1 MGKPF
6 WRSVEYFFTGNYSA
20 DNGNNDIVAIGFGGE
35 IHAYGGDD
43 HVTVGSI
50 GATVH
55 TGSGNDT
62 VVGGSAYLRVE
73 DSTGHLSVKGAA
85 GYADINKSGD
95 GNVSFAGAAGGVSI
109 DHLGHHGDV
118 SYGGAAAYNS
128 VKRKGLSGNVTFKGA
143 GGYNALWHET
153 NHGNLSF
160 AGAGAGNKLDRTWF
174 DQYQGSRGDVS
185 FDGAGAA
192 NSISSRVE
200 TGNITFR
207 GAGADNHLVRKGKV
221 GDITLQGAGASNR
234 IERTRQAEDVYQQTH
249 GNIRFEGVGGYNSFY
264 SDVAHGDIHFSG
276 GGAYNT
282 ITRKGSG
289 SSFDAQGME
298 YAKAEDI
305 VLTTAKM
312 HGSWIGS
319 GTHAVT
325 AVKSEREPN
334 TYLFAIAD
342 GTYTKINKVRLSND
356 PKTGKLKY
364 YSEAWYK
371 QGNHLSGLAR
381 SDVSSAGG
389 FEVNPINGGYTLSN
403 IAVEHQQSLT
413 VHAMEKDLTEYEWVT
428 YANGALIDAKDVVL
442 SDAKMGGHAISTDGT
457 KVDVQAIKSNRKP
470 NTYVYAKV
478 LGPYT
483 KIVVVELANDAETG
497 VLKYQARSWYKEGDH
512 TANLANEDI
521 SSANGYHSMGKGGYS
536 LSALNYS
543 VNAIRSMSETVADI
557 DEYTDQTLFKPAT
570 DSGESSGDVHF
581 SGAGG
586 GNVIKSNVTR
596 GNVYFNGG
604 GIANVILHS
613 SQFGNTEFNGGGA
626 ANVIVK
632 SGEEGDLT
640 FRGAGLANVLVH
652 QSKQGKMDVY
662 AGGAVNVLVRIG
674 DGQYLAHLL
683 AYGNIS
689 VHKGNGNSRV
699 AMLGG
704 YNTHTQIGSGHGLW
718 LAAGGFN
725 VMTQVGNGEVTSVL
739 AGGANVL
746 TKVGEGELTAGML
759 GGANVMT
766 HISGD
771 EQASNT
777 TAVALGGANILTKKG
792 KGDTLAVMGGGA
804 NVLTHVGDGSTTG
817 VMVGG
822 ANILT
827 KVGNG
832 DTTGIMLG
840 VGNVLTHVGD
850 GQTLGVMGAAGNIFT
865 KVGDGTSIAAMIG
878 AGNIFTHVGEGNAW
892 ALMGGLGNVF
902 TKVGNGDA
910 LALMVAEANVF
921 THIGDGMSV
930 ALMLAKGNVATKVGN
945 GTTLAA
951 MVGNAN
957 IFTHIGNG
965 STFAAMIG
973 QANVMTKVG
982 NDLTAA
988 LMVGKANIYTHV
1000 GDGTSLGLFA
1010 GEMNVMTKVGNGTT
1024 LAAMFGK
1031 ANIMTHVGDGL
1042 TGVLAL
1048 GEANIVTKVGDD
1060 FMGVVAAAKA
1070 NVVTHVGD
1078 ATTAAVLAG
1087 KGNILTKVGEGTTVG
1102 LLISDI
1108 GNVMTHVGD
1117 GTTIGIAK
1125 GKANIVT
1132 KVGDGLGIN
1141 VAWGQANVFTQVG
1154 DGDRYNFAKGEANIL
1169 TKVGDGQEV
1178 SVVQGKANII
1188 THVGNGDDYTGAWGK
1203 ANVITKVG
1211 DGRNVVLAKGEAN
1224 IVTQVGDGDS
1234 FNALWSKGNVVT
1246 KVGDGMQVTAA
1257 KGKAN
1262 ITTTVGN
1269 GLSVTAAYGDANI
1282 NTKVGNGV
1290 SVNVAWGKYNINTKV
1305 GDGLNVAV
1313 MKGKANANIH
1323 IGDGLNINA
1332 SYARNNVAIKVGN
1345 GDFYSL
1351 AVASSNTSS
1360 NKLSALFDNVKQT
1373 LLGVGGSQAIN
1384 YLVQGDEAS
1393 TSGTQKGRGAI
1404 ATPEIT
1410 KLDGFQMDAIEEVG
1424 SDLGDSL
1431 TGSVTKVDT
1440 PDLNE
1445 MDNDLNIDGAS
1456 DHAPNLIVNGDFEQG
1471 DRGWQSTHGV
1481 EASYSGS
1488 VYGVNGEGHGT
1499 RVTELDTHTNTSL
1512 YQDLTDLTEGE
1523 VIAVSFDF
1531 AKRAGLSNNEGIEV
1545 LWNGEVVF
1553 SSSGDASAWQQK
1565 TLKLTAHAGSNRIEF
1580 KGTGHNDGLGYI
1592 LDNVVAKSESSPQAN
1607 AVSEHAKQN
1616 QASQNALSDKERA
1629 EADRQRLEQ
1638 EKQKQLDAVAGSQSQ
1653 LESTDQQA
1661 IENNGQAQ
1669 RDAVKEES
1677 EAVTAELTTLAQGLD
1692 VLDGQATHTGKS
1704 GEQWR
1709 NDFAGGL
1716 LDGVQSQIDD
1726 AKQLASDKMAAAKQ
1740 TQSDNNSKV
1749 KDSIAKSEAGVAKGE
1764 QNRAGAEQDIAEA
1777 KADAETRKADAVAKS
1792 HDAKQAES
1800 DAHSAAN
1807 DAQSRGDRDAM
1818 NAENKANQA
1827 QNDAQGAKQNEGDRP
1842 DRQGVAGSGLSGNAH
1857 RVEGAGETGSHVNT
1871 DSQTNAD
1878 GRFSDGLTEQELEA
1892 LEGATN
1898 AVNRLQI
1905 NAGIRSKNSGS
1916 TITSMFMEANA
1927 DSIVVDTTASQDV
1940 VRKEV
1945 RISGVNLVGL
1955 GEASH
1960 DSAESLVAARAE
1972 KVANLYRWLDTDNDV
1987 ATDKYVPVPGFERVD
2002 ADVSDEVK
2010 QRMIQSMSG
2019 YIEHTDNQVPKDQAQ
2034 ALATLFVESTLDY
2047 DWDKRVEFL
2056 TKLESYGYS
2065 FETPHAEKS
2074 IVSFWSGKNFKQY
2087 RDVLDNAQTDGKKVV
2102 YDIDVKGNAF
2112 AIDLNKHLMRWGG
2125 LFLDP
2130 DNAEQNQLKS
2140 SIDAATFSNTGFWSS
2155 VYATGAQHD
2164 VYVIAEGGVRLGN
2177 YFWHVELPALR
2188 QLQREGLVGEIRL
2201 LDKPVSEYKD
2211 LPADE
2216 IGRRLTDAGV
2226 GVKVRFDALSS
2237 ARQAELLAD
2246 NPDDYRADTL
2256 VELDVKL
2263 SAIDSMLRESLPFY
2277 SLRTER
2283 NLLVQEGDEGF
2294 EVRSWP
2300 GSDDKSKTILL
2311 DNPEDAAQQK
2321 AIERFILAN
2330 FDNFEQM
2337 PDELFLVDNKVL
2349 SHHDGRTRILA
2360 QKEDG
2365 AWTYNTNSELMSVTE
2380 LLDAAHVSGKVR
2392 GESYQKVIDA
2402 LAEYH
2407 ASTAEHADYE
2417 LESVEQLVNLRK
2429 KIEGYALGHPDSGRL
2444 EAMNSLL
2451 NQVNSR
2457 LEEVSVLAV
2466 SEQSIKAHDSFSRL
2480 YDQLDNA
2487 HLKQSKHLYLDG
2499 NGDFV
2504 TKGKGNLAKIDQL
2517 GGSDAVL
2524 EKVKASV
2531 NHEYGQAIADTIF
2544 AGLSANELAK
2554 DGKGID
2560 ITGLNRIHQALEQ
2573 HMSPVSATMY
2583 IWKPSDH
2590 SALGHAAL
2598 QIGQGRTQ
2606 IDAQAAADFNKQNY
2620 VSWWPLG
2627 SKSSNIRNIFNV
2639 ATEYQPDLKLR
2650 WSDFSQ
2656 PAHQN
2661 DTLEHD
2667 MASEENDGFGL
2678 NDGETKLK
2686 RFIEKLN
2693 AAKGIDAAYKDAS
2706 EGYASVLLGNPDML
2720 VSTGIPAHVFQPFVD
2735 QWNDTS
2741 YDMMDVANR
2750 FAQELQKQAQ
2760 ASGDPA
2766 LVAKRIDNV
2775 VRLFAERALEE
2786 IEAFKASQADEGR
2799 VFRINLEGLDV
2810 AAMQA
2815 EWNRLSHDPDA
2826 RYQLLTKNCSSTV
2839 AKVLKA
2845 GGADK
2850 LIGHTWRPKF
2860 GVWTPTELFNFG
2872 QALQEAQLEIAA
2884 KKQSH
2889 QVNDDL
2895 DALSGSEKHKDKVA
2909 IENDGT
2915 PPRDKVPL
2923 SPLTRFLNNELYG
2936 ERDARRKIGDITQTL
2951 LDHAV
2956 EKGES
2961 QKVTLKGEAGRLT
2974 GYYHQGTAS
2983 SDDETST
2990 TSGKVVLFLHGSG
3003 SSAEE
3008 QASAIRSHYQKQGID
3023 MLAVNLRGYGESDG
3037 GPSEK
3042 GLYQDARTMF
3052 NYLVNDKGI
3061 DPSNIIL
3068 HGYSMGGPIAAD
3080 LARYAAQN
3088 GQAVSGLL
3096 LDRPMPS
3103 MTKAITAHEV
3113 ANPAGIVG
3121 TIAKA
3126 VNGQFSV
3133 EKNLKG
3139 LPQETP
3145 ILLLTDN
3152 EGLGEEGEKLRV
3164 KLSNSG
3170 FNVTGEQTFYGHE
3183 ASNRLMSQYTGQ
3195 IVSDLLNT
3203 QHIKHNE
3210 AKLNLEPHGKNYES
3224 RDLILKPI
3232 SQPETVELG
3241 MPEVDQKVLADIAE
3255 RENVI
3260 IGVRPVDEKSK
3271 SLIASKMYSSKG
3283 LFVKAKSSDWG
3294 PMSGFIP
3301 VDQSFAKAS
3310 ARRDLETFN
3319 RHAEQSIQS
3328 GNAVSADLYLNQV
3341 RVEELVSKYHSLTPL
3356 ELDDQS
3362 GMYKTTATNGD
3373 QSVPFFL
3380 NRVTVDGNE
3389 LWQVHYI
3396 TNGELAPFKVIGDP
3410 VSKQPM
3416 TADYDLLTVMYSY
3429 GDLGPQDKVKQ
3440 PLTWQQWKDSV
3451 TYEDLTPKYKELY
3464 SNEDLYNKKDGASL
3478 GNVSGR
3484 LKELKDRINVDLGRT
3499 NGLEMVHHGADDA
3512 NPYAVMADNFPAT
3525 FFVPKS
3531 LFAEDGLG
3539 EGKGSI
3545 QTYFNVNEQ
3554 GAVVIRNPQEF
3565 SDFQQVT
3572 INASFRASFNDKWNH
3587 GLDEPLFTTK
3597 RKLSHEFLN
3606 KRDQLLKK
3614 LSGGRLDAQD
3624 ETLVA
3629 LGNPDDVSG
3638 NKAIVAVDVSQIF
3651 TRQELKER
3659 ANVFAKPIGASYQ
3672 GILDQLDL
3680 VHQTV
3685 SRDQIV
3691 ASFELNKKV
3700 NAYIAEHP
3708 TSGRNQALT
3717 QLKEQITSALF
3728 IGKMQVAQVDID
3740 AIAQT
3745 RPELAA
3751 RIFMVAI
3758 EEANGEHR
3766 GLTDMMVRWAN
3777 EDPYLA
3783 PKQGYKGETPNDL
3796 GFDAKYHV
3804 DLGDHYADFKQ
3815 WLETSQSNGLLSKA
3829 TLDESTKT
3837 VHLGYSYQELQD
3849 LTGVESVQMA
3859 FYFLKEAA
3867 KKVDPISGDSA
3878 EMILLKKFA
3887 DKSYLSQLDSDRM
3900 DQIEGI
3906 YRSSHETDVDAW
3918 DRRYSGAGYDELTNK
3933 LAGATG
3939 VDEQLSVLLDDR
3951 KGLLIGEVH
3960 GSDVNGLRF
3969 VNEQM
3974 DALKKQG
3981 VTVIGLEHLRSD
3993 LAQPLIDRYL
4003 ATGVMSSE
4011 LSAMLKT
4018 KHLDATL
4025 FENARANGM
4034 RIVALDA
4041 NSSARPNVQ
4050 GTEHGLM
4057 YRAGAANNIAVEVL
4071 QSLPDDEKFVAIY
4084 GKAHLQSHKGIEG
4097 FVPGITHR
4105 LDLPALRVSDSNQ
4118 FRVEQ
4123 DDMTLRVVYDDVAN
4137 KPKLTFKDSL
4147 SGANTAIHNQNVN
4160 DWERVAVTPTAD
4172 GGETRFDGQI
4182 IVQMENDSVVAN
4194 AAANLAGKHP
4204 ESSVVVQLDSDGN
4217 YRVVYGDPSKLD
4229 GKLRW
4234 QLVGHGRDDSDSNN
4248 THLSG
4253 YSAEDLAAKLANFQQ
4268 SFSQAE
4274 NINNTPDHISIVGC
4288 SLVSDDKQ
4296 KGFGHQFINAMDVNG
4311 LRVDVSARS
4320 SELAVDATGRKHTKD
4335 ENGDWIQKAETNKV
4349 SLSWN
4354 EQGEVIAKE
4363 ERIRNGIAE
4372 GDIDLSRI
4380 GVSDVGEIAR
4390 GAIGD
4395 NNDVFDA
4402 PEKRK
4407 VETETSSSAAN
4418 NKLSYSGNIQVN
4430 VGDGEFT
4437 AVNWGTSNV
4446 GIKVGSGGFK
4456 SLAFGDNNVM
4466 VHIGN
4471 GESKHSVDMGGY
4483 QALEGAQMFI
4493 GNRNVSFNLG
4503 QSNDLLVMMD
4513 KSIPT
4518 PPLVNPFDG
4527 AARISGVLQ
4536 SIATSG
4542 EDQDWL
4548 AAQEQQW
4555 TLSGAKKFVKDMSGL
4570 DQSSSVDYTC
4580 LVELDSH
4587 NERSSRGLKHD
4598 TEAALNKQ
4606 YNQWLSGNSDSS
4618 AGKLSRADKLRQ
4630 ANEKLAFNFAVGG
4643 QGADIQVTTG
4653 NWNFMFG
4660 DNIQSILDTNLGS
4673 LFGLMTQQ
4681 FSATGQAKTT
4691 FTYTPEDL
4699 PRQLKNKLLG
4709 QMAGIG
4715 AETTLADIF
4724 GVDYTTSGQIVS
4736 RNGEAVDGV
4745 AILTEMLEV
4754 IGEFSGDQLQ
4764 AFVDPAKLLD
4774 SLKSGI
4780 DMGADGIQSF
4790 AETHGLKDKA
4800 PEEEEN
4806 KSAVSVNGTSVNSAQ
4821 GATASDGNT
4830 ETAETQ
4836 DRAFGFNSLNL
4847 PNLFATIFSQDKQK
4861 EMKSLVENLKE
4872 NLTADLLNMKEKT
4885 FDFLRNSGH
4894 LQGDGDINLSLGN
4907 YNFNWGGDGKDLGAY
4922 LGDNNNFWG
4931 GRGDDVF
4938 YATGTSNIF
4947 TGGEG
4952 SDMGVLMGR
4961 ENMMFGGD
4969 GNDTA
4974 VVAGRINH
4982 VFLGAGDDQSF
4993 VFGEGGEIDTGLG
5006 RDYVVTSGNFNRVDT
5021 GDGQDY
5027 SVTIGN
5033 NNQVELGAGNDF
5045 ANVFGNYNR
5054 INASAGNDVVK
5065 LMGYHAVLN
5074 GGEGEDHLIAAA
5086 ISKFSQFNGEEGR
5099 DLMVLGGYQNTFKGG
5114 TDVDSFVVS
5123 GDVIDNLVEDISSED
5138 NIVFNGIDWQKL
5150 WFERSGYDLKL
5161 SILRDPVSE
5170 TDQAKFEHIG
5180 SVTFNDYFD
5189 GKRAQMIIAMGEKD
5203 ANGEREYTTLSESS
5217 IDALVQAMSGFDPQA
5232 GDNGFI
5238 DNLDSKSRVA
5248 ISTAWADVVHKK
5260 GITV

>member
-20 DNGNNDIVAIGFGGE
+20 DDGNNSIVAIGFGGE

-50 GATVH
+50 GATVY

-73 DSTGHLSVKGAA
+73 DTTGHLSVKGAA

-109 DHLGHHGDV
+109 DHLGNHGDV
-118 SYGGAAAYNS
+118 SYGGAAAYNGIT
-128 VKRKGLSGNVTFKGA
+128 RKGLSGNVTFKGA

-153 NHGNLSF
+153 NQGNLSF

-174 DQYQGSRGDVS
+174 NRYQGSRGDVT

-234 IERTRQAEDVYQQTH
+234 IERTRQAEDVYTQTR
-249 GNIRFEGVGGYNSFY
+249 GNIRFEGVGGYNSLY

-305 VLTTAKM
+305 VLTAAQM
-312 HGSWIGS
+312 HGLSIDNGNKF
-319 GTHAVT
+319 HAVT

-342 GTYTKINKVRLSND
+342 GTYTKINKVRLYND
-356 PKTGKLKY
+356 PETGKLKY
-364 YSEAWYK
+364 YSEAWFK
-371 QGNHLSGLAR
+371 RGNHLAELAR

-413 VHAMEKDLTEYEWVT
+413 VHAVEKDLTEYEWVT
-428 YANGALIDAKDVVL
+428 YANGALIDAKDVAL
-442 SDAKMGGHAISTDGT
+442 SEAKMGGHAISTDGT
-457 KVDVQAIKSNRKP
+457 TVDVQAVKSNRKP

-483 KIVVVELANDAETG
+483 KIVVVELANDPKTG
-497 VLKYQARSWYKEGDH
+497 ALKYQARSWYKEGNH

-536 LSALNYS
+536 LSDLHYS
-543 VNAIRSMSETVADI
+543 VNAVRSTSETVADI

-570 DSGESSGDVHF
+570 DSGESSGDVRF
-581 SGAGG
+581 NGAGG

-699 AMLGG
+699 VMLGG
-704 YNTHTQIGSGHGLW
+704 YNTHTQIGSGNGLW

-725 VMTQVGNGEVTSVL
+725 VMTQVGKGDVASVL

-746 TKVGEGELTAGML
+746 TKVGDGDLSAGML
-759 GGANVMT
+759 GGANVIT

-771 EQASNT
+771 NETSNT

-792 KGDTLAVMGGGA
+792 KGNTLAVMGGGA
-804 NVLTHVGDGSTTG
+804 NVLTHVGDGTTTG

-865 KVGDGTSIAAMIG
+865 KVGDGTSIAVMIG

-957 IFTHIGNG
+957 IFTHVGSG

-973 QANVMTKVG
+973 QANIMTKVG

-1000 GDGTSLGLFA
+1000 GDGTSLGIFA
-1010 GEMNVMTKVGNGTT
+1010 GEVNVMTKVGNGTT

-1125 GKANIVT
+1125 GKANIIT
-1132 KVGDGLGIN
+1132 KVGDGLGVN

-1154 DGDRYNFAKGEANIL
+1154 DGDRYNFAKGEANII

-1211 DGRNVVLAKGEAN
+1211 NGRNVVLAKGEAN

-1234 FNALWSKGNVVT
+1234 FNALWSKGNIVT

-1262 ITTTVGN
+1262 ITTTVGD

-1282 NTKVGNGV
+1282 NTKVGDGV

-1323 IGDGLNINA
+1323 VGDGLNINA
-1332 SYARNNVAIKVGN
+1332 SYAQNNVAIKVGN

-1360 NKLSALFDNVKQT
+1360 NKLSALFDNIKQT

-1393 TSGTQKGRGAI
+1393 SSGTQKGRGAI

-1410 KLDGFQMDAIEEVG
+1410 KLDGFQMEAIEEVG

-1431 TGSVTKVDT
+1431 TGSVTNVDT
-1440 PDLNE
+1440 PDLNK
-1445 MDNDLNIDGAS
+1445 MQNALDVDGSS
-1456 DHAPNLIVNGDFEQG
+1456 DQTQAPNLIVNGDFEQG
-1471 DRGWQSTHGV
+1471 DRGWKSTHGV
-1481 EASYSGS
+1481 EASYSGN
-1488 VYGVNGEGHGT
+1488 VYGVNGEGHGA
-1499 RVTELDTHTNTSL
+1499 RVTELDTYTNTSL

-1592 LDNVVAKSESSPQAN
+1592 LDNVVAKSESSQQAN
-1607 AVSEHAKQN
+1607 AVSEHATQN

-1653 LESTDQQA
+1653 LESTEQQA
-1661 IENNGQAQ
+1661 LENNGQAQ

-1677 EAVTAELTTLAQGLD
+1677 EAVTAELTKLAQGLD
-1692 VLDGQATHTGKS
+1692 VLDGQATHS
-1704 GEQWR
+1704 GESGDQWR

-1716 LDGVQSQIDD
+1716 LDGVQSQLDD
-1726 AKQLASDKMAAAKQ
+1726 AKQLANDKIAAAKQ

-1749 KDSIAKSEAGVAKGE
+1749 KESVAKSEAGVAKGE

-1792 HDAKQAES
+1792 NDAKQAES

-1827 QNDAQGAKQNEGDRP
+1827 QNDAKGTKQNEGDRP
-1842 DRQGVAGSGLSGNAH
+1842 DREGVAGSGLSGNAH
-1857 RVEGAGETGSHVNT
+1857 SVEGAGETGSHVNT
-1871 DSQTNAD
+1871 DSPTNAD
-1878 GRFSDGLTEQELEA
+1878 GRFSEGLSEQEQEA

-1905 NAGIRSKNSGS
+1905 NAGIRGKNSGS
-1916 TITSMFMEANA
+1916 TITSMFTETNS
-1927 DSIVVDTTASQDV
+1927 DSIVVPTTASQDV
-1940 VRKEV
+1940 VRKEI
-1945 RISGVNLVGL
+1945 RISGVNLEGL

-1960 DSAESLVAARAE
+1960 DSAESLVATRAE
-1972 KVANLYRWLDTDNDV
+1972 KVANLYRWLDTENDV

-2019 YIEHTDNQVPKDQAQ
+2019 YIEHTDNQVPKDQVE

-2065 FETPHAEKS
+2065 FEAPHAEKS

-2155 VYATGAQHD
+2155 VYATGAQND

-2177 YFWHVELPALR
+2177 YFWNVELPALR

-2211 LPADE
+2211 LPADQ

-2226 GVKVRFDALSS
+2226 AVKVRFDALSHE
-2237 ARQAELLAD
+2237 RQAELLAD
-2246 NPDDYRADTL
+2246 NPDGYKADTL

-2283 NLLVQEGDEGF
+2283 NLLVQEGEEGF

-2300 GSDDKSKTILL
+2300 GTDGKSKTILL

-2321 AIERFILAN
+2321 SIERFILAN

-2365 AWTYNTNSELMSVTE
+2365 AWTYNTNVELMSVNE
-2380 LLDAAHVSGKVR
+2380 LLDAAHVNGKVR
-2392 GESYQKVIDA
+2392 GESYQQVIDA
-2402 LAEYH
+2402 LTEYH
-2407 ASTAEHADYE
+2407 ASTVEHADYE
-2417 LESVEQLVNLRK
+2417 LESVEKLLNLRK
-2429 KIEGYALGHPDSGRL
+2429 QIEGYVLGHPDSGRV

-2487 HLKQSKHLYLDG
+2487 NLKESKHLYLDG

-2504 TKGKGNLAKIDQL
+2504 TKGKGNLANIDKL

-2524 EKVKASV
+2524 EKVKAAV
-2531 NHEYGQAIADTIF
+2531 THEYGQVVADTIF
-2544 AGLSANELAK
+2544 AGLSANDLAK

-2560 ITGLNRIHQALEQ
+2560 IAGLNKVHQAIEQ

-2606 IDAQAAADFNKQNY
+2606 LEGQAAADFNKQNY

-2639 ATEYQPDLKLR
+2639 ATEDQPDLKLR

-2678 NDGETKLK
+2678 KDGETKLK

-2693 AAKGIDAAYKDAS
+2693 AAKGIDASYKDAS

-2720 VSTGIPAHVFQPFVD
+2720 ASTGIPAHVFQPFVD

-2750 FAQELQKQAQ
+2750 FAEELQKQAQ

-2766 LVAKRIDNV
+2766 LVEKRIDNV

-2815 EWNRLSHDPDA
+2815 EWNRLSNDPDA

-2889 QVNDDL
+2889 QVTDVL
-2895 DALSGSEKHKDKVA
+2895 DALSGNEKHKENVA

-2915 PPRDKVPL
+2915 PPRDKESL

-2936 ERDARRKIGDITQTL
+2936 EKDARRKIGEITQTL

-2956 EKGES
+2956 ENGES

-2974 GYYHQGTAS
+2974 GYYHQGAAS
-2983 SDDETST
+2983 SEGETSA

-3008 QASAIRSHYQKQGID
+3008 QASEIRNHYQKQGID

-3061 DPSNIIL
+3061 DPSNIII

-3080 LARYAAQN
+3080 LVRYAAQN

-3103 MTKAITAHEV
+3103 MTKAITAHEM

-3121 TIAKA
+3121 AIAKA

-3139 LPQETP
+3139 LPKETP

-3152 EGLGEEGEKLRV
+3152 EGLGEEGEKLRA
-3164 KLSNSG
+3164 KLAIAG
-3170 FNVTGEQTFYGHE
+3170 YNVTGEQTFYGHE
-3183 ASNRLMSQYTGQ
+3183 ASNRLMGQYADQ
-3195 IVSDLLNT
+3195 IVSGLFNAEQAAVEAGEVLKGLEKDFKRYGDALKPDTSVPGKSKDIRTTKDFLNGYKNDHAKEIVDGFRSDMSIKQLVDLFVKGNWSAEQKGALAWEIESRALKVTFQNKSEKYNRLFREIASAGVVDAKATEQLAPQLMLLNLSNDGFGGRCDPLS
-3203 QHIKHNE
+3203 KLVLV
-3210 AKLNLEPHGKNYES
+3210 AKQLENDG
-3224 RDLILKPI
+3224 
-3232 SQPETVELG
+3232 QV
-3241 MPEVDQKVLADIAE
+3241 
-3255 RENVI
+3255 
-3260 IGVRPVDEKSK
+3260 GVARQLLE
-3271 SLIASKMYSSKG
+3271 KMYSAAAVLSNPTLYSDSEKANASK
-3283 LFVKAKSSDWG
+3283 LLSSLAAIHAKN
-3294 PMSGFIP
+3294 PMHDTSMKVWQEKLEGKQALTVNGVVEKIT
-3301 VDQSFAKAS
+3301 DAS
-3310 ARRDLETFN
+3310 ANGKPVL
-3319 RHAEQSIQS
+3319 
-3328 GNAVSADLYLNQV
+3328 
-3341 RVEELVSKYHSLTPL
+3341 L
-3356 ELDDQS
+3356 ELDAPGHAMAAWAKGSGDDRVYGFYDPNAGIVEFSSAEKFGDYLTRFFGKSDLNMAQS
-3362 GMYKTTATNGD
+3362 YKLGKNDAGEAIFNRVVVMDGNTLASYKPTFGDKTT
-3373 QSVPFFL
+3373 
-3380 NRVTVDGNE
+3380 
-3389 LWQVHYI
+3389 
-3396 TNGELAPFKVIGDP
+3396 
-3410 VSKQPM
+3410 M
-3416 TADYDLLTVMYSY
+3416 
-3429 GDLGPQDKVKQ
+3429 
-3440 PLTWQQWKDSV
+3440 
-3451 TYEDLTPKYKELY
+3451 
-3464 SNEDLYNKKDGASL
+3464 
-3478 GNVSGR
+3478 
-3484 LKELKDRINVDLGRT
+3484 
-3499 NGLEMVHHGADDA
+3499 
-3512 NPYAVMADNFPAT
+3512 
-3525 FFVPKS
+3525 
-3531 LFAEDGLG
+3531 
-3539 EGKGSI
+3539 
-3545 QTYFNVNEQ
+3545 
-3554 GAVVIRNPQEF
+3554 
-3565 SDFQQVT
+3565 
-3572 INASFRASFNDKWNH
+3572 
-3587 GLDEPLFTTK
+3587 
-3597 RKLSHEFLN
+3597 
-3606 KRDQLLKK
+3606 
-3614 LSGGRLDAQD
+3614 
-3624 ETLVA
+3624 
-3629 LGNPDDVSG
+3629 
-3638 NKAIVAVDVSQIF
+3638 
-3651 TRQELKER
+3651 
-3659 ANVFAKPIGASYQ
+3659 Q
-3672 GILDQLDL
+3672 GILDLP
-3680 VHQTV
+3680 V
-3685 SRDQIV
+3685 
-3691 ASFELNKKV
+3691 
-3700 NAYIAEHP
+3700 
-3708 TSGRNQALT
+3708 
-3717 QLKEQITSALF
+3717 
-3728 IGKMQVAQVDID
+3728 
-3740 AIAQT
+3740 
-3745 RPELAA
+3745 
-3751 RIFMVAI
+3751 
-3758 EEANGEHR
+3758 
-3766 GLTDMMVRWAN
+3766 
-3777 EDPYLA
+3777 
-3783 PKQGYKGETPNDL
+3783 
-3796 GFDAKYHV
+3796 FDATPMKKPGALDV
-3804 DLGDHYADFKQ
+3804 DGNA
-3815 WLETSQSNGLLSKA
+3815 KA
-3829 TLDESTKT
+3829 VDDT
-3837 VHLGYSYQELQD
+3837 
-3849 LTGVESVQMA
+3849 
-3859 FYFLKEAA
+3859 KEA
-3867 KKVDPISGDSA
+3867 
-3878 EMILLKKFA
+3878 
-3887 DKSYLSQLDSDRM
+3887 
-3900 DQIEGI
+3900 
-3906 YRSSHETDVDAW
+3906 
-3918 DRRYSGAGYDELTNK
+3918 
-3933 LAGATG
+3933 LAG
-3939 VDEQLSVLLDDR
+3939 
-3951 KGLLIGEVH
+3951 
-3960 GSDVNGLRF
+3960 
-3969 VNEQM
+3969 
-3974 DALKKQG
+3974 
-3981 VTVIGLEHLRSD
+3981 
-3993 LAQPLIDRYL
+3993 
-4003 ATGVMSSE
+4003 
-4011 LSAMLKT
+4011 
-4018 KHLDATL
+4018 
-4025 FENARANGM
+4025 
-4034 RIVALDA
+4034 
-4041 NSSARPNVQ
+4041 
-4050 GTEHGLM
+4050 
-4057 YRAGAANNIAVEVL
+4057 
-4071 QSLPDDEKFVAIY
+4071 
-4084 GKAHLQSHKGIEG
+4084 GKIL
-4097 FVPGITHR
+4097 
-4105 LDLPALRVSDSNQ
+4105 
-4118 FRVEQ
+4118 
-4123 DDMTLRVVYDDVAN
+4123 
-4137 KPKLTFKDSL
+4137 
-4147 SGANTAIHNQNVN
+4147 HNQNVN
-4160 DWERVAVTPTAD
+4160 DWERVVVTPTAD
-4172 GGETRFDGQI
+4172 GGESRFDGQI
-4182 IVQMENDSVVAN
+4182 IVQMENDDVVAK

-4204 ESSVVVQLDSDGN
+4204 ESSVVVQIDSDGN

-4234 QLVGHGRDDSDSNN
+4234 QLVGHGRDDSESNN
-4248 THLSG
+4248 TRLSG
-4253 YSAEDLAAKLANFQQ
+4253 YSADELAVKLAKFQQ
-4268 SFSQAE
+4268 SFNQAE
-4274 NINNTPDHISIVGC
+4274 NINNKPDHISIVGC

-4296 KGFGHQFINAMDVNG
+4296 KGFGHQFINAMDANG
-4311 LRVDVSARS
+4311 LRVDVSVRS
-4320 SELAVDATGRKHTKD
+4320 SELAVDEAGRKHTKD
-4335 ENGDWIQKAETNKV
+4335 ANGDWVQKAENNKV
-4349 SLSWN
+4349 SLSWD
-4354 EQGEVIAKE
+4354 EQGEVVAKD

-4380 GVSDVGEIAR
+4380 GVSDVDEPAR

-4407 VETETSSSAAN
+4407 AETETSSSSAN

-4446 GIKVGSGGFK
+4446 GIKVGTGGFK

-4471 GESKHSVDMGGY
+4471 GESKHSFDIGGY

-4503 QSNDLLVMMD
+4503 RSNDLIVMMD

-4542 EDQDWL
+4542 EGQDWL
-4548 AAQEQQW
+4548 ATQEQQW

-4570 DQSSSVDYTC
+4570 DQSSSVDYTS
-4580 LVELDSH
+4580 LVELDSQ

-4598 TEAALNKQ
+4598 AEAALNKQ
-4606 YNQWLSGNSDSS
+4606 YNQWLSGNSDSDTS
-4618 AGKLSRADKLRQ
+4618 KLSRADKLRQ

-4709 QMAGIG
+4709 QLAGVG

-4724 GVDYTTSGQIVS
+4724 GVDYTASGQIVS

-4745 AILTEMLEV
+4745 AILKEMLEV

-4780 DMGADGIQSF
+4780 NMGADGIKSF
-4790 AETHGLKDKA
+4790 AETHGLKEKA
-4800 PEEEEN
+4800 PEEEEDN
-4806 KSAVSVNGTSVNSAQ
+4806 ASVSVKGASVNSAQ
-4821 GATASDGNT
+4821 GATVADGST
-4830 ETAETQ
+4830 ETAETP

-4894 LQGDGDINLSLGN
+4894 LQGDGDINISLGN

-4931 GRGDDVF
+4931 GRSDDVF

-4952 SDMGVLMGR
+4952 NDMGVLMGR

-4993 VFGEGGEIDTGLG
+4993 VFGEGGEIDTGSG

-5021 GDGQDY
+5021 GDDQDY

-5086 ISKFSQFNGEEGR
+5086 ISKFSQFNGGEGR

-5123 GDVIDNLVEDISSED
+5123 GDVIDNLVEDIRSED
-5138 NIVFNGIDWQKL
+5138 NIVFNGIDWQRL

-5161 SILRDPVSE
+5161 SILRDPASDS
-5170 TDQAKFEHIG
+5170 DQAKFEHIG
-5180 SVTFNDYFD
+5180 SVTFSDYFN
-5189 GKRAQMIIAMGEKD
+5189 GNRAQVIIAMGEKD
-5203 ANGEREYTTLSESS
+5203 ATGEREYTTLSESA

-5248 ISTAWADVVHKK
+5248 ITTAWADVVHKK

>member
-20 DNGNNDIVAIGFGGE
+20 DDGNNNIVAIGFGGQ

-50 GATVH
+50 GATVY

-62 VVGGSAYLRVE
+62 VVGGSAYLKVE
-73 DSTGHLSVKGAA
+73 DSTGHLTVKGAA

-109 DHLGHHGDV
+109 DHLGNHGDV
-118 SYGGAAAYNS
+118 SYGGAAAYNGIT
-128 VKRKGLSGNVTFKGA
+128 RKGLSGNVTFAGA

-153 NHGNLSF
+153 NQGNLSF
-160 AGAGAGNKLDRTWF
+160 TGAGAGNKLDRTWF
-174 DQYQGSRGDVS
+174 NRYQGSHGDVT

-234 IERTRQAEDVYQQTH
+234 IERTHQAEDVYTQTR
-249 GNIRFEGVGGYNSFY
+249 GNIRFEGVGGYNSLY

-282 ITRKGSG
+282 IIRKGSG
-289 SSFDAQGME
+289 NDFAKEGMTN
-298 YAKAEDI
+298 AKADEI
-305 VLTTAKM
+305 VLTKAVM
-312 HGSWIGS
+312 SGSWIGQD
-319 GTHAVT
+319 HHVT
-325 AVKSEREPN
+325 AVKSASEPN
-334 TYLFAIAD
+334 TYLFAFAD
-342 GTYTKINKVRLSND
+342 STYTKINKVQLRND
-356 PKTGKLKY
+356 PQTGELKY
-364 YSEAWYK
+364 YSTAWYK
-371 QGNHLSGLAR
+371 EGNHLSNLANQDI
-381 SDVSSAGG
+381 SDNGG
-389 FEVNPINGGYTLSN
+389 FTAVNINGAYTLSDLK
-403 IAVEHQQSLT
+403 VEHQQSVT
-413 VHAMEKDLTEYEWVT
+413 VHAVEKSLTEYEWVT
-428 YANGALIDAKDVVL
+428 YANGAVIDAKEVSL
-442 SDAKMGGHAISTDGT
+442 SDAKMGGHAIYADGT
-457 KVDVQAIKSNRKP
+457 KVDVKAVKSNRQP
-470 NTYVYAKV
+470 NTYIYAKV

-483 KIVVVELANDAETG
+483 KIVVVELANDPETG
-497 VLKYQARSWYKEGDH
+497 ALKYQARSWYKEGDH
-512 TANLANEDI
+512 TANIANQDI
-521 SSANGYHSMGKGGYS
+521 SSATGYNPMGKGGYS
-536 LSALNYS
+536 LSDLHYS
-543 VNAIRSMSETVADI
+543 VNAVRSTSETVADI
-557 DEYTDQTLFKPAT
+557 EEYTDQTLFKPAN
-570 DSGESSGDVHF
+570 DSGESSGDVRF
-581 SGAGG
+581 NGAGG

-596 GNVYFNGG
+596 GNVHFNGG

-652 QSKQGKMDVY
+652 QSQQGKMDVY
-662 AGGAVNVLVRIG
+662 AGGAVNVLVRLG

-689 VHKGNGNSRV
+689 VQKGSGDSRV
-699 AMLGG
+699 VMLGG
-704 YNTHTQIGSGHGLW
+704 YNTHTQIGSGNGLW

-725 VMTQVGNGEVTSVL
+725 VMTQVGQGDVAAVL

-746 TKVGEGELTAGML
+746 TKMGEGELTSGML
-759 GGANVMT
+759 GGANVIT
-766 HISGD
+766 HISND
-771 EQASNT
+771 DQLSNT

-792 KGDTLAVMGGGA
+792 KGNTLAVVGGGA
-804 NVLTHVGDGSTTG
+804 NVLTHVGDGTTTG

-865 KVGDGTSIAAMIG
+865 KVGDGTSIAVMIG

-951 MVGNAN
+951 MVGNVN
-957 IFTHIGNG
+957 IFTHIGHG

-973 QANVMTKVG
+973 QANIMTKVG

-988 LMVGKANIYTHV
+988 LMVGKANIMTHV

-1010 GEMNVMTKVGNGTT
+1010 GEVNVMTKVGNGTT

-1102 LLISDI
+1102 LLISDV

-1125 GKANIVT
+1125 GKANLIT
-1132 KVGDGLGIN
+1132 KVGDGLGVN

-1154 DGDRYNFAKGEANIL
+1154 DGDRYNFAKGEANLI

-1178 SVVQGKANII
+1178 SVVQGEANII

-1211 DGRNVVLAKGEAN
+1211 HGQNVVLAKGEAN

-1234 FNALWSKGNVVT
+1234 FNALWSKGNIVT

-1257 KGKAN
+1257 KGQAN

-1269 GLSVTAAYGDANI
+1269 GLNVTAAYGDANI
-1282 NTKVGNGV
+1282 NTKVGDGV

-1323 IGDGLNINA
+1323 VGDGLNINA
-1332 SYARNNVAIKVGN
+1332 SYAQNNVAIKVGN

-1360 NKLSALFDNVKQT
+1360 NKLSALFDNIKQT
-1373 LLGVGGSQAIN
+1373 VLGVGGSQAIN

-1393 TSGTQKGRGAI
+1393 SSGTHKGRGAI

-1410 KLDGFQMDAIEEVG
+1410 KLDGFQMDAIKEVS

-1440 PDLNE
+1440 PDLNK
-1445 MDNDLNIDGAS
+1445 MQHALNVDDSSVQAS
-1456 DHAPNLIVNGDFEQG
+1456 NLIVNGDFELG
-1471 DRGWQSTHGV
+1471 EHGWQSTHGV
-1481 EASYSGS
+1481 EASYAGS
-1488 VYGVNGEGHGT
+1488 VYGVEGEGHGA
-1499 RVTELDTHTNTSL
+1499 RVTELDTYTNTSL
-1512 YQDLTDLTEGE
+1512 YQDLANLAQGE

-1553 SSSGDASAWQQK
+1553 SSSGDESAWQQK
-1565 TLKLTAHAGSNRIEF
+1565 TLKLTAQAGSNRIEF

-1592 LDNVVAKSESSPQAN
+1592 LDNVVATSESSQQAN
-1607 AVSEHAKQN
+1607 AIREHATQN
-1616 QASQNALSDKERA
+1616 PAAQNALSDKERA

-1661 IENNGQAQ
+1661 LENNGQAQ
-1669 RDAVKEES
+1669 RDAVQEES
-1677 EAVTAELTTLAQGLD
+1677 EAITAELTKLAQGLD
-1692 VLDGQATHTGKS
+1692 VLDGQATHTGES
-1704 GEQWR
+1704 GDQWR
-1709 NDFAGGL
+1709 NEFASGL
-1716 LDGVQSQIDD
+1716 LAGVQTQLDD
-1726 AKQLASDKMAAAKQ
+1726 AKQLANEKIAEAKQ
-1740 TQSDNNSKV
+1740 THADNQNKV
-1749 KDSIAKSEAGVAKGE
+1749 KDAVAKSEAGIAKGE
-1764 QNRAGAEQDIAEA
+1764 QNRAGAEHDIADA
-1777 KADAETRKADAVAKS
+1777 QADAEKRKADALAKGK
-1792 HDAKQAES
+1792 DAQQAES
-1800 DAHSAAN
+1800 DAHHAVN
-1807 DAQSRGDRDAM
+1807 NAQSRGDRDVQL
-1818 NAENKANQA
+1818 AENKANQA
-1827 QNDAQGAKQNEGDRP
+1827 QADAQGAKQNEGDRP
-1842 DRQGVAGSGLSGNAH
+1842 DRQGVTGSGLSGNAH
-1857 RVEGAGETGSHVNT
+1857 SVEGAGETDSHVKT

-1878 GRFSDGLTEQELEA
+1878 GRFSEGLTEQEQEA

-1905 NAGIRSKNSGS
+1905 NAGIRAKNSVS
-1916 TITSMFMEANA
+1916 SMTSMFSETNSK
-1927 DSIVVDTTASQDV
+1927 SIVVPTKVSPEP
-1940 VRKEV
+1940 VRQEVTRRDV
-1945 RISGVNLVGL
+1945 RISGVNL
-1955 GEASH
+1955 
-1960 DSAESLVAARAE
+1960 ESLSAVQGNQPTGQLAS
-1972 KVANLYRWLDTDNDV
+1972 KS
-1987 ATDKYVPVPGFERVD
+1987 VPGFKSHFASTSIGIENELSGLVVVLPKNSAQTFGYVHDSQGNPLFMLTKDMNQGGYSNPVGINDIQGVNNWQTHTIELVTYPSEISDTAAVESRKEAMLWLAKEFTD
-2002 ADVSDEVK
+2002 HINQSNHQSLPHLVSDDG
-2010 QRMIQSMSG
+2010 RF
-2019 YIEHTDNQVPKDQAQ
+2019 
-2034 ALATLFVESTLDY
+2034 TLVISN
-2047 DWDKRVEFL
+2047 
-2056 TKLESYGYS
+2056 S
-2065 FETPHAEKS
+2065 
-2074 IVSFWSGKNFKQY
+2074 
-2087 RDVLDNAQTDGKKVV
+2087 
-2102 YDIDVKGNAF
+2102 
-2112 AIDLNKHLMRWGG
+2112 KHLIAAGNG
-2125 LFLDP
+2125 T
-2130 DNAEQNQLKS
+2130 
-2140 SIDAATFSNTGFWSS
+2140 SIDAQGKTIGMTPSGQQATMAISAKEFGTSSSPEVRLLESAPWYQAGLRDEFLANAKNTTLNDPATAQNVYAYLTS
-2155 VYATGAQHD
+2155 VYSKTADLAKEYGIYINDWDPASEGFSPNAQGLTD
-2164 VYVIAEGGVRLGN
+2164 PKVKNAWSILPRTKPVRMLELLSAEDSRYVRQQIAEKLKGTYSESLAKNVFEYFQYGGEVAGHGIN
-2177 YFWHVELPALR
+2177 NATTGSVQQPEPAILFEFR
-2188 QLQREGLVGEIRL
+2188 SVPSALSDFVP
-2201 LDKPVSEYKD
+2201 KTAS
-2211 LPADE
+2211 
-2216 IGRRLTDAGV
+2216 T
-2226 GVKVRFDALSS
+2226 VKVDVKALDHFDSASRKAIITEVNALVSGSEDFDAWYQEYRASKGQPPVKNPKSS
-2237 ARQAELLAD
+2237 ASANHKAEWLMTQHAEQWAKITAPYTDNHETITSTKLASND
-2246 NPDDYRADTL
+2246 KE
-2256 VELDVKL
+2256 ELHALGGTSNLEHNKQQENVA
-2263 SAIDSMLRESLPFY
+2263 SIINTMLNDMLPFY
-2277 SLRTER
+2277 ALRTER

-2294 EVRSWP
+2294 EVRAWP
-2300 GSDDKSKTILL
+2300 GTEDKSKTIILG
-2311 DNPEDAAQQK
+2311 DPEDAAQHK

-2337 PDELFLVDNKVL
+2337 PDELFLVDNKVI
-2349 SHHDGRTRILA
+2349 SHHEGRTHVLA
-2360 QKEDG
+2360 QKVDG
-2365 AWTYNTNSELMSVTE
+2365 AWQYNATVELMSVTE
-2380 LLDAAHVSGKVR
+2380 LLDAANVTGKIR
-2392 GESYQKVIDA
+2392 GESYQQVIDA
-2402 LAEYH
+2402 LTDYH
-2407 ASTAEHADYE
+2407 ASITEHADYE
-2417 LESVEQLVNLRK
+2417 PESVEKLLNLRK
-2429 KIEGYALGHPDSGRL
+2429 KIEGYVLGHPDSGRV

-2451 NQVNSR
+2451 NQVNTR
-2457 LEEVSVLAV
+2457 LDEVSLLSVA
-2466 SEQSIKAHDSFSRL
+2466 EQAIQAQDSFSRL
-2480 YDQLDNA
+2480 YDQLEAAN
-2487 HLKQSKHLYLDG
+2487 LKESKHLYLDQ

-2504 TKGKGNLAKIDQL
+2504 TKGKGNLANIDLL
-2517 GGSDAVL
+2517 GSREAVL
-2524 EKVKASV
+2524 EKVKLTVS
-2531 NHEYGQAIADTIF
+2531 NEYGQTVADTIF
-2544 AGLSANELAK
+2544 AGLSAKDLAK

-2560 ITGLNRIHQALEQ
+2560 IAGLNKVHQAIEQ
-2573 HMSPVSATMY
+2573 HLSPVSATLY

-2606 IDAQAAADFNKQNY
+2606 LEGQAAADFNQQNY

-2627 SKSSNIRNIFNV
+2627 SKSSNISNILNV
-2639 ATEYQPDLKLR
+2639 ATKDQPDLKLR

-2667 MASEENDGFGL
+2667 VASEENDGFGL
-2678 NDGETKLK
+2678 HDGDIKLK

-2693 AAKGIDAAYKDAS
+2693 AAKGIDASFKEAS

-2720 VSTGIPAHVFQPFVD
+2720 ETTGIPAHVFQPFVE

-2741 YDMMDVANR
+2741 YDMMDVAHR
-2750 FAQELQKQAQ
+2750 FAQELRLQAQ
-2760 ASGDPA
+2760 RSDDPE
-2766 LVAKRIDNV
+2766 LLEKRIGNV
-2775 VRLFAERALEE
+2775 VRQFAERALEE
-2786 IEAFKASQADEGR
+2786 IETFKASQADQGR

-2815 EWNRLSHDPDA
+2815 EWHRLSNDPDA

-2850 LIGHTWRPKF
+2850 LIGHTWLPKF

-2889 QVNDDL
+2889 QVTDVL
-2895 DALSGSEKHKDKVA
+2895 DALSGNEKPKENVA

-2915 PPRDKVPL
+2915 PPRDKESL

-2936 ERDARRKIGDITQTL
+2936 DKEARRKIGEITQTL

-2961 QKVTLKGEAGRLT
+2961 QKITLQGEAGRLT
-2974 GYYHQGTAS
+2974 GYYHQGTAPS
-2983 SDDETST
+2983 EGETSSP
-2990 TSGKVVLFLHGSG
+2990 SGKVVLFLHGSG

-3008 QASAIRSHYQKQGID
+3008 QASAIRNHYQKQGID

-3061 DPSNIIL
+3061 DPSNIII

-3121 TIAKA
+3121 AIAKA

-3133 EKNLKG
+3133 EKNLEG
-3139 LPQETP
+3139 LPKETS

-3152 EGLGEEGEKLRV
+3152 EGLGNEGEKLRTILTV
-3164 KLSNSG
+3164 SG
-3170 FNVTGEQTFYGHE
+3170 YNVTGEQTFYGHE
-3183 ASNRLMSQYTGQ
+3183 ASNRLMSQYADQ
-3195 IVSDLLNT
+3195 IVSGLSSSASVDEDLDQQGLDTTSTKDQGVSNKDDHL
-3203 QHIKHNE
+3203 QVVDSKE
-3210 AKLNLEPHGKNYES
+3210 A
-3224 RDLILKPI
+3224 
-3232 SQPETVELG
+3232 
-3241 MPEVDQKVLADIAE
+3241 LADGKI
-3255 RENVI
+3255 
-3260 IGVRPVDEKSK
+3260 
-3271 SLIASKMYSSKG
+3271 L
-3283 LFVKAKSSDWG
+3283 
-3294 PMSGFIP
+3294 
-3301 VDQSFAKAS
+3301 
-3310 ARRDLETFN
+3310 
-3319 RHAEQSIQS
+3319 H
-3328 GNAVSADLYLNQV
+3328 NQ
-3341 RVEELVSKYHSLTPL
+3341 
-3356 ELDDQS
+3356 
-3362 GMYKTTATNGD
+3362 
-3373 QSVPFFL
+3373 
-3380 NRVTVDGNE
+3380 
-3389 LWQVHYI
+3389 
-3396 TNGELAPFKVIGDP
+3396 
-3410 VSKQPM
+3410 
-3416 TADYDLLTVMYSY
+3416 
-3429 GDLGPQDKVKQ
+3429 
-3440 PLTWQQWKDSV
+3440 
-3451 TYEDLTPKYKELY
+3451 
-3464 SNEDLYNKKDGASL
+3464 
-3478 GNVSGR
+3478 
-3484 LKELKDRINVDLGRT
+3484 
-3499 NGLEMVHHGADDA
+3499 
-3512 NPYAVMADNFPAT
+3512 
-3525 FFVPKS
+3525 
-3531 LFAEDGLG
+3531 
-3539 EGKGSI
+3539 
-3545 QTYFNVNEQ
+3545 
-3554 GAVVIRNPQEF
+3554 
-3565 SDFQQVT
+3565 
-3572 INASFRASFNDKWNH
+3572 
-3587 GLDEPLFTTK
+3587 
-3597 RKLSHEFLN
+3597 
-3606 KRDQLLKK
+3606 
-3614 LSGGRLDAQD
+3614 
-3624 ETLVA
+3624 
-3629 LGNPDDVSG
+3629 
-3638 NKAIVAVDVSQIF
+3638 
-3651 TRQELKER
+3651 
-3659 ANVFAKPIGASYQ
+3659 
-3672 GILDQLDL
+3672 
-3680 VHQTV
+3680 
-3685 SRDQIV
+3685 
-3691 ASFELNKKV
+3691 
-3700 NAYIAEHP
+3700 
-3708 TSGRNQALT
+3708 
-3717 QLKEQITSALF
+3717 
-3728 IGKMQVAQVDID
+3728 
-3740 AIAQT
+3740 
-3745 RPELAA
+3745 
-3751 RIFMVAI
+3751 
-3758 EEANGEHR
+3758 
-3766 GLTDMMVRWAN
+3766 
-3777 EDPYLA
+3777 
-3783 PKQGYKGETPNDL
+3783 
-3796 GFDAKYHV
+3796 
-3804 DLGDHYADFKQ
+3804 
-3815 WLETSQSNGLLSKA
+3815 
-3829 TLDESTKT
+3829 
-3837 VHLGYSYQELQD
+3837 
-3849 LTGVESVQMA
+3849 
-3859 FYFLKEAA
+3859 
-3867 KKVDPISGDSA
+3867 
-3878 EMILLKKFA
+3878 
-3887 DKSYLSQLDSDRM
+3887 
-3900 DQIEGI
+3900 
-3906 YRSSHETDVDAW
+3906 
-3918 DRRYSGAGYDELTNK
+3918 
-3933 LAGATG
+3933 
-3939 VDEQLSVLLDDR
+3939 
-3951 KGLLIGEVH
+3951 
-3960 GSDVNGLRF
+3960 DVNGW
-3969 VNEQM
+3969 
-3974 DALKKQG
+3974 G
-3981 VTVIGLEHLRSD
+3981 
-3993 LAQPLIDRYL
+3993 P
-4003 ATGVMSSE
+4003 
-4011 LSAMLKT
+4011 
-4018 KHLDATL
+4018 
-4025 FENARANGM
+4025 
-4034 RIVALDA
+4034 
-4041 NSSARPNVQ
+4041 
-4050 GTEHGLM
+4050 
-4057 YRAGAANNIAVEVL
+4057 
-4071 QSLPDDEKFVAIY
+4071 
-4084 GKAHLQSHKGIEG
+4084 
-4097 FVPGITHR
+4097 IT
-4105 LDLPALRVSDSNQ
+4105 
-4118 FRVEQ
+4118 
-4123 DDMTLRVVYDDVAN
+4123 
-4137 KPKLTFKDSL
+4137 
-4147 SGANTAIHNQNVN
+4147 
-4160 DWERVAVTPTAD
+4160 VTPTTD

-4182 IVQMENDSVVAN
+4182 IVQMENDDVVAK

-4234 QLVGHGRDDSDSNN
+4234 QLVGHGRDHSESNN
-4248 THLSG
+4248 TRLSG
-4253 YSAEDLAAKLANFQQ
+4253 YSADELAVKLAKFQQ
-4268 SFSQAE
+4268 SFNQAE
-4274 NINNTPDHISIVGC
+4274 NINNKPDHISIVGC

-4296 KGFGHQFINAMDVNG
+4296 KGFGHQFINAMDANG
-4311 LRVDVSARS
+4311 LRVDVSVRS
-4320 SELAVDATGRKHTKD
+4320 SELAIDEAGRKHTKD
-4335 ENGDWIQKAETNKV
+4335 ANGDWVQKAENNKV
-4349 SLSWN
+4349 SLSWDA
-4354 EQGEVIAKE
+4354 QGEVVAKD

-4380 GVSDVGEIAR
+4380 GVSDVDEPAR

-4395 NNDVFDA
+4395 NSDVFDA

-4407 VETETSSSAAN
+4407 PETEVIANSSSSN
-4418 NKLSYSGNIQVN
+4418 QLSYSGNIQVN
-4430 VGDGEFT
+4430 VGEGEFT

-4446 GIKVGSGGFK
+4446 GIKVGTGGFK

-4466 VHIGN
+4466 VHIGD
-4471 GESKHSVDMGGY
+4471 GESKHSVDIGGY
-4483 QALEGAQMFI
+4483 QALEGAQMFL
-4493 GNRNVSFNLG
+4493 GNRNVSFNFG
-4503 QSNDLLVMMD
+4503 HSNDLILMMD

-4536 SIATSG
+4536 GIAMSG
-4542 EDQDWL
+4542 EGEDWL

-4570 DQSSSVDYTC
+4570 DQSSSVDYTT
-4580 LVELDSH
+4580 LVELDSQ
-4587 NERSSRGLKHD
+4587 NERDSRGLKHD
-4598 TEAALNKQ
+4598 AEATLNKQ
-4606 YNQWLSGNSDSS
+4606 YNQWLSGNGNSGTSQ
-4618 AGKLSRADKLRQ
+4618 LSRADKLRQ

-4681 FSATGQAKTT
+4681 FTATGQAKTT
-4691 FTYTPEDL
+4691 FTYTPQDL

-4709 QMAGIG
+4709 QLAGVG

-4724 GVDYTTSGQIVS
+4724 GVDYTASGQIVS
-4736 RNGEAVDGV
+4736 RNGQAVDGV
-4745 AILTEMLEV
+4745 AILKEMLEV

-4774 SLKSGI
+4774 SLKAGI
-4780 DMGADGIQSF
+4780 DMGADGIKSF
-4790 AETHGLKDKA
+4790 AETHGLKEKA
-4800 PEEEEN
+4800 PEEEKEN
-4806 KSAVSVNGTSVNSAQ
+4806 SSVSVNGENVNSAQ
-4821 GATASDGNT
+4821 GATVADGST
-4830 ETAETQ
+4830 ETAETP

-4894 LQGDGDINLSLGN
+4894 LQGDGDINISLGN

-4952 SDMGVLMGR
+4952 NDMGVLMGR

-4993 VFGEGGEIDTGLG
+4993 VFGEGGEIDTGSG

-5021 GDGQDY
+5021 GDDQDY

-5086 ISKFSQFNGEEGR
+5086 ISKFSQFNGGEGR

-5123 GDVIDNLVEDISSED
+5123 GDVIDNLVEDIRSED

-5150 WFERSGYDLKL
+5150 WFERSGYDLRL
-5161 SILRDPVSE
+5161 SILRDPSNDS
-5170 TDQAKFEHIG
+5170 DQSKFEHIG
-5180 SVTFNDYFD
+5180 SVTFSDYFN
-5189 GKRAQMIIAMGEKD
+5189 GNRAQVVIGMSEKD
-5203 ANGEREYTTLSESS
+5203 LSGEREYTMLSDSA
-5217 IDALVQAMSGFDPQA
+5217 IDALVQAMSGFEPQA

-5238 DNLDSKSRVA
+5238 DSLESKSQAA
-5248 ISTAWADVVHKK
+5248 ISMAWSDVVHKK
-5260 GITV
+5260 GLMV

>member
-20 DNGNNDIVAIGFGGE
+20 DDGNNNIVAIGFGGQ

-50 GATVH
+50 GATVY

-62 VVGGSAYLRVE
+62 VVGGSAYLKVE
-73 DSTGHLSVKGAA
+73 DSTGHLTVKGAA

-109 DHLGHHGDV
+109 DHLGNHGDV
-118 SYGGAAAYNS
+118 SYGGAAAYNGIT
-128 VKRKGLSGNVTFKGA
+128 RKGLSGNVTFAGA

-153 NHGNLSF
+153 NQGNLSF
-160 AGAGAGNKLDRTWF
+160 TGAGAGNKLDRTWF
-174 DQYQGSRGDVS
+174 NRYQGSHGDVT

-234 IERTRQAEDVYQQTH
+234 IERTHQAEDVYTQTR
-249 GNIRFEGVGGYNSFY
+249 GNIRFEGVGGYNSLY

-282 ITRKGSG
+282 IIRKGSG
-289 SSFDAQGME
+289 NDFAKEGMTN
-298 YAKAEDI
+298 AKADEI
-305 VLTTAKM
+305 VLTKAVM
-312 HGSWIGS
+312 SGSWIGQD
-319 GTHAVT
+319 HHVT
-325 AVKSEREPN
+325 AVKSASEPN
-334 TYLFAIAD
+334 TYLFAFAD
-342 GTYTKINKVRLSND
+342 STYTKINKVQLRND
-356 PKTGKLKY
+356 PQTGELKY
-364 YSEAWYK
+364 YSTAWYK
-371 QGNHLSGLAR
+371 EGNHLSNLANQDI
-381 SDVSSAGG
+381 SDNGG
-389 FEVNPINGGYTLSN
+389 FTAVNINGAYTLSDLK
-403 IAVEHQQSLT
+403 VEHQQSVT
-413 VHAMEKDLTEYEWVT
+413 VHAVEKSLTEYEWVT
-428 YANGALIDAKDVVL
+428 YANGAVIDAKDVSL
-442 SDAKMGGHAISTDGT
+442 SDAKMGGHAIYADGT
-457 KVDVQAIKSNRKP
+457 KVDVKAVKSNRQP
-470 NTYVYAKV
+470 NTYIYAKV

-483 KIVVVELANDAETG
+483 KIVVVELANDPETG
-497 VLKYQARSWYKEGDH
+497 ALKYQARSWYKEGDH
-512 TANLANEDI
+512 TANIANQDI
-521 SSANGYHSMGKGGYS
+521 SSATGYNPMGKGGYS
-536 LSALNYS
+536 LSDLHYS
-543 VNAIRSMSETVADI
+543 VNAVRSTSETVADI
-557 DEYTDQTLFKPAT
+557 EEYTDQTLFKPAN
-570 DSGESSGDVHF
+570 DSGESSGDVRF
-581 SGAGG
+581 NGAGG

-596 GNVYFNGG
+596 GNVHFNGG

-652 QSKQGKMDVY
+652 QSQQGKMDVY
-662 AGGAVNVLVRIG
+662 AGGAVNVLVRLG

-689 VHKGNGNSRV
+689 VQKGSGDSRV
-699 AMLGG
+699 VMLGG
-704 YNTHTQIGSGHGLW
+704 YNTHTQIGSGNGLW

-725 VMTQVGNGEVTSVL
+725 VMTQVGKGDVVSVL

-746 TKVGEGELTAGML
+746 TKVGDGDLTAGML
-759 GGANVMT
+759 GGANVIT

-771 EQASNT
+771 NETSNT

-792 KGDTLAVMGGGA
+792 KGNTLAVMGGGA
-804 NVLTHVGDGSTTG
+804 NVLTHVGDGTTTG
-817 VMVGG
+817 VIVGG

-832 DTTGIMLG
+832 DTTGILLG

-865 KVGDGTSIAAMIG
+865 KVGDGTSIAVMIG

-957 IFTHIGNG
+957 IFTHVGSG

-973 QANVMTKVG
+973 QANIMTKVG

-988 LMVGKANIYTHV
+988 LMVGKANIMTHV

-1010 GEMNVMTKVGNGTT
+1010 GEVNVMTKVGNGTT

-1102 LLISDI
+1102 LLISDV

-1125 GKANIVT
+1125 GKANLIT
-1132 KVGDGLGIN
+1132 KVGDGLGVN

-1154 DGDRYNFAKGEANIL
+1154 DGDRYNFAKGEANLI

-1178 SVVQGKANII
+1178 SVVQGEANII

-1211 DGRNVVLAKGEAN
+1211 NGRNVVLAKGEAN

-1234 FNALWSKGNVVT
+1234 FNALWSKGNIVT
-1246 KVGDGMQVTAA
+1246 KMGDGMQVTAA
-1257 KGKAN
+1257 KGQAN

-1269 GLSVTAAYGDANI
+1269 GLNVTAAYGDANI
-1282 NTKVGNGV
+1282 NTKVGDGV

-1323 IGDGLNINA
+1323 VGDGLNINA
-1332 SYARNNVAIKVGN
+1332 SYAQNNVAIKVGN

-1360 NKLSALFDNVKQT
+1360 NKLSALFDNIKQT
-1373 LLGVGGSQAIN
+1373 VLGVGGSQAIN

-1393 TSGTQKGRGAI
+1393 SSGTHKGRGAI

-1410 KLDGFQMDAIEEVG
+1410 KLDGFQMDAIKEVG

-1440 PDLNE
+1440 PDLNK
-1445 MDNDLNIDGAS
+1445 MQHALNVDDS
-1456 DHAPNLIVNGDFEQG
+1456 SVQAPNLIVNGDFELG
-1471 DRGWQSTHGV
+1471 EHGWQSTHGV
-1481 EASYSGS
+1481 EASYAGS
-1488 VYGVNGEGHGT
+1488 VYGVEGEGHGA
-1499 RVTELDTHTNTSL
+1499 RVTELDTYTNTSL
-1512 YQDLTDLTEGE
+1512 YQDLANLAQGE

-1553 SSSGDASAWQQK
+1553 SSSGDESAWQQK
-1565 TLKLTAHAGSNRIEF
+1565 TLKLTAQAGSNRIEF

-1592 LDNVVAKSESSPQAN
+1592 LDNVVATSESSQQAN
-1607 AVSEHAKQN
+1607 AIREHATQN
-1616 QASQNALSDKERA
+1616 SAAQNALSDKERA

-1661 IENNGQAQ
+1661 LENNGQAQ
-1669 RDAVKEES
+1669 RDAVQEES
-1677 EAVTAELTTLAQGLD
+1677 EAITAELTKLAQGLD
-1692 VLDGQATHTGKS
+1692 VLDSQATHTGES
-1704 GEQWR
+1704 GDQWR
-1709 NDFAGGL
+1709 NEFASGL
-1716 LDGVQSQIDD
+1716 LAGAQIQLDD
-1726 AKQLASDKMAAAKQ
+1726 AKQLANGKIAEAKQ
-1740 TQSDNNSKV
+1740 THADNQNKV
-1749 KDSIAKSEAGVAKGE
+1749 KDAVAKSEAGVAKGE
-1764 QNRAGAEQDIAEA
+1764 QNRAGAEQDIADA
-1777 KADAETRKADAVAKS
+1777 QADAEKRKADALAKGK
-1792 HDAKQAES
+1792 DAQQAES
-1800 DAHSAAN
+1800 DAHHAIN
-1807 DAQSRGDRDAM
+1807 NAQSRGDRDVEL
-1818 NAENKANQA
+1818 AENKANQA
-1827 QNDAQGAKQNEGDRP
+1827 QADAQGAKQNEGDRP
-1842 DRQGVAGSGLSGNAH
+1842 DRQGVTGSGLSGNAH
-1857 RVEGAGETGSHVNT
+1857 SVEGAGETDSHVNT

-1878 GRFSDGLTEQELEA
+1878 GRFSEGLTEQEQEA

-1905 NAGIRSKNSGS
+1905 NAGIRAKNSVS
-1916 TITSMFMEANA
+1916 SMTSMFSETNSK
-1927 DSIVVDTTASQDV
+1927 SIVVPTKVSPEPDRQEVTRRD
-1940 VRKEV
+1940 V
-1945 RISGVNLVGL
+1945 RISGVNL
-1955 GEASH
+1955 
-1960 DSAESLVAARAE
+1960 ESLSAVQGSQPTGQLAS
-1972 KVANLYRWLDTDNDV
+1972 KS
-1987 ATDKYVPVPGFERVD
+1987 VPGFKSHFASTSIGIENELSGLVVVLPKNSAQTFGYVHDSQGNPLFMLTKDMNQGGYSNPVGINDIQGVNNWQTHTIELVTYPSEISDTAAVESRKEAMLWLAKEFTD
-2002 ADVSDEVK
+2002 HINQSNHQSLPHLVSDDG
-2010 QRMIQSMSG
+2010 RF
-2019 YIEHTDNQVPKDQAQ
+2019 
-2034 ALATLFVESTLDY
+2034 TLVISN
-2047 DWDKRVEFL
+2047 
-2056 TKLESYGYS
+2056 S
-2065 FETPHAEKS
+2065 
-2074 IVSFWSGKNFKQY
+2074 
-2087 RDVLDNAQTDGKKVV
+2087 
-2102 YDIDVKGNAF
+2102 
-2112 AIDLNKHLMRWGG
+2112 KHLIAAGNG
-2125 LFLDP
+2125 T
-2130 DNAEQNQLKS
+2130 
-2140 SIDAATFSNTGFWSS
+2140 SIDAQGKTIGMTPSGQQATMAISAKEFGTSSSSEVRLLESAPWYQAGLRDEFLANAKNTTLDDPATAQNVYAYLTS
-2155 VYATGAQHD
+2155 VYSKTADLAKEYGIYINDWDPSSEGFSPNAQGLTD
-2164 VYVIAEGGVRLGN
+2164 PKVKNAWSILPRTKPVRMLELLSAEDSRYVRQQIAEKLKSTYSESLAKNVFEYFQYGGEVAGHGIN
-2177 YFWHVELPALR
+2177 NATTGSVQQPEPAILFEFR
-2188 QLQREGLVGEIRL
+2188 SVPSALSDFVP
-2201 LDKPVSEYKD
+2201 KTAS
-2211 LPADE
+2211 
-2216 IGRRLTDAGV
+2216 T
-2226 GVKVRFDALSS
+2226 VKVDVKALDHFDSASRKAIITEVNALVSGSEDFDAWYQEYRASKGQPPVKNPKSS
-2237 ARQAELLAD
+2237 ASANHKAEWLMTQHAEQWAKITAPYTDNHETLTSTKLASND
-2246 NPDDYRADTL
+2246 KE
-2256 VELDVKL
+2256 ELHALGETSNLENNKQQENVA
-2263 SAIDSMLRESLPFY
+2263 SIINTMLNDMLPFY
-2277 SLRTER
+2277 ALRTER

-2294 EVRSWP
+2294 EVRAWP
-2300 GSDDKSKTILL
+2300 GTEDKSKTIILE
-2311 DNPEDAAQQK
+2311 DSEDAAQHK

-2337 PDELFLVDNKVL
+2337 PDELFLVDNKVI
-2349 SHHDGRTRILA
+2349 SHHEGRTHVLA
-2360 QKEDG
+2360 QKVDG
-2365 AWTYNTNSELMSVTE
+2365 AWQYNATVELMSVTE
-2380 LLDAAHVSGKVR
+2380 LLDAANVTGKIR
-2392 GESYQKVIDA
+2392 GESYQQVIDA
-2402 LAEYH
+2402 LTDYH
-2407 ASTAEHADYE
+2407 ASITEHADYE
-2417 LESVEQLVNLRK
+2417 PESVEKLLNLRK
-2429 KIEGYALGHPDSGRL
+2429 KIEGYVLGHPDSGRV

-2451 NQVNSR
+2451 NQVNTR
-2457 LEEVSVLAV
+2457 LGEVSLLSVA
-2466 SEQSIKAHDSFSRL
+2466 EQTIQAQDSFSRL
-2480 YDQLDNA
+2480 YDQLEAAN
-2487 HLKQSKHLYLDG
+2487 LKESKHLYLDQ

-2504 TKGKGNLAKIDQL
+2504 TKGKGNLANIDLL
-2517 GGSDAVL
+2517 GSREAVL
-2524 EKVKASV
+2524 EKVKLTVS
-2531 NHEYGQAIADTIF
+2531 NEYGQTVADTIF
-2544 AGLSANELAK
+2544 AGLSAKDLAK

-2560 ITGLNRIHQALEQ
+2560 IAGLNKVHQAIEQ
-2573 HMSPVSATMY
+2573 HLSPVSATLY

-2606 IDAQAAADFNKQNY
+2606 LEGQAAADFNQQNY

-2627 SKSSNIRNIFNV
+2627 SKSSNISNILNV
-2639 ATEYQPDLKLR
+2639 ATKDQPDLKLR

-2667 MASEENDGFGL
+2667 VASEENDGFGL
-2678 NDGETKLK
+2678 HDGDIKLK

-2693 AAKGIDAAYKDAS
+2693 AAKGIDASFKEAS

-2720 VSTGIPAHVFQPFVD
+2720 ETTGIPAHVFQPFVE

-2750 FAQELQKQAQ
+2750 FAQELRLQAQ
-2760 ASGDPA
+2760 RSDDPE
-2766 LVAKRIDNV
+2766 LLEKRIGNV
-2775 VRLFAERALEE
+2775 VRQFAERALEE
-2786 IEAFKASQADEGR
+2786 IETFKASQADQGR

-2815 EWNRLSHDPDA
+2815 EWHRLSNDPDA

-2850 LIGHTWRPKF
+2850 LIGHTWLPKF

-2889 QVNDDL
+2889 QVTDVL
-2895 DALSGSEKHKDKVA
+2895 DALSG
-2909 IENDGT
+2909 N
-2915 PPRDKVPL
+2915 
-2923 SPLTRFLNNELYG
+2923 
-2936 ERDARRKIGDITQTL
+2936 
-2951 LDHAV
+2951 
-2956 EKGES
+2956 
-2961 QKVTLKGEAGRLT
+2961 
-2974 GYYHQGTAS
+2974 
-2983 SDDETST
+2983 
-2990 TSGKVVLFLHGSG
+2990 
-3003 SSAEE
+3003 
-3008 QASAIRSHYQKQGID
+3008 
-3023 MLAVNLRGYGESDG
+3023 
-3037 GPSEK
+3037 
-3042 GLYQDARTMF
+3042 
-3052 NYLVNDKGI
+3052 
-3061 DPSNIIL
+3061 
-3068 HGYSMGGPIAAD
+3068 
-3080 LARYAAQN
+3080 
-3088 GQAVSGLL
+3088 
-3096 LDRPMPS
+3096 
-3103 MTKAITAHEV
+3103 
-3113 ANPAGIVG
+3113 
-3121 TIAKA
+3121 
-3126 VNGQFSV
+3126 
-3133 EKNLKG
+3133 
-3139 LPQETP
+3139 
-3145 ILLLTDN
+3145 
-3152 EGLGEEGEKLRV
+3152 
-3164 KLSNSG
+3164 
-3170 FNVTGEQTFYGHE
+3170 
-3183 ASNRLMSQYTGQ
+3183 
-3195 IVSDLLNT
+3195 
-3203 QHIKHNE
+3203 
-3210 AKLNLEPHGKNYES
+3210 
-3224 RDLILKPI
+3224 
-3232 SQPETVELG
+3232 
-3241 MPEVDQKVLADIAE
+3241 
-3255 RENVI
+3255 
-3260 IGVRPVDEKSK
+3260 
-3271 SLIASKMYSSKG
+3271 
-3283 LFVKAKSSDWG
+3283 KAK
-3294 PMSGFIP
+3294 
-3301 VDQSFAKAS
+3301 
-3310 ARRDLETFN
+3310 
-3319 RHAEQSIQS
+3319 
-3328 GNAVSADLYLNQV
+3328 
-3341 RVEELVSKYHSLTPL
+3341 
-3356 ELDDQS
+3356 
-3362 GMYKTTATNGD
+3362 
-3373 QSVPFFL
+3373 
-3380 NRVTVDGNE
+3380 
-3389 LWQVHYI
+3389 
-3396 TNGELAPFKVIGDP
+3396 
-3410 VSKQPM
+3410 
-3416 TADYDLLTVMYSY
+3416 
-3429 GDLGPQDKVKQ
+3429 
-3440 PLTWQQWKDSV
+3440 
-3451 TYEDLTPKYKELY
+3451 
-3464 SNEDLYNKKDGASL
+3464 
-3478 GNVSGR
+3478 
-3484 LKELKDRINVDLGRT
+3484 
-3499 NGLEMVHHGADDA
+3499 
-3512 NPYAVMADNFPAT
+3512 
-3525 FFVPKS
+3525 
-3531 LFAEDGLG
+3531 
-3539 EGKGSI
+3539 
-3545 QTYFNVNEQ
+3545 
-3554 GAVVIRNPQEF
+3554 
-3565 SDFQQVT
+3565 
-3572 INASFRASFNDKWNH
+3572 
-3587 GLDEPLFTTK
+3587 
-3597 RKLSHEFLN
+3597 
-3606 KRDQLLKK
+3606 
-3614 LSGGRLDAQD
+3614 
-3624 ETLVA
+3624 
-3629 LGNPDDVSG
+3629 
-3638 NKAIVAVDVSQIF
+3638 VAVDLAQIF
-3651 TRQELKER
+3651 TVQELKER
-3659 ANVFAKPIGASYQ
+3659 AKVFAKPIGASYQ

-3680 VHQTV
+3680 VHQAKG
-3685 SRDQIV
+3685 RYQIA
-3691 ASFELNKKV
+3691 ASFELNKKI
-3700 NAYIAEHP
+3700 NDYIAEHP

-3717 QLKEQITSALF
+3717 QLKEQVTSALF
-3728 IGKMQVAQVDID
+3728 IGKMQVAQAGID

-3745 RPELAA
+3745 RPELAT

-3758 EEANGEHR
+3758 EEANGKHV
-3766 GLTDMMVRWAN
+3766 GLTDMMLRWAN

-3783 PKQGYKGETPNDL
+3783 PKHGYKGEMPSDL

-3804 DLGDHYADFKQ
+3804 DLGEHYADFKQ

-3849 LTGVESVQMA
+3849 LTGAESVQMA

-3867 KKVDPISGDSA
+3867 KKADPISGDSA

-3887 DKSYLSQLDSDRM
+3887 DQNYLSQLDSDRM

-3918 DRRYSGAGYDELTNK
+3918 DRRYSGKGYDELTNM
-3933 LAGATG
+3933 LASATG

-3974 DALKKQG
+3974 EALKKQG

-4018 KHLDATL
+4018 KHLDVTL
-4025 FENARANGM
+4025 FENARVNGM

-4071 QSLPDDEKFVAIY
+4071 QNLPDGEKFVAIY

-4105 LDLPALRVSDSNQ
+4105 LDLPALKVSDSNQ
-4118 FRVEQ
+4118 FTVEQ
-4123 DDMTLRVVYDDVAN
+4123 DDVSLRVVYDDVAN
-4137 KPKLTFKDSL
+4137 KPKITFKGSL
-4147 SGANTAIHNQNVN
+4147 SGANTALHNQNVN
-4160 DWERVAVTPTAD
+4160 DWERVVVTPIAD

-4182 IVQMENDSVVAN
+4182 IVQMENDDVVAK

-4234 QLVGHGRDDSDSNN
+4234 QLVGHGRDHSESNN
-4248 THLSG
+4248 TRLSG
-4253 YSAEDLAAKLANFQQ
+4253 YSADELAVKLAKFQQ
-4268 SFSQAE
+4268 SFNQAE
-4274 NINNTPDHISIVGC
+4274 NINNKPDHISIVGC

-4296 KGFGHQFINAMDVNG
+4296 KGFGHQFINAMDANG
-4311 LRVDVSARS
+4311 LRVDVSVRS
-4320 SELAVDATGRKHTKD
+4320 SELAVDEAGRKHTKD
-4335 ENGDWIQKAETNKV
+4335 ANGDWVQKAENNKV
-4349 SLSWN
+4349 SLSWDA
-4354 EQGEVIAKE
+4354 QGEVVAKDE
-4363 ERIRNGIAE
+4363 PIRNGIAE

-4380 GVSDVGEIAR
+4380 GVNNVDEPAR

-4395 NNDVFDA
+4395 NSDVFDA
-4402 PEKRK
+4402 PEKRIP
-4407 VETETSSSAAN
+4407 ETEVIANSSSSN
-4418 NKLSYSGNIQVN
+4418 QLSYSGNIQVN
-4430 VGDGEFT
+4430 VGEGEFT

-4446 GIKVGSGGFK
+4446 GIKVGTGGFK

-4466 VHIGN
+4466 VHIGD
-4471 GESKHSVDMGGY
+4471 GESKHSVDIGGY
-4483 QALEGAQMFI
+4483 QALEGAQMFL
-4493 GNRNVSFNLG
+4493 GNRNVSFNFG
-4503 QSNDLLVMMD
+4503 HSNDLILMMD

-4536 SIATSG
+4536 GIAMSG
-4542 EDQDWL
+4542 EGEDWL

-4570 DQSSSVDYTC
+4570 DQSSSVDYTT
-4580 LVELDSH
+4580 LVELDSQ
-4587 NERSSRGLKHD
+4587 NERDSRGLKHD
-4598 TEAALNKQ
+4598 AEATLNKQ
-4606 YNQWLSGNSDSS
+4606 YNQWLSGNGNSGTSQ
-4618 AGKLSRADKLRQ
+4618 LSRADKLRQ

-4681 FSATGQAKTT
+4681 FTATGQAKTT
-4691 FTYTPEDL
+4691 FTYTPQDL

-4709 QMAGIG
+4709 QLAGVG

-4724 GVDYTTSGQIVS
+4724 GVDYTASGQIVS
-4736 RNGEAVDGV
+4736 RNGQAVDGV
-4745 AILTEMLEV
+4745 AILKEMLEV

-4774 SLKSGI
+4774 SLKAGI
-4780 DMGADGIQSF
+4780 DMGADGIKSF
-4790 AETHGLKDKA
+4790 AETHGLKEKA
-4800 PEEEEN
+4800 PEEEKDN
-4806 KSAVSVNGTSVNSAQ
+4806 SSVSVNGANVNSAQ
-4821 GATASDGNT
+4821 GATVADGNT

-4861 EMKSLVENLKE
+4861 EMKSLVENLKQ

-4894 LQGDGDINLSLGN
+4894 LQGDGDINISLGN

-4952 SDMGVLMGR
+4952 NDMGVLMGR

-4993 VFGEGGEIDTGLG
+4993 VFGEGGEIDTGSG

-5021 GDGQDY
+5021 GDDQDY

-5054 INASAGNDVVK
+5054 INAGAGNDVVK

-5074 GGEGEDHLIAAA
+5074 GGDGDDHLIAAA
-5086 ISKFSQFNGEEGR
+5086 ISKFSQFNGGEGR

-5123 GDVIDNLVEDISSED
+5123 GDVIDNLVEDIRSED

-5161 SILRDPVSE
+5161 SILRDPSNDS
-5170 TDQAKFEHIG
+5170 DQSKFEHIG
-5180 SVTFNDYFD
+5180 SVTFSDYFN
-5189 GKRAQMIIAMGEKD
+5189 GNRAQVVIGMSEKD
-5203 ANGEREYTTLSESS
+5203 LSGEREYTMLSDSA
-5217 IDALVQAMSGFDPQA
+5217 IDALVQAMSGFEPQA

-5238 DNLDSKSRVA
+5238 DSLESKSQAA
-5248 ISTAWADVVHKK
+5248 ISMAWSDVVHKK
-5260 GITV
+5260 GLMV

>member
-20 DNGNNDIVAIGFGGE
+20 DDGNNNIVAIGFGGQ

-50 GATVH
+50 GATVY

-62 VVGGSAYLRVE
+62 VVGGSAYLKVE
-73 DSTGHLSVKGAA
+73 DSTGHLTVKGAA

-109 DHLGHHGDV
+109 DHLGNHGDV
-118 SYGGAAAYNS
+118 SYGGAAAYNGIT
-128 VKRKGLSGNVTFKGA
+128 RKGLSGNVTFAGA

-153 NHGNLSF
+153 NQGNLSF
-160 AGAGAGNKLDRTWF
+160 TGAGAGNKLDRTWF
-174 DQYQGSRGDVS
+174 NRYQGSHGDVT

-234 IERTRQAEDVYQQTH
+234 IERTHQAEDVYTQTR
-249 GNIRFEGVGGYNSFY
+249 GNIRFEGVGGYNSLY

-282 ITRKGSG
+282 IIRKGSG
-289 SSFDAQGME
+289 NDFAKEGMTN
-298 YAKAEDI
+298 AKADEI
-305 VLTTAKM
+305 VLTKAVM
-312 HGSWIGS
+312 SGSWIGQD
-319 GTHAVT
+319 HHVT
-325 AVKSEREPN
+325 AVKSASEPN
-334 TYLFAIAD
+334 TYLFAFAD
-342 GTYTKINKVRLSND
+342 STYTKINKVQLRND
-356 PKTGKLKY
+356 PQTGELKY
-364 YSEAWYK
+364 YSTAWYK
-371 QGNHLSGLAR
+371 EGNHLSNLANQDI
-381 SDVSSAGG
+381 SDNGG
-389 FEVNPINGGYTLSN
+389 FTAVNINGAYTLSDLK
-403 IAVEHQQSLT
+403 VEHQQSVT
-413 VHAMEKDLTEYEWVT
+413 VHAVEKSLTEYEWVT
-428 YANGALIDAKDVVL
+428 YANGAVIDAKEVSL
-442 SDAKMGGHAISTDGT
+442 SDAKMGGHAIYADGT
-457 KVDVQAIKSNRKP
+457 KVDVKAVKSNRQP
-470 NTYVYAKV
+470 NTYIYAKV

-483 KIVVVELANDAETG
+483 KIVVVELANDPETG
-497 VLKYQARSWYKEGDH
+497 ALKYQARSWYKEGDH
-512 TANLANEDI
+512 TANIANQDI
-521 SSANGYHSMGKGGYS
+521 SSATGYNPMGKGGYS
-536 LSALNYS
+536 LSDLHYS
-543 VNAIRSMSETVADI
+543 VNAVRSTSETVADI
-557 DEYTDQTLFKPAT
+557 EEYTDQTLFKPAN
-570 DSGESSGDVHF
+570 DSGESSGDVRF
-581 SGAGG
+581 NGAGG

-596 GNVYFNGG
+596 GNVHFNGG

-652 QSKQGKMDVY
+652 QSEQGKMDVY
-662 AGGAVNVLVRIG
+662 AGGAVNVLVRLG

-689 VHKGNGNSRV
+689 VQKGSGDSRV
-699 AMLGG
+699 VMLGG
-704 YNTHTQIGSGHGLW
+704 YNTHTQIGSGNGLW

-725 VMTQVGNGEVTSVL
+725 VMTQVGKGDVAAVL

-746 TKVGEGELTAGML
+746 TKMGEGELTSGML
-759 GGANVMT
+759 GGANVIT
-766 HISGD
+766 HISND
-771 EQASNT
+771 DQLSNT

-792 KGDTLAVMGGGA
+792 KGNTLAVMGGGA
-804 NVLTHVGDGSTTG
+804 NVLTHVGDGTTTG

-832 DTTGIMLG
+832 DTTGILLG

-865 KVGDGTSIAAMIG
+865 KVGDGTSIAVMIG

-951 MVGNAN
+951 MVGNVN
-957 IFTHIGNG
+957 IFTHIGHG

-973 QANVMTKVG
+973 QANIMTKVG

-988 LMVGKANIYTHV
+988 LMVGKANIMTHV

-1010 GEMNVMTKVGNGTT
+1010 GEVNVMTKVGNGTT

-1102 LLISDI
+1102 LLISDV

-1125 GKANIVT
+1125 GKANLIT
-1132 KVGDGLGIN
+1132 KVGDGLGVN

-1154 DGDRYNFAKGEANIL
+1154 DGDRYNFAKGEANLI
-1169 TKVGDGQEV
+1169 TKVGDGQEL
-1178 SVVQGKANII
+1178 SVVQGEANII

-1203 ANVITKVG
+1203 ANVITRVG
-1211 DGRNVVLAKGEAN
+1211 HGQNVVLAKGEAN

-1234 FNALWSKGNVVT
+1234 FNALWSKGNIVT

-1257 KGKAN
+1257 KGQAN

-1269 GLSVTAAYGDANI
+1269 GLNVTAAYGDANI
-1282 NTKVGNGV
+1282 NTKVGDGV

-1323 IGDGLNINA
+1323 VGDGLNINA
-1332 SYARNNVAIKVGN
+1332 SYAQNNVAIKVGN

-1360 NKLSALFDNVKQT
+1360 NKLSALFDNIKQT
-1373 LLGVGGSQAIN
+1373 VLGVGGSQAIN
-1384 YLVQGDEAS
+1384 YFVQGDEAS
-1393 TSGTQKGRGAI
+1393 SSGTHKGRGAI

-1410 KLDGFQMDAIEEVG
+1410 KLDGFQMDAIKEVG

-1431 TGSVTKVDT
+1431 TGGVTKVDT
-1440 PDLNE
+1440 PDLNK
-1445 MDNDLNIDGAS
+1445 MQHALNVDDS
-1456 DHAPNLIVNGDFEQG
+1456 SVQAPNLIVNGDFELG
-1471 DRGWQSTHGV
+1471 EHGWQSTHGV
-1481 EASYSGS
+1481 EASYAGS
-1488 VYGVNGEGHGT
+1488 VYGVEGEGHGA
-1499 RVTELDTHTNTSL
+1499 RVTELDTYTNTSL
-1512 YQDLTDLTEGE
+1512 YQDLANLAQGE

-1553 SSSGDASAWQQK
+1553 SSSGDESAWQQK
-1565 TLKLTAHAGSNRIEF
+1565 TLKLTAQAGSNRIEF

-1592 LDNVVAKSESSPQAN
+1592 LDNVVATSESSQQAN
-1607 AVSEHAKQN
+1607 AIREHATQN
-1616 QASQNALSDKERA
+1616 SAAQNALSDKERA

-1661 IENNGQAQ
+1661 LENNGQAQ
-1669 RDAVKEES
+1669 RDAVQEES
-1677 EAVTAELTTLAQGLD
+1677 EAITAELTKLAQGLD
-1692 VLDGQATHTGKS
+1692 VLDGQATHTGES
-1704 GEQWR
+1704 GDQWR
-1709 NDFAGGL
+1709 NEFASGL
-1716 LDGVQSQIDD
+1716 LAGVQTQLDD
-1726 AKQLASDKMAAAKQ
+1726 AKQLANGKIAEAKQ
-1740 TQSDNNSKV
+1740 THADNQNKV
-1749 KDSIAKSEAGVAKGE
+1749 KDAVAKSEAGVAKGE
-1764 QNRAGAEQDIAEA
+1764 QNRAGAEQDIADA
-1777 KADAETRKADAVAKS
+1777 QADAEKRKADALAKGK
-1792 HDAKQAES
+1792 DAQQAES
-1800 DAHSAAN
+1800 DAHHAVN
-1807 DAQSRGDRDAM
+1807 NAQSRGDRDVQL
-1818 NAENKANQA
+1818 AENKANQVQA
-1827 QNDAQGAKQNEGDRP
+1827 DAQGAKQNEGDRP
-1842 DRQGVAGSGLSGNAH
+1842 DRQGVTGSGLSGNAH
-1857 RVEGAGETGSHVNT
+1857 SVEGAGETDSHVKT

-1878 GRFSDGLTEQELEA
+1878 GRFSEGLTEQEQEA

-1905 NAGIRSKNSGS
+1905 NAGIRAKNSGS
-1916 TITSMFMEANA
+1916 TITTMFTEANT
-1927 DSIVVDTTASQDV
+1927 DSIVVPTTKPQDV
-1940 VRKEV
+1940 VRKEI
-1945 RISGVNLVGL
+1945 RISGVNLEGL

-1960 DSAESLVAARAE
+1960 DSAVSLVAARAE
-1972 KVANLYRWLDTDNDV
+1972 KVANLYRWLDSDHPR
-1987 ATDKYVPVPGFERVD
+1987 ATEQYIPVPGFERVD
-2002 ADVSDEVK
+2002 VNVSDETK
-2010 QRMIQSMSG
+2010 QRLTQFVSG

-2034 ALATLFVESTLDY
+2034 ALATLFVEATLNY

-2065 FETPHAEKS
+2065 FEAPHGENS
-2074 IVSFWSGKNFKQY
+2074 LVSFWSGRNFKEY
-2087 RDVLDNAQTDGKKVV
+2087 RNVLDNAQPDGKKVV
-2102 YDIDVKGNAF
+2102 YDIDVQGNAF
-2112 AIDLNKHLMRWGG
+2112 AIKLNKQLMRWGDM
-2125 LFLDP
+2125 FLDLE
-2130 DNAEQNQLKS
+2130 NADQNHLQS
-2140 SIDAATFSNTGFWSS
+2140 SIEAAAYSNTGFWSS
-2155 VYATGAQHD
+2155 VYATGAKDD
-2164 VYVIAEGGVRLGN
+2164 VYVIAEGGMRLGN
-2177 YFWHVELPALR
+2177 YFWNVELPLLR

-2211 LPADE
+2211 VPVNE
-2216 IGRRLTDAGV
+2216 IGHKLTDAGV
-2226 GVKVRFDALSS
+2226 GVKVRFDALS
-2237 ARQAELLAD
+2237 AAQQAELLAI
-2246 NPDDYRADTL
+2246 NPKGYKADSL

-2263 SAIDSMLRESLPFY
+2263 SAIDSMLRDALPFY

-2294 EVRSWP
+2294 KVRAWP
-2300 GSDDKSKTILL
+2300 GSDGKSKTIVL
-2311 DNPEDAAQQK
+2311 DNPEDATQQK
-2321 AIERFILAN
+2321 TIERFILAN
-2330 FDNFEQM
+2330 FQNFEQM
-2337 PDELFLVDNKVL
+2337 PDELFLVDNKVI
-2349 SHHDGRTRILA
+2349 SHDKGITHILA
-2360 QKEDG
+2360 QKVDG
-2365 AWTYNTNSELMSVTE
+2365 AWLYNAKVDLMSVTE
-2380 LLDAAHVSGKVR
+2380 LLDAANVTGKIR
-2392 GESYQKVIDA
+2392 GESYQQVIDA
-2402 LAEYH
+2402 LSEYH
-2407 ASTAEHADYE
+2407 SSVTELSDYE
-2417 LESVEQLVNLRK
+2417 QESIEKLLSLRK
-2429 KIEGYALGHPDSGRL
+2429 KIEGYVLGHPDSGRIA
-2444 EAMNSLL
+2444 AMNSLL
-2451 NQVNSR
+2451 NQVNTR

-2466 SEQSIKAHDSFSRL
+2466 SEPNIKAQDSFSRL
-2480 YDQLDNA
+2480 YDQLETAN
-2487 HLKQSKHLYLDG
+2487 LKGTKHLYLDQ
-2499 NGDFV
+2499 NGEFV
-2504 TKGKGNLAKIDQL
+2504 TKGKGHLANIDLL
-2517 GGSDAVL
+2517 GSREAVL
-2524 EKVKASV
+2524 EKVKLTVS
-2531 NHEYGQAIADTIF
+2531 NEYGQTVADTIF
-2544 AGLSANELAK
+2544 AGLSAKDLAK

-2560 ITGLNRIHQALEQ
+2560 IEGLNKVHQAIEQ
-2573 HMSPVSATMY
+2573 HLSPVSATLY

-2606 IDAQAAADFNKQNY
+2606 LEGQAAADFNQQNY

-2627 SKSSNIRNIFNV
+2627 SKSSNISNILNV
-2639 ATEYQPDLKLR
+2639 ATKDQPDLKLR

-2667 MASEENDGFGL
+2667 VASEENDGFGL
-2678 NDGETKLK
+2678 HDGDIKLK

-2693 AAKGIDAAYKDAS
+2693 AAKGIDASFKEAS

-2720 VSTGIPAHVFQPFVD
+2720 ETTGIPAHVFQPFVE

-2750 FAQELQKQAQ
+2750 FAQELRLQAQ
-2760 ASGDPA
+2760 RSDDPE
-2766 LVAKRIDNV
+2766 LLEKRIGNV
-2775 VRLFAERALEE
+2775 VRQFAERALEE
-2786 IEAFKASQADEGR
+2786 IETFKASQADQGR

-2815 EWNRLSHDPDA
+2815 EWHRLSNDPDA

-2850 LIGHTWRPKF
+2850 LIGHTWLPKF

-2889 QVNDDL
+2889 QVTDVL
-2895 DALSGSEKHKDKVA
+2895 DALSGNEKPKENVA

-2915 PPRDKVPL
+2915 PPRDKESL

-2936 ERDARRKIGDITQTL
+2936 DKEARRKIGEITQTL

-2961 QKVTLKGEAGRLT
+2961 QKITLQGEAGRLT
-2974 GYYHQGTAS
+2974 GYYHQGTAPS
-2983 SDDETST
+2983 EGETSSP
-2990 TSGKVVLFLHGSG
+2990 SGKVVLFLHGSG

-3008 QASAIRSHYQKQGID
+3008 QASAIRNHYQKQGID

-3061 DPSNIIL
+3061 DPSNIII

-3121 TIAKA
+3121 AIAKA

-3133 EKNLKG
+3133 EKNLEG
-3139 LPQETP
+3139 LPKETS

-3152 EGLGEEGEKLRV
+3152 EGLGNEGEKLRT
-3164 KLSNSG
+3164 KLTASG
-3170 FNVTGEQTFYGHE
+3170 YNVTGEQTFYGHE
-3183 ASNRLMSQYTGQ
+3183 ASNRLMSQYADQ
-3195 IVSDLLNT
+3195 IVSGLSSSASVDEDLDQQGLDTTSTKDQGVSNKDDHL
-3203 QHIKHNE
+3203 QVVDSKE
-3210 AKLNLEPHGKNYES
+3210 A
-3224 RDLILKPI
+3224 
-3232 SQPETVELG
+3232 
-3241 MPEVDQKVLADIAE
+3241 LADGKI
-3255 RENVI
+3255 
-3260 IGVRPVDEKSK
+3260 
-3271 SLIASKMYSSKG
+3271 L
-3283 LFVKAKSSDWG
+3283 
-3294 PMSGFIP
+3294 
-3301 VDQSFAKAS
+3301 
-3310 ARRDLETFN
+3310 
-3319 RHAEQSIQS
+3319 H
-3328 GNAVSADLYLNQV
+3328 NQ
-3341 RVEELVSKYHSLTPL
+3341 
-3356 ELDDQS
+3356 
-3362 GMYKTTATNGD
+3362 
-3373 QSVPFFL
+3373 
-3380 NRVTVDGNE
+3380 
-3389 LWQVHYI
+3389 
-3396 TNGELAPFKVIGDP
+3396 
-3410 VSKQPM
+3410 
-3416 TADYDLLTVMYSY
+3416 
-3429 GDLGPQDKVKQ
+3429 
-3440 PLTWQQWKDSV
+3440 
-3451 TYEDLTPKYKELY
+3451 
-3464 SNEDLYNKKDGASL
+3464 
-3478 GNVSGR
+3478 
-3484 LKELKDRINVDLGRT
+3484 
-3499 NGLEMVHHGADDA
+3499 
-3512 NPYAVMADNFPAT
+3512 
-3525 FFVPKS
+3525 
-3531 LFAEDGLG
+3531 
-3539 EGKGSI
+3539 
-3545 QTYFNVNEQ
+3545 
-3554 GAVVIRNPQEF
+3554 
-3565 SDFQQVT
+3565 
-3572 INASFRASFNDKWNH
+3572 
-3587 GLDEPLFTTK
+3587 
-3597 RKLSHEFLN
+3597 
-3606 KRDQLLKK
+3606 
-3614 LSGGRLDAQD
+3614 
-3624 ETLVA
+3624 
-3629 LGNPDDVSG
+3629 
-3638 NKAIVAVDVSQIF
+3638 
-3651 TRQELKER
+3651 
-3659 ANVFAKPIGASYQ
+3659 
-3672 GILDQLDL
+3672 
-3680 VHQTV
+3680 
-3685 SRDQIV
+3685 
-3691 ASFELNKKV
+3691 
-3700 NAYIAEHP
+3700 
-3708 TSGRNQALT
+3708 
-3717 QLKEQITSALF
+3717 
-3728 IGKMQVAQVDID
+3728 
-3740 AIAQT
+3740 
-3745 RPELAA
+3745 
-3751 RIFMVAI
+3751 
-3758 EEANGEHR
+3758 
-3766 GLTDMMVRWAN
+3766 
-3777 EDPYLA
+3777 
-3783 PKQGYKGETPNDL
+3783 
-3796 GFDAKYHV
+3796 
-3804 DLGDHYADFKQ
+3804 
-3815 WLETSQSNGLLSKA
+3815 
-3829 TLDESTKT
+3829 
-3837 VHLGYSYQELQD
+3837 
-3849 LTGVESVQMA
+3849 
-3859 FYFLKEAA
+3859 
-3867 KKVDPISGDSA
+3867 
-3878 EMILLKKFA
+3878 
-3887 DKSYLSQLDSDRM
+3887 
-3900 DQIEGI
+3900 
-3906 YRSSHETDVDAW
+3906 
-3918 DRRYSGAGYDELTNK
+3918 
-3933 LAGATG
+3933 
-3939 VDEQLSVLLDDR
+3939 
-3951 KGLLIGEVH
+3951 
-3960 GSDVNGLRF
+3960 DVNGW
-3969 VNEQM
+3969 
-3974 DALKKQG
+3974 
-3981 VTVIGLEHLRSD
+3981 S
-3993 LAQPLIDRYL
+3993 P
-4003 ATGVMSSE
+4003 
-4011 LSAMLKT
+4011 
-4018 KHLDATL
+4018 
-4025 FENARANGM
+4025 
-4034 RIVALDA
+4034 
-4041 NSSARPNVQ
+4041 
-4050 GTEHGLM
+4050 
-4057 YRAGAANNIAVEVL
+4057 
-4071 QSLPDDEKFVAIY
+4071 
-4084 GKAHLQSHKGIEG
+4084 
-4097 FVPGITHR
+4097 IT
-4105 LDLPALRVSDSNQ
+4105 
-4118 FRVEQ
+4118 
-4123 DDMTLRVVYDDVAN
+4123 
-4137 KPKLTFKDSL
+4137 
-4147 SGANTAIHNQNVN
+4147 
-4160 DWERVAVTPTAD
+4160 VTPTTD

-4182 IVQMENDSVVAN
+4182 IVQMENDDVVAK

-4234 QLVGHGRDDSDSNN
+4234 QLVGHGRDHSESNN
-4248 THLSG
+4248 TRLSG
-4253 YSAEDLAAKLANFQQ
+4253 YSADELAVKLAKFQQ
-4268 SFSQAE
+4268 SFNQAE
-4274 NINNTPDHISIVGC
+4274 NINNKPDHISIVGC

-4296 KGFGHQFINAMDVNG
+4296 KGFGHQFINAMDANG
-4311 LRVDVSARS
+4311 LRVDVSVRS
-4320 SELAVDATGRKHTKD
+4320 SELAVDEAGRKHTKD
-4335 ENGDWIQKAETNKV
+4335 ANGDWVQKAENNKV
-4349 SLSWN
+4349 SLSWDA
-4354 EQGEVIAKE
+4354 QGEVVAKDE
-4363 ERIRNGIAE
+4363 PIRNGIAE

-4380 GVSDVGEIAR
+4380 GVSDVDEPAR

-4407 VETETSSSAAN
+4407 PETEVISNSSNSN
-4418 NKLSYSGNIQVN
+4418 QLSYSGNIQVN
-4430 VGDGEFT
+4430 VGEGEFT

-4446 GIKVGSGGFK
+4446 GIKVGTGGFK

-4466 VHIGN
+4466 VHIGD
-4471 GESKHSVDMGGY
+4471 GESKHSVDIGGY
-4483 QALEGAQMFI
+4483 QALEGAQMFL
-4493 GNRNVSFNLG
+4493 GNRNVSFNFG
-4503 QSNDLLVMMD
+4503 HSNDLILMMD

-4536 SIATSG
+4536 GIATSG
-4542 EDQDWL
+4542 EGEDWL

-4570 DQSSSVDYTC
+4570 DQSSSVDYTH
-4580 LVELDSH
+4580 LVQLNSQ
-4587 NERSSRGLKHD
+4587 NERDSRGLKHD
-4598 TEAALNKQ
+4598 AETTLNKQ
-4606 YNQWLSGNSDSS
+4606 YNQWLSGNGNSGTSQ
-4618 AGKLSRADKLRQ
+4618 LSRADKLRQ

-4681 FSATGQAKTT
+4681 FTATGQAKTT
-4691 FTYTPEDL
+4691 FTYTPQDL

-4709 QMAGIG
+4709 QLAGVG

-4724 GVDYTTSGQIVS
+4724 GVDYTASGQIVS
-4736 RNGEAVDGV
+4736 RNGQAVDGV
-4745 AILTEMLEV
+4745 AILKEMLEV

-4774 SLKSGI
+4774 SLKAGI
-4780 DMGADGIQSF
+4780 DMGADGIKSF
-4790 AETHGLKDKA
+4790 AETHGLKEKA
-4800 PEEEEN
+4800 PEEEKDN
-4806 KSAVSVNGTSVNSAQ
+4806 SSVSVNGANVNSAQ
-4821 GATASDGNT
+4821 GATVADGNT

-4861 EMKSLVENLKE
+4861 EMKSLVENLKQ

-4894 LQGDGDINLSLGN
+4894 LQGDGDINISLGN

-4952 SDMGVLMGR
+4952 NDMGVLMGR

-4993 VFGEGGEIDTGLG
+4993 VFGEGGEIDTGSG

-5021 GDGQDY
+5021 GDDQDY

-5054 INASAGNDVVK
+5054 INAGAGNDVVK

-5074 GGEGEDHLIAAA
+5074 GGDGDDHLIAAA
-5086 ISKFSQFNGEEGR
+5086 ISKFSQFNGGEGR

-5123 GDVIDNLVEDISSED
+5123 GDVIDNLVEDIRSED

-5161 SILRDPVSE
+5161 SILRDPSNDS
-5170 TDQAKFEHIG
+5170 DQSKFEHIG
-5180 SVTFNDYFD
+5180 SVTFSDYFN
-5189 GKRAQMIIAMGEKD
+5189 GNRAQVVIGMSEKD
-5203 ANGEREYTTLSESS
+5203 LSGEREYTMLSDSA
-5217 IDALVQAMSGFDPQA
+5217 IDALVQAMSGFEPQA

-5238 DNLDSKSRVA
+5238 DSLESKSQAA
-5248 ISTAWADVVHKK
+5248 ISMAWSDVVHKK
-5260 GITV
+5260 GLMV

>member
-20 DNGNNDIVAIGFGGE
+20 DDGNNNIVAIGFGGQ

-50 GATVH
+50 GATVY

-62 VVGGSAYLRVE
+62 VVGGSAYLKVE
-73 DSTGHLSVKGAA
+73 DSTGHLTVKGAA

-109 DHLGHHGDV
+109 DHLGNHGDV
-118 SYGGAAAYNS
+118 SYGGAAAYNGIT
-128 VKRKGLSGNVTFKGA
+128 RKGLSGNVTFAGA

-153 NHGNLSF
+153 NQGNLSF
-160 AGAGAGNKLDRTWF
+160 TGAGAGNKLDRTWF
-174 DQYQGSRGDVS
+174 NRYQGSHGDVT

-234 IERTRQAEDVYQQTH
+234 IERTHQAEDVYTQTR
-249 GNIRFEGVGGYNSFY
+249 GNIRFEGVGGYNSLY

-282 ITRKGSG
+282 IIRKGSG
-289 SSFDAQGME
+289 NDFAKEGMTN
-298 YAKAEDI
+298 AKADEI
-305 VLTTAKM
+305 VLTKAVM
-312 HGSWIGS
+312 SGSWIGQD
-319 GTHAVT
+319 HHVT
-325 AVKSEREPN
+325 AVKSASEPN
-334 TYLFAIAD
+334 TYLFAFAD
-342 GTYTKINKVRLSND
+342 STYTKINKVQLRND
-356 PKTGKLKY
+356 PQTGELKY
-364 YSEAWYK
+364 YSTAWYK
-371 QGNHLSGLAR
+371 EGNHLSNLANQDI
-381 SDVSSAGG
+381 SDNGG
-389 FEVNPINGGYTLSN
+389 FTAVNINGAYTLSDLK
-403 IAVEHQQSLT
+403 VEHQQSVT
-413 VHAMEKDLTEYEWVT
+413 VHAVEKSLTEYEWVT
-428 YANGALIDAKDVVL
+428 YANGAVIDAKDVSL
-442 SDAKMGGHAISTDGT
+442 SDAKMGGHAIYADGT
-457 KVDVQAIKSNRKP
+457 KVDVKAVKSNRQP
-470 NTYVYAKV
+470 NTYIYAKV

-483 KIVVVELANDAETG
+483 KIVVVELANDPETG
-497 VLKYQARSWYKEGDH
+497 ALKYQARSWYKEGDH
-512 TANLANEDI
+512 TANIANQDI
-521 SSANGYHSMGKGGYS
+521 SSATGYNPMGKGGYS
-536 LSALNYS
+536 LSDLHYS
-543 VNAIRSMSETVADI
+543 VNAVRSTSETVADI
-557 DEYTDQTLFKPAT
+557 EEYTDQTLFKPAN
-570 DSGESSGDVHF
+570 DSGESSGDVRF
-581 SGAGG
+581 NGAGG

-596 GNVYFNGG
+596 GNVHFNGG

-652 QSKQGKMDVY
+652 QSQQGKMDVY
-662 AGGAVNVLVRIG
+662 AGGAVNVLVRLG

-689 VHKGNGNSRV
+689 VQKGSGDSRV
-699 AMLGG
+699 VMLGG
-704 YNTHTQIGSGHGLW
+704 YNTHTQIGSGNGLW

-725 VMTQVGNGEVTSVL
+725 VMTQVGQGDVAAVL

-746 TKVGEGELTAGML
+746 TKMGEGELTSGML
-759 GGANVMT
+759 GGANVIT

-771 EQASNT
+771 NETSNT

-792 KGDTLAVMGGGA
+792 KGNTLAMMGGGA
-804 NVLTHVGDGSTTG
+804 NVLTHVGDGTTTG

-832 DTTGIMLG
+832 DTIGILLG

-865 KVGDGTSIAAMIG
+865 KVGDGTSIAVMIG

-957 IFTHIGNG
+957 IFTHIGHG

-973 QANVMTKVG
+973 QANIMTKVG

-988 LMVGKANIYTHV
+988 LMVGKANIMTHV

-1010 GEMNVMTKVGNGTT
+1010 GEVNVMTKVGNGTT

-1102 LLISDI
+1102 LLISDV
-1108 GNVMTHVGD
+1108 GNVMTHVGE

-1125 GKANIVT
+1125 GKANLIT
-1132 KVGDGLGIN
+1132 KVGDGLGVN

-1154 DGDRYNFAKGEANIL
+1154 DGDRYNFAKGEANLI

-1178 SVVQGKANII
+1178 SVVQGEANII

-1211 DGRNVVLAKGEAN
+1211 HGQNVVLAKGEAN

-1234 FNALWSKGNVVT
+1234 FNALWSKGNIVT

-1257 KGKAN
+1257 KGQAN

-1282 NTKVGNGV
+1282 NTKVGDGV

-1323 IGDGLNINA
+1323 VGDGLNINA
-1332 SYARNNVAIKVGN
+1332 SYAQNNVAIKVGN

-1360 NKLSALFDNVKQT
+1360 NKLSALFDNIKQT
-1373 LLGVGGSQAIN
+1373 VLGVGGSQAIN

-1393 TSGTQKGRGAI
+1393 SSGTHKGRGAI

-1410 KLDGFQMDAIEEVG
+1410 KLDGFQMDAIKEVG

-1440 PDLNE
+1440 PDLNK
-1445 MDNDLNIDGAS
+1445 MQHALNVDDS
-1456 DHAPNLIVNGDFEQG
+1456 SVQAPNLIVNGDFELG
-1471 DRGWQSTHGV
+1471 EHGWQSTHGV
-1481 EASYSGS
+1481 EASYAGS
-1488 VYGVNGEGHGT
+1488 VYGVEGEGHGA
-1499 RVTELDTHTNTSL
+1499 RVTELDTYTNTSL
-1512 YQDLTDLTEGE
+1512 YQDLANLAQGE

-1553 SSSGDASAWQQK
+1553 SSSGDESAWQQK
-1565 TLKLTAHAGSNRIEF
+1565 TLKLTAQAGSNRIEF

-1592 LDNVVAKSESSPQAN
+1592 LDNVVATSESSQQAN
-1607 AVSEHAKQN
+1607 AIREHATQN
-1616 QASQNALSDKERA
+1616 PAAQNALSDKERA

-1661 IENNGQAQ
+1661 LENNGQAQ
-1669 RDAVKEES
+1669 RDAVQEES
-1677 EAVTAELTTLAQGLD
+1677 EAITAELTKLAQGLD
-1692 VLDGQATHTGKS
+1692 VLDSQATHTGES
-1704 GEQWR
+1704 GDQWR
-1709 NDFAGGL
+1709 NEFASGL
-1716 LDGVQSQIDD
+1716 LAGVQTQLDD
-1726 AKQLASDKMAAAKQ
+1726 AKQLANGKIAEAKQ
-1740 TQSDNNSKV
+1740 THADNQNKV
-1749 KDSIAKSEAGVAKGE
+1749 KDAVAKSEAGVAKGE
-1764 QNRAGAEQDIAEA
+1764 QNRAGAEQDIADA
-1777 KADAETRKADAVAKS
+1777 QADAEKRKADALAKGK
-1792 HDAKQAES
+1792 DAQQAES
-1800 DAHSAAN
+1800 DAHHAVN
-1807 DAQSRGDRDAM
+1807 NAQSRGDRDVQV
-1818 NAENKANQA
+1818 AENKANQA
-1827 QNDAQGAKQNEGDRP
+1827 QADAQGAKQNEGDRP
-1842 DRQGVAGSGLSGNAH
+1842 DRQGVTGSGLSGNAH
-1857 RVEGAGETGSHVNT
+1857 SVEGAGETDSHINT

-1878 GRFSDGLTEQELEA
+1878 GRFSEGLTEQEQEA

-1905 NAGIRSKNSGS
+1905 NAGIRAKNSVS
-1916 TITSMFMEANA
+1916 SMTSMFSETNSK
-1927 DSIVVDTTASQDV
+1927 SIVVPTKVSPEPDRQEVTRRD
-1940 VRKEV
+1940 V
-1945 RISGVNLVGL
+1945 RISGVNL
-1955 GEASH
+1955 
-1960 DSAESLVAARAE
+1960 ESLSAVQGSQPTGQLAS
-1972 KVANLYRWLDTDNDV
+1972 KS
-1987 ATDKYVPVPGFERVD
+1987 VPGFKSHFASTSIGIENELSGLVVVLPKNSAQTFGYVHDSQGNPLFMLTKDMNQGGYSNPVGINDIQGVNNWQTHTIELVTYPSEISDTAAIESRKEAMLWLAKEFTD
-2002 ADVSDEVK
+2002 HINQSNHQSLPHLVSDDG
-2010 QRMIQSMSG
+2010 RF
-2019 YIEHTDNQVPKDQAQ
+2019 
-2034 ALATLFVESTLDY
+2034 TLVISN
-2047 DWDKRVEFL
+2047 
-2056 TKLESYGYS
+2056 S
-2065 FETPHAEKS
+2065 
-2074 IVSFWSGKNFKQY
+2074 
-2087 RDVLDNAQTDGKKVV
+2087 
-2102 YDIDVKGNAF
+2102 
-2112 AIDLNKHLMRWGG
+2112 KHLIAAGNG
-2125 LFLDP
+2125 T
-2130 DNAEQNQLKS
+2130 
-2140 SIDAATFSNTGFWSS
+2140 SIDAQGKTIGMTPSGQQATMAISAKEFGTSSSSEVRLLESAPWYQAGLRDEFLANAKNTTLDDPATAQNVYAYLTS
-2155 VYATGAQHD
+2155 VYSKTADLAKEYGIYINDWDPASEGFSPNAQGLTD
-2164 VYVIAEGGVRLGN
+2164 PKVKNAWSILPRTKPVRMLELLSAEDSRYVRQQIAEKLKGTYSESLAKNVFEYFQYGGEVAGHGIN
-2177 YFWHVELPALR
+2177 NATTGSVQQPEPAILFEFR
-2188 QLQREGLVGEIRL
+2188 SVPSALSDFVP
-2201 LDKPVSEYKD
+2201 KTAS
-2211 LPADE
+2211 
-2216 IGRRLTDAGV
+2216 T
-2226 GVKVRFDALSS
+2226 VKVDVKALDHFDSASRKAIITEVNALVSGSEDFDAWYQEYRASKGQPPVKNPKSS
-2237 ARQAELLAD
+2237 ASANHKAEWLMTQHAEQWAKITAPYTDNHETLTSTKLASND
-2246 NPDDYRADTL
+2246 KE
-2256 VELDVKL
+2256 ELHALGETSNLEHNKQQENVA
-2263 SAIDSMLRESLPFY
+2263 SIINTMLNDMLPFY
-2277 SLRTER
+2277 ALRTER

-2294 EVRSWP
+2294 EVRAWP
-2300 GSDDKSKTILL
+2300 GTEDKSKTIILE
-2311 DNPEDAAQQK
+2311 DPEDAAQHK

-2337 PDELFLVDNKVL
+2337 PDELFLVDNKVI
-2349 SHHDGRTRILA
+2349 SHHEGRTHVLA
-2360 QKEDG
+2360 QKVDG
-2365 AWTYNTNSELMSVTE
+2365 AWQYNATVELMSVTE
-2380 LLDAAHVSGKVR
+2380 LLDAANVTGKIR
-2392 GESYQKVIDA
+2392 GESYQQVIDA
-2402 LAEYH
+2402 LTDYH
-2407 ASTAEHADYE
+2407 ASITEHADYE
-2417 LESVEQLVNLRK
+2417 PESVEKLLNLRK
-2429 KIEGYALGHPDSGRL
+2429 KIEGYVLGHPDSGRV

-2451 NQVNSR
+2451 NQVNTR
-2457 LEEVSVLAV
+2457 LDEVSLLSVA
-2466 SEQSIKAHDSFSRL
+2466 EQTIQAQDSFSRL
-2480 YDQLDNA
+2480 YDQLEAAN
-2487 HLKQSKHLYLDG
+2487 LKESKHLYLDQ

-2504 TKGKGNLAKIDQL
+2504 TKGKGNLANIDLL
-2517 GGSDAVL
+2517 GSREAVL
-2524 EKVKASV
+2524 EKVKLTVS
-2531 NHEYGQAIADTIF
+2531 NEYGQTVTDTIF
-2544 AGLSANELAK
+2544 AGLSAKDLAK

-2560 ITGLNRIHQALEQ
+2560 IAGLNKVHQAIEQ
-2573 HMSPVSATMY
+2573 HLSPVSATLY

-2606 IDAQAAADFNKQNY
+2606 LEGQAAADFNQQNY

-2627 SKSSNIRNIFNV
+2627 SKSSNISNILNV
-2639 ATEYQPDLKLR
+2639 ATKDQPDLKLR

-2667 MASEENDGFGL
+2667 VASEENDGFGL
-2678 NDGETKLK
+2678 HDGDIKLK

-2693 AAKGIDAAYKDAS
+2693 AAKGIDASFKEAS

-2720 VSTGIPAHVFQPFVD
+2720 ETTGIPAHVFQPFVE

-2750 FAQELQKQAQ
+2750 FAQELRLQAQ
-2760 ASGDPA
+2760 RSDDPE
-2766 LVAKRIDNV
+2766 LLEKRIGNV
-2775 VRLFAERALEE
+2775 VRQFAERALEE
-2786 IEAFKASQADEGR
+2786 IETFKASQADQGR

-2815 EWNRLSHDPDA
+2815 EWHRLSNDPDA

-2850 LIGHTWRPKF
+2850 LIGHTWLPKF

-2889 QVNDDL
+2889 QVTDVL
-2895 DALSGSEKHKDKVA
+2895 DALSGNEKPKENVA

-2915 PPRDKVPL
+2915 PPRDKESL

-2936 ERDARRKIGDITQTL
+2936 DKEARRKIGEITQTL

-2961 QKVTLKGEAGRLT
+2961 QKITLQGEAGRLT
-2974 GYYHQGTAS
+2974 GYYHQGTAPREG
-2983 SDDETST
+2983 ETSSP
-2990 TSGKVVLFLHGSG
+2990 SGKVVLFLHGSG

-3008 QASAIRSHYQKQGID
+3008 QASAIRNHYQKQGID

-3061 DPSNIIL
+3061 DPSNIII

-3121 TIAKA
+3121 AIAKA

-3133 EKNLKG
+3133 EKNLEG
-3139 LPQETP
+3139 LPKETS

-3152 EGLGEEGEKLRV
+3152 EGLGNEGEKLRT
-3164 KLSNSG
+3164 KLTASG
-3170 FNVTGEQTFYGHE
+3170 YNVTGERTFYGHE
-3183 ASNRLMSQYTGQ
+3183 ASNRLMSQYAVQ
-3195 IVSDLLNT
+3195 IVSGLSSS
-3203 QHIKHNE
+3203 
-3210 AKLNLEPHGKNYES
+3210 AS
-3224 RDLILKPI
+3224 
-3232 SQPETVELG
+3232 
-3241 MPEVDQKVLADIAE
+3241 
-3255 RENVI
+3255 
-3260 IGVRPVDEKSK
+3260 VDEDLDQQGLDTTSTKDQGISNKNDHLQVVDSK
-3271 SLIASKMYSSKG
+3271 EAL
-3283 LFVKAKSSDWG
+3283 SDGKILHNQDVNSWG
-3294 PMSGFIP
+3294 P
-3301 VDQSFAKAS
+3301 
-3310 ARRDLETFN
+3310 
-3319 RHAEQSIQS
+3319 
-3328 GNAVSADLYLNQV
+3328 
-3341 RVEELVSKYHSLTPL
+3341 
-3356 ELDDQS
+3356 
-3362 GMYKTTATNGD
+3362 
-3373 QSVPFFL
+3373 
-3380 NRVTVDGNE
+3380 
-3389 LWQVHYI
+3389 I
-3396 TNGELAPFKVIGDP
+3396 T
-3410 VSKQPM
+3410 
-3416 TADYDLLTVMYSY
+3416 
-3429 GDLGPQDKVKQ
+3429 
-3440 PLTWQQWKDSV
+3440 
-3451 TYEDLTPKYKELY
+3451 
-3464 SNEDLYNKKDGASL
+3464 
-3478 GNVSGR
+3478 
-3484 LKELKDRINVDLGRT
+3484 
-3499 NGLEMVHHGADDA
+3499 
-3512 NPYAVMADNFPAT
+3512 
-3525 FFVPKS
+3525 
-3531 LFAEDGLG
+3531 
-3539 EGKGSI
+3539 
-3545 QTYFNVNEQ
+3545 
-3554 GAVVIRNPQEF
+3554 
-3565 SDFQQVT
+3565 
-3572 INASFRASFNDKWNH
+3572 
-3587 GLDEPLFTTK
+3587 
-3597 RKLSHEFLN
+3597 
-3606 KRDQLLKK
+3606 
-3614 LSGGRLDAQD
+3614 
-3624 ETLVA
+3624 
-3629 LGNPDDVSG
+3629 
-3638 NKAIVAVDVSQIF
+3638 
-3651 TRQELKER
+3651 
-3659 ANVFAKPIGASYQ
+3659 
-3672 GILDQLDL
+3672 
-3680 VHQTV
+3680 
-3685 SRDQIV
+3685 
-3691 ASFELNKKV
+3691 
-3700 NAYIAEHP
+3700 
-3708 TSGRNQALT
+3708 
-3717 QLKEQITSALF
+3717 
-3728 IGKMQVAQVDID
+3728 
-3740 AIAQT
+3740 
-3745 RPELAA
+3745 
-3751 RIFMVAI
+3751 
-3758 EEANGEHR
+3758 
-3766 GLTDMMVRWAN
+3766 
-3777 EDPYLA
+3777 
-3783 PKQGYKGETPNDL
+3783 
-3796 GFDAKYHV
+3796 
-3804 DLGDHYADFKQ
+3804 
-3815 WLETSQSNGLLSKA
+3815 
-3829 TLDESTKT
+3829 
-3837 VHLGYSYQELQD
+3837 
-3849 LTGVESVQMA
+3849 
-3859 FYFLKEAA
+3859 
-3867 KKVDPISGDSA
+3867 
-3878 EMILLKKFA
+3878 
-3887 DKSYLSQLDSDRM
+3887 
-3900 DQIEGI
+3900 
-3906 YRSSHETDVDAW
+3906 
-3918 DRRYSGAGYDELTNK
+3918 
-3933 LAGATG
+3933 
-3939 VDEQLSVLLDDR
+3939 
-3951 KGLLIGEVH
+3951 
-3960 GSDVNGLRF
+3960 
-3969 VNEQM
+3969 
-3974 DALKKQG
+3974 
-3981 VTVIGLEHLRSD
+3981 
-3993 LAQPLIDRYL
+3993 
-4003 ATGVMSSE
+4003 
-4011 LSAMLKT
+4011 
-4018 KHLDATL
+4018 
-4025 FENARANGM
+4025 
-4034 RIVALDA
+4034 
-4041 NSSARPNVQ
+4041 
-4050 GTEHGLM
+4050 
-4057 YRAGAANNIAVEVL
+4057 
-4071 QSLPDDEKFVAIY
+4071 
-4084 GKAHLQSHKGIEG
+4084 
-4097 FVPGITHR
+4097 
-4105 LDLPALRVSDSNQ
+4105 
-4118 FRVEQ
+4118 
-4123 DDMTLRVVYDDVAN
+4123 
-4137 KPKLTFKDSL
+4137 
-4147 SGANTAIHNQNVN
+4147 
-4160 DWERVAVTPTAD
+4160 VTPTTD

-4182 IVQMENDSVVAN
+4182 IVQMENDPVVAK
-4194 AAANLAGKHP
+4194 AAANLAGKHA

-4234 QLVGHGRDDSDSNN
+4234 QLVGHGRDHSESSN
-4248 THLSG
+4248 TRLSG
-4253 YSAEDLAAKLANFQQ
+4253 YSADELAVKLAKFQQ
-4268 SFSQAE
+4268 SFNQAE
-4274 NINNTPDHISIVGC
+4274 NINNKPDHISIVGC

-4296 KGFGHQFINAMDVNG
+4296 KGFGHQFINAMDANG
-4311 LRVDVSARS
+4311 LRVDVSVRS
-4320 SELAVDATGRKHTKD
+4320 SELAVDEAGRKHTKD
-4335 ENGDWIQKAETNKV
+4335 ANGDWVQKAENNKV
-4349 SLSWN
+4349 SLSWDA
-4354 EQGEVIAKE
+4354 QGEVVAKD

-4380 GVSDVGEIAR
+4380 GVSDVDEPAR

-4395 NNDVFDA
+4395 NSDVFDA

-4407 VETETSSSAAN
+4407 PETEVIANSSSSN
-4418 NKLSYSGNIQVN
+4418 QLSYSGNIQVN
-4430 VGDGEFT
+4430 VGEGEFT

-4446 GIKVGSGGFK
+4446 GIKVGTGGFK

-4466 VHIGN
+4466 VHIGD
-4471 GESKHSVDMGGY
+4471 GESKHSVDIGGY
-4483 QALEGAQMFI
+4483 QALEGAQMFL
-4493 GNRNVSFNLG
+4493 GNRNVSFNFG
-4503 QSNDLLVMMD
+4503 YSNDLILMMD

-4536 SIATSG
+4536 GIATSG
-4542 EDQDWL
+4542 EGEDWL

-4570 DQSSSVDYTC
+4570 DQSSSVDYTT
-4580 LVELDSH
+4580 LVELDSQ
-4587 NERSSRGLKHD
+4587 NERDSRGLKHD
-4598 TEAALNKQ
+4598 AEATLNKQ
-4606 YNQWLSGNSDSS
+4606 YNQWLSGNGNSGTSQ
-4618 AGKLSRADKLRQ
+4618 LSRADKLRQ

-4681 FSATGQAKTT
+4681 FTATGQAKTT
-4691 FTYTPEDL
+4691 FTYTPQDL

-4709 QMAGIG
+4709 QLAGVG

-4724 GVDYTTSGQIVS
+4724 GVDYTASGQIVS
-4736 RNGEAVDGV
+4736 RNGQAVDGV
-4745 AILTEMLEV
+4745 AILKEMLEV

-4774 SLKSGI
+4774 SLKAGI
-4780 DMGADGIQSF
+4780 DMGADGIKSF
-4790 AETHGLKDKA
+4790 AETHGLKEKA
-4800 PEEEEN
+4800 PEEEKDN
-4806 KSAVSVNGTSVNSAQ
+4806 SSVSVNGANVNSAQ
-4821 GATASDGNT
+4821 GATMADGNT
-4830 ETAETQ
+4830 ETAETAETQ
-4836 DRAFGFNSLNL
+4836 DRALGFNSLNL

-4861 EMKSLVENLKE
+4861 EMKSLVENLKQ

-4894 LQGDGDINLSLGN
+4894 LQGDGDINISLGN

-4952 SDMGVLMGR
+4952 NDMGVLMGR

-4993 VFGEGGEIDTGLG
+4993 VFGEGGEIDTGSG

-5021 GDGQDY
+5021 GDDQDY

-5054 INASAGNDVVK
+5054 INAGAGNDVVK

-5074 GGEGEDHLIAAA
+5074 GGDGDDHLIATA
-5086 ISKFSQFNGEEGR
+5086 ISKFSQFNGGEGR

-5123 GDVIDNLVEDISSED
+5123 GDVIDNLVEDIRSED

-5161 SILRDPVSE
+5161 SILRDPSNDS
-5170 TDQAKFEHIG
+5170 DQSKFEHIG
-5180 SVTFNDYFD
+5180 SVTFSDYFN
-5189 GKRAQMIIAMGEKD
+5189 GNRAQVVIGMSEKD
-5203 ANGEREYTTLSESS
+5203 LSGEREYTMLSDSA
-5217 IDALVQAMSGFDPQA
+5217 IDALVQAMSGFEPQEA

-5238 DNLDSKSRVA
+5238 DSLESKSQAA
-5248 ISTAWADVVHKK
+5248 ISMAWSDVVHKK
-5260 GITV
+5260 GLMV

>member
-20 DNGNNDIVAIGFGGE
+20 DDGNNSIVAIGFGGE

-50 GATVH
+50 GATVY

-73 DSTGHLSVKGAA
+73 DTTGHLSVKGAA

-109 DHLGHHGDV
+109 DHLGNHGDV
-118 SYGGAAAYNS
+118 SYGGAAAYNGIT
-128 VKRKGLSGNVTFKGA
+128 RKGLSGNVTFKGA

-153 NHGNLSF
+153 NQGNLSF

-174 DQYQGSRGDVS
+174 NRYQGSRGDVT

-234 IERTRQAEDVYQQTH
+234 IERTRQAEDVYAQTR
-249 GNIRFEGVGGYNSFY
+249 GNIRFEGVGGYNSLY

-298 YAKAEDI
+298 YAKAEEI
-305 VLTTAKM
+305 VLTAAQM
-312 HGSWIGS
+312 HGLSIDNGNKF
-319 GTHAVT
+319 HAVT

-342 GTYTKINKVRLSND
+342 GTYTKINKVRLYND
-356 PKTGKLKY
+356 PETGKLKY
-364 YSEAWYK
+364 YSEAWFK
-371 QGNHLSGLAR
+371 RGNHLAELAR

-413 VHAMEKDLTEYEWVT
+413 VHAVEKDLTEYEWVT
-428 YANGALIDAKDVVL
+428 YANGALIDAKDVAL

-457 KVDVQAIKSNRKP
+457 TVDVQAVKSNRKP

-483 KIVVVELANDAETG
+483 KIVVVELANDPKTG
-497 VLKYQARSWYKEGDH
+497 ALKYQARSWYKEGNH

-536 LSALNYS
+536 LSDLHYS
-543 VNAIRSMSETVADI
+543 VNAVRSTSETVADI

-570 DSGESSGDVHF
+570 DSGESSGDVRF
-581 SGAGG
+581 NGAGG

-699 AMLGG
+699 VMLGG
-704 YNTHTQIGSGHGLW
+704 YNTHTQIGSGNGLW

-725 VMTQVGNGEVTSVL
+725 VMTQVGKGDVASVL

-746 TKVGEGELTAGML
+746 TKVGDGDLTAGML
-759 GGANVMT
+759 GGANVIT

-771 EQASNT
+771 NETSNT

-792 KGDTLAVMGGGA
+792 KGNTLAVMGGGA
-804 NVLTHVGDGSTTG
+804 NVLTHVGDGTTTG

-865 KVGDGTSIAAMIG
+865 KVGDGTSIAVMIG

-957 IFTHIGNG
+957 IFTHVGSG

-973 QANVMTKVG
+973 QANIMTKVG

-1000 GDGTSLGLFA
+1000 GDGTSLGIFA
-1010 GEMNVMTKVGNGTT
+1010 GEVNVMTKIGNGTT

-1125 GKANIVT
+1125 GKANIIT
-1132 KVGDGLGIN
+1132 KVGDGLGVN

-1154 DGDRYNFAKGEANIL
+1154 DGDRYNFAKGEANII

-1211 DGRNVVLAKGEAN
+1211 NGRNVVLAKGEAN

-1234 FNALWSKGNVVT
+1234 FNALWSKGNIVT

-1262 ITTTVGN
+1262 ITTTVGD

-1282 NTKVGNGV
+1282 NTKVGDGV

-1323 IGDGLNINA
+1323 VGDGLNINA
-1332 SYARNNVAIKVGN
+1332 SYAQNNVAIKVGN

-1360 NKLSALFDNVKQT
+1360 NKLSALFDNIKQT

-1393 TSGTQKGRGAI
+1393 SSGTQKGRGAI

-1410 KLDGFQMDAIEEVG
+1410 KLDGFQMEAIEEVG

-1440 PDLNE
+1440 PDLNK
-1445 MDNDLNIDGAS
+1445 MQNALDVDGSS
-1456 DHAPNLIVNGDFEQG
+1456 DQTQAPNLIVNGDFEQG
-1471 DRGWQSTHGV
+1471 DRGWKSTHGV
-1481 EASYSGS
+1481 EASYSGN
-1488 VYGVNGEGHGT
+1488 VYGVNGEGHGA
-1499 RVTELDTHTNTSL
+1499 RVTELDTYTNTSL

-1592 LDNVVAKSESSPQAN
+1592 LDNVVAKSESSQQAN
-1607 AVSEHAKQN
+1607 AVSEHATQN

-1661 IENNGQAQ
+1661 LENNGQAQ

-1677 EAVTAELTTLAQGLD
+1677 EAVTAELTKLAQGLD
-1692 VLDGQATHTGKS
+1692 VLDGQATHS
-1704 GEQWR
+1704 GESGDQWR

-1716 LDGVQSQIDD
+1716 LDGVQSQLDD
-1726 AKQLASDKMAAAKQ
+1726 AKQLANDKIAAAKQ
-1740 TQSDNNSKV
+1740 AQSDNNSKV
-1749 KDSIAKSEAGVAKGE
+1749 KESVAKSEAGVAKGE

-1792 HDAKQAES
+1792 NDAKQAES

-1827 QNDAQGAKQNEGDRP
+1827 QNDAKGTKQNEGDRP
-1842 DRQGVAGSGLSGNAH
+1842 DREGVAGSGLSGNAH
-1857 RVEGAGETGSHVNT
+1857 SVEGAGETGSHITT

-1878 GRFSDGLTEQELEA
+1878 GRFSEGLSEQEQEA

-1905 NAGIRSKNSGS
+1905 NAGIRGKNSGS
-1916 TITSMFMEANA
+1916 TITSMFTETNS
-1927 DSIVVDTTASQDV
+1927 DSIVVPTTASQDV
-1940 VRKEV
+1940 VRKEI
-1945 RISGVNLVGL
+1945 RISGVNLEGL

-1960 DSAESLVAARAE
+1960 DSDESLVAARAE

-2002 ADVSDEVK
+2002 VDVSDEVK

-2019 YIEHTDNQVPKDQAQ
+2019 YIEHTDNQVPKDQAE

-2065 FETPHAEKS
+2065 FEAPHAEKS

-2087 RDVLDNAQTDGKKVV
+2087 RDILDNAQTDGKKVV

-2155 VYATGAQHD
+2155 VYATGAQND

-2177 YFWHVELPALR
+2177 YFWNVELPALR

-2211 LPADE
+2211 LPADQ

-2226 GVKVRFDALSS
+2226 AVKVRFDALSHE
-2237 ARQAELLAD
+2237 RQAELLAD
-2246 NPDDYRADTL
+2246 NPDGYKADTL

-2283 NLLVQEGDEGF
+2283 NLLVQEGEEGF

-2300 GSDDKSKTILL
+2300 GIDGKSKTILL

-2321 AIERFILAN
+2321 SIERFILAN

-2349 SHHDGRTRILA
+2349 SHHDGRTRIIA

-2365 AWTYNTNSELMSVTE
+2365 AWTYNTNVELMSVTE
-2380 LLDAAHVSGKVR
+2380 LLDAAHVNGKVR
-2392 GESYQKVIDA
+2392 GDSYQQVIDA
-2402 LAEYH
+2402 LTEYH
-2407 ASTAEHADYE
+2407 ASTVEHADYE
-2417 LESVEQLVNLRK
+2417 LESVEKLLNLRK
-2429 KIEGYALGHPDSGRL
+2429 QIEGYVLGHPDSGRV

-2487 HLKQSKHLYLDG
+2487 NLKESKHLYLDG

-2504 TKGKGNLAKIDQL
+2504 TKGKGNLATIDQL

-2524 EKVKASV
+2524 EKVKAAV
-2531 NHEYGQAIADTIF
+2531 THEYGQVVADTIF
-2544 AGLSANELAK
+2544 ARLSANDLAK

-2560 ITGLNRIHQALEQ
+2560 IAGLNKVHQAIEQ

-2590 SALGHAAL
+2590 STLGHAAL

-2606 IDAQAAADFNKQNY
+2606 LEGQAAADFNKQNY

-2639 ATEYQPDLKLR
+2639 ATEDQPDLKLR

-2678 NDGETKLK
+2678 KDGETKLK

-2693 AAKGIDAAYKDAS
+2693 AAKGIDASYKDAS

-2720 VSTGIPAHVFQPFVD
+2720 ASTGIPAHVFQPFVD

-2750 FAQELQKQAQ
+2750 FAEELQKQAQ

-2766 LVAKRIDNV
+2766 LVEKRIDNV

-2815 EWNRLSHDPDA
+2815 EWNRLSNDPDA

-2889 QVNDDL
+2889 QVTDVL
-2895 DALSGSEKHKDKVA
+2895 DALSGNEKHKENVA

-2915 PPRDKVPL
+2915 PPRDKESL

-2936 ERDARRKIGDITQTL
+2936 EKDARRKIGEITQTL

-2956 EKGES
+2956 ENGES
-2961 QKVTLKGEAGRLT
+2961 QKVTLKGEVGRLT
-2974 GYYHQGTAS
+2974 GYYHQGAAS
-2983 SDDETST
+2983 SEGETSA

-3008 QASAIRSHYQKQGID
+3008 QASEIRNHYQKQGID

-3061 DPSNIIL
+3061 DPSNIII

-3121 TIAKA
+3121 AIAKA

-3139 LPQETP
+3139 LPKETP

-3152 EGLGEEGEKLRV
+3152 EGLGEEGEKLRA
-3164 KLSNSG
+3164 KLAIAG
-3170 FNVTGEQTFYGHE
+3170 YNVTGEQTFYGHE
-3183 ASNRLMSQYTGQ
+3183 ASNRLMGQYADQ
-3195 IVSDLLNT
+3195 IVSGLFNAEQAAVEAGEVLKGLEKDFKRYGDALKPDTSVPGKSKDIRTTKDFLNGYKNDHAKEIVDGFRSDMSIKQLVDLFVKGNWSAEQKGALAWEIESRALKVTFQNKSEKYNRLFREIASAGVVDAKATEQLAPQLMLLNLSNDGFGGRCDPLS
-3203 QHIKHNE
+3203 KLVLV
-3210 AKLNLEPHGKNYES
+3210 AKQLENDG
-3224 RDLILKPI
+3224 
-3232 SQPETVELG
+3232 QV
-3241 MPEVDQKVLADIAE
+3241 
-3255 RENVI
+3255 
-3260 IGVRPVDEKSK
+3260 GVARQLLE
-3271 SLIASKMYSSKG
+3271 KMYSAAAVLSNPTLYSDSEKANASK
-3283 LFVKAKSSDWG
+3283 LLSSLAAIHAKN
-3294 PMSGFIP
+3294 PMHDTSMKVWQEKLEGKQALTVNGVVEKIT
-3301 VDQSFAKAS
+3301 DAS
-3310 ARRDLETFN
+3310 ANGKPVL
-3319 RHAEQSIQS
+3319 
-3328 GNAVSADLYLNQV
+3328 
-3341 RVEELVSKYHSLTPL
+3341 L
-3356 ELDDQS
+3356 ELDAPGHAMAAWAKGSGDDRVYGFYDPNAGIVEFSSAEKFGDYLTRFFGKSDLNMAQS
-3362 GMYKTTATNGD
+3362 YKLGKNDAGEAIFNRVVVMDGNTLASYKPTFGDKTT
-3373 QSVPFFL
+3373 
-3380 NRVTVDGNE
+3380 
-3389 LWQVHYI
+3389 
-3396 TNGELAPFKVIGDP
+3396 
-3410 VSKQPM
+3410 M
-3416 TADYDLLTVMYSY
+3416 
-3429 GDLGPQDKVKQ
+3429 
-3440 PLTWQQWKDSV
+3440 
-3451 TYEDLTPKYKELY
+3451 
-3464 SNEDLYNKKDGASL
+3464 
-3478 GNVSGR
+3478 
-3484 LKELKDRINVDLGRT
+3484 
-3499 NGLEMVHHGADDA
+3499 
-3512 NPYAVMADNFPAT
+3512 
-3525 FFVPKS
+3525 
-3531 LFAEDGLG
+3531 
-3539 EGKGSI
+3539 
-3545 QTYFNVNEQ
+3545 
-3554 GAVVIRNPQEF
+3554 
-3565 SDFQQVT
+3565 
-3572 INASFRASFNDKWNH
+3572 
-3587 GLDEPLFTTK
+3587 
-3597 RKLSHEFLN
+3597 
-3606 KRDQLLKK
+3606 
-3614 LSGGRLDAQD
+3614 
-3624 ETLVA
+3624 
-3629 LGNPDDVSG
+3629 
-3638 NKAIVAVDVSQIF
+3638 
-3651 TRQELKER
+3651 
-3659 ANVFAKPIGASYQ
+3659 Q
-3672 GILDQLDL
+3672 GILDLP
-3680 VHQTV
+3680 V
-3685 SRDQIV
+3685 
-3691 ASFELNKKV
+3691 
-3700 NAYIAEHP
+3700 
-3708 TSGRNQALT
+3708 
-3717 QLKEQITSALF
+3717 
-3728 IGKMQVAQVDID
+3728 
-3740 AIAQT
+3740 
-3745 RPELAA
+3745 
-3751 RIFMVAI
+3751 
-3758 EEANGEHR
+3758 
-3766 GLTDMMVRWAN
+3766 
-3777 EDPYLA
+3777 
-3783 PKQGYKGETPNDL
+3783 
-3796 GFDAKYHV
+3796 FDATPMKKPGALDV
-3804 DLGDHYADFKQ
+3804 DGNA
-3815 WLETSQSNGLLSKA
+3815 KA
-3829 TLDESTKT
+3829 VDDT
-3837 VHLGYSYQELQD
+3837 
-3849 LTGVESVQMA
+3849 
-3859 FYFLKEAA
+3859 KEA
-3867 KKVDPISGDSA
+3867 
-3878 EMILLKKFA
+3878 
-3887 DKSYLSQLDSDRM
+3887 
-3900 DQIEGI
+3900 
-3906 YRSSHETDVDAW
+3906 
-3918 DRRYSGAGYDELTNK
+3918 
-3933 LAGATG
+3933 LAG
-3939 VDEQLSVLLDDR
+3939 
-3951 KGLLIGEVH
+3951 
-3960 GSDVNGLRF
+3960 
-3969 VNEQM
+3969 
-3974 DALKKQG
+3974 
-3981 VTVIGLEHLRSD
+3981 
-3993 LAQPLIDRYL
+3993 
-4003 ATGVMSSE
+4003 
-4011 LSAMLKT
+4011 
-4018 KHLDATL
+4018 
-4025 FENARANGM
+4025 
-4034 RIVALDA
+4034 
-4041 NSSARPNVQ
+4041 
-4050 GTEHGLM
+4050 
-4057 YRAGAANNIAVEVL
+4057 
-4071 QSLPDDEKFVAIY
+4071 
-4084 GKAHLQSHKGIEG
+4084 GKIL
-4097 FVPGITHR
+4097 
-4105 LDLPALRVSDSNQ
+4105 
-4118 FRVEQ
+4118 
-4123 DDMTLRVVYDDVAN
+4123 
-4137 KPKLTFKDSL
+4137 
-4147 SGANTAIHNQNVN
+4147 HNQNVN
-4160 DWERVAVTPTAD
+4160 DWERVVVTPTAD
-4172 GGETRFDGQI
+4172 GGESRFDGQI
-4182 IVQMENDSVVAN
+4182 IVQMENDDVVAK

-4204 ESSVVVQLDSDGN
+4204 ESSVVVQIDSDGN

-4234 QLVGHGRDDSDSNN
+4234 QLVGHGRDDSESNN
-4248 THLSG
+4248 TRLSG
-4253 YSAEDLAAKLANFQQ
+4253 YSADELAVKLAKFQQ
-4268 SFSQAE
+4268 SFNQAE
-4274 NINNTPDHISIVGC
+4274 NINNKPDHISIVGC

-4296 KGFGHQFINAMDVNG
+4296 KGFGHQFINAMDANG
-4311 LRVDVSARS
+4311 LRVDVSVRS
-4320 SELAVDATGRKHTKD
+4320 SELAVDEAGRKHTKD
-4335 ENGDWIQKAETNKV
+4335 ANGDWVQKAENNKV
-4349 SLSWN
+4349 SLSWD
-4354 EQGEVIAKE
+4354 EQGEVVAKD

-4380 GVSDVGEIAR
+4380 GVSDVDEPAR

-4407 VETETSSSAAN
+4407 AETETSSSSAN

-4437 AVNWGTSNV
+4437 AVNWGTSNM
-4446 GIKVGSGGFK
+4446 GIKVGTGGFK

-4471 GESKHSVDMGGY
+4471 GESKHSFDIGGY

-4503 QSNDLLVMMD
+4503 RSNDLIVMMD

-4542 EDQDWL
+4542 EGQDWL

-4570 DQSSSVDYTC
+4570 DQSSSVDYTS
-4580 LVELDSH
+4580 LVELDSQ

-4598 TEAALNKQ
+4598 AEAALNKQ
-4606 YNQWLSGNSDSS
+4606 YNQWLSGNSDSDTS
-4618 AGKLSRADKLRQ
+4618 KLSRADKLRQ

-4709 QMAGIG
+4709 QLAGVG

-4724 GVDYTTSGQIVS
+4724 GVDYTASGQIVS
-4736 RNGEAVDGV
+4736 RKGEAVDGV
-4745 AILTEMLEV
+4745 AILKEMLEV

-4764 AFVDPAKLLD
+4764 AFVDPTKLLD
-4774 SLKSGI
+4774 SLKAGI
-4780 DMGADGIQSF
+4780 NMGADGIKSF
-4790 AETHGLKDKA
+4790 AETHGLKEKA
-4800 PEEEEN
+4800 PEEEEDN
-4806 KSAVSVNGTSVNSAQ
+4806 SSVSVNGASVNSAQ
-4821 GATASDGNT
+4821 GATVADGST
-4830 ETAETQ
+4830 ETAETP

-4894 LQGDGDINLSLGN
+4894 LQGDGDINISLGN

-4952 SDMGVLMGR
+4952 NDMGVLMGR

-4993 VFGEGGEIDTGLG
+4993 VFGEGGEIDTGSG

-5021 GDGQDY
+5021 GDDQDY

-5086 ISKFSQFNGEEGR
+5086 ISKFSQFNGGEGR

-5123 GDVIDNLVEDISSED
+5123 GDVIDNLVEDIRSED

-5161 SILRDPVSE
+5161 SILRDPASDS
-5170 TDQAKFEHIG
+5170 DQAKFEHIG
-5180 SVTFNDYFD
+5180 SVTFSDYFN
-5189 GKRAQMIIAMGEKD
+5189 GNRAQVIIAMGEKD
-5203 ANGEREYTTLSESS
+5203 ATGEREYTTLSESA

-5248 ISTAWADVVHKK
+5248 ITTAWADVVHKK

>member
-20 DNGNNDIVAIGFGGE
+20 DDGNNNIVAIGFGGQ

-50 GATVH
+50 GATVY

-62 VVGGSAYLRVE
+62 VVGGSAYLKVE
-73 DSTGHLSVKGAA
+73 DSTGHLIVKGAA

-109 DHLGHHGDV
+109 DHLGNHGDV
-118 SYGGAAAYNS
+118 SYGGAAAYNGIT
-128 VKRKGLSGNVTFKGA
+128 RKGLSGNVTFAGA

-153 NHGNLSF
+153 NQGNLSF
-160 AGAGAGNKLDRTWF
+160 TGAGAGNKLDRTWSNR
-174 DQYQGSRGDVS
+174 YQGSHGDVT

-234 IERTRQAEDVYQQTH
+234 IERTHQAEDVYTQTR
-249 GNIRFEGVGGYNSFY
+249 GNIRFEGVGGYNSLY

-282 ITRKGSG
+282 IIRKGSG
-289 SSFDAQGME
+289 NDFAKEGMTN
-298 YAKAEDI
+298 AKADEI
-305 VLTTAKM
+305 VLTKAVM
-312 HGSWIGS
+312 SGSWIGQD
-319 GTHAVT
+319 HHVT
-325 AVKSEREPN
+325 AVKSASEPN
-334 TYLFAIAD
+334 TYLFAFAD
-342 GTYTKINKVRLSND
+342 STYTKINKVQLRND
-356 PKTGKLKY
+356 PQTGELKY
-364 YSEAWYK
+364 YSTAWYK
-371 QGNHLSGLAR
+371 EGNHLSNLANQDI
-381 SDVSSAGG
+381 SDNGG
-389 FEVNPINGGYTLSN
+389 FTAVNINGAYTLSDLK
-403 IAVEHQQSLT
+403 VEHQQSVT
-413 VHAMEKDLTEYEWVT
+413 VHAVEKSLTEYEWVT
-428 YANGALIDAKDVVL
+428 YANGAVIDAKEVSL
-442 SDAKMGGHAISTDGT
+442 SDAKMGGHAIYADGT
-457 KVDVQAIKSNRKP
+457 KVDVKAVKSNRQP
-470 NTYVYAKV
+470 NTYIYAKV

-483 KIVVVELANDAETG
+483 KIVVVELANDPETG
-497 VLKYQARSWYKEGDH
+497 ALKYQARSWYKEGDH
-512 TANLANEDI
+512 TANIANQDI
-521 SSANGYHSMGKGGYS
+521 SSATGYNPMGKGGYS
-536 LSALNYS
+536 LSDLHYS
-543 VNAIRSMSETVADI
+543 VNAVRSTSETVADI
-557 DEYTDQTLFKPAT
+557 EEYTDQTLFKPAN
-570 DSGESSGDVHF
+570 DSGESSGDVRF
-581 SGAGG
+581 NGAGG

-596 GNVYFNGG
+596 GNVHFNGG

-652 QSKQGKMDVY
+652 QSQQGKMDVY
-662 AGGAVNVLVRIG
+662 AGGAVNVLVRLG

-689 VHKGNGNSRV
+689 VQKGSGDSRV
-699 AMLGG
+699 VMLGG
-704 YNTHTQIGSGHGLW
+704 YNTHTQIGSGNGLW

-725 VMTQVGNGEVTSVL
+725 VMTQVGQGDVAAVL

-746 TKVGEGELTAGML
+746 TKMGEGELTSGML
-759 GGANVMT
+759 GGANVIT
-766 HISGD
+766 HISND
-771 EQASNT
+771 DQLSNT

-792 KGDTLAVMGGGA
+792 KGNTLAVMGGGA
-804 NVLTHVGDGSTTG
+804 NVLTHVGDGTTTG

-832 DTTGIMLG
+832 DTTGILLG

-865 KVGDGTSIAAMIG
+865 KVGDGTSIAVMIG

-957 IFTHIGNG
+957 IFTHIGHG

-973 QANVMTKVG
+973 QANIMTKVG

-988 LMVGKANIYTHV
+988 LMVGKANIMTHV

-1010 GEMNVMTKVGNGTT
+1010 GEVNVMTKVGNGTT

-1102 LLISDI
+1102 LLISDV

-1125 GKANIVT
+1125 GKANLIT
-1132 KVGDGLGIN
+1132 KVGDGLGVN

-1154 DGDRYNFAKGEANIL
+1154 DGDRYNFAKGEANLI

-1178 SVVQGKANII
+1178 SVVQGEANII

-1211 DGRNVVLAKGEAN
+1211 HGQNVVLAKGEAN

-1234 FNALWSKGNVVT
+1234 FNALWSKGNIVT

-1257 KGKAN
+1257 KGQAN

-1269 GLSVTAAYGDANI
+1269 GLNVTAAYGDANI
-1282 NTKVGNGV
+1282 NTKVGDGV

-1323 IGDGLNINA
+1323 VGDGLNINA
-1332 SYARNNVAIKVGN
+1332 SYAQNNVAIKVGN

-1360 NKLSALFDNVKQT
+1360 NKLSALFDNIKQT
-1373 LLGVGGSQAIN
+1373 VLGVGGSQAIN

-1393 TSGTQKGRGAI
+1393 SSGTHKGRGAI

-1410 KLDGFQMDAIEEVG
+1410 KLDGFQMDAIKEVG

-1440 PDLNE
+1440 PDLNK
-1445 MDNDLNIDGAS
+1445 MQHALNVDDS
-1456 DHAPNLIVNGDFEQG
+1456 SVQAPNLIVNGDFELG
-1471 DRGWQSTHGV
+1471 EHGWQSTHGV
-1481 EASYSGS
+1481 EASYAGS
-1488 VYGVNGEGHGT
+1488 VYGVEGEGHGA
-1499 RVTELDTHTNTSL
+1499 RVTELDTYTNTSL
-1512 YQDLTDLTEGE
+1512 YQDLANLAQGE

-1553 SSSGDASAWQQK
+1553 SSSGDESAWQQK
-1565 TLKLTAHAGSNRIEF
+1565 TLKLTAQAGSNRIEF

-1592 LDNVVAKSESSPQAN
+1592 LDNVVATSESSQQAN
-1607 AVSEHAKQN
+1607 AIREHATQN
-1616 QASQNALSDKERA
+1616 PAAQNALSDKERA

-1661 IENNGQAQ
+1661 LGNNGQAQ
-1669 RDAVKEES
+1669 RDAVQEES
-1677 EAVTAELTTLAQGLD
+1677 EAITAALTKLAQGLD
-1692 VLDGQATHTGKS
+1692 VLDGQATHTGES
-1704 GEQWR
+1704 GDQWR
-1709 NDFAGGL
+1709 NEFASGL
-1716 LDGVQSQIDD
+1716 LAGVQTQLDD
-1726 AKQLASDKMAAAKQ
+1726 AKQLANDKIAEAKQ
-1740 TQSDNNSKV
+1740 THADNQNKV
-1749 KDSIAKSEAGVAKGE
+1749 KDAVAKSEAGVAKGE
-1764 QNRAGAEQDIAEA
+1764 QNRAGAEQDIADA
-1777 KADAETRKADAVAKS
+1777 QADAEKRKTDALAKGK
-1792 HDAKQAES
+1792 DAQQAES
-1800 DAHSAAN
+1800 DAHHAVN
-1807 DAQSRGDRDAM
+1807 NAQSRGDRDVQV
-1818 NAENKANQA
+1818 AENKANQA
-1827 QNDAQGAKQNEGDRP
+1827 QADAQGAKQNEGDRP
-1842 DRQGVAGSGLSGNAH
+1842 DRQGVTGSGLSGNAH
-1857 RVEGAGETGSHVNT
+1857 SVEGAGETDSHVKT

-1878 GRFSDGLTEQELEA
+1878 GRFSEGLTEQEQEA

-1905 NAGIRSKNSGS
+1905 NAGIRAKNSVS
-1916 TITSMFMEANA
+1916 TITTMFTEANT
-1927 DSIVVDTTASQDV
+1927 DSIVVPTTTPQDV
-1940 VRKEV
+1940 VRKEI
-1945 RISGVNLVGL
+1945 RISGVNLEGL

-1960 DSAESLVAARAE
+1960 DSAVSLVAARAE
-1972 KVANLYRWLDTDNDV
+1972 KVANLYRWLDSDHPR
-1987 ATDKYVPVPGFERVD
+1987 ATEQYIPVPGFERVD
-2002 ADVSDEVK
+2002 VNVSDETK
-2010 QRMIQSMSG
+2010 QRLTQFVSG

-2034 ALATLFVESTLDY
+2034 ALATLFVEATLNY

-2065 FETPHAEKS
+2065 FEAPHGENS
-2074 IVSFWSGKNFKQY
+2074 LVSFWSGRNFKEY
-2087 RDVLDNAQTDGKKVV
+2087 RNVLDNAQPDGKKVV
-2102 YDIDVKGNAF
+2102 YDIDVQGNAF
-2112 AIDLNKHLMRWGG
+2112 AIKLNKQLMRWGDM
-2125 LFLDP
+2125 FLDLE
-2130 DNAEQNQLKS
+2130 NADQNHLQS
-2140 SIDAATFSNTGFWSS
+2140 SIEAAAYSNTGFWSS
-2155 VYATGAQHD
+2155 VYATGAKDD
-2164 VYVIAEGGVRLGN
+2164 VYVIAEGGMRLGN
-2177 YFWHVELPALR
+2177 YFWNVELPLLR

-2211 LPADE
+2211 VPVNE
-2216 IGRRLTDAGV
+2216 IGHKLTDAGV
-2226 GVKVRFDALSS
+2226 GVKVRFDALS
-2237 ARQAELLAD
+2237 AAQQAELLAI
-2246 NPDDYRADTL
+2246 NPKGYKADSL

-2263 SAIDSMLRESLPFY
+2263 SAIDSMLRDALPFY

-2294 EVRSWP
+2294 KVRAWP
-2300 GSDDKSKTILL
+2300 GSDGKSKTIVL
-2311 DNPEDAAQQK
+2311 DNPEDATQQK
-2321 AIERFILAN
+2321 TIERFILAN
-2330 FDNFEQM
+2330 FQNFEQM
-2337 PDELFLVDNKVL
+2337 PDELFLVDNKVI
-2349 SHHDGRTRILA
+2349 SHDKGITHILA
-2360 QKEDG
+2360 QKVDG
-2365 AWTYNTNSELMSVTE
+2365 AWLYNAKVDLMSVTE
-2380 LLDAAHVSGKVR
+2380 LLDAANVTGKIR
-2392 GESYQKVIDA
+2392 GESYQQVIDA
-2402 LAEYH
+2402 LSEYH
-2407 ASTAEHADYE
+2407 SSVTELSDYE
-2417 LESVEQLVNLRK
+2417 QESIEKLLSLRK
-2429 KIEGYALGHPDSGRL
+2429 KIEGYVLGHPDSGRIA
-2444 EAMNSLL
+2444 AMNSLL
-2451 NQVNSR
+2451 NQVNTR

-2466 SEQSIKAHDSFSRL
+2466 SEPNIKAQDSFSRL
-2480 YDQLDNA
+2480 YDQLETAN
-2487 HLKQSKHLYLDG
+2487 LKGTKHLYLDQ
-2499 NGDFV
+2499 NGEFV
-2504 TKGKGNLAKIDQL
+2504 TKGKGHLANIDLL
-2517 GGSDAVL
+2517 GSREAVL
-2524 EKVKASV
+2524 EKVKLTVS
-2531 NHEYGQAIADTIF
+2531 NEYGQTVADTVF
-2544 AGLSANELAK
+2544 AGLSAKDLAK

-2560 ITGLNRIHQALEQ
+2560 IAGLKKVHLAIEQ
-2573 HMSPVSATMY
+2573 HLSPVSATLFL
-2583 IWKPSDH
+2583 WKPSDH

-2598 QIGQGRTQ
+2598 QISQGRTQ
-2606 IDAQAAADFNKQNY
+2606 LEGQAAADFNQQNY

-2627 SKSSNIRNIFNV
+2627 SKSSNISNILNV
-2639 ATEYQPDLKLR
+2639 ATKDQPDLKLR
-2650 WSDFSQ
+2650 WKDFSQ
-2656 PAHQN
+2656 PAAHGES
-2661 DTLEHD
+2661 LAFD
-2667 MASEENDGFGL
+2667 MQTEENDDFGL
-2678 NDGETKLK
+2678 KSAEDKLK
-2686 RFIEKLN
+2686 DFIKQL
-2693 AAKGIDAAYKDAS
+2693 ASASGVDKKFKDISQAFTMM
-2706 EGYASVLLGNPDML
+2706 ALMNPDIL
-2720 VSTGIPAHVFQPFVD
+2720 ESANIPEHISKPFVD

-2741 YDMMDVANR
+2741 YDMQDVAQRFAKELQEQAKVAANSEQMEQQISEVVRR
-2750 FAQELQKQAQ
+2750 FAQDELDKIQT
-2760 ASGDPA
+2760 
-2766 LVAKRIDNV
+2766 
-2775 VRLFAERALEE
+2775 
-2786 IEAFKASQADEGR
+2786 FKETQADQGR

-2815 EWNRLSHDPDA
+2815 EWHRLSNDPDA

-2850 LIGHTWRPKF
+2850 LIGHTWLPKF

-2889 QVNDDL
+2889 QVTDVL
-2895 DALSGSEKHKDKVA
+2895 DALSG
-2909 IENDGT
+2909 N
-2915 PPRDKVPL
+2915 
-2923 SPLTRFLNNELYG
+2923 
-2936 ERDARRKIGDITQTL
+2936 
-2951 LDHAV
+2951 
-2956 EKGES
+2956 
-2961 QKVTLKGEAGRLT
+2961 
-2974 GYYHQGTAS
+2974 
-2983 SDDETST
+2983 
-2990 TSGKVVLFLHGSG
+2990 
-3003 SSAEE
+3003 
-3008 QASAIRSHYQKQGID
+3008 
-3023 MLAVNLRGYGESDG
+3023 
-3037 GPSEK
+3037 
-3042 GLYQDARTMF
+3042 
-3052 NYLVNDKGI
+3052 
-3061 DPSNIIL
+3061 
-3068 HGYSMGGPIAAD
+3068 
-3080 LARYAAQN
+3080 
-3088 GQAVSGLL
+3088 
-3096 LDRPMPS
+3096 
-3103 MTKAITAHEV
+3103 
-3113 ANPAGIVG
+3113 
-3121 TIAKA
+3121 
-3126 VNGQFSV
+3126 
-3133 EKNLKG
+3133 
-3139 LPQETP
+3139 
-3145 ILLLTDN
+3145 
-3152 EGLGEEGEKLRV
+3152 
-3164 KLSNSG
+3164 
-3170 FNVTGEQTFYGHE
+3170 
-3183 ASNRLMSQYTGQ
+3183 
-3195 IVSDLLNT
+3195 
-3203 QHIKHNE
+3203 
-3210 AKLNLEPHGKNYES
+3210 
-3224 RDLILKPI
+3224 
-3232 SQPETVELG
+3232 
-3241 MPEVDQKVLADIAE
+3241 
-3255 RENVI
+3255 
-3260 IGVRPVDEKSK
+3260 
-3271 SLIASKMYSSKG
+3271 
-3283 LFVKAKSSDWG
+3283 KAK
-3294 PMSGFIP
+3294 
-3301 VDQSFAKAS
+3301 
-3310 ARRDLETFN
+3310 
-3319 RHAEQSIQS
+3319 
-3328 GNAVSADLYLNQV
+3328 
-3341 RVEELVSKYHSLTPL
+3341 
-3356 ELDDQS
+3356 
-3362 GMYKTTATNGD
+3362 
-3373 QSVPFFL
+3373 
-3380 NRVTVDGNE
+3380 
-3389 LWQVHYI
+3389 
-3396 TNGELAPFKVIGDP
+3396 
-3410 VSKQPM
+3410 
-3416 TADYDLLTVMYSY
+3416 
-3429 GDLGPQDKVKQ
+3429 
-3440 PLTWQQWKDSV
+3440 
-3451 TYEDLTPKYKELY
+3451 
-3464 SNEDLYNKKDGASL
+3464 
-3478 GNVSGR
+3478 
-3484 LKELKDRINVDLGRT
+3484 
-3499 NGLEMVHHGADDA
+3499 
-3512 NPYAVMADNFPAT
+3512 
-3525 FFVPKS
+3525 
-3531 LFAEDGLG
+3531 
-3539 EGKGSI
+3539 
-3545 QTYFNVNEQ
+3545 
-3554 GAVVIRNPQEF
+3554 
-3565 SDFQQVT
+3565 
-3572 INASFRASFNDKWNH
+3572 
-3587 GLDEPLFTTK
+3587 
-3597 RKLSHEFLN
+3597 
-3606 KRDQLLKK
+3606 
-3614 LSGGRLDAQD
+3614 
-3624 ETLVA
+3624 
-3629 LGNPDDVSG
+3629 
-3638 NKAIVAVDVSQIF
+3638 VAVDLAQIF
-3651 TRQELKER
+3651 TVQELKER
-3659 ANVFAKPIGASYQ
+3659 AKVFAKPIGASYQ

-3680 VHQTV
+3680 VHQAKG
-3685 SRDQIV
+3685 RYQIA
-3691 ASFELNKKV
+3691 ASFELNKKI
-3700 NAYIAEHP
+3700 NDYIAEHP

-3717 QLKEQITSALF
+3717 QLKEQVTSALF
-3728 IGKMQVAQVDID
+3728 IGKMQVAQAGID

-3745 RPELAA
+3745 RPELAT

-3758 EEANGEHR
+3758 EEANGKHV
-3766 GLTDMMVRWAN
+3766 GLTDMMLRWAN

-3783 PKQGYKGETPNDL
+3783 PKHGYKGEMPSDL

-3804 DLGDHYADFKQ
+3804 DLGEHYADFKQ

-3849 LTGVESVQMA
+3849 LTGAESVQMA

-3867 KKVDPISGDSA
+3867 KKADPISGDSA

-3887 DKSYLSQLDSDRM
+3887 DQNYLSQLDSDRM

-3918 DRRYSGAGYDELTNK
+3918 DRRYSGKGYDELTNM
-3933 LAGATG
+3933 LASATG

-3974 DALKKQG
+3974 EALKKQG

-4018 KHLDATL
+4018 KHLDVTL
-4025 FENARANGM
+4025 FENARVNGM

-4071 QSLPDDEKFVAIY
+4071 QNLPDGEKFVAIY

-4105 LDLPALRVSDSNQ
+4105 LDLPALKVSDSNQ
-4118 FRVEQ
+4118 FTVEQ
-4123 DDMTLRVVYDDVAN
+4123 DDVSLRVVYDDVAN
-4137 KPKLTFKDSL
+4137 KPKITFKGSL
-4147 SGANTAIHNQNVN
+4147 SGANTALHNQNVN
-4160 DWERVAVTPTAD
+4160 DWERVVVTPIAD

-4182 IVQMENDSVVAN
+4182 IVQMENDPVVAK
-4194 AAANLAGKHP
+4194 AAANLAGKHA

-4234 QLVGHGRDDSDSNN
+4234 QLVGHGRDHSESNN
-4248 THLSG
+4248 TRLSG
-4253 YSAEDLAAKLANFQQ
+4253 YSADELAVKLAKFQQ
-4268 SFSQAE
+4268 SFNQAE
-4274 NINNTPDHISIVGC
+4274 NINNKPDHISIVGC

-4296 KGFGHQFINAMDVNG
+4296 KGFGHQFINAMDANG
-4311 LRVDVSARS
+4311 LRVDVSVRS
-4320 SELAVDATGRKHTKD
+4320 SELAVDEAGRKHTKD
-4335 ENGDWIQKAETNKV
+4335 ANGDWVQKAENNKV
-4349 SLSWN
+4349 SLSWDA
-4354 EQGEVIAKE
+4354 QGEVVAKDE
-4363 ERIRNGIAE
+4363 PIRNGIAE

-4380 GVSDVGEIAR
+4380 GVNNVDEPAR

-4395 NNDVFDA
+4395 NSDVFDA

-4407 VETETSSSAAN
+4407 PETEVIANSSSSN
-4418 NKLSYSGNIQVN
+4418 QLSYSGNIQVN
-4430 VGDGEFT
+4430 VGEGEFT

-4446 GIKVGSGGFK
+4446 GIKVGTGGFK

-4466 VHIGN
+4466 VHIGD
-4471 GESKHSVDMGGY
+4471 GESKHSVDIGGY
-4483 QALEGAQMFI
+4483 QALEGAQMFL
-4493 GNRNVSFNLG
+4493 GNRNVSFNFG
-4503 QSNDLLVMMD
+4503 HSNDLILMMD

-4536 SIATSG
+4536 GIAMSG
-4542 EDQDWL
+4542 EGEDWL

-4570 DQSSSVDYTC
+4570 DQSSSVDYTT
-4580 LVELDSH
+4580 LVELDSQ
-4587 NERSSRGLKHD
+4587 NERDSRGLKHD
-4598 TEAALNKQ
+4598 AEATLNKQ
-4606 YNQWLSGNSDSS
+4606 YNQWLSGNGNSGTSQ
-4618 AGKLSRADKLRQ
+4618 LSRADKLRQ

-4681 FSATGQAKTT
+4681 FTATGQAKTT
-4691 FTYTPEDL
+4691 FTYTPQDL

-4709 QMAGIG
+4709 QLAGVG

-4724 GVDYTTSGQIVS
+4724 GVDYTASGQIVS
-4736 RNGEAVDGV
+4736 RNGQAVDGV
-4745 AILTEMLEV
+4745 AILKEMLEV

-4774 SLKSGI
+4774 SLKAGI
-4780 DMGADGIQSF
+4780 DMGADGIKSF
-4790 AETHGLKDKA
+4790 AETHGLKEKA
-4800 PEEEEN
+4800 PEEEKDN
-4806 KSAVSVNGTSVNSAQ
+4806 SSVSVNGANVNSAQ
-4821 GATASDGNT
+4821 GATVADGNT

-4861 EMKSLVENLKE
+4861 EMKSLVENLKQ

-4894 LQGDGDINLSLGN
+4894 LQGDGDINISLGN

-4952 SDMGVLMGR
+4952 NDMGVLMGR

-4993 VFGEGGEIDTGLG
+4993 VFGEGGEIDTGSG

-5021 GDGQDY
+5021 GDDQDY

-5054 INASAGNDVVK
+5054 INAGAGNDVVK

-5074 GGEGEDHLIAAA
+5074 GGDGDDHLIAAA
-5086 ISKFSQFNGEEGR
+5086 ISKFSQFNGGEGR

-5123 GDVIDNLVEDISSED
+5123 GDVIDNLVEDIRSED

-5161 SILRDPVSE
+5161 SILRDPSNDS
-5170 TDQAKFEHIG
+5170 DQSKFEHIG
-5180 SVTFNDYFD
+5180 SVTFSDYFN
-5189 GKRAQMIIAMGEKD
+5189 GNRAQVVIGMSEKD
-5203 ANGEREYTTLSESS
+5203 LSGEREYTMLSDSA
-5217 IDALVQAMSGFDPQA
+5217 IDALVQAMSGFEPQA

-5238 DNLDSKSRVA
+5238 DSLESKSQAA
-5248 ISTAWADVVHKK
+5248 ISMAWSDVVHKK
-5260 GITV
+5260 GLMV

>member
-20 DNGNNDIVAIGFGGE
+20 DDGNNNIVAIGFGGQ

-50 GATVH
+50 GATVY

-62 VVGGSAYLRVE
+62 VVGGSAYLKVE
-73 DSTGHLSVKGAA
+73 DSTGHLTVKGAA

-109 DHLGHHGDV
+109 DHLGNHGDV
-118 SYGGAAAYNS
+118 SYGGAAAYNGIT
-128 VKRKGLSGNVTFKGA
+128 RKGLSGNVTFAGA

-153 NHGNLSF
+153 NQGNLSF
-160 AGAGAGNKLDRTWF
+160 TGAGVGNKLDRTWF
-174 DQYQGSRGDVS
+174 NRYQGSHGDVT

-234 IERTRQAEDVYQQTH
+234 IERTHQAEDVYTQTR
-249 GNIRFEGVGGYNSFY
+249 GNIRFEGVGGYNSLY

-282 ITRKGSG
+282 IIRKGSG
-289 SSFDAQGME
+289 NDFAKEGMTN
-298 YAKAEDI
+298 AKADEI
-305 VLTTAKM
+305 VLTKAVM
-312 HGSWIGS
+312 SGSWIGQD
-319 GTHAVT
+319 HHVT
-325 AVKSEREPN
+325 AVKSASEPN
-334 TYLFAIAD
+334 TYLFAFAD
-342 GTYTKINKVRLSND
+342 STYTKINKVQLRND
-356 PKTGKLKY
+356 PQTGELKY
-364 YSEAWYK
+364 YSTAWYK
-371 QGNHLSGLAR
+371 EGNHLSNLANQDI
-381 SDVSSAGG
+381 SDNGG
-389 FEVNPINGGYTLSN
+389 FTAVNINGAYTLSDLK
-403 IAVEHQQSLT
+403 VEHQQSVT
-413 VHAMEKDLTEYEWVT
+413 VHAVEKSLTEYEWVT
-428 YANGALIDAKDVVL
+428 YANGAVIDAKEVSL
-442 SDAKMGGHAISTDGT
+442 SDAKMGGHAIYADGT
-457 KVDVQAIKSNRKP
+457 KVDVKAVKSNRQP
-470 NTYVYAKV
+470 NTYIYAKV

-483 KIVVVELANDAETG
+483 KIVVVELANDPETG
-497 VLKYQARSWYKEGDH
+497 ALKYQARSWYKEGDH
-512 TANLANEDI
+512 TANIANQDI
-521 SSANGYHSMGKGGYS
+521 SSATGYNPMGKGGYS
-536 LSALNYS
+536 LSDLHYS
-543 VNAIRSMSETVADI
+543 VNAVRSTSETVADI
-557 DEYTDQTLFKPAT
+557 EEYTDQTLFKPAN
-570 DSGESSGDVHF
+570 DSGESSGDVRF
-581 SGAGG
+581 NGAGG

-596 GNVYFNGG
+596 GNVHFNGG

-652 QSKQGKMDVY
+652 QSQQGKMDVY
-662 AGGAVNVLVRIG
+662 AGGAVNVLVRLG

-689 VHKGNGNSRV
+689 VQKGSGDSRV
-699 AMLGG
+699 VMLGG
-704 YNTHTQIGSGHGLW
+704 YNTHTQIGSGNGLW

-725 VMTQVGNGEVTSVL
+725 VMTQVGQGDVAAVL

-746 TKVGEGELTAGML
+746 TKMGEGELTSGML
-759 GGANVMT
+759 GGANVIT
-766 HISGD
+766 HISND
-771 EQASNT
+771 DQLSNT

-792 KGDTLAVMGGGA
+792 KGNTLAVMGGGA
-804 NVLTHVGDGSTTG
+804 NVLTHVGDGTTTG

-827 KVGNG
+827 KIGNG

-865 KVGDGTSIAAMIG
+865 KVGDGTSIAVMIG

-957 IFTHIGNG
+957 IFTHIGHG

-973 QANVMTKVG
+973 QANIMTKVG

-988 LMVGKANIYTHV
+988 LMVGKANIMTHV

-1010 GEMNVMTKVGNGTT
+1010 GEVNVMTKVGNGTT

-1102 LLISDI
+1102 LLISDV

-1125 GKANIVT
+1125 GKANLIT
-1132 KVGDGLGIN
+1132 KVGDGLGVN

-1154 DGDRYNFAKGEANIL
+1154 DGDRYNFAKGEANLI

-1178 SVVQGKANII
+1178 SVVQGEANII

-1211 DGRNVVLAKGEAN
+1211 HGQNVVLAKGEAN

-1234 FNALWSKGNVVT
+1234 FNALWSKGNIVT

-1269 GLSVTAAYGDANI
+1269 GLNVTAAYGDANI
-1282 NTKVGNGV
+1282 NTKVGDGV

-1323 IGDGLNINA
+1323 VGDGLNINA
-1332 SYARNNVAIKVGN
+1332 SYAQNNVAIKVGN

-1360 NKLSALFDNVKQT
+1360 NKLSALFDNIKQT
-1373 LLGVGGSQAIN
+1373 VLGVGGSQAIN

-1393 TSGTQKGRGAI
+1393 SSGTHKGRGAI

-1410 KLDGFQMDAIEEVG
+1410 KLDGFQMDAIKEVS

-1440 PDLNE
+1440 PDLNK
-1445 MDNDLNIDGAS
+1445 MQHALNVDDS
-1456 DHAPNLIVNGDFEQG
+1456 SVQAPNLIVNGDFELG
-1471 DRGWQSTHGV
+1471 EHGWQSTHGV
-1481 EASYSGS
+1481 EASYAGS
-1488 VYGVNGEGHGT
+1488 VYGVEGEGHGA
-1499 RVTELDTHTNTSL
+1499 RVTELDTYTNTSL
-1512 YQDLTDLTEGE
+1512 YQDLANLAQGE

-1553 SSSGDASAWQQK
+1553 SSSGDESAWQQK
-1565 TLKLTAHAGSNRIEF
+1565 TLKLTAQAGSNRIEF

-1592 LDNVVAKSESSPQAN
+1592 LDNVVATSESSQQAN
-1607 AVSEHAKQN
+1607 AIREHATQN
-1616 QASQNALSDKERA
+1616 PAAQNALSDKERA

-1661 IENNGQAQ
+1661 LENNGQAQ
-1669 RDAVKEES
+1669 RDAVQEES
-1677 EAVTAELTTLAQGLD
+1677 EAITAELTKLAQGLD
-1692 VLDGQATHTGKS
+1692 VLDGQATHTGES
-1704 GEQWR
+1704 GDQWR
-1709 NDFAGGL
+1709 NEFASGL
-1716 LDGVQSQIDD
+1716 LAGVQIQLDD
-1726 AKQLASDKMAAAKQ
+1726 AKQLANDKIAEAKQ
-1740 TQSDNNSKV
+1740 THADNQNKV
-1749 KDSIAKSEAGVAKGE
+1749 KDAVAKSEAGVAKGE
-1764 QNRAGAEQDIAEA
+1764 QNRAGAEQDIADA
-1777 KADAETRKADAVAKS
+1777 QADAEKRKADALAKGK
-1792 HDAKQAES
+1792 DAQQAES
-1800 DAHSAAN
+1800 DAHHAVN
-1807 DAQSRGDRDAM
+1807 NAQSRGDRDVQL
-1818 NAENKANQA
+1818 AENKANQA
-1827 QNDAQGAKQNEGDRP
+1827 QADAQGAKQNEGDRP
-1842 DRQGVAGSGLSGNAH
+1842 DRQGVTGSGLSGNAH
-1857 RVEGAGETGSHVNT
+1857 SVEGAGETDSHVKT

-1878 GRFSDGLTEQELEA
+1878 GRFSEGLTEQEQEA

-1905 NAGIRSKNSGS
+1905 NAGIRAKNSVS
-1916 TITSMFMEANA
+1916 SMTSMFSETNSK
-1927 DSIVVDTTASQDV
+1927 SIVVPTKVSPEPDRQEVTRRD
-1940 VRKEV
+1940 V
-1945 RISGVNLVGL
+1945 RISGVNL
-1955 GEASH
+1955 
-1960 DSAESLVAARAE
+1960 ESLSAVQGSQPTGQLAS
-1972 KVANLYRWLDTDNDV
+1972 KS
-1987 ATDKYVPVPGFERVD
+1987 VPGFKSHFASTSIGIENELSGLVVVLPKNSAQTFGYVHDSQGNPLFMLTKDMNQGGYSSPVGINDIQGVNNWQTHTIELVTYPSEISDTAAVESRKEAMLWLAKEFTD
-2002 ADVSDEVK
+2002 HINQSNHQSLPQLVSDDG
-2010 QRMIQSMSG
+2010 RF
-2019 YIEHTDNQVPKDQAQ
+2019 
-2034 ALATLFVESTLDY
+2034 TLVISN
-2047 DWDKRVEFL
+2047 
-2056 TKLESYGYS
+2056 S
-2065 FETPHAEKS
+2065 
-2074 IVSFWSGKNFKQY
+2074 
-2087 RDVLDNAQTDGKKVV
+2087 
-2102 YDIDVKGNAF
+2102 
-2112 AIDLNKHLMRWGG
+2112 KHLIAAGNGTAIEAQGQTIGMTPSGQQATMAISAKEFG
-2125 LFLDP
+2125 T
-2130 DNAEQNQLKS
+2130 S
-2140 SIDAATFSNTGFWSS
+2140 SSS
-2155 VYATGAQHD
+2155 
-2164 VYVIAEGGVRLGN
+2164 
-2177 YFWHVELPALR
+2177 
-2188 QLQREGLVGEIRL
+2188 EIRL
-2201 LDKPVSEYKD
+2201 LESAPWYQAGLRDEFLANAKNTTLDDPATAQNVYAYLTSVYSKTADLAKEYGIYINDWDPASEGFSPNAQGLTDPKVKNAWSILPRTKPVRMLELLSAEDSRYVRQQIAEKLKGTYSESLAKNVFEYFQYGGEVAGHGINNATTGSVQQPE
-2211 LPADE
+2211 PAILFEFRSVPSALSDFVPK
-2216 IGRRLTDAGV
+2216 TAST
-2226 GVKVRFDALSS
+2226 VKVDVKALDHFDSASRKAIITEVNALVSGSEDFDAWYQEYRASKGQPPVKNPKSS
-2237 ARQAELLAD
+2237 ASANHKAEWLMTQHAEQWAKITAPYTDNHGTLTSTKLASND
-2246 NPDDYRADTL
+2246 KE
-2256 VELDVKL
+2256 ELHALGETSNLENNKQQENVA
-2263 SAIDSMLRESLPFY
+2263 SIINTMLNDMLPFY
-2277 SLRTER
+2277 ALRTER

-2294 EVRSWP
+2294 EVRAWP
-2300 GSDDKSKTILL
+2300 GTEDKSKTIILE
-2311 DNPEDAAQQK
+2311 DPEDAAQHK

-2337 PDELFLVDNKVL
+2337 PDELFLVDNKVI
-2349 SHHDGRTRILA
+2349 SHHEGRTHVLA
-2360 QKEDG
+2360 QKVDG
-2365 AWTYNTNSELMSVTE
+2365 AWQYNATVELMSVSE
-2380 LLDAAHVSGKVR
+2380 LLDAANVTGKIR
-2392 GESYQKVIDA
+2392 GESYQQVIDA
-2402 LAEYH
+2402 LTDYH
-2407 ASTAEHADYE
+2407 ASITEHADYE
-2417 LESVEQLVNLRK
+2417 PESVEKLLNLRK
-2429 KIEGYALGHPDSGRL
+2429 KIEGYVLGHPDSGRV

-2451 NQVNSR
+2451 NQVNTR
-2457 LEEVSVLAV
+2457 LDEVSLLSVA
-2466 SEQSIKAHDSFSRL
+2466 EQTIQAQDSFSRL
-2480 YDQLDNA
+2480 YDQLEAAN
-2487 HLKQSKHLYLDG
+2487 LKESKHLYLDQ

-2504 TKGKGNLAKIDQL
+2504 TKGKGNLANIDLL
-2517 GGSDAVL
+2517 GSREAVL
-2524 EKVKASV
+2524 EKVKLTVS
-2531 NHEYGQAIADTIF
+2531 NEYGQTVADTIF
-2544 AGLSANELAK
+2544 AGLSAKDLAK

-2560 ITGLNRIHQALEQ
+2560 IAGLNKVHQAIEQ
-2573 HMSPVSATMY
+2573 HLSPVSATLY

-2606 IDAQAAADFNKQNY
+2606 LEGQAAADFNQQNY

-2627 SKSSNIRNIFNV
+2627 SKSSNISNILNV
-2639 ATEYQPDLKLR
+2639 ATKDQPDLKLR

-2667 MASEENDGFGL
+2667 VASEENDGFGL
-2678 NDGETKLK
+2678 HDGDIKLK

-2693 AAKGIDAAYKDAS
+2693 AAKGIDASFKEAS

-2720 VSTGIPAHVFQPFVD
+2720 ETTGIPAHVFQPFVE

-2750 FAQELQKQAQ
+2750 FAQELRLQAQ
-2760 ASGDPA
+2760 RSDDPE
-2766 LVAKRIDNV
+2766 LLEKRIGNV
-2775 VRLFAERALEE
+2775 VRQFAERALEE
-2786 IEAFKASQADEGR
+2786 IETFKASQADQGR

-2815 EWNRLSHDPDA
+2815 EWHRLSNDPDA

-2850 LIGHTWRPKF
+2850 LIGHTWLPKF

-2889 QVNDDL
+2889 QVTDVL
-2895 DALSGSEKHKDKVA
+2895 DALSGNEKPKENVA

-2915 PPRDKVPL
+2915 PPRDKESL

-2936 ERDARRKIGDITQTL
+2936 DKEARRKIGEITQTL

-2961 QKVTLKGEAGRLT
+2961 QKITLQGEAGRLT
-2974 GYYHQGTAS
+2974 GYYHQGTAPS
-2983 SDDETST
+2983 EGETSSP
-2990 TSGKVVLFLHGSG
+2990 SGKVVLFLHGSG

-3008 QASAIRSHYQKQGID
+3008 QASAIRNHYQKQGID

-3061 DPSNIIL
+3061 DPSNIII

-3121 TIAKA
+3121 AIAKA

-3133 EKNLKG
+3133 EKNLEG
-3139 LPQETP
+3139 LPKETS

-3152 EGLGEEGEKLRV
+3152 EGLGNEGEKLRT
-3164 KLSNSG
+3164 KLTASG
-3170 FNVTGEQTFYGHE
+3170 YNVTGEQAFYGHE
-3183 ASNRLMSQYTGQ
+3183 ASNRLMSQYADQ
-3195 IVSDLLNT
+3195 IVSGLSSSASVDEDLDQQGLDTTSTKDQGVSNKDDHL
-3203 QHIKHNE
+3203 QVVDSKE
-3210 AKLNLEPHGKNYES
+3210 A
-3224 RDLILKPI
+3224 
-3232 SQPETVELG
+3232 
-3241 MPEVDQKVLADIAE
+3241 LADGKI
-3255 RENVI
+3255 
-3260 IGVRPVDEKSK
+3260 
-3271 SLIASKMYSSKG
+3271 L
-3283 LFVKAKSSDWG
+3283 
-3294 PMSGFIP
+3294 
-3301 VDQSFAKAS
+3301 
-3310 ARRDLETFN
+3310 
-3319 RHAEQSIQS
+3319 H
-3328 GNAVSADLYLNQV
+3328 NQ
-3341 RVEELVSKYHSLTPL
+3341 
-3356 ELDDQS
+3356 
-3362 GMYKTTATNGD
+3362 
-3373 QSVPFFL
+3373 
-3380 NRVTVDGNE
+3380 
-3389 LWQVHYI
+3389 
-3396 TNGELAPFKVIGDP
+3396 
-3410 VSKQPM
+3410 
-3416 TADYDLLTVMYSY
+3416 
-3429 GDLGPQDKVKQ
+3429 
-3440 PLTWQQWKDSV
+3440 
-3451 TYEDLTPKYKELY
+3451 
-3464 SNEDLYNKKDGASL
+3464 
-3478 GNVSGR
+3478 
-3484 LKELKDRINVDLGRT
+3484 
-3499 NGLEMVHHGADDA
+3499 
-3512 NPYAVMADNFPAT
+3512 
-3525 FFVPKS
+3525 
-3531 LFAEDGLG
+3531 
-3539 EGKGSI
+3539 
-3545 QTYFNVNEQ
+3545 
-3554 GAVVIRNPQEF
+3554 
-3565 SDFQQVT
+3565 
-3572 INASFRASFNDKWNH
+3572 
-3587 GLDEPLFTTK
+3587 
-3597 RKLSHEFLN
+3597 
-3606 KRDQLLKK
+3606 
-3614 LSGGRLDAQD
+3614 
-3624 ETLVA
+3624 
-3629 LGNPDDVSG
+3629 
-3638 NKAIVAVDVSQIF
+3638 
-3651 TRQELKER
+3651 
-3659 ANVFAKPIGASYQ
+3659 
-3672 GILDQLDL
+3672 
-3680 VHQTV
+3680 
-3685 SRDQIV
+3685 
-3691 ASFELNKKV
+3691 
-3700 NAYIAEHP
+3700 
-3708 TSGRNQALT
+3708 
-3717 QLKEQITSALF
+3717 
-3728 IGKMQVAQVDID
+3728 
-3740 AIAQT
+3740 
-3745 RPELAA
+3745 
-3751 RIFMVAI
+3751 
-3758 EEANGEHR
+3758 
-3766 GLTDMMVRWAN
+3766 
-3777 EDPYLA
+3777 
-3783 PKQGYKGETPNDL
+3783 
-3796 GFDAKYHV
+3796 
-3804 DLGDHYADFKQ
+3804 
-3815 WLETSQSNGLLSKA
+3815 
-3829 TLDESTKT
+3829 
-3837 VHLGYSYQELQD
+3837 
-3849 LTGVESVQMA
+3849 
-3859 FYFLKEAA
+3859 
-3867 KKVDPISGDSA
+3867 
-3878 EMILLKKFA
+3878 
-3887 DKSYLSQLDSDRM
+3887 
-3900 DQIEGI
+3900 
-3906 YRSSHETDVDAW
+3906 
-3918 DRRYSGAGYDELTNK
+3918 
-3933 LAGATG
+3933 
-3939 VDEQLSVLLDDR
+3939 
-3951 KGLLIGEVH
+3951 
-3960 GSDVNGLRF
+3960 DVNGW
-3969 VNEQM
+3969 
-3974 DALKKQG
+3974 G
-3981 VTVIGLEHLRSD
+3981 
-3993 LAQPLIDRYL
+3993 P
-4003 ATGVMSSE
+4003 
-4011 LSAMLKT
+4011 
-4018 KHLDATL
+4018 
-4025 FENARANGM
+4025 
-4034 RIVALDA
+4034 
-4041 NSSARPNVQ
+4041 
-4050 GTEHGLM
+4050 
-4057 YRAGAANNIAVEVL
+4057 
-4071 QSLPDDEKFVAIY
+4071 
-4084 GKAHLQSHKGIEG
+4084 
-4097 FVPGITHR
+4097 IT
-4105 LDLPALRVSDSNQ
+4105 
-4118 FRVEQ
+4118 
-4123 DDMTLRVVYDDVAN
+4123 
-4137 KPKLTFKDSL
+4137 
-4147 SGANTAIHNQNVN
+4147 
-4160 DWERVAVTPTAD
+4160 VTPTTD

-4182 IVQMENDSVVAN
+4182 IVQMENDDVVAK

-4234 QLVGHGRDDSDSNN
+4234 QLVGHGRDHSESNN
-4248 THLSG
+4248 TRLSG
-4253 YSAEDLAAKLANFQQ
+4253 YSADELAVKLAKFQQ
-4268 SFSQAE
+4268 SFNQAE
-4274 NINNTPDHISIVGC
+4274 NINNKPDHISIVGC

-4296 KGFGHQFINAMDVNG
+4296 KGFGHQFINAMDANG
-4311 LRVDVSARS
+4311 LRVDVSVRS
-4320 SELAVDATGRKHTKD
+4320 SELAVDEAGRKHTKD
-4335 ENGDWIQKAETNKV
+4335 ANGDWVQKAENNKV
-4349 SLSWN
+4349 SLSWDA
-4354 EQGEVIAKE
+4354 QGEVVAKD

-4380 GVSDVGEIAR
+4380 GVSDVDEPAR

-4395 NNDVFDA
+4395 NSDVFDA

-4407 VETETSSSAAN
+4407 PETEVIANSSSSN
-4418 NKLSYSGNIQVN
+4418 QLSYSGNIQVN
-4430 VGDGEFT
+4430 VGEGEFT

-4446 GIKVGSGGFK
+4446 GIKVGTGGFK

-4466 VHIGN
+4466 VHIGD
-4471 GESKHSVDMGGY
+4471 GESKHSVDIGGY
-4483 QALEGAQMFI
+4483 QALEGAQMFL
-4493 GNRNVSFNLG
+4493 GNRNVSFNFG
-4503 QSNDLLVMMD
+4503 HSNDLILMMD

-4542 EDQDWL
+4542 EGEDWL

-4570 DQSSSVDYTC
+4570 DQSSSVDYTH
-4580 LVELDSH
+4580 LVQLSSQ
-4587 NERSSRGLKHD
+4587 NERDSRGLKHD
-4598 TEAALNKQ
+4598 AEATLNKQ
-4606 YNQWLSGNSDSS
+4606 YNQWLSGNGNSGTSQ
-4618 AGKLSRADKLRQ
+4618 LSRADKLRQ

-4653 NWNFMFG
+4653 NRNFMFG

-4681 FSATGQAKTT
+4681 FTATGQAKTT
-4691 FTYTPEDL
+4691 FTYTPQDL

-4709 QMAGIG
+4709 QLAGVG

-4724 GVDYTTSGQIVS
+4724 GVDYTASGQIVS
-4736 RNGEAVDGV
+4736 RNGQAVDGV
-4745 AILTEMLEV
+4745 AILKEMLEV

-4774 SLKSGI
+4774 SLKAGI
-4780 DMGADGIQSF
+4780 DMGADGIKSF
-4790 AETHGLKDKA
+4790 AETHGLKEKA
-4800 PEEEEN
+4800 PEEEKDN
-4806 KSAVSVNGTSVNSAQ
+4806 SSVSVNGANVNRAQ
-4821 GATASDGNT
+4821 GTTVADGNT

-4861 EMKSLVENLKE
+4861 EMKSLVENLKQ
-4872 NLTADLLNMKEKT
+4872 NLTADLLNMKDKT

-4894 LQGDGDINLSLGN
+4894 LQGDGDINISLGN
-4907 YNFNWGGDGKDLGAY
+4907 YNLNWGGDGKDLGAY

-4952 SDMGVLMGR
+4952 NDMGVLMGR

-4993 VFGEGGEIDTGLG
+4993 VFGEGGEIDTGSG

-5021 GDGQDY
+5021 GDDQDY

-5054 INASAGNDVVK
+5054 INAGAGNDVVK

-5074 GGEGEDHLIAAA
+5074 GDDGDDHLIAAA
-5086 ISKFSQFNGEEGR
+5086 ISKFSQFNGGEGR

-5123 GDVIDNLVEDISSED
+5123 GDVIDNLVEDIRSED

-5161 SILRDPVSE
+5161 SILRDPSNDS
-5170 TDQAKFEHIG
+5170 DQSKFEHIG
-5180 SVTFNDYFD
+5180 SVTFSDYFN
-5189 GKRAQMIIAMGEKD
+5189 GNRAQVVIGMSDKD
-5203 ANGEREYTTLSESS
+5203 LSGEREYTMLSDSA
-5217 IDALVQAMSGFDPQA
+5217 IDALVQAMSGFEPQA

-5238 DNLDSKSRVA
+5238 DSLESKSQAA
-5248 ISTAWADVVHKK
+5248 ISMAWSDVVHKK
-5260 GITV
+5260 GLMV

>member
-20 DNGNNDIVAIGFGGE
+20 DDGNNNIVAIGFGGQ

-50 GATVH
+50 GATVY

-62 VVGGSAYLRVE
+62 VVGGSAYLKVE
-73 DSTGHLSVKGAA
+73 DSTGHLTVKGAA

-109 DHLGHHGDV
+109 DHLGNHGDV
-118 SYGGAAAYNS
+118 SYGGAAAYNGIT
-128 VKRKGLSGNVTFKGA
+128 RKGLSGNVTFAGA

-153 NHGNLSF
+153 NQGNLSF
-160 AGAGAGNKLDRTWF
+160 TGAGAGNKLDRTWF
-174 DQYQGSRGDVS
+174 NRYQGSHGDVT

-234 IERTRQAEDVYQQTH
+234 IERTHQAEDVYTQTR
-249 GNIRFEGVGGYNSFY
+249 GNIRFEGVGGYNSLY

-282 ITRKGSG
+282 IIRKGSG
-289 SSFDAQGME
+289 NDFAKEGMTN
-298 YAKAEDI
+298 AKADEI
-305 VLTTAKM
+305 VLTKAVM
-312 HGSWIGS
+312 SGSWIGQD
-319 GTHAVT
+319 HHVT
-325 AVKSEREPN
+325 AVKSASEPN
-334 TYLFAIAD
+334 TYLFAFAD
-342 GTYTKINKVRLSND
+342 STYTKINKVQLRND
-356 PKTGKLKY
+356 PQTGELKY
-364 YSEAWYK
+364 YSTAWYK
-371 QGNHLSGLAR
+371 EGNHLSNLANQDI
-381 SDVSSAGG
+381 SDNGG
-389 FEVNPINGGYTLSN
+389 FTAVNINGAYTLSDLK
-403 IAVEHQQSLT
+403 VEHQQSVT
-413 VHAMEKDLTEYEWVT
+413 VHAVEKSLTEYEWVT
-428 YANGALIDAKDVVL
+428 YANGAVIDAKEVSL
-442 SDAKMGGHAISTDGT
+442 SDAKMGGHAIYADGT
-457 KVDVQAIKSNRKP
+457 KVDVKAVKSNRQP
-470 NTYVYAKV
+470 NTYIYAKV

-483 KIVVVELANDAETG
+483 KIVVVELANDPETG
-497 VLKYQARSWYKEGDH
+497 ALKYQARSWYKEGDH
-512 TANLANEDI
+512 TANIANQDI
-521 SSANGYHSMGKGGYS
+521 SSATGYNPMGKGGYS
-536 LSALNYS
+536 LSDLHYS
-543 VNAIRSMSETVADI
+543 VNAVRSTSETVADI
-557 DEYTDQTLFKPAT
+557 EEYTDQTLFKPAN
-570 DSGESSGDVHF
+570 DSGESSGDVRF
-581 SGAGG
+581 NGAGG

-596 GNVYFNGG
+596 GNVHFNGG

-652 QSKQGKMDVY
+652 QSQQGKMDVY
-662 AGGAVNVLVRIG
+662 AGGAVNVLVRLG

-689 VHKGNGNSRV
+689 VQKGSGDSRV
-699 AMLGG
+699 VMLGG
-704 YNTHTQIGSGHGLW
+704 YNTHTQIGSGNGLW

-725 VMTQVGNGEVTSVL
+725 VMTQVGQGDVAAVL

-746 TKVGEGELTAGML
+746 TKMGEGELTSGML
-759 GGANVMT
+759 GGANVIT
-766 HISGD
+766 HISND
-771 EQASNT
+771 DQLSNT

-792 KGDTLAVMGGGA
+792 KGNTLAVMGGGA
-804 NVLTHVGDGSTTG
+804 NVLTHVGDGTTTG

-865 KVGDGTSIAAMIG
+865 KVGDGTSIAVMIG

-957 IFTHIGNG
+957 IFTHVGSG

-973 QANVMTKVG
+973 QANIMTKVG

-988 LMVGKANIYTHV
+988 LMVGKANIMTHV
-1000 GDGTSLGLFA
+1000 GDGISLGLFA
-1010 GEMNVMTKVGNGTT
+1010 GEVNVMTKVGNGTT

-1042 TGVLAL
+1042 TGVIAL

-1060 FMGVVAAAKA
+1060 FMGVVVAAKA

-1102 LLISDI
+1102 LLISDV

-1125 GKANIVT
+1125 GKANLIT
-1132 KVGDGLGIN
+1132 KVGDGLGVN

-1154 DGDRYNFAKGEANIL
+1154 DGDRYNFAKGEANLI

-1178 SVVQGKANII
+1178 SVVQGEDNII

-1211 DGRNVVLAKGEAN
+1211 HGQNVVLAKGEAN

-1234 FNALWSKGNVVT
+1234 FNALWSKGNIVT

-1257 KGKAN
+1257 KGQAN

-1282 NTKVGNGV
+1282 NTKVGDGV

-1323 IGDGLNINA
+1323 VGDGLNINA
-1332 SYARNNVAIKVGN
+1332 SYAQNNVAIKVGN

-1360 NKLSALFDNVKQT
+1360 NKLSALFDNIKQT
-1373 LLGVGGSQAIN
+1373 VLGVGGSQAIN

-1393 TSGTQKGRGAI
+1393 SSGTHKGRGAI

-1410 KLDGFQMDAIEEVG
+1410 KLDGFQMDAIKEVG

-1440 PDLNE
+1440 PDLNK
-1445 MDNDLNIDGAS
+1445 MQHALNVDDS
-1456 DHAPNLIVNGDFEQG
+1456 SVQAPNLIVNGDFELG
-1471 DRGWQSTHGV
+1471 EHGWQSTHGV
-1481 EASYSGS
+1481 EASYAGS
-1488 VYGVNGEGHGT
+1488 VYGVEGEGHGA
-1499 RVTELDTHTNTSL
+1499 RVTELDTYTNTSL
-1512 YQDLTDLTEGE
+1512 YQDLANLAQDE

-1553 SSSGDASAWQQK
+1553 SSSGDESAWQQK
-1565 TLKLTAHAGSNRIEF
+1565 TLKLTAQAGSNRIEF

-1592 LDNVVAKSESSPQAN
+1592 LDNVVATSESSQQAN
-1607 AVSEHAKQN
+1607 AIREHATQN
-1616 QASQNALSDKERA
+1616 PATQNALSDKERA

-1661 IENNGQAQ
+1661 LENNGQAQ
-1669 RDAVKEES
+1669 RDAVQEES
-1677 EAVTAELTTLAQGLD
+1677 EAITAELTKLAQGLD
-1692 VLDGQATHTGKS
+1692 VLDGQATHTGES
-1704 GEQWR
+1704 GDQWR
-1709 NDFAGGL
+1709 NEFASGL
-1716 LDGVQSQIDD
+1716 LAGVQTQLDD
-1726 AKQLASDKMAAAKQ
+1726 AKQLANDKIAEAKQ
-1740 TQSDNNSKV
+1740 THADNQNKV
-1749 KDSIAKSEAGVAKGE
+1749 KDAVAKSEAGVAKGE
-1764 QNRAGAEQDIAEA
+1764 QNRAGAEQDIADA
-1777 KADAETRKADAVAKS
+1777 QADAEKRKADALAKGK
-1792 HDAKQAES
+1792 DAQQAES
-1800 DAHSAAN
+1800 DAHHAVN
-1807 DAQSRGDRDAM
+1807 NAQSRGDRDVQL
-1818 NAENKANQA
+1818 AENKANQA
-1827 QNDAQGAKQNEGDRP
+1827 QADAQGAKQNEGDRP
-1842 DRQGVAGSGLSGNAH
+1842 DRQGVTGSGLSGNAH
-1857 RVEGAGETGSHVNT
+1857 SVEGAGETDSHVNT

-1878 GRFSDGLTEQELEA
+1878 GRFSEGLTEQEQEA

-1905 NAGIRSKNSGS
+1905 NAGIRAKNSGS
-1916 TITSMFMEANA
+1916 SMTSMFSETNSK
-1927 DSIVVDTTASQDV
+1927 SIVVPTKVSPEPDRQEVTRRD
-1940 VRKEV
+1940 V
-1945 RISGVNLVGL
+1945 RISGVNL
-1955 GEASH
+1955 
-1960 DSAESLVAARAE
+1960 ESLSAVQGSQQTGQLAS
-1972 KVANLYRWLDTDNDV
+1972 KS
-1987 ATDKYVPVPGFERVD
+1987 VPGFKSHFASTSIGIENELSGLVVVLPKNSAQTFGYVHDSQGNPLFMLTKDMNQGGYSNPVD
-2002 ADVSDEVK
+2002 INDIQGVNNWQTHTIELVTYPSEISDTAAVESRKEAMLWLAKEFTDHINQSNHQSLPHLVSDDG
-2010 QRMIQSMSG
+2010 RF
-2019 YIEHTDNQVPKDQAQ
+2019 
-2034 ALATLFVESTLDY
+2034 TLVISN
-2047 DWDKRVEFL
+2047 
-2056 TKLESYGYS
+2056 S
-2065 FETPHAEKS
+2065 
-2074 IVSFWSGKNFKQY
+2074 
-2087 RDVLDNAQTDGKKVV
+2087 
-2102 YDIDVKGNAF
+2102 
-2112 AIDLNKHLMRWGG
+2112 KHLIAAGNG
-2125 LFLDP
+2125 T
-2130 DNAEQNQLKS
+2130 
-2140 SIDAATFSNTGFWSS
+2140 SIDAQGKTIGMTPSGQQATMAISAKEFGTSSSPEVRLLESAPWYQAGLRDEFLANAKNTTLDDPATAQNVYAYLTS
-2155 VYATGAQHD
+2155 VYSKTADLAKEYGIYINDWDPASEGFSPNAQGLTD
-2164 VYVIAEGGVRLGN
+2164 PKVKNAWSILPRTKPVRMLELLSAEDSRYVRQQIAEKLKGTYSESLAKNVFEYFQYGGEVAGHGIN
-2177 YFWHVELPALR
+2177 NATTGSVQQPEPAILFEFR
-2188 QLQREGLVGEIRL
+2188 SVPSALSDFVP
-2201 LDKPVSEYKD
+2201 KTAS
-2211 LPADE
+2211 
-2216 IGRRLTDAGV
+2216 T
-2226 GVKVRFDALSS
+2226 VKVDVKALDHFDSASRKAIITEVNALVSGSEDFDAWYQEYRASKGQPPVKNPKSS
-2237 ARQAELLAD
+2237 ASANHKAEWLMTQHAEQWAKITAPYTDNHETLTSTKLASND
-2246 NPDDYRADTL
+2246 KE
-2256 VELDVKL
+2256 ELHALGETSNLEHNKQQENVA
-2263 SAIDSMLRESLPFY
+2263 SIINTMLNDMLPFY
-2277 SLRTER
+2277 ALRTER

-2294 EVRSWP
+2294 EVRAWP
-2300 GSDDKSKTILL
+2300 GTEDKSKTIILE
-2311 DNPEDAAQQK
+2311 DPEDAAQHK

-2337 PDELFLVDNKVL
+2337 PDELFLVDNKVI
-2349 SHHDGRTRILA
+2349 SHHEGRTHVLA
-2360 QKEDG
+2360 QKVDG
-2365 AWTYNTNSELMSVTE
+2365 AWQYNATVELMSVTE
-2380 LLDAAHVSGKVR
+2380 LLDAANVTGKIR
-2392 GESYQKVIDA
+2392 GESYQQVIDA
-2402 LAEYH
+2402 LTDYH
-2407 ASTAEHADYE
+2407 ASITEHADYE
-2417 LESVEQLVNLRK
+2417 PESVEKLLNLRK
-2429 KIEGYALGHPDSGRL
+2429 KIEGYVLGHPDSGRV

-2451 NQVNSR
+2451 NQVNTR
-2457 LEEVSVLAV
+2457 LGEVSLLSVA
-2466 SEQSIKAHDSFSRL
+2466 EQTIQAQDSFSRL
-2480 YDQLDNA
+2480 YDQLEAAN
-2487 HLKQSKHLYLDG
+2487 LKESKHLYLDQ

-2504 TKGKGNLAKIDQL
+2504 TKGKGNLANIDLL
-2517 GGSDAVL
+2517 GSREAVL
-2524 EKVKASV
+2524 EKVKLTVS
-2531 NHEYGQAIADTIF
+2531 NEYGQTVADTIF
-2544 AGLSANELAK
+2544 AGLSAKDLAK

-2560 ITGLNRIHQALEQ
+2560 IAGLNKVHQAIEQ
-2573 HMSPVSATMY
+2573 HLSPVSATLY
-2583 IWKPSDH
+2583 VWKPSDH

-2606 IDAQAAADFNKQNY
+2606 LEGQAAADFNQQNY

-2627 SKSSNIRNIFNV
+2627 SKSSNISNILNV
-2639 ATEYQPDLKLR
+2639 ATKDQPDLKLR

-2667 MASEENDGFGL
+2667 VASEENDGFGL
-2678 NDGETKLK
+2678 HDGDIKLK

-2693 AAKGIDAAYKDAS
+2693 AAKGIDASFKEAS

-2720 VSTGIPAHVFQPFVD
+2720 ETTGIPAHVFQPFVE

-2750 FAQELQKQAQ
+2750 FAQELRLQAQ
-2760 ASGDPA
+2760 RSDDPE
-2766 LVAKRIDNV
+2766 LLEKRIGNV
-2775 VRLFAERALEE
+2775 VRQFAERALEE
-2786 IEAFKASQADEGR
+2786 IETFKASQADQGR

-2815 EWNRLSHDPDA
+2815 EWHRLSNDPDA

-2850 LIGHTWRPKF
+2850 LIGHTWLPKF

-2872 QALQEAQLEIAA
+2872 QALQEAQMEIAA

-2889 QVNDDL
+2889 QVTDVL
-2895 DALSGSEKHKDKVA
+2895 DALSGNEKPKENVA

-2915 PPRDKVPL
+2915 PPRDKESL

-2936 ERDARRKIGDITQTL
+2936 DKEARRKIGEITQTL

-2961 QKVTLKGEAGRLT
+2961 QKITLQGEAGRLT
-2974 GYYHQGTAS
+2974 GYYHQGTAPREG
-2983 SDDETST
+2983 ETST

-3008 QASAIRSHYQKQGID
+3008 QASAIRNHYQKQGID

-3061 DPSNIIL
+3061 DPSNIII

-3121 TIAKA
+3121 AIAKA

-3133 EKNLKG
+3133 EKNLEG
-3139 LPQETP
+3139 LPKETS

-3152 EGLGEEGEKLRV
+3152 QGLGNEGEKLRT
-3164 KLSNSG
+3164 KLTASG
-3170 FNVTGEQTFYGHE
+3170 YNVTGEQTFYGHE
-3183 ASNRLMSQYTGQ
+3183 ASNRLMSQYADQ
-3195 IVSDLLNT
+3195 IVSGLSSSASVDEDLDQQGLDTTSTKDQGVSNKDDHL
-3203 QHIKHNE
+3203 QVVDSKE
-3210 AKLNLEPHGKNYES
+3210 A
-3224 RDLILKPI
+3224 
-3232 SQPETVELG
+3232 
-3241 MPEVDQKVLADIAE
+3241 LADGKI
-3255 RENVI
+3255 
-3260 IGVRPVDEKSK
+3260 
-3271 SLIASKMYSSKG
+3271 L
-3283 LFVKAKSSDWG
+3283 
-3294 PMSGFIP
+3294 
-3301 VDQSFAKAS
+3301 
-3310 ARRDLETFN
+3310 
-3319 RHAEQSIQS
+3319 H
-3328 GNAVSADLYLNQV
+3328 NQ
-3341 RVEELVSKYHSLTPL
+3341 
-3356 ELDDQS
+3356 
-3362 GMYKTTATNGD
+3362 
-3373 QSVPFFL
+3373 
-3380 NRVTVDGNE
+3380 
-3389 LWQVHYI
+3389 
-3396 TNGELAPFKVIGDP
+3396 
-3410 VSKQPM
+3410 
-3416 TADYDLLTVMYSY
+3416 
-3429 GDLGPQDKVKQ
+3429 
-3440 PLTWQQWKDSV
+3440 
-3451 TYEDLTPKYKELY
+3451 
-3464 SNEDLYNKKDGASL
+3464 
-3478 GNVSGR
+3478 
-3484 LKELKDRINVDLGRT
+3484 
-3499 NGLEMVHHGADDA
+3499 
-3512 NPYAVMADNFPAT
+3512 
-3525 FFVPKS
+3525 
-3531 LFAEDGLG
+3531 
-3539 EGKGSI
+3539 
-3545 QTYFNVNEQ
+3545 
-3554 GAVVIRNPQEF
+3554 
-3565 SDFQQVT
+3565 
-3572 INASFRASFNDKWNH
+3572 
-3587 GLDEPLFTTK
+3587 
-3597 RKLSHEFLN
+3597 
-3606 KRDQLLKK
+3606 
-3614 LSGGRLDAQD
+3614 
-3624 ETLVA
+3624 
-3629 LGNPDDVSG
+3629 
-3638 NKAIVAVDVSQIF
+3638 
-3651 TRQELKER
+3651 
-3659 ANVFAKPIGASYQ
+3659 
-3672 GILDQLDL
+3672 
-3680 VHQTV
+3680 
-3685 SRDQIV
+3685 
-3691 ASFELNKKV
+3691 
-3700 NAYIAEHP
+3700 
-3708 TSGRNQALT
+3708 
-3717 QLKEQITSALF
+3717 
-3728 IGKMQVAQVDID
+3728 
-3740 AIAQT
+3740 
-3745 RPELAA
+3745 
-3751 RIFMVAI
+3751 
-3758 EEANGEHR
+3758 
-3766 GLTDMMVRWAN
+3766 
-3777 EDPYLA
+3777 
-3783 PKQGYKGETPNDL
+3783 
-3796 GFDAKYHV
+3796 
-3804 DLGDHYADFKQ
+3804 
-3815 WLETSQSNGLLSKA
+3815 
-3829 TLDESTKT
+3829 
-3837 VHLGYSYQELQD
+3837 
-3849 LTGVESVQMA
+3849 
-3859 FYFLKEAA
+3859 
-3867 KKVDPISGDSA
+3867 
-3878 EMILLKKFA
+3878 
-3887 DKSYLSQLDSDRM
+3887 
-3900 DQIEGI
+3900 
-3906 YRSSHETDVDAW
+3906 
-3918 DRRYSGAGYDELTNK
+3918 
-3933 LAGATG
+3933 
-3939 VDEQLSVLLDDR
+3939 
-3951 KGLLIGEVH
+3951 
-3960 GSDVNGLRF
+3960 DVNGW
-3969 VNEQM
+3969 
-3974 DALKKQG
+3974 G
-3981 VTVIGLEHLRSD
+3981 
-3993 LAQPLIDRYL
+3993 P
-4003 ATGVMSSE
+4003 
-4011 LSAMLKT
+4011 
-4018 KHLDATL
+4018 
-4025 FENARANGM
+4025 
-4034 RIVALDA
+4034 
-4041 NSSARPNVQ
+4041 
-4050 GTEHGLM
+4050 
-4057 YRAGAANNIAVEVL
+4057 
-4071 QSLPDDEKFVAIY
+4071 
-4084 GKAHLQSHKGIEG
+4084 
-4097 FVPGITHR
+4097 IT
-4105 LDLPALRVSDSNQ
+4105 
-4118 FRVEQ
+4118 
-4123 DDMTLRVVYDDVAN
+4123 
-4137 KPKLTFKDSL
+4137 
-4147 SGANTAIHNQNVN
+4147 
-4160 DWERVAVTPTAD
+4160 VTPTTD

-4182 IVQMENDSVVAN
+4182 IVQMENDDVVAK

-4234 QLVGHGRDDSDSNN
+4234 QLVGHGRDHSESNN
-4248 THLSG
+4248 TRLSG
-4253 YSAEDLAAKLANFQQ
+4253 YSADELAVKLAKFQQ
-4268 SFSQAE
+4268 SFNQAE
-4274 NINNTPDHISIVGC
+4274 NINNKPDHISIVGC

-4296 KGFGHQFINAMDVNG
+4296 KGFGHQFINAMDANG
-4311 LRVDVSARS
+4311 LRVDVSVRS
-4320 SELAVDATGRKHTKD
+4320 SELAIDEAGRKHTKD
-4335 ENGDWIQKAETNKV
+4335 ANGDWVQKAENNKV
-4349 SLSWN
+4349 SLSWDA
-4354 EQGEVIAKE
+4354 QGEVVAKD

-4380 GVSDVGEIAR
+4380 GVSDVDEPAR

-4407 VETETSSSAAN
+4407 PETEVIANSSNSN
-4418 NKLSYSGNIQVN
+4418 QLSYSGNIQVN
-4430 VGDGEFT
+4430 VGEGEFT

-4446 GIKVGSGGFK
+4446 GIKVGTGGFK

-4466 VHIGN
+4466 VHIGD
-4471 GESKHSVDMGGY
+4471 GESKHSVDIGGY
-4483 QALEGAQMFI
+4483 QALEGAQMFL
-4493 GNRNVSFNLG
+4493 GNRNVSFNFG
-4503 QSNDLLVMMD
+4503 HSNDLILMMD

-4542 EDQDWL
+4542 EGEDWL

-4570 DQSSSVDYTC
+4570 DQSSSVDYTT
-4580 LVELDSH
+4580 LVELDSQ
-4587 NERSSRGLKHD
+4587 NERDSRGLKHD
-4598 TEAALNKQ
+4598 AEATLNKQ
-4606 YNQWLSGNSDSS
+4606 YNQWLSGNGNSGTSQ
-4618 AGKLSRADKLRQ
+4618 LSRADKLRQ

-4681 FSATGQAKTT
+4681 FTATGQAKTT
-4691 FTYTPEDL
+4691 FTYTPQDL

-4709 QMAGIG
+4709 QLAGVG

-4724 GVDYTTSGQIVS
+4724 GVDYTASGQIVS
-4736 RNGEAVDGV
+4736 RNGQAVDGV
-4745 AILTEMLEV
+4745 VILKEMLEV

-4774 SLKSGI
+4774 SLKAGI
-4780 DMGADGIQSF
+4780 DMGADGIKSF
-4790 AETHGLKDKA
+4790 AETHGLKEKA
-4800 PEEEEN
+4800 PEEEKDN
-4806 KSAVSVNGTSVNSAQ
+4806 SSVSVNGANVNSAQ
-4821 GATASDGNT
+4821 GATMADGNT

-4836 DRAFGFNSLNL
+4836 DRALGFNSLNL

-4861 EMKSLVENLKE
+4861 EMKSLVENLKQ

-4894 LQGDGDINLSLGN
+4894 LQGDGDINISLGN

-4952 SDMGVLMGR
+4952 HDMGVLMGR

-4993 VFGEGGEIDTGLG
+4993 VFGEGGEIDTGSG

-5021 GDGQDY
+5021 GDDQDY

-5054 INASAGNDVVK
+5054 INAGAGNDVVK

-5074 GGEGEDHLIAAA
+5074 GGDGDDHLIAAA
-5086 ISKFSQFNGEEGR
+5086 ISKFSQFNGGEGC

-5123 GDVIDNLVEDISSED
+5123 GDVIDNLVEDIRSED

-5161 SILRDPVSE
+5161 SILRDPSNDS
-5170 TDQAKFEHIG
+5170 DQSKFEHIG
-5180 SVTFNDYFD
+5180 SVTFSDYFN
-5189 GKRAQMIIAMGEKD
+5189 GNRAQVVIGMSDKD
-5203 ANGEREYTTLSESS
+5203 LSGEREYTMLSDSA
-5217 IDALVQAMSGFDPQA
+5217 IDALVQAMSGFEPQA

-5238 DNLDSKSRVA
+5238 DSLESKSQAA
-5248 ISTAWADVVHKK
+5248 ISMAWSDVVHKK
-5260 GITV
+5260 GLMV

>member
-20 DNGNNDIVAIGFGGE
+20 DDGNNSIVAIGFGGE

-50 GATVH
+50 GATVY

-73 DSTGHLSVKGAA
+73 DTTGHLSVKGAA

-109 DHLGHHGDV
+109 DHLGNHGDV
-118 SYGGAAAYNS
+118 NYGGAAAYNGIT
-128 VKRKGLSGNVTFKGA
+128 RKGLSGNVTFKGA

-153 NHGNLSF
+153 NQGNLSF

-174 DQYQGSRGDVS
+174 NRYQDSRGDVT

-221 GDITLQGAGASNR
+221 GDVTLQGAGASNR
-234 IERTRQAEDVYQQTH
+234 IERTRQAEDVYAQTR
-249 GNIRFEGVGGYNSFY
+249 GNIRFEGVGGYNSLY

-298 YAKAEDI
+298 YAKAEEI
-305 VLTTAKM
+305 VLTAAQM
-312 HGSWIGS
+312 HGLSIDNGNKF
-319 GTHAVT
+319 HAVT

-342 GTYTKINKVRLSND
+342 GTYTKINKVRLYND
-356 PKTGKLKY
+356 PETGKLKY
-364 YSEAWYK
+364 YSEAWFK
-371 QGNHLSGLAR
+371 RGNHLTDLAR

-413 VHAMEKDLTEYEWVT
+413 VHAVEKDLTEYEWVT
-428 YANGALIDAKDVVL
+428 YANGALIDAKDVAL
-442 SDAKMGGHAISTDGT
+442 SEAKMGGTAISTDGT
-457 KVDVQAIKSNRKP
+457 TVDVQAVKSNRKP

-483 KIVVVELANDAETG
+483 KIVVVELANDPKTG
-497 VLKYQARSWYKEGDH
+497 ALKYQARSWYKEGNH
-512 TANLANEDI
+512 TADLANEDI

-536 LSALNYS
+536 LSDLHYS
-543 VNAIRSMSETVADI
+543 VNAVRSTSETVADI

-581 SGAGG
+581 NGAGG

-613 SQFGNTEFNGGGA
+613 SQFGHTEFNGGGA

-699 AMLGG
+699 VMLGG
-704 YNTHTQIGSGHGLW
+704 YNTHTQIGSGNGLW

-725 VMTQVGNGEVTSVL
+725 VMTQVGKGDVASVL

-746 TKVGEGELTAGML
+746 TKVGDGDLTAGML
-759 GGANVMT
+759 GGANVIT

-771 EQASNT
+771 NETSNT

-792 KGDTLAVMGGGA
+792 KGNALAVMGGGA
-804 NVLTHVGDGSTTG
+804 NVLTHVGDGTTTG

-850 GQTLGVMGAAGNIFT
+850 GQTLGVMGAVGNIFT
-865 KVGDGTSIAAMIG
+865 KVGDGTSIAVMIG

-957 IFTHIGNG
+957 IFTHVGSG

-973 QANVMTKVG
+973 QANIMTKVG
-982 NDLTAA
+982 DDLTAA

-1000 GDGTSLGLFA
+1000 GDGTSLGIFA
-1010 GEMNVMTKVGNGTT
+1010 GEVNVMTKVGNGTT

-1125 GKANIVT
+1125 GKANIIT
-1132 KVGDGLGIN
+1132 KVGDGLGVN

-1154 DGDRYNFAKGEANIL
+1154 DGDRYNFAKGEANVI

-1211 DGRNVVLAKGEAN
+1211 NGRNVVLAKGEAN

-1234 FNALWSKGNVVT
+1234 FNALWSKGNIVT

-1262 ITTTVGN
+1262 ITTTVGD

-1282 NTKVGNGV
+1282 NTKVGDGV

-1323 IGDGLNINA
+1323 IGDGLGINA
-1332 SYARNNVAIKVGN
+1332 SYAQNNVAIKIGN

-1360 NKLSALFDNVKQT
+1360 NKLSALFDNIKQT
-1373 LLGVGGSQAIN
+1373 VLGVGGSQAIN
-1384 YLVQGDEAS
+1384 YLVQGDAAS
-1393 TSGTQKGRGAI
+1393 SSGTQKGRGAI

-1440 PDLNE
+1440 PDLNK
-1445 MDNDLNIDGAS
+1445 MQNALDVDGSS
-1456 DHAPNLIVNGDFEQG
+1456 DQTQAPNLIVNGDFEQG
-1471 DRGWQSTHGV
+1471 DQGWKSTHGV
-1481 EASYSGS
+1481 EASYSGN
-1488 VYGVNGEGHGT
+1488 VYGVNGEGHGA
-1499 RVTELDTHTNTSL
+1499 RVTELDTYTNTSL

-1580 KGTGHNDGLGYI
+1580 KGTGQNDGLGYI
-1592 LDNVVAKSESSPQAN
+1592 LDNVVAKSESSQQAN
-1607 AVSEHAKQN
+1607 AVSEHATQN

-1661 IENNGQAQ
+1661 LENNGQAQ

-1677 EAVTAELTTLAQGLD
+1677 EAVTAELTKLAQGLD
-1692 VLDGQATHTGKS
+1692 VLDGQATHTGES
-1704 GEQWR
+1704 GDQWR

-1716 LDGVQSQIDD
+1716 LDGVQRQLDD
-1726 AKQLASDKMAAAKQ
+1726 AKQLANDKIAAAKQ

-1749 KDSIAKSEAGVAKGE
+1749 KESVAKSEAGVAKGE
-1764 QNRAGAEQDIAEA
+1764 QNRAGAEQDIADA

-1792 HDAKQAES
+1792 NDAKQAES

-1827 QNDAQGAKQNEGDRP
+1827 QNDAKGTKQNEGDRP
-1842 DRQGVAGSGLSGNAH
+1842 DREGVTGSGLSGNAH
-1857 RVEGAGETGSHVNT
+1857 RVEGAGETGSHVTN
-1871 DSQTNAD
+1871 DSQINAD
-1878 GRFSDGLTEQELEA
+1878 GRFSEGLSEQEQEA

-1905 NAGIRSKNSGS
+1905 NAGIRGKNSGS
-1916 TITSMFMEANA
+1916 TISSMFTETNS
-1927 DSIVVDTTASQDV
+1927 DSIVVPTAASQDV
-1940 VRKEV
+1940 VRQEI
-1945 RISGVNLVGL
+1945 RISGVNLEGL

-1960 DSAESLVAARAE
+1960 DTAESLVSARAE
-1972 KVANLYRWLDTDNDV
+1972 KVANLYRWLDTDNDA

-2002 ADVSDEVK
+2002 ADVSDEAK
-2010 QRMIQSMSG
+2010 ERMIQFVGG

-2034 ALATLFVESTLDY
+2034 ALATLFVEATLDY

-2065 FETPHAEKS
+2065 FEAPHGEKS
-2074 IVSFWSGKNFKQY
+2074 IVSFWSGRNFKEY
-2087 RDVLDNAQTDGKKVV
+2087 RNVLDNAQADGKKVV

-2112 AIDLNKHLMRWGG
+2112 AIDLNKQLMRWGG
-2125 LFLDP
+2125 MFLDP

-2155 VYATGAQHD
+2155 VYATGAQND
-2164 VYVIAEGGVRLGN
+2164 VYVIAEGGMRLGN
-2177 YFWHVELPALR
+2177 YFWNVELPALR

-2201 LDKPVSEYKD
+2201 LDKPVSAYKD
-2211 LPADE
+2211 IPVED

-2226 GVKVRFDALSS
+2226 AVKVRFDALSHEK
-2237 ARQAELLAD
+2237 QADLLAD
-2246 NPDDYRADTL
+2246 NPDGYKADTL

-2283 NLLVQEGDEGF
+2283 NLLVQEGEEGF

-2300 GSDDKSKTILL
+2300 GTDGKSKTILL

-2321 AIERFILAN
+2321 SIERFILAN

-2365 AWTYNTNSELMSVTE
+2365 AWTYNANVELMSVTE

-2392 GESYQKVIDA
+2392 GESYQQVIDA
-2402 LAEYH
+2402 LTEYH
-2407 ASTAEHADYE
+2407 ASTVEHADYE
-2417 LESVEQLVNLRK
+2417 LESVEKLLNLRK
-2429 KIEGYALGHPDSGRL
+2429 QIEGYVLGHPDSGRV

-2457 LEEVSVLAV
+2457 LEEVAVLAV

-2487 HLKQSKHLYLDG
+2487 NLKESKHLYLDG

-2504 TKGKGNLAKIDQL
+2504 TKGKGNLANIDKL

-2524 EKVKASV
+2524 EKVKVAV
-2531 NHEYGQAIADTIF
+2531 THEYGQVVADTIF
-2544 AGLSANELAK
+2544 AGLSANDLAK

-2560 ITGLNRIHQALEQ
+2560 IAGLNKVHQAIEQ

-2606 IDAQAAADFNKQNY
+2606 LEGQTAADFNKQNY

-2639 ATEYQPDLKLR
+2639 ATEDQPDLKLR

-2686 RFIEKLN
+2686 RFVEKLN
-2693 AAKGIDAAYKDAS
+2693 AAKGIDASYKDAS

-2720 VSTGIPAHVFQPFVD
+2720 ASTGIPAHVFQPFVD

-2750 FAQELQKQAQ
+2750 FAEELQKQAQ

-2766 LVAKRIDNV
+2766 LVEKRIDNV
-2775 VRLFAERALEE
+2775 VRLFAERAIEE

-2815 EWNRLSHDPDA
+2815 EWNRLSNDPDA

-2889 QVNDDL
+2889 QVTDVL
-2895 DALSGSEKHKDKVA
+2895 DALSGNEKHKENVA

-2915 PPRDKVPL
+2915 PPRDKESL

-2936 ERDARRKIGDITQTL
+2936 EKDARRKIGDITQTL

-2956 EKGES
+2956 ENGES

-2974 GYYHQGTAS
+2974 GYYHQGAAS
-2983 SDDETST
+2983 SEGETSA

-3008 QASAIRSHYQKQGID
+3008 QASAIRNHYQKQGID

-3061 DPSNIIL
+3061 DPSNIII

-3121 TIAKA
+3121 AIAKA

-3139 LPQETP
+3139 LPKETP

-3152 EGLGEEGEKLRV
+3152 EGLGEEGEKLRA
-3164 KLSNSG
+3164 KLAIAG
-3170 FNVTGEQTFYGHE
+3170 YNVTGEQTFYGHE
-3183 ASNRLMSQYTGQ
+3183 ASNRLMGQYTDQ
-3195 IVSDLLNT
+3195 IVSGLFNAEQAAVEAGEVLKGLEKDFKRYGDALKPDTSVPGKAKDIRTTKDFLNGYKNDHAKEIVDGFRSDMNIKQLVDLFVKGNWSAEQKGALAWEIESRALKVTFQNKSEKYNRLFREIASAGVVDAKATEQLAPQLMLLNLANDGFGGRCDPLS
-3203 QHIKHNE
+3203 KLVLV
-3210 AKLNLEPHGKNYES
+3210 AKQLENDG
-3224 RDLILKPI
+3224 
-3232 SQPETVELG
+3232 QV
-3241 MPEVDQKVLADIAE
+3241 
-3255 RENVI
+3255 
-3260 IGVRPVDEKSK
+3260 GVARQLLE
-3271 SLIASKMYSSKG
+3271 KMYSAAAVLSNPTLYSDSEKANASK
-3283 LFVKAKSSDWG
+3283 LLSSLAAIHAKN
-3294 PMSGFIP
+3294 PMHDTSMKVWQEKLEGKQALTVNGVVEKIT
-3301 VDQSFAKAS
+3301 DAS
-3310 ARRDLETFN
+3310 ANGKPVL
-3319 RHAEQSIQS
+3319 
-3328 GNAVSADLYLNQV
+3328 
-3341 RVEELVSKYHSLTPL
+3341 L
-3356 ELDDQS
+3356 ELDAPGHAMAAWAKGS
-3362 GMYKTTATNGD
+3362 GDDRVYGFYDPNAGIVEFSSAEKFSAYLTRFFGKSDLDMAQRYELGKNAAGEPIFNRVVVMDGNTLASYKPTFGDKTTMQGILDLPVFDATPIKKPTGGVASDLEALGD
-3373 QSVPFFL
+3373 K
-3380 NRVTVDGNE
+3380 T
-3389 LWQVHYI
+3389 
-3396 TNGELAPFKVIGDP
+3396 KV
-3410 VSKQPM
+3410 V
-3416 TADYDLLTVMYSY
+3416 
-3429 GDLGPQDKVKQ
+3429 
-3440 PLTWQQWKDSV
+3440 
-3451 TYEDLTPKYKELY
+3451 
-3464 SNEDLYNKKDGASL
+3464 
-3478 GNVSGR
+3478 
-3484 LKELKDRINVDLGRT
+3484 VDL
-3499 NGLEMVHHGADDA
+3499 A
-3512 NPYAVMADNFPAT
+3512 
-3525 FFVPKS
+3525 
-3531 LFAEDGLG
+3531 
-3539 EGKGSI
+3539 
-3545 QTYFNVNEQ
+3545 
-3554 GAVVIRNPQEF
+3554 
-3565 SDFQQVT
+3565 
-3572 INASFRASFNDKWNH
+3572 
-3587 GLDEPLFTTK
+3587 
-3597 RKLSHEFLN
+3597 
-3606 KRDQLLKK
+3606 
-3614 LSGGRLDAQD
+3614 
-3624 ETLVA
+3624 
-3629 LGNPDDVSG
+3629 
-3638 NKAIVAVDVSQIF
+3638 QIF
-3651 TRQELKER
+3651 TVQELKER
-3659 ANVFAKPIGASYQ
+3659 AKVFAKPIGASYQ

-3680 VHQTV
+3680 VHQAKG
-3685 SRDQIV
+3685 RDQIA
-3691 ASFELNKKV
+3691 ASFELNKKI

-3717 QLKEQITSALF
+3717 QLKEQVTSALF
-3728 IGKMQVAQVDID
+3728 IGKMQIAQAGID

-3751 RIFMVAI
+3751 RIFTVAI
-3758 EEANGEHR
+3758 EEANGKHV

-3783 PKQGYKGETPNDL
+3783 PKHGYKGETPSDL

-3804 DLGDHYADFKQ
+3804 DLSEHYADFKQ

-3867 KKVDPISGDSA
+3867 KKADPISGDSA

-3887 DKSYLSQLDSDRM
+3887 DQSYLSQLDSDRM

-3918 DRRYSGAGYDELTNK
+3918 DRRYSGKGYDELTNK
-3933 LAGATG
+3933 LASATG

-4018 KHLDATL
+4018 KHLDVAL

-4071 QSLPDDEKFVAIY
+4071 QNLPDGEKFVAIY

-4105 LDLPALRVSDSNQ
+4105 LDLPALKVSDSNQ
-4118 FRVEQ
+4118 FTVEQ
-4123 DDMTLRVVYDDVAN
+4123 DDVSLRVVYDDVAN
-4137 KPKLTFKDSL
+4137 KPKITFKDSL
-4147 SGANTAIHNQNVN
+4147 SGANTDLHNQNVN
-4160 DWERVAVTPTAD
+4160 DWERVVVTPTAD

-4182 IVQMENDSVVAN
+4182 IVQMENDAVAAK

-4234 QLVGHGRDDSDSNN
+4234 QLVGHGRDDSESNN
-4248 THLSG
+4248 TRLSG
-4253 YSAEDLAAKLANFQQ
+4253 YSADELAVKLAKFQQ
-4268 SFSQAE
+4268 SFNQAE
-4274 NINNTPDHISIVGC
+4274 NVSSKPDHISIVGC

-4296 KGFGHQFINAMDVNG
+4296 KGFGHQFINAMDANG
-4311 LRVDVSARS
+4311 LRLDVSVRS
-4320 SELAVDATGRKHTKD
+4320 SELAVDETGRKHTKD
-4335 ENGDWIQKAETNKV
+4335 ANGNWVQKAESNKV

-4354 EQGEVIAKE
+4354 EQGDVVAKD
-4363 ERIRNGIAE
+4363 ERIHNGIAE

-4380 GVSDVGEIAR
+4380 GISDVDEPAR

-4395 NNDVFDA
+4395 NKDVFDA

-4407 VETETSSSAAN
+4407 AETETSSSSAN

-4446 GIKVGSGGFK
+4446 GIKVGTGGFK

-4466 VHIGN
+4466 IHIGN
-4471 GESKHSVDMGGY
+4471 GESKHSFDIGGY

-4493 GNRNVSFNLG
+4493 GNRNVSFNKG
-4503 QSNDLLVMMD
+4503 RSNDLIVMMD

-4542 EDQDWL
+4542 EGKDWL

-4570 DQSSSVDYTC
+4570 DQSSSVDYTS
-4580 LVELDSH
+4580 LVELDSQ

-4598 TEAALNKQ
+4598 AEAALNKQ
-4606 YNQWLSGNSDSS
+4606 YNQWLSGNGNNDTS
-4618 AGKLSRADKLRQ
+4618 KLSRADKLRQ

-4709 QMAGIG
+4709 QLAGVG

-4724 GVDYTTSGQIVS
+4724 GVDYTASGHIVS

-4745 AILTEMLEV
+4745 AILKEMLEV

-4764 AFVDPAKLLD
+4764 AFVDPTKLVN
-4774 SLKSGI
+4774 SLEAGI
-4780 DMGADGIQSF
+4780 NMGADGIKSF
-4790 AETHGLKDKA
+4790 AETHGLKEKA
-4800 PEEEEN
+4800 PEEEES
-4806 KSAVSVNGTSVNSAQ
+4806 KPSVSLNGETLNSTQ
-4821 GATASDGNT
+4821 GATVADGST
-4830 ETAETQ
+4830 ETTETP

-4861 EMKSLVENLKE
+4861 EMKSLVANLKE

-4952 SDMGVLMGR
+4952 NDMGVLMGR

-4993 VFGEGGEIDTGLG
+4993 VFGEGGEIDTGSG

-5021 GDGQDY
+5021 GDDQDY

-5033 NNQVELGAGNDF
+5033 NNQVELGAGDDF

-5086 ISKFSQFNGEEGR
+5086 ISKFSQFNGGEGR

-5123 GDVIDNLVEDISSED
+5123 GDVIDNLVEDIRSED

-5161 SILRDPVSE
+5161 SILRDPASDS
-5170 TDQAKFEHIG
+5170 DQAKFEHIG
-5180 SVTFNDYFD
+5180 SVTFSDYFN
-5189 GKRAQMIIAMGEKD
+5189 GNRAQVIIAMGEKD
-5203 ANGEREYTTLSESS
+5203 ATGEREYTTLSESA

-5248 ISTAWADVVHKK
+5248 ITTAWADVVHKK

>member
-20 DNGNNDIVAIGFGGE
+20 DDGNNNIVAIGFGGQ

-50 GATVH
+50 GATVY

-62 VVGGSAYLRVE
+62 VVGGSAYLKVE
-73 DSTGHLSVKGAA
+73 DSTGHLTVKGAA

-109 DHLGHHGDV
+109 DHLGNHGDI
-118 SYGGAAAYNS
+118 SYGGAAAYNGIT
-128 VKRKGLSGNVTFKGA
+128 RKGLSGNVTFAGA

-153 NHGNLSF
+153 NQGNLSF
-160 AGAGAGNKLDRTWF
+160 TGAGAGNKLDRTWF
-174 DQYQGSRGDVS
+174 NRYQGSHGDVT

-234 IERTRQAEDVYQQTH
+234 IERTHQAEDVYTQTR
-249 GNIRFEGVGGYNSFY
+249 GNIRFEGVGGYNSLY

-282 ITRKGSG
+282 IIRKGSG
-289 SSFDAQGME
+289 NDFAKEGMTN
-298 YAKAEDI
+298 AKADEI
-305 VLTTAKM
+305 VLTKAVM
-312 HGSWIGS
+312 SGSWIGQD
-319 GTHAVT
+319 HHVT
-325 AVKSEREPN
+325 AVKSASEPN
-334 TYLFAIAD
+334 TYLFAFAD
-342 GTYTKINKVRLSND
+342 STYTKINKVQLRND
-356 PKTGKLKY
+356 PQTGELKY
-364 YSEAWYK
+364 YSTAWYK
-371 QGNHLSGLAR
+371 EGNHLSNLANQDI
-381 SDVSSAGG
+381 SDNGG
-389 FEVNPINGGYTLSN
+389 FTAVNINGAYTLSDLK
-403 IAVEHQQSLT
+403 VEHQQSVT
-413 VHAMEKDLTEYEWVT
+413 VHAVEKSLTEYEWVT
-428 YANGALIDAKDVVL
+428 YANGAVIDAKEVSL
-442 SDAKMGGHAISTDGT
+442 SDAKMGGHAIYADGT
-457 KVDVQAIKSNRKP
+457 KVDIKAVKSNRQP
-470 NTYVYAKV
+470 NTYIYAKV

-483 KIVVVELANDAETG
+483 KIVVVELANDLETG
-497 VLKYQARSWYKEGDH
+497 ALKYQARSWYKEGDH
-512 TANLANEDI
+512 TANIANQDI
-521 SSANGYHSMGKGGYS
+521 SSATGYNPMGKGGYS
-536 LSALNYS
+536 LSDLHYS
-543 VNAIRSMSETVADI
+543 VNAVRSTSETVADI
-557 DEYTDQTLFKPAT
+557 EEYTDQTLFKPAN
-570 DSGESSGDVHF
+570 DSGESSGDVRF
-581 SGAGG
+581 NGAGG

-596 GNVYFNGG
+596 GNVHFNGG

-652 QSKQGKMDVY
+652 QSQQGKMDVY
-662 AGGAVNVLVRIG
+662 AGGAVNVLVRLG

-689 VHKGNGNSRV
+689 VQKGSGDSRV
-699 AMLGG
+699 VMLGG
-704 YNTHTQIGSGHGLW
+704 YNTHTQIGSGNGLW

-725 VMTQVGNGEVTSVL
+725 VMTQVGKGDVAAVL

-746 TKVGEGELTAGML
+746 TKMGEGELTSGML
-759 GGANVMT
+759 GGANVIT
-766 HISGD
+766 HISND
-771 EQASNT
+771 DQLSNT

-792 KGDTLAVMGGGA
+792 KGNTLAVMGGGA
-804 NVLTHVGDGSTTG
+804 NVLTHVGDGTTTG

-832 DTTGIMLG
+832 DTTGILLG

-865 KVGDGTSIAAMIG
+865 KVGDGTSIAVMIG

-957 IFTHIGNG
+957 IFTHIGHG

-973 QANVMTKVG
+973 QANIMTKVG

-988 LMVGKANIYTHV
+988 LMVGKANIMTHV

-1010 GEMNVMTKVGNGTT
+1010 GEVNVMTKVGNGTT

-1048 GEANIVTKVGDD
+1048 GEANIVTKLGDD

-1102 LLISDI
+1102 LLISDV

-1125 GKANIVT
+1125 GKANLIT
-1132 KVGDGLGIN
+1132 KVGDGLGVN

-1154 DGDRYNFAKGEANIL
+1154 DGDRYNYAKGEANLI
-1169 TKVGDGQEV
+1169 TKVGDGQEL
-1178 SVVQGKANII
+1178 SVVQGEANII

-1211 DGRNVVLAKGEAN
+1211 HGQNVVLAKGEAN

-1234 FNALWSKGNVVT
+1234 FNALWSKGNIVT

-1257 KGKAN
+1257 KGQAN

-1282 NTKVGNGV
+1282 NTKVGDGV

-1323 IGDGLNINA
+1323 VGDGLNINA
-1332 SYARNNVAIKVGN
+1332 SYAQNNVAIKVGN

-1360 NKLSALFDNVKQT
+1360 NKLSALFDNIKQT
-1373 LLGVGGSQAIN
+1373 VLGVGGSQAIN

-1393 TSGTQKGRGAI
+1393 SSGTHKGRGAI

-1410 KLDGFQMDAIEEVG
+1410 KLDGFQMDAIKEVG

-1440 PDLNE
+1440 PDLNK
-1445 MDNDLNIDGAS
+1445 MQHALNVDDS
-1456 DHAPNLIVNGDFEQG
+1456 SVQAPNLIVNGDFEQG
-1471 DRGWQSTHGV
+1471 EHGWQSTHGV
-1481 EASYSGS
+1481 EASYAGS
-1488 VYGVNGEGHGT
+1488 VYGVEGEGHGA
-1499 RVTELDTHTNTSL
+1499 RVTELDTYTNTSL
-1512 YQDLTDLTEGE
+1512 YQDLANLAQGE

-1531 AKRAGLSNNEGIEV
+1531 AKRAGLSNNEGIDV

-1553 SSSGDASAWQQK
+1553 SSSGDESAWQKK
-1565 TLKLTAHAGSNRIEF
+1565 TLKLTAQAGSNRIEF

-1592 LDNVVAKSESSPQAN
+1592 LDNVVATSESSQQAN
-1607 AVSEHAKQN
+1607 AIREHATQN
-1616 QASQNALSDKERA
+1616 PATQNALSDKERA

-1661 IENNGQAQ
+1661 LENNGQAQ
-1669 RDAVKEES
+1669 RDAVQEES
-1677 EAVTAELTTLAQGLD
+1677 EAITAELTKLAQGLD
-1692 VLDGQATHTGKS
+1692 VLDGQATHTGES
-1704 GEQWR
+1704 GDQWR
-1709 NDFAGGL
+1709 NEFASGL
-1716 LDGVQSQIDD
+1716 LAGVQTQLDD
-1726 AKQLASDKMAAAKQ
+1726 AKQLANDKIAEAKQ
-1740 TQSDNNSKV
+1740 THADNQNKV
-1749 KDSIAKSEAGVAKGE
+1749 KDAVAKSEAGVAKGE
-1764 QNRAGAEQDIAEA
+1764 QNRAGAEQDIADA
-1777 KADAETRKADAVAKS
+1777 QADAEKRKTDALAKGK
-1792 HDAKQAES
+1792 DAQQAES
-1800 DAHSAAN
+1800 DAHHAVN
-1807 DAQSRGDRDAM
+1807 NAQSRGDRDVQL
-1818 NAENKANQA
+1818 AENKANQA
-1827 QNDAQGAKQNEGDRP
+1827 QADAQSAKQNEGDRP
-1842 DRQGVAGSGLSGNAH
+1842 DRQGVTGSGLSGNAH
-1857 RVEGAGETGSHVNT
+1857 SVESSGETDSHVNT

-1878 GRFSDGLTEQELEA
+1878 GRFSEDLTEQEQEA

-1905 NAGIRSKNSGS
+1905 NAGIRAKNSS
-1916 TITSMFMEANA
+1916 VSSMTSMFSETNSK
-1927 DSIVVDTTASQDV
+1927 SIVVPTKVSPEPDRQEVTRRD
-1940 VRKEV
+1940 V
-1945 RISGVNLVGL
+1945 RISGVNL
-1955 GEASH
+1955 
-1960 DSAESLVAARAE
+1960 ESLSAVKGSLPTGQLAS
-1972 KVANLYRWLDTDNDV
+1972 KS
-1987 ATDKYVPVPGFERVD
+1987 VPGFKSHFASTSIGIENELSGLVVVLPKNSAQTFGYVHDSQGNPLFMLTKDMNQGGYSNPVGINDIQGVNNWQTHTIELVTYPSEISDTAAVESRKEAMLWLAKEFTD
-2002 ADVSDEVK
+2002 HINQSNHQSLPHLVSDDG
-2010 QRMIQSMSG
+2010 RF
-2019 YIEHTDNQVPKDQAQ
+2019 
-2034 ALATLFVESTLDY
+2034 TLVISN
-2047 DWDKRVEFL
+2047 
-2056 TKLESYGYS
+2056 S
-2065 FETPHAEKS
+2065 
-2074 IVSFWSGKNFKQY
+2074 
-2087 RDVLDNAQTDGKKVV
+2087 
-2102 YDIDVKGNAF
+2102 
-2112 AIDLNKHLMRWGG
+2112 KHLIAAGNG
-2125 LFLDP
+2125 T
-2130 DNAEQNQLKS
+2130 
-2140 SIDAATFSNTGFWSS
+2140 SIDAQGKTIGMTPSGQQATMAISAKEFGTSSSSEVRLLESAPWYQAGLRDEFLANAKNTTLDDPATAQNVYAYLTS
-2155 VYATGAQHD
+2155 VYSKTADLAKEYGIYINDWDPASEGFSPNAQGLTD
-2164 VYVIAEGGVRLGN
+2164 PKVKNAWSILPRTKPVRMLELLSAEDSRYVRQQIAEKLKGTYSESLAKNVFEYFQYGGEVAGHGIN
-2177 YFWHVELPALR
+2177 NATTGSMQQPEPAILFEFR
-2188 QLQREGLVGEIRL
+2188 SVPSALSDFVPKTASTVKVDVKALDHFDSSSRKAIITEVNGLVSI
-2201 LDKPVSEYKD
+2201 SED
-2211 LPADE
+2211 
-2216 IGRRLTDAGV
+2216 
-2226 GVKVRFDALSS
+2226 FDAWYQEYRASKGQPPVKNPKSS
-2237 ARQAELLAD
+2237 ASANHKAEWLMTQHAEQWAKITAPYTDNHETLTSTKLASND
-2246 NPDDYRADTL
+2246 KE
-2256 VELDVKL
+2256 ELHALDETSNLEHNKQQENV
-2263 SAIDSMLRESLPFY
+2263 SSIINTMLNDMLPFY

-2294 EVRSWP
+2294 EVRAWP
-2300 GSDDKSKTILL
+2300 GTEDKSKTIILE
-2311 DNPEDAAQQK
+2311 DPEDAAQHK

-2337 PDELFLVDNKVL
+2337 PDELFLVDNKVI
-2349 SHHDGRTRILA
+2349 SHHEGRTHVLA
-2360 QKEDG
+2360 QKVDG
-2365 AWTYNTNSELMSVTE
+2365 AWQYNATVELMSVNE
-2380 LLDAAHVSGKVR
+2380 LLDAANVTGKIR
-2392 GESYQKVIDA
+2392 GESYQQVIDA
-2402 LAEYH
+2402 LTDYH
-2407 ASTAEHADYE
+2407 ASITEHADYE
-2417 LESVEQLVNLRK
+2417 PESVEKLLNLRK
-2429 KIEGYALGHPDSGRL
+2429 KIEGYVLGHPDSGRV

-2451 NQVNSR
+2451 NQVNTR
-2457 LEEVSVLAV
+2457 LDEVSLLSVA
-2466 SEQSIKAHDSFSRL
+2466 EQTIQAQDSFSRL
-2480 YDQLDNA
+2480 YDQLEASN
-2487 HLKQSKHLYLDG
+2487 LKESKHLYLDQ

-2504 TKGKGNLAKIDQL
+2504 TKGKGNLANIDLL
-2517 GGSDAVL
+2517 GSREAVL
-2524 EKVKASV
+2524 EKVKLTVS
-2531 NHEYGQAIADTIF
+2531 NEYGQTVADTIF
-2544 AGLSANELAK
+2544 AGLSAKDLAK

-2560 ITGLNRIHQALEQ
+2560 IAGLNKVHQAIEQ
-2573 HMSPVSATMY
+2573 HLSPVSATLY

-2606 IDAQAAADFNKQNY
+2606 LEGQAAADFNQQNY

-2627 SKSSNIRNIFNV
+2627 SKSSNISNILNV
-2639 ATEYQPDLKLR
+2639 ATKDQPDLKLR

-2667 MASEENDGFGL
+2667 VASEENDGFGL
-2678 NDGETKLK
+2678 HDGDIKLK

-2693 AAKGIDAAYKDAS
+2693 AAKGIDASFKEAS

-2720 VSTGIPAHVFQPFVD
+2720 ETTGIPAHVFQPFVE

-2750 FAQELQKQAQ
+2750 FAQELRLQAQ
-2760 ASGDPA
+2760 RSDDPE
-2766 LVAKRIDNV
+2766 LLEKRIGNV
-2775 VRLFAERALEE
+2775 VRQFAERALEE
-2786 IEAFKASQADEGR
+2786 IETFKASQADQGR

-2815 EWNRLSHDPDA
+2815 EWHRLSNDPDA

-2850 LIGHTWRPKF
+2850 LIGHTWLPKF

-2889 QVNDDL
+2889 QVTDVL
-2895 DALSGSEKHKDKVA
+2895 DALSGNEKPKENVA

-2915 PPRDKVPL
+2915 PPRDKESL

-2936 ERDARRKIGDITQTL
+2936 DKEARRKIGEITQTL

-2961 QKVTLKGEAGRLT
+2961 QKITLQGEAGRLT
-2974 GYYHQGTAS
+2974 GYYHQGTVPS
-2983 SDDETST
+2983 EGETSSP
-2990 TSGKVVLFLHGSG
+2990 SGKVVLFLHGSG

-3008 QASAIRSHYQKQGID
+3008 QASAIRNHYQKQGID

-3061 DPSNIIL
+3061 DPSNIII

-3121 TIAKA
+3121 AIAKA

-3133 EKNLKG
+3133 EKNLEG
-3139 LPQETP
+3139 LPKETS

-3152 EGLGEEGEKLRV
+3152 EGLGNEGEKLRT
-3164 KLSNSG
+3164 KLTASG
-3170 FNVTGEQTFYGHE
+3170 YNVTDEQTFYGHE
-3183 ASNRLMSQYTGQ
+3183 ASNRLMSQYADQ
-3195 IVSDLLNT
+3195 IVSGLSSSASVDEDLDQQGLDTTSTKDQGISNKNDHL
-3203 QHIKHNE
+3203 QVVDSKE
-3210 AKLNLEPHGKNYES
+3210 A
-3224 RDLILKPI
+3224 
-3232 SQPETVELG
+3232 
-3241 MPEVDQKVLADIAE
+3241 LADGKILH
-3255 RENVI
+3255 NQDVN
-3260 IGVRPVDEKSK
+3260 S
-3271 SLIASKMYSSKG
+3271 
-3283 LFVKAKSSDWG
+3283 WG
-3294 PMSGFIP
+3294 P
-3301 VDQSFAKAS
+3301 
-3310 ARRDLETFN
+3310 
-3319 RHAEQSIQS
+3319 
-3328 GNAVSADLYLNQV
+3328 
-3341 RVEELVSKYHSLTPL
+3341 
-3356 ELDDQS
+3356 
-3362 GMYKTTATNGD
+3362 
-3373 QSVPFFL
+3373 
-3380 NRVTVDGNE
+3380 
-3389 LWQVHYI
+3389 I
-3396 TNGELAPFKVIGDP
+3396 T
-3410 VSKQPM
+3410 
-3416 TADYDLLTVMYSY
+3416 
-3429 GDLGPQDKVKQ
+3429 
-3440 PLTWQQWKDSV
+3440 
-3451 TYEDLTPKYKELY
+3451 
-3464 SNEDLYNKKDGASL
+3464 
-3478 GNVSGR
+3478 
-3484 LKELKDRINVDLGRT
+3484 
-3499 NGLEMVHHGADDA
+3499 
-3512 NPYAVMADNFPAT
+3512 
-3525 FFVPKS
+3525 
-3531 LFAEDGLG
+3531 
-3539 EGKGSI
+3539 
-3545 QTYFNVNEQ
+3545 
-3554 GAVVIRNPQEF
+3554 
-3565 SDFQQVT
+3565 
-3572 INASFRASFNDKWNH
+3572 
-3587 GLDEPLFTTK
+3587 
-3597 RKLSHEFLN
+3597 
-3606 KRDQLLKK
+3606 
-3614 LSGGRLDAQD
+3614 
-3624 ETLVA
+3624 
-3629 LGNPDDVSG
+3629 
-3638 NKAIVAVDVSQIF
+3638 
-3651 TRQELKER
+3651 
-3659 ANVFAKPIGASYQ
+3659 
-3672 GILDQLDL
+3672 
-3680 VHQTV
+3680 
-3685 SRDQIV
+3685 
-3691 ASFELNKKV
+3691 
-3700 NAYIAEHP
+3700 
-3708 TSGRNQALT
+3708 
-3717 QLKEQITSALF
+3717 
-3728 IGKMQVAQVDID
+3728 
-3740 AIAQT
+3740 
-3745 RPELAA
+3745 
-3751 RIFMVAI
+3751 
-3758 EEANGEHR
+3758 
-3766 GLTDMMVRWAN
+3766 
-3777 EDPYLA
+3777 
-3783 PKQGYKGETPNDL
+3783 
-3796 GFDAKYHV
+3796 
-3804 DLGDHYADFKQ
+3804 
-3815 WLETSQSNGLLSKA
+3815 
-3829 TLDESTKT
+3829 
-3837 VHLGYSYQELQD
+3837 
-3849 LTGVESVQMA
+3849 
-3859 FYFLKEAA
+3859 
-3867 KKVDPISGDSA
+3867 
-3878 EMILLKKFA
+3878 
-3887 DKSYLSQLDSDRM
+3887 
-3900 DQIEGI
+3900 
-3906 YRSSHETDVDAW
+3906 
-3918 DRRYSGAGYDELTNK
+3918 
-3933 LAGATG
+3933 
-3939 VDEQLSVLLDDR
+3939 
-3951 KGLLIGEVH
+3951 
-3960 GSDVNGLRF
+3960 
-3969 VNEQM
+3969 
-3974 DALKKQG
+3974 
-3981 VTVIGLEHLRSD
+3981 
-3993 LAQPLIDRYL
+3993 
-4003 ATGVMSSE
+4003 
-4011 LSAMLKT
+4011 
-4018 KHLDATL
+4018 
-4025 FENARANGM
+4025 
-4034 RIVALDA
+4034 
-4041 NSSARPNVQ
+4041 
-4050 GTEHGLM
+4050 
-4057 YRAGAANNIAVEVL
+4057 
-4071 QSLPDDEKFVAIY
+4071 
-4084 GKAHLQSHKGIEG
+4084 
-4097 FVPGITHR
+4097 
-4105 LDLPALRVSDSNQ
+4105 
-4118 FRVEQ
+4118 
-4123 DDMTLRVVYDDVAN
+4123 
-4137 KPKLTFKDSL
+4137 
-4147 SGANTAIHNQNVN
+4147 
-4160 DWERVAVTPTAD
+4160 VTPTTD

-4182 IVQMENDSVVAN
+4182 IVQMENDDVVAK

-4234 QLVGHGRDDSDSNN
+4234 QLVGHGRDHSESNN
-4248 THLSG
+4248 TRLSG
-4253 YSAEDLAAKLANFQQ
+4253 YSADELAVKLAKFQQ
-4268 SFSQAE
+4268 SFNQAE
-4274 NINNTPDHISIVGC
+4274 NINNKPDHISIVGC

-4296 KGFGHQFINAMDVNG
+4296 KGFGHQFINAMDANG
-4311 LRVDVSARS
+4311 LRVDVSVRS
-4320 SELAVDATGRKHTKD
+4320 SELAVDEAGRKHTKD
-4335 ENGDWIQKAETNKV
+4335 ANGDWVQKAENNKV
-4349 SLSWN
+4349 SLSWDA
-4354 EQGEVIAKE
+4354 QGEVVAKDE
-4363 ERIRNGIAE
+4363 PIRNGIAE

-4380 GVSDVGEIAR
+4380 GVSDVDEPAR

-4395 NNDVFDA
+4395 NSDVFGA

-4407 VETETSSSAAN
+4407 PETEVIANSSNSN
-4418 NKLSYSGNIQVN
+4418 QLSYSGNIQVN
-4430 VGDGEFT
+4430 VGEGEFT

-4446 GIKVGSGGFK
+4446 GIKVGTGGFK

-4466 VHIGN
+4466 VHIGD
-4471 GESKHSVDMGGY
+4471 GESKHSVDIGGY
-4483 QALEGAQMFI
+4483 QALEGAQMFL
-4493 GNRNVSFNLG
+4493 GNRNVSFNFG
-4503 QSNDLLVMMD
+4503 HSNDLILMMD

-4536 SIATSG
+4536 GIAMSG
-4542 EDQDWL
+4542 DGEDWL

-4570 DQSSSVDYTC
+4570 DQSSSVDYTT
-4580 LVELDSH
+4580 LVELDSQ
-4587 NERSSRGLKHD
+4587 NERDSRGLKHD
-4598 TEAALNKQ
+4598 AEATLNKQ
-4606 YNQWLSGNSDSS
+4606 YNQWLSGNGNSGTSQ
-4618 AGKLSRADKLRQ
+4618 LSRADKLRQ

-4681 FSATGQAKTT
+4681 FTATGQAKTT
-4691 FTYTPEDL
+4691 FTYTPQDL

-4709 QMAGIG
+4709 QLAGVG

-4724 GVDYTTSGQIVS
+4724 GVDYTASGQIVS
-4736 RNGEAVDGV
+4736 RNGQAVDGV
-4745 AILTEMLEV
+4745 AILKEMLEV

-4774 SLKSGI
+4774 SLKAGI
-4780 DMGADGIQSF
+4780 DMGADGIKSF
-4790 AETHGLKDKA
+4790 AETHGLKEKA
-4800 PEEEEN
+4800 PEEEKDN
-4806 KSAVSVNGTSVNSAQ
+4806 SSVSVNGANVNSAQ
-4821 GATASDGNT
+4821 GATMADGNT

-4836 DRAFGFNSLNL
+4836 DRALGFNSLNL

-4861 EMKSLVENLKE
+4861 EMKSLVENLKQ

-4885 FDFLRNSGH
+4885 FDFLRNSDH
-4894 LQGDGDINLSLGN
+4894 LQGDGDINISLGN

-4952 SDMGVLMGR
+4952 HDMGVLMGR

-4993 VFGEGGEIDTGLG
+4993 VFGEGGEIDTGSG

-5021 GDGQDY
+5021 GDDQDY

-5045 ANVFGNYNR
+5045 ANIFGNYNR
-5054 INASAGNDVVK
+5054 INAGAGNDVVK

-5074 GGEGEDHLIAAA
+5074 GGDGDDHLIAAA
-5086 ISKFSQFNGEEGR
+5086 ISKFSQFNGGEGR

-5123 GDVIDNLVEDISSED
+5123 GDVIDNLVEDIRSED

-5161 SILRDPVSE
+5161 SILRDPSNDS
-5170 TDQAKFEHIG
+5170 DQSKFEHIG
-5180 SVTFNDYFD
+5180 SVTFSDYFN
-5189 GKRAQMIIAMGEKD
+5189 GNRAQVVIGMSEKD
-5203 ANGEREYTTLSESS
+5203 LSGEREYTMLSDSA
-5217 IDALVQAMSGFDPQA
+5217 IDALIQAMSGFEPQA

-5238 DNLDSKSRVA
+5238 DSLESKSQAA
-5248 ISTAWADVVHKK
+5248 ISMAWSDVVHKK
-5260 GITV
+5260 GLMV

>member
-20 DNGNNDIVAIGFGGE
+20 DDGNNNIVAIGFGGQ

-50 GATVH
+50 GATVY

-62 VVGGSAYLRVE
+62 VVGGSAYLKVE
-73 DSTGHLSVKGAA
+73 DSTGHLTVKGAA

-109 DHLGHHGDV
+109 DHLGNHGDV
-118 SYGGAAAYNS
+118 SYGGAAAYNGIT
-128 VKRKGLSGNVTFKGA
+128 RKGLSGNVTFAGA

-153 NHGNLSF
+153 NQGNLSF
-160 AGAGAGNKLDRTWF
+160 TGAGAGNKLDRTWF
-174 DQYQGSRGDVS
+174 NRYQGSHGDVT

-234 IERTRQAEDVYQQTH
+234 IERTHQAEDVYTQTR
-249 GNIRFEGVGGYNSFY
+249 GNIRFEGVGGYNSLY

-282 ITRKGSG
+282 IIRKGSG
-289 SSFDAQGME
+289 NDFAKEGMTN
-298 YAKAEDI
+298 AKADEI
-305 VLTTAKM
+305 VLTKAVM
-312 HGSWIGS
+312 SGSWIGQD
-319 GTHAVT
+319 HHVT
-325 AVKSEREPN
+325 AVKSASEPN
-334 TYLFAIAD
+334 TYLFAFAD
-342 GTYTKINKVRLSND
+342 STYTKINKVQLRND
-356 PKTGKLKY
+356 PQTGELKY
-364 YSEAWYK
+364 YSTAWYK
-371 QGNHLSGLAR
+371 EGNHLSNLANQDI
-381 SDVSSAGG
+381 SDNGG
-389 FEVNPINGGYTLSN
+389 FTAVNINGAYTLSDLK
-403 IAVEHQQSLT
+403 VEHQQSVT
-413 VHAMEKDLTEYEWVT
+413 VHAVEKSLTEYEWVT
-428 YANGALIDAKDVVL
+428 YANGAVIDAKEVSL
-442 SDAKMGGHAISTDGT
+442 SDAKMGGHAIYADGT
-457 KVDVQAIKSNRKP
+457 KVDVKAVKSNRQP
-470 NTYVYAKV
+470 NTYIYAKV

-483 KIVVVELANDAETG
+483 KIVVVELANDPETG
-497 VLKYQARSWYKEGDH
+497 ALKYQARSWYKEGDH
-512 TANLANEDI
+512 TANIANQDI
-521 SSANGYHSMGKGGYS
+521 SSATGYNPMGKGGYS
-536 LSALNYS
+536 LSDLHYS
-543 VNAIRSMSETVADI
+543 VNAVRSTSETVADI
-557 DEYTDQTLFKPAT
+557 EEYTDQTLFKPAN
-570 DSGESSGDVHF
+570 DSGESSGDVRF
-581 SGAGG
+581 NGAGG

-596 GNVYFNGG
+596 GNVHFNGG

-652 QSKQGKMDVY
+652 QSQQGKMDVY
-662 AGGAVNVLVRIG
+662 AGGAVNVLVRLG

-689 VHKGNGNSRV
+689 VQKGSGDSRV
-699 AMLGG
+699 VMLGG
-704 YNTHTQIGSGHGLW
+704 YNTHTQIGSGNGLW

-725 VMTQVGNGEVTSVL
+725 VMTQVGQGDVAAVL

-746 TKVGEGELTAGML
+746 TKMGEGELTSGML
-759 GGANVMT
+759 GGANVIT

-771 EQASNT
+771 NETSNT

-792 KGDTLAVMGGGA
+792 KGNTLAMMGGGA
-804 NVLTHVGDGSTTG
+804 NVLTHVGDGTTTG

-850 GQTLGVMGAAGNIFT
+850 GQTLGVMGATGNIFT
-865 KVGDGTSIAAMIG
+865 KVGDGTSIAVMIG

-957 IFTHIGNG
+957 IFTHIGHG

-973 QANVMTKVG
+973 QANIMTKVG

-988 LMVGKANIYTHV
+988 LMVGKANIMTHV

-1010 GEMNVMTKVGNGTT
+1010 GEVNVMTKVGNGTT

-1102 LLISDI
+1102 LLISDV

-1125 GKANIVT
+1125 GKANLIT
-1132 KVGDGLGIN
+1132 KVGDGLGVN

-1154 DGDRYNFAKGEANIL
+1154 DGDRYNFAKGEANLI

-1178 SVVQGKANII
+1178 SVVQGEANII

-1211 DGRNVVLAKGEAN
+1211 HGQNVVLAKGEAN

-1234 FNALWSKGNVVT
+1234 FNALWSKGNIVT

-1257 KGKAN
+1257 KGQAN

-1269 GLSVTAAYGDANI
+1269 GLNVTAAYGDANI
-1282 NTKVGNGV
+1282 NTKVGDGV

-1323 IGDGLNINA
+1323 VGDGLNINA
-1332 SYARNNVAIKVGN
+1332 SYAQNNVAIKVGN

-1360 NKLSALFDNVKQT
+1360 NKLSALFDNIKQT
-1373 LLGVGGSQAIN
+1373 VLGVGGSQAIN

-1393 TSGTQKGRGAI
+1393 SSGTHKGRGAI

-1410 KLDGFQMDAIEEVG
+1410 KLDGFQMDAIKEVG

-1440 PDLNE
+1440 PDLNK
-1445 MDNDLNIDGAS
+1445 MQHALNVDDS
-1456 DHAPNLIVNGDFEQG
+1456 SVQAPNLIVNGDFELG
-1471 DRGWQSTHGV
+1471 EHGWQSTHGV
-1481 EASYSGS
+1481 EASYAGS
-1488 VYGVNGEGHGT
+1488 VYGVEGEGHGA
-1499 RVTELDTHTNTSL
+1499 RVTELDTYTNTSL
-1512 YQDLTDLTEGE
+1512 YQDLANLAQGE

-1553 SSSGDASAWQQK
+1553 SSSGDESTWQQK
-1565 TLKLTAHAGSNRIEF
+1565 TLKLTAQAGSNRIEF

-1592 LDNVVAKSESSPQAN
+1592 LDNVVATSESSQQAN
-1607 AVSEHAKQN
+1607 AIREHATQN
-1616 QASQNALSDKERA
+1616 PAAQNALSDKERA

-1661 IENNGQAQ
+1661 LENNGQAQ
-1669 RDAVKEES
+1669 RDAVQEES
-1677 EAVTAELTTLAQGLD
+1677 EAITAELTKLAQGLD
-1692 VLDGQATHTGKS
+1692 VLDGQATHTGES
-1704 GEQWR
+1704 GDQWR
-1709 NDFAGGL
+1709 NEFASGL
-1716 LDGVQSQIDD
+1716 LAGVQTQLDD
-1726 AKQLASDKMAAAKQ
+1726 AKQLANGKIAEAKQ
-1740 TQSDNNSKV
+1740 THADNQNKV
-1749 KDSIAKSEAGVAKGE
+1749 KDAVAKSEAGVAKGE
-1764 QNRAGAEQDIAEA
+1764 QNRAGAEQDIADA
-1777 KADAETRKADAVAKS
+1777 QADAEKRKADALAKGK
-1792 HDAKQAES
+1792 DAQQAES
-1800 DAHSAAN
+1800 DAHHAVN
-1807 DAQSRGDRDAM
+1807 NAQSRGDRDVQL
-1818 NAENKANQA
+1818 AENKANQVQA
-1827 QNDAQGAKQNEGDRP
+1827 DAQGAKQNEGDRP
-1842 DRQGVAGSGLSGNAH
+1842 DRQGVTGSGLSGNAH
-1857 RVEGAGETGSHVNT
+1857 SVEGAGETDSHVKT

-1878 GRFSDGLTEQELEA
+1878 GRFSEGLTEQEQEA

-1905 NAGIRSKNSGS
+1905 NAGIRAKNSVS
-1916 TITSMFMEANA
+1916 SMTSMFSETNSK
-1927 DSIVVDTTASQDV
+1927 SIVVPTKVSPEPDRQEVTRRD
-1940 VRKEV
+1940 V
-1945 RISGVNLVGL
+1945 RISGVNL
-1955 GEASH
+1955 
-1960 DSAESLVAARAE
+1960 ESLSAVQGSQPTGQLAS
-1972 KVANLYRWLDTDNDV
+1972 KS
-1987 ATDKYVPVPGFERVD
+1987 VPGFKSHFASTSIGIENELSGMVVVLPKNSAQTFGYVHDSQGNPLFMLTKDMNQGGYSNPVGINDIQGVNNWQTHTIELVTYPSEISDTAAIESRKEAMLWLAKEFTD
-2002 ADVSDEVK
+2002 HINQSNHQSLPHLVSDDG
-2010 QRMIQSMSG
+2010 RF
-2019 YIEHTDNQVPKDQAQ
+2019 
-2034 ALATLFVESTLDY
+2034 TLVISN
-2047 DWDKRVEFL
+2047 
-2056 TKLESYGYS
+2056 S
-2065 FETPHAEKS
+2065 
-2074 IVSFWSGKNFKQY
+2074 
-2087 RDVLDNAQTDGKKVV
+2087 
-2102 YDIDVKGNAF
+2102 
-2112 AIDLNKHLMRWGG
+2112 KHLIAAGNG
-2125 LFLDP
+2125 T
-2130 DNAEQNQLKS
+2130 
-2140 SIDAATFSNTGFWSS
+2140 SIDAQGKTIGMTPSGQQATMAISAKEFGTSSSSEVRLLESAPWYQAGLRDEFLANAKNTTLDDPATAQNVYAYLTS
-2155 VYATGAQHD
+2155 VYSKTADLAKEYGIYINDWDPASEGFSPNAQGLTD
-2164 VYVIAEGGVRLGN
+2164 PKVKNAWSILPRTKPVRMLELLSAEDSRYVRQQIAEKLKGTYSESLAKNVFEYFQYGGEVAGHGIN
-2177 YFWHVELPALR
+2177 NATTGSVQQPEPAILFEFR
-2188 QLQREGLVGEIRL
+2188 SVPSALSDFVP
-2201 LDKPVSEYKD
+2201 KTAS
-2211 LPADE
+2211 
-2216 IGRRLTDAGV
+2216 T
-2226 GVKVRFDALSS
+2226 VKVDVKALDHFDSASRKAIITEVNALVSGSEDFDAWYQEYRASKGQPPVKNPKSS
-2237 ARQAELLAD
+2237 ASANHKAEWLMTQHAEQWAKITAPYTDNHETLTSTKLASND
-2246 NPDDYRADTL
+2246 KE
-2256 VELDVKL
+2256 ELHALGETSNLEHNKQQENVA
-2263 SAIDSMLRESLPFY
+2263 SIINTMLNDMLPFY
-2277 SLRTER
+2277 ALRTER

-2294 EVRSWP
+2294 EVRAWP
-2300 GSDDKSKTILL
+2300 GTEDKSKTIILE
-2311 DNPEDAAQQK
+2311 DPEDAAQHK

-2337 PDELFLVDNKVL
+2337 PDELFLVDNKVI
-2349 SHHDGRTRILA
+2349 SHHEGRTHVLA
-2360 QKEDG
+2360 QKVDG
-2365 AWTYNTNSELMSVTE
+2365 AWQYNATVELMSVTE
-2380 LLDAAHVSGKVR
+2380 LLDAANVTGKIR
-2392 GESYQKVIDA
+2392 GESYQQVIDA
-2402 LAEYH
+2402 LTDYH
-2407 ASTAEHADYE
+2407 ASITEHADYE
-2417 LESVEQLVNLRK
+2417 PESVEKLLNLRK
-2429 KIEGYALGHPDSGRL
+2429 KIEGYVLGHPDSGRV

-2451 NQVNSR
+2451 NQVNTR
-2457 LEEVSVLAV
+2457 LGEVSLLSVA
-2466 SEQSIKAHDSFSRL
+2466 EQTIQAQDSFSRL
-2480 YDQLDNA
+2480 YDQLEAAN
-2487 HLKQSKHLYLDG
+2487 LKESKHLYLDQ

-2504 TKGKGNLAKIDQL
+2504 TKGKGNLANIDLL
-2517 GGSDAVL
+2517 GSREAVL
-2524 EKVKASV
+2524 EKVKLTVS
-2531 NHEYGQAIADTIF
+2531 NEYGQTVADTIF
-2544 AGLSANELAK
+2544 AGLSAKDLAK

-2560 ITGLNRIHQALEQ
+2560 IAGLNKVHQAIEQ
-2573 HMSPVSATMY
+2573 HLSPVSATLY

-2606 IDAQAAADFNKQNY
+2606 LEGQAAADFNQQNY

-2627 SKSSNIRNIFNV
+2627 SKSSNISNILNV
-2639 ATEYQPDLKLR
+2639 ATKDQPDLKLR

-2667 MASEENDGFGL
+2667 VASEENDGFGL
-2678 NDGETKLK
+2678 HDGDIKLK

-2693 AAKGIDAAYKDAS
+2693 AAKGIDASFKEAS

-2720 VSTGIPAHVFQPFVD
+2720 ETTGIPAHVFQPFVE

-2750 FAQELQKQAQ
+2750 FAQELRLQAQ
-2760 ASGDPA
+2760 RSDDPE
-2766 LVAKRIDNV
+2766 LLEKRIGNV
-2775 VRLFAERALEE
+2775 VRQFAERALEE
-2786 IEAFKASQADEGR
+2786 IETFKASQADQGR

-2815 EWNRLSHDPDA
+2815 EWHRLSNDPDA

-2850 LIGHTWRPKF
+2850 LIGHTWLPKF

-2884 KKQSH
+2884 KKQCH
-2889 QVNDDL
+2889 QVTDVL
-2895 DALSGSEKHKDKVA
+2895 DALSGNEKPKENVA

-2915 PPRDKVPL
+2915 PPRDKESL

-2936 ERDARRKIGDITQTL
+2936 DKEARRKIGEITQTL

-2961 QKVTLKGEAGRLT
+2961 QKITLQGEAGRLT
-2974 GYYHQGTAS
+2974 GYYHQGTAPS
-2983 SDDETST
+2983 EGETSSP
-2990 TSGKVVLFLHGSG
+2990 SGKVVLFLHGSG

-3008 QASAIRSHYQKQGID
+3008 QASAIRNHYQKQGID

-3061 DPSNIIL
+3061 DPSNIII

-3121 TIAKA
+3121 AIAKA

-3133 EKNLKG
+3133 EKNLEG
-3139 LPQETP
+3139 LPKETS

-3152 EGLGEEGEKLRV
+3152 EGLGNEGEKLRT
-3164 KLSNSG
+3164 KLTVSG
-3170 FNVTGEQTFYGHE
+3170 YNVTGEQTFYGHE
-3183 ASNRLMSQYTGQ
+3183 ASNRLMSQYADQ
-3195 IVSDLLNT
+3195 IVSGLSSSASVDEDLDQQGLDTTSTKDQGVSNKDDHL
-3203 QHIKHNE
+3203 QVVDSKE
-3210 AKLNLEPHGKNYES
+3210 A
-3224 RDLILKPI
+3224 
-3232 SQPETVELG
+3232 
-3241 MPEVDQKVLADIAE
+3241 LADGKI
-3255 RENVI
+3255 
-3260 IGVRPVDEKSK
+3260 
-3271 SLIASKMYSSKG
+3271 L
-3283 LFVKAKSSDWG
+3283 
-3294 PMSGFIP
+3294 
-3301 VDQSFAKAS
+3301 
-3310 ARRDLETFN
+3310 
-3319 RHAEQSIQS
+3319 H
-3328 GNAVSADLYLNQV
+3328 NQ
-3341 RVEELVSKYHSLTPL
+3341 
-3356 ELDDQS
+3356 
-3362 GMYKTTATNGD
+3362 
-3373 QSVPFFL
+3373 
-3380 NRVTVDGNE
+3380 
-3389 LWQVHYI
+3389 
-3396 TNGELAPFKVIGDP
+3396 
-3410 VSKQPM
+3410 
-3416 TADYDLLTVMYSY
+3416 
-3429 GDLGPQDKVKQ
+3429 
-3440 PLTWQQWKDSV
+3440 
-3451 TYEDLTPKYKELY
+3451 
-3464 SNEDLYNKKDGASL
+3464 
-3478 GNVSGR
+3478 
-3484 LKELKDRINVDLGRT
+3484 
-3499 NGLEMVHHGADDA
+3499 
-3512 NPYAVMADNFPAT
+3512 
-3525 FFVPKS
+3525 
-3531 LFAEDGLG
+3531 
-3539 EGKGSI
+3539 
-3545 QTYFNVNEQ
+3545 
-3554 GAVVIRNPQEF
+3554 
-3565 SDFQQVT
+3565 
-3572 INASFRASFNDKWNH
+3572 
-3587 GLDEPLFTTK
+3587 
-3597 RKLSHEFLN
+3597 
-3606 KRDQLLKK
+3606 
-3614 LSGGRLDAQD
+3614 
-3624 ETLVA
+3624 
-3629 LGNPDDVSG
+3629 
-3638 NKAIVAVDVSQIF
+3638 
-3651 TRQELKER
+3651 
-3659 ANVFAKPIGASYQ
+3659 
-3672 GILDQLDL
+3672 
-3680 VHQTV
+3680 
-3685 SRDQIV
+3685 
-3691 ASFELNKKV
+3691 
-3700 NAYIAEHP
+3700 
-3708 TSGRNQALT
+3708 
-3717 QLKEQITSALF
+3717 
-3728 IGKMQVAQVDID
+3728 
-3740 AIAQT
+3740 
-3745 RPELAA
+3745 
-3751 RIFMVAI
+3751 
-3758 EEANGEHR
+3758 
-3766 GLTDMMVRWAN
+3766 
-3777 EDPYLA
+3777 
-3783 PKQGYKGETPNDL
+3783 
-3796 GFDAKYHV
+3796 
-3804 DLGDHYADFKQ
+3804 
-3815 WLETSQSNGLLSKA
+3815 
-3829 TLDESTKT
+3829 
-3837 VHLGYSYQELQD
+3837 
-3849 LTGVESVQMA
+3849 
-3859 FYFLKEAA
+3859 
-3867 KKVDPISGDSA
+3867 
-3878 EMILLKKFA
+3878 
-3887 DKSYLSQLDSDRM
+3887 
-3900 DQIEGI
+3900 
-3906 YRSSHETDVDAW
+3906 
-3918 DRRYSGAGYDELTNK
+3918 
-3933 LAGATG
+3933 
-3939 VDEQLSVLLDDR
+3939 
-3951 KGLLIGEVH
+3951 
-3960 GSDVNGLRF
+3960 DVNGW
-3969 VNEQM
+3969 
-3974 DALKKQG
+3974 G
-3981 VTVIGLEHLRSD
+3981 
-3993 LAQPLIDRYL
+3993 P
-4003 ATGVMSSE
+4003 
-4011 LSAMLKT
+4011 
-4018 KHLDATL
+4018 
-4025 FENARANGM
+4025 
-4034 RIVALDA
+4034 
-4041 NSSARPNVQ
+4041 
-4050 GTEHGLM
+4050 
-4057 YRAGAANNIAVEVL
+4057 
-4071 QSLPDDEKFVAIY
+4071 
-4084 GKAHLQSHKGIEG
+4084 
-4097 FVPGITHR
+4097 IT
-4105 LDLPALRVSDSNQ
+4105 
-4118 FRVEQ
+4118 
-4123 DDMTLRVVYDDVAN
+4123 
-4137 KPKLTFKDSL
+4137 
-4147 SGANTAIHNQNVN
+4147 
-4160 DWERVAVTPTAD
+4160 VTPTTD

-4182 IVQMENDSVVAN
+4182 IVQMENDDVVAK

-4234 QLVGHGRDDSDSNN
+4234 QLVGHGRDHSESNN
-4248 THLSG
+4248 TRLSG
-4253 YSAEDLAAKLANFQQ
+4253 YSADELAVKLAKFQQ
-4268 SFSQAE
+4268 SFNQAE
-4274 NINNTPDHISIVGC
+4274 NINNKPDHISIVGC

-4296 KGFGHQFINAMDVNG
+4296 KGFGHQFINAMDANG
-4311 LRVDVSARS
+4311 LRVDVSVRS
-4320 SELAVDATGRKHTKD
+4320 SELAIDEAGRKHTKD
-4335 ENGDWIQKAETNKV
+4335 ANGDWVQKAENNKV
-4349 SLSWN
+4349 SLSWDA
-4354 EQGEVIAKE
+4354 QGEVVAKD

-4380 GVSDVGEIAR
+4380 GVNNVDEPAR

-4395 NNDVFDA
+4395 NSDVFDA

-4407 VETETSSSAAN
+4407 PETEVIANSSNSN
-4418 NKLSYSGNIQVN
+4418 QLSYSGNIQVN
-4430 VGDGEFT
+4430 VGEGEFT

-4446 GIKVGSGGFK
+4446 GIKVGTGGFK

-4466 VHIGN
+4466 VHIGD
-4471 GESKHSVDMGGY
+4471 GESKHSVDIGGY
-4483 QALEGAQMFI
+4483 QALEGAQMFL
-4493 GNRNVSFNLG
+4493 GNRNVSFNFG
-4503 QSNDLLVMMD
+4503 HSNDLILMMD

-4536 SIATSG
+4536 GIAMSG
-4542 EDQDWL
+4542 EGEDWL

-4555 TLSGAKKFVKDMSGL
+4555 TLSSAKKFVKDMSGL
-4570 DQSSSVDYTC
+4570 DQSSSVDYTT
-4580 LVELDSH
+4580 LVELDSQ
-4587 NERSSRGLKHD
+4587 NERDSRGLKHD
-4598 TEAALNKQ
+4598 AEATLNKQ
-4606 YNQWLSGNSDSS
+4606 YNQWLSGNGNSGMSQ
-4618 AGKLSRADKLRQ
+4618 LSRADKLRQ

-4681 FSATGQAKTT
+4681 FTATGQAKTT
-4691 FTYTPEDL
+4691 FTYTPQDL

-4709 QMAGIG
+4709 QLAGVG

-4724 GVDYTTSGQIVS
+4724 GVDYTASGQIVS
-4736 RNGEAVDGV
+4736 RNGQAVDGV
-4745 AILTEMLEV
+4745 AILKEMLEV

-4774 SLKSGI
+4774 SLKAGI
-4780 DMGADGIQSF
+4780 DMGADGITSF
-4790 AETHGLKDKA
+4790 AETHGLKEKA
-4800 PEEEEN
+4800 PEEEKDN
-4806 KSAVSVNGTSVNSAQ
+4806 SSVSVNGANVNSAQ
-4821 GATASDGNT
+4821 GATVADGNT

-4861 EMKSLVENLKE
+4861 EMKSLVENLKQ

-4894 LQGDGDINLSLGN
+4894 LQGDGDINISLGN

-4952 SDMGVLMGR
+4952 NDMGVLMGR

-4993 VFGEGGEIDTGLG
+4993 VFGEGGEIDTGSG

-5021 GDGQDY
+5021 GDDQDY

-5054 INASAGNDVVK
+5054 INAGAGNDVVK

-5074 GGEGEDHLIAAA
+5074 GGDGDDHLIATA
-5086 ISKFSQFNGEEGR
+5086 ISKFSQFNGGEGR

-5123 GDVIDNLVEDISSED
+5123 GDVIDNLVEDIRSED

-5161 SILRDPVSE
+5161 SILRDPSNDS
-5170 TDQAKFEHIG
+5170 DQSKFEHIG
-5180 SVTFNDYFD
+5180 SVTFSDYFN
-5189 GKRAQMIIAMGEKD
+5189 GNRAQVVIGMSDKD
-5203 ANGEREYTTLSESS
+5203 LSGEREYTMLSDSA
-5217 IDALVQAMSGFDPQA
+5217 IDALVQAMSGFEPQA

-5238 DNLDSKSRVA
+5238 DSLESKSQAA
-5248 ISTAWADVVHKK
+5248 ISMAWSDVVHKK
-5260 GITV
+5260 GLMV

>member
-20 DNGNNDIVAIGFGGE
+20 DDGNNNIVAIGFGGQ

-50 GATVH
+50 GATVY

-62 VVGGSAYLRVE
+62 VVGGSAYLKVE
-73 DSTGHLSVKGAA
+73 DSTGHLTVKGAA

-109 DHLGHHGDV
+109 DHLGNHGDV
-118 SYGGAAAYNS
+118 SYGGAAAYNGIT
-128 VKRKGLSGNVTFKGA
+128 RKGLSGNVTFAGA

-153 NHGNLSF
+153 NQGNLSF
-160 AGAGAGNKLDRTWF
+160 TGAGAGNKLDRTWF
-174 DQYQGSRGDVS
+174 NRYQGSHGDVT

-234 IERTRQAEDVYQQTH
+234 IERTHQAEDVYTQTR
-249 GNIRFEGVGGYNSFY
+249 GNIRFEGVGGYNSLY

-282 ITRKGSG
+282 IIRKGSG
-289 SSFDAQGME
+289 NDFAKEGMTN
-298 YAKAEDI
+298 AKADEI
-305 VLTTAKM
+305 VLTKAVM
-312 HGSWIGS
+312 SGSWIGQD
-319 GTHAVT
+319 HHVT
-325 AVKSEREPN
+325 AVKSASEPN
-334 TYLFAIAD
+334 TYLFAFAD
-342 GTYTKINKVRLSND
+342 STYTKINKVQLRND
-356 PKTGKLKY
+356 PQTGELKY
-364 YSEAWYK
+364 YSTAWYK
-371 QGNHLSGLAR
+371 EGNHLSNLANQDI
-381 SDVSSAGG
+381 SDNGG
-389 FEVNPINGGYTLSN
+389 FTAVNINGAYTLSDLK
-403 IAVEHQQSLT
+403 VEHQQSVT
-413 VHAMEKDLTEYEWVT
+413 VHAVEKSLTEYEWVT
-428 YANGALIDAKDVVL
+428 YANGAVIDAKEVSL
-442 SDAKMGGHAISTDGT
+442 SDAKMGGHAIYADGT
-457 KVDVQAIKSNRKP
+457 KVDVKAVKSNRQP
-470 NTYVYAKV
+470 NTYIYAKV

-483 KIVVVELANDAETG
+483 KIVVVELANDPETG
-497 VLKYQARSWYKEGDH
+497 ALKYQARSWYKEGDH
-512 TANLANEDI
+512 TANIANQDI
-521 SSANGYHSMGKGGYS
+521 SSATGYNPMGKGGYS
-536 LSALNYS
+536 LSDLHYS
-543 VNAIRSMSETVADI
+543 VNAVRSTSETVADI
-557 DEYTDQTLFKPAT
+557 EEYTDQTLFKPAN
-570 DSGESSGDVHF
+570 DSGESSGDVRF
-581 SGAGG
+581 NGAGG

-596 GNVYFNGG
+596 GNVHFNGG

-652 QSKQGKMDVY
+652 QSQQGKMDVY
-662 AGGAVNVLVRIG
+662 AGGAVNVLVRLG

-689 VHKGNGNSRV
+689 VQKGSGDSRV
-699 AMLGG
+699 VMLGG
-704 YNTHTQIGSGHGLW
+704 YNTHTQIGSGNGLW

-725 VMTQVGNGEVTSVL
+725 VMTQVGQGDVAAVL

-746 TKVGEGELTAGML
+746 TKMGEGQLTSGML
-759 GGANVMT
+759 GGANVIT
-766 HISGD
+766 HISND
-771 EQASNT
+771 DQLSNT

-792 KGDTLAVMGGGA
+792 KGNTLAVMGGGA
-804 NVLTHVGDGSTTG
+804 NVLTHVGDGTTTG

-827 KVGNG
+827 KIGNG
-832 DTTGIMLG
+832 DTTGILLG

-865 KVGDGTSIAAMIG
+865 KVGDGTSIAVMIG

-957 IFTHIGNG
+957 IFTHVGSG

-973 QANVMTKVG
+973 QANIMTKVG

-988 LMVGKANIYTHV
+988 LMVGKANIMTHV

-1010 GEMNVMTKVGNGTT
+1010 GEVNVMTKVGNGTT

-1070 NVVTHVGD
+1070 NVVTHVGN

-1102 LLISDI
+1102 LLISDV

-1125 GKANIVT
+1125 GKANLIT
-1132 KVGDGLGIN
+1132 KVGDGLGVN

-1154 DGDRYNFAKGEANIL
+1154 DGDRYNFAKGEANLI

-1178 SVVQGKANII
+1178 SVVQGEANII

-1203 ANVITKVG
+1203 ANVITRVG
-1211 DGRNVVLAKGEAN
+1211 HGQNVVLAKGEAN

-1234 FNALWSKGNVVT
+1234 FNALWSKGNIVT

-1257 KGKAN
+1257 KGQAN

-1269 GLSVTAAYGDANI
+1269 GLNVTAAYGDANI
-1282 NTKVGNGV
+1282 NTKAGDGV

-1323 IGDGLNINA
+1323 VGDGLNINA
-1332 SYARNNVAIKVGN
+1332 SYAQNNVAIKVGN

-1360 NKLSALFDNVKQT
+1360 NKLSALFDNIKQT
-1373 LLGVGGSQAIN
+1373 VLGVGGSQAIN

-1393 TSGTQKGRGAI
+1393 SSGTHKGRGAI

-1410 KLDGFQMDAIEEVG
+1410 KLDGFQMDAIKEVG

-1440 PDLNE
+1440 PDLNK
-1445 MDNDLNIDGAS
+1445 MQHALNVDDS
-1456 DHAPNLIVNGDFEQG
+1456 SVQAPNLIVNGDFELG
-1471 DRGWQSTHGV
+1471 EHGWQSTHGV
-1481 EASYSGS
+1481 EASYAGS
-1488 VYGVNGEGHGT
+1488 VYGVEGEGHGA
-1499 RVTELDTHTNTSL
+1499 RVTELDTYTNTSL
-1512 YQDLTDLTEGE
+1512 YQDLANLVQGE

-1553 SSSGDASAWQQK
+1553 SSSGDESAWQQK
-1565 TLKLTAHAGSNRIEF
+1565 TLKLTAQAGSNRIEF

-1592 LDNVVAKSESSPQAN
+1592 LDNVVATSESSRQAN
-1607 AVSEHAKQN
+1607 AIREHATQN
-1616 QASQNALSDKERA
+1616 PAAQNALSDKERA

-1661 IENNGQAQ
+1661 LGNNGQAQ
-1669 RDAVKEES
+1669 RDAVQEES
-1677 EAVTAELTTLAQGLD
+1677 EAITAELTKLAQGLD
-1692 VLDGQATHTGKS
+1692 VLDGQATHTGES
-1704 GEQWR
+1704 GDQWR
-1709 NDFAGGL
+1709 NEFASGL
-1716 LDGVQSQIDD
+1716 LAGVQTQLDD
-1726 AKQLASDKMAAAKQ
+1726 AKQLANGKIAEAKQ
-1740 TQSDNNSKV
+1740 THADNQNKV
-1749 KDSIAKSEAGVAKGE
+1749 KDAVAKSEAGVAKGE
-1764 QNRAGAEQDIAEA
+1764 QNRAGAEQDIADA
-1777 KADAETRKADAVAKS
+1777 QADAEKRKADALAKGK
-1792 HDAKQAES
+1792 DAQQAES
-1800 DAHSAAN
+1800 DAHHAVN
-1807 DAQSRGDRDAM
+1807 NAQSRGDRDVQV
-1818 NAENKANQA
+1818 AENKANQA
-1827 QNDAQGAKQNEGDRP
+1827 QADAQGAKQNEGDRP
-1842 DRQGVAGSGLSGNAH
+1842 DRQGVTGSGLSGNAH
-1857 RVEGAGETGSHVNT
+1857 SVEGAGETDSHVKT

-1878 GRFSDGLTEQELEA
+1878 GRFSEGLTEQEQEA

-1905 NAGIRSKNSGS
+1905 NAGIRAKNSVS
-1916 TITSMFMEANA
+1916 TITTMFTEANT
-1927 DSIVVDTTASQDV
+1927 DSIVVPTTTPQDV
-1940 VRKEV
+1940 VRKEI
-1945 RISGVNLVGL
+1945 RISGVNLEGL

-1960 DSAESLVAARAE
+1960 DSAVSLVAARAE
-1972 KVANLYRWLDTDNDV
+1972 KVANLYRWLDSDHPR
-1987 ATDKYVPVPGFERVD
+1987 ATEQYIPVPGFERVD
-2002 ADVSDEVK
+2002 VNVSDETK
-2010 QRMIQSMSG
+2010 QRLTQFVSG

-2034 ALATLFVESTLDY
+2034 ALATLFVEATLNY

-2065 FETPHAEKS
+2065 FEAPHGENS
-2074 IVSFWSGKNFKQY
+2074 LVSFWSGRNFKEY
-2087 RDVLDNAQTDGKKVV
+2087 RNVLDNAQPDGKKVV
-2102 YDIDVKGNAF
+2102 YDIDVQGNAF
-2112 AIDLNKHLMRWGG
+2112 AIKLNKQLMRWGDM
-2125 LFLDP
+2125 FLDLE
-2130 DNAEQNQLKS
+2130 NADQNHLQS
-2140 SIDAATFSNTGFWSS
+2140 SIEAAAYSNTGFWSS
-2155 VYATGAQHD
+2155 VYATGAKDD
-2164 VYVIAEGGVRLGN
+2164 VYVIAEGGMRLGN
-2177 YFWHVELPALR
+2177 YFWNVELPLLR

-2201 LDKPVSEYKD
+2201 LDKLVSEYKD
-2211 LPADE
+2211 VPVNE
-2216 IGRRLTDAGV
+2216 IGHKLTDAGV
-2226 GVKVRFDALSS
+2226 GVKVRFDALS
-2237 ARQAELLAD
+2237 AAQQAELLAI
-2246 NPDDYRADTL
+2246 NPKGYKADSL

-2263 SAIDSMLRESLPFY
+2263 SAIDSMLRDALPFY

-2294 EVRSWP
+2294 KVRAWP
-2300 GSDDKSKTILL
+2300 GSDGKSKTIVL
-2311 DNPEDAAQQK
+2311 DNPEDATQQK
-2321 AIERFILAN
+2321 TIERFILAN
-2330 FDNFEQM
+2330 FQNFEQM
-2337 PDELFLVDNKVL
+2337 PDELFLVDNKVI
-2349 SHHDGRTRILA
+2349 SHDKGITHILA
-2360 QKEDG
+2360 QKVDG
-2365 AWTYNTNSELMSVTE
+2365 AWLYNAKVDLMSVTE
-2380 LLDAAHVSGKVR
+2380 LLDAANVTGKIR
-2392 GESYQKVIDA
+2392 GESYQQVIDA
-2402 LAEYH
+2402 LSEYH
-2407 ASTAEHADYE
+2407 SSVTEFSDYE
-2417 LESVEQLVNLRK
+2417 QESIEKLLSLRK
-2429 KIEGYALGHPDSGRL
+2429 KIEGYVLGHPDSGRIA
-2444 EAMNSLL
+2444 AMNSLL
-2451 NQVNSR
+2451 NQVNTR

-2466 SEQSIKAHDSFSRL
+2466 SEPNIKAQDSFSRL
-2480 YDQLDNA
+2480 YDQLETAN
-2487 HLKQSKHLYLDG
+2487 LKGTKHLYLDQ
-2499 NGDFV
+2499 NGEFV
-2504 TKGKGNLAKIDQL
+2504 TKGKGHLANIDLL
-2517 GGSDAVL
+2517 GSREAVL
-2524 EKVKASV
+2524 EKVKLTVS
-2531 NHEYGQAIADTIF
+2531 NEYGQTVADTVF
-2544 AGLSANELAK
+2544 AGLSAKDLAK

-2560 ITGLNRIHQALEQ
+2560 IAGLKKVHLAIEQ
-2573 HMSPVSATMY
+2573 HLSPVSATLFL
-2583 IWKPSDH
+2583 WKPSDH

-2598 QIGQGRTQ
+2598 QISQGRTQ
-2606 IDAQAAADFNKQNY
+2606 LEGQTAADFNQQNY

-2627 SKSSNIRNIFNV
+2627 SKSSNISNILNV
-2639 ATEYQPDLKLR
+2639 ATKDQPDLKLR
-2650 WSDFSQ
+2650 WKDFSQ
-2656 PAHQN
+2656 PAAHGES
-2661 DTLEHD
+2661 LAFD
-2667 MASEENDGFGL
+2667 MQTEENDDFGL
-2678 NDGETKLK
+2678 KSAEDKLK
-2686 RFIEKLN
+2686 DFIKQL
-2693 AAKGIDAAYKDAS
+2693 ASASGVDKKFKDISQAFTMM
-2706 EGYASVLLGNPDML
+2706 ALMNPDIL
-2720 VSTGIPAHVFQPFVD
+2720 ESANIPEHISKPFVD

-2741 YDMMDVANR
+2741 YDMQDVAQRFAKELQEQAKVAANSEQMEQQISEVVRR
-2750 FAQELQKQAQ
+2750 FAQDELDKIQT
-2760 ASGDPA
+2760 
-2766 LVAKRIDNV
+2766 
-2775 VRLFAERALEE
+2775 
-2786 IEAFKASQADEGR
+2786 FKETQADQGR

-2815 EWNRLSHDPDA
+2815 EWHRLSNDPDA

-2850 LIGHTWRPKF
+2850 LIGHTWLPKF

-2889 QVNDDL
+2889 QVTDVL
-2895 DALSGSEKHKDKVA
+2895 DALSGNEKPKENVA

-2915 PPRDKVPL
+2915 PPRDKESL

-2936 ERDARRKIGDITQTL
+2936 DKEARRKIGEITQTL

-2961 QKVTLKGEAGRLT
+2961 QKITLQGEAGRLT
-2974 GYYHQGTAS
+2974 GYYHQGTTPS
-2983 SDDETST
+2983 EGETSSP
-2990 TSGKVVLFLHGSG
+2990 SGKVVLFLHGSG

-3008 QASAIRSHYQKQGID
+3008 QASAIRNHYQKQGID

-3061 DPSNIIL
+3061 DPSNIII

-3121 TIAKA
+3121 AIAKA

-3133 EKNLKG
+3133 EKNLEG
-3139 LPQETP
+3139 LPKETS

-3152 EGLGEEGEKLRV
+3152 EGLGNEGEKLRT
-3164 KLSNSG
+3164 KLTASG
-3170 FNVTGEQTFYGHE
+3170 YNVTGEQTFYGHE
-3183 ASNRLMSQYTGQ
+3183 ASNRLMSQYADQ
-3195 IVSDLLNT
+3195 IVSGLSSSASVDEDLDQQRLDTTSTKDQGISNKNDHL
-3203 QHIKHNE
+3203 QVVDSKE
-3210 AKLNLEPHGKNYES
+3210 A
-3224 RDLILKPI
+3224 
-3232 SQPETVELG
+3232 
-3241 MPEVDQKVLADIAE
+3241 LADGKILH
-3255 RENVI
+3255 NQDVN
-3260 IGVRPVDEKSK
+3260 S
-3271 SLIASKMYSSKG
+3271 
-3283 LFVKAKSSDWG
+3283 WG
-3294 PMSGFIP
+3294 P
-3301 VDQSFAKAS
+3301 
-3310 ARRDLETFN
+3310 
-3319 RHAEQSIQS
+3319 
-3328 GNAVSADLYLNQV
+3328 
-3341 RVEELVSKYHSLTPL
+3341 
-3356 ELDDQS
+3356 
-3362 GMYKTTATNGD
+3362 
-3373 QSVPFFL
+3373 
-3380 NRVTVDGNE
+3380 
-3389 LWQVHYI
+3389 I
-3396 TNGELAPFKVIGDP
+3396 T
-3410 VSKQPM
+3410 
-3416 TADYDLLTVMYSY
+3416 
-3429 GDLGPQDKVKQ
+3429 
-3440 PLTWQQWKDSV
+3440 
-3451 TYEDLTPKYKELY
+3451 
-3464 SNEDLYNKKDGASL
+3464 
-3478 GNVSGR
+3478 
-3484 LKELKDRINVDLGRT
+3484 
-3499 NGLEMVHHGADDA
+3499 
-3512 NPYAVMADNFPAT
+3512 
-3525 FFVPKS
+3525 
-3531 LFAEDGLG
+3531 
-3539 EGKGSI
+3539 
-3545 QTYFNVNEQ
+3545 
-3554 GAVVIRNPQEF
+3554 
-3565 SDFQQVT
+3565 
-3572 INASFRASFNDKWNH
+3572 
-3587 GLDEPLFTTK
+3587 
-3597 RKLSHEFLN
+3597 
-3606 KRDQLLKK
+3606 
-3614 LSGGRLDAQD
+3614 
-3624 ETLVA
+3624 
-3629 LGNPDDVSG
+3629 
-3638 NKAIVAVDVSQIF
+3638 
-3651 TRQELKER
+3651 
-3659 ANVFAKPIGASYQ
+3659 
-3672 GILDQLDL
+3672 
-3680 VHQTV
+3680 
-3685 SRDQIV
+3685 
-3691 ASFELNKKV
+3691 
-3700 NAYIAEHP
+3700 
-3708 TSGRNQALT
+3708 
-3717 QLKEQITSALF
+3717 
-3728 IGKMQVAQVDID
+3728 
-3740 AIAQT
+3740 
-3745 RPELAA
+3745 
-3751 RIFMVAI
+3751 
-3758 EEANGEHR
+3758 
-3766 GLTDMMVRWAN
+3766 
-3777 EDPYLA
+3777 
-3783 PKQGYKGETPNDL
+3783 
-3796 GFDAKYHV
+3796 
-3804 DLGDHYADFKQ
+3804 
-3815 WLETSQSNGLLSKA
+3815 
-3829 TLDESTKT
+3829 
-3837 VHLGYSYQELQD
+3837 
-3849 LTGVESVQMA
+3849 
-3859 FYFLKEAA
+3859 
-3867 KKVDPISGDSA
+3867 
-3878 EMILLKKFA
+3878 
-3887 DKSYLSQLDSDRM
+3887 
-3900 DQIEGI
+3900 
-3906 YRSSHETDVDAW
+3906 
-3918 DRRYSGAGYDELTNK
+3918 
-3933 LAGATG
+3933 
-3939 VDEQLSVLLDDR
+3939 
-3951 KGLLIGEVH
+3951 
-3960 GSDVNGLRF
+3960 
-3969 VNEQM
+3969 
-3974 DALKKQG
+3974 
-3981 VTVIGLEHLRSD
+3981 
-3993 LAQPLIDRYL
+3993 
-4003 ATGVMSSE
+4003 
-4011 LSAMLKT
+4011 
-4018 KHLDATL
+4018 
-4025 FENARANGM
+4025 
-4034 RIVALDA
+4034 
-4041 NSSARPNVQ
+4041 
-4050 GTEHGLM
+4050 
-4057 YRAGAANNIAVEVL
+4057 
-4071 QSLPDDEKFVAIY
+4071 
-4084 GKAHLQSHKGIEG
+4084 
-4097 FVPGITHR
+4097 
-4105 LDLPALRVSDSNQ
+4105 
-4118 FRVEQ
+4118 
-4123 DDMTLRVVYDDVAN
+4123 
-4137 KPKLTFKDSL
+4137 
-4147 SGANTAIHNQNVN
+4147 
-4160 DWERVAVTPTAD
+4160 VTPTTD

-4182 IVQMENDSVVAN
+4182 IVQMENDPVVAK
-4194 AAANLAGKHP
+4194 AAANLAGKHA

-4234 QLVGHGRDDSDSNN
+4234 QLVGHGRDHSESNN
-4248 THLSG
+4248 TRLSG
-4253 YSAEDLAAKLANFQQ
+4253 YSADELAVKLAKFQQ
-4268 SFSQAE
+4268 SFNQAE
-4274 NINNTPDHISIVGC
+4274 NINNKPDHISIVGC

-4296 KGFGHQFINAMDVNG
+4296 KGFGHQFINAMDANG
-4311 LRVDVSARS
+4311 LRVDVSVRS
-4320 SELAVDATGRKHTKD
+4320 SELAVDEAGRKHTKD
-4335 ENGDWIQKAETNKV
+4335 ANGDWVQKAENNKV
-4349 SLSWN
+4349 SLSWDA
-4354 EQGEVIAKE
+4354 QGEVVAKDE
-4363 ERIRNGIAE
+4363 PIRNGIAE

-4380 GVSDVGEIAR
+4380 GVNNVDEPAR

-4395 NNDVFDA
+4395 NSDVFDA

-4407 VETETSSSAAN
+4407 PETEVIANSSSSN
-4418 NKLSYSGNIQVN
+4418 QLSYSGNIQVN
-4430 VGDGEFT
+4430 VGEGEFT

-4446 GIKVGSGGFK
+4446 GIKVGTGGFK

-4466 VHIGN
+4466 VHIGD
-4471 GESKHSVDMGGY
+4471 GESKHSVDIGGY
-4483 QALEGAQMFI
+4483 QALEGAQMFL
-4493 GNRNVSFNLG
+4493 GNRNVSFNFG
-4503 QSNDLLVMMD
+4503 HSNDLILMMD

-4536 SIATSG
+4536 GIAMSG
-4542 EDQDWL
+4542 EGEDWL

-4570 DQSSSVDYTC
+4570 DQSSSVDYTT
-4580 LVELDSH
+4580 LVELDSQ
-4587 NERSSRGLKHD
+4587 NERDSRGLKHD
-4598 TEAALNKQ
+4598 AEATLNKQ
-4606 YNQWLSGNSDSS
+4606 YNQWLSGNGNSGTSQ
-4618 AGKLSRADKLRQ
+4618 LSRADKLRQ

-4681 FSATGQAKTT
+4681 FTATGQAKTT
-4691 FTYTPEDL
+4691 FTYTPQDL

-4709 QMAGIG
+4709 QLAGVG

-4724 GVDYTTSGQIVS
+4724 GVDYTASGQIVS
-4736 RNGEAVDGV
+4736 RNGQAVDGV
-4745 AILTEMLEV
+4745 AILKEMLEV

-4774 SLKSGI
+4774 SLKAGI
-4780 DMGADGIQSF
+4780 DMGADGIKSF
-4790 AETHGLKDKA
+4790 AETHGLKEKA
-4800 PEEEEN
+4800 PEEEKDN
-4806 KSAVSVNGTSVNSAQ
+4806 SSVSVNGANVNSAQ
-4821 GATASDGNT
+4821 GATVADGNT

-4861 EMKSLVENLKE
+4861 EMKSLVESLKQ

-4894 LQGDGDINLSLGN
+4894 LQGDGDINISLGN

-4952 SDMGVLMGR
+4952 NDMGVLMGR

-4993 VFGEGGEIDTGLG
+4993 VFGEGGEIDTGSG

-5021 GDGQDY
+5021 GDDQDY

-5054 INASAGNDVVK
+5054 INAGAGNDVVK

-5074 GGEGEDHLIAAA
+5074 GGDGDDHLIAAA
-5086 ISKFSQFNGEEGR
+5086 ISKFSQFNGGEGR

-5123 GDVIDNLVEDISSED
+5123 GDVIDNLVEDIRSED

-5161 SILRDPVSE
+5161 SILRDPSNDS
-5170 TDQAKFEHIG
+5170 DQSKFEHIG
-5180 SVTFNDYFD
+5180 SVTFSDYFN
-5189 GKRAQMIIAMGEKD
+5189 GNRAQVVIGMSEKD
-5203 ANGEREYTTLSESS
+5203 LSGEREYTMLSDSA
-5217 IDALVQAMSGFDPQA
+5217 IDALVQAMSGFEPQA

-5238 DNLDSKSRVA
+5238 DSLESKSQAA
-5248 ISTAWADVVHKK
+5248 ISMAWSDVVHKK
-5260 GITV
+5260 GLMV

>member
-20 DNGNNDIVAIGFGGE
+20 DDGNNNIVAIGFGGQ

-50 GATVH
+50 GATVY

-62 VVGGSAYLRVE
+62 VVGGSAYLKVE
-73 DSTGHLSVKGAA
+73 DSTGHLTVKGAA

-109 DHLGHHGDV
+109 DHLGNHGDV
-118 SYGGAAAYNS
+118 SYGGAAAYNGIT
-128 VKRKGLSGNVTFKGA
+128 RKGLSGNVTFAGA
-143 GGYNALWHET
+143 GGYNALLHET
-153 NHGNLSF
+153 NQGNLSF
-160 AGAGAGNKLDRTWF
+160 TGAGAGNKLDRTWSNR
-174 DQYQGSRGDVS
+174 YQGSHGDVT

-234 IERTRQAEDVYQQTH
+234 IERTHQAEDVYTQTR
-249 GNIRFEGVGGYNSFY
+249 GNIRFEGVGGYNSLY

-282 ITRKGSG
+282 IIRKGSG
-289 SSFDAQGME
+289 NDFAKEGMTN
-298 YAKAEDI
+298 AKADEI
-305 VLTTAKM
+305 VLTKAVM
-312 HGSWIGS
+312 SGSWIGQD
-319 GTHAVT
+319 HHVT
-325 AVKSEREPN
+325 AVKSASEPN
-334 TYLFAIAD
+334 TYLFAFAD
-342 GTYTKINKVRLSND
+342 STYTKINKVQLRND
-356 PKTGKLKY
+356 PQTGELKY
-364 YSEAWYK
+364 YSTAWYK
-371 QGNHLSGLAR
+371 EGNHLSNLANQDI
-381 SDVSSAGG
+381 SDNGG
-389 FEVNPINGGYTLSN
+389 FTAVNINGAYTLSDLK
-403 IAVEHQQSLT
+403 VEHQQSVT
-413 VHAMEKDLTEYEWVT
+413 VHAVEKSLTEYEWVT
-428 YANGALIDAKDVVL
+428 YANGAVIDAKEVSL
-442 SDAKMGGHAISTDGT
+442 SDAKMGGHAIYADGT
-457 KVDVQAIKSNRKP
+457 KVDVKAVKSNRQP
-470 NTYVYAKV
+470 NTYIYAKV

-483 KIVVVELANDAETG
+483 KIVVVELANDPETG
-497 VLKYQARSWYKEGDH
+497 ALKYQARSWYKEGDH
-512 TANLANEDI
+512 TANIANQDI
-521 SSANGYHSMGKGGYS
+521 SSATGYNPMGKGGYS
-536 LSALNYS
+536 LSDLHYS
-543 VNAIRSMSETVADI
+543 VNAVRSTSETVADI
-557 DEYTDQTLFKPAT
+557 EEYTDQTLFKPAN
-570 DSGESSGDVHF
+570 DSGESSGDVRF
-581 SGAGG
+581 NGAGG

-596 GNVYFNGG
+596 GNVHFNGG

-652 QSKQGKMDVY
+652 QSQQGKMDVY
-662 AGGAVNVLVRIG
+662 AGGAVNVLVRLG

-689 VHKGNGNSRV
+689 VQKGSGDSRV
-699 AMLGG
+699 VMLGG
-704 YNTHTQIGSGHGLW
+704 YNTHTQIGSGNGLW

-725 VMTQVGNGEVTSVL
+725 VMTQVGQGDVAAVL

-746 TKVGEGELTAGML
+746 TKMGEGQLTSGML
-759 GGANVMT
+759 GGANVIT
-766 HISGD
+766 HISND
-771 EQASNT
+771 DQLSNT

-792 KGDTLAVMGGGA
+792 KGNTLAVMGGGA
-804 NVLTHVGDGSTTG
+804 NVLTHVGDGTTTG

-827 KVGNG
+827 KIGNG
-832 DTTGIMLG
+832 DTTGILLG

-865 KVGDGTSIAAMIG
+865 KVGDGTSIAVMIG

-957 IFTHIGNG
+957 IFTHVGSG

-973 QANVMTKVG
+973 QANIMTKVG

-988 LMVGKANIYTHV
+988 LMVGKANIMTHV

-1010 GEMNVMTKVGNGTT
+1010 GEVNVMTKVGNGTT

-1102 LLISDI
+1102 LLISDV

-1125 GKANIVT
+1125 GKANLIT
-1132 KVGDGLGIN
+1132 KVGDGLGVN

-1154 DGDRYNFAKGEANIL
+1154 DGDRYNFAKGEANLI

-1178 SVVQGKANII
+1178 SVVQGEANII

-1211 DGRNVVLAKGEAN
+1211 HGQNVVLAKGEAN

-1234 FNALWSKGNVVT
+1234 FNALWSKGNIVT

-1257 KGKAN
+1257 KGQAN

-1269 GLSVTAAYGDANI
+1269 GLNVTAAYGDANI
-1282 NTKVGNGV
+1282 NTKVGDGV

-1323 IGDGLNINA
+1323 VGDGLNINA
-1332 SYARNNVAIKVGN
+1332 SYAQNNVAIKVGN

-1360 NKLSALFDNVKQT
+1360 NKLSALFDNIKQT
-1373 LLGVGGSQAIN
+1373 VLGVGGSQAIN

-1393 TSGTQKGRGAI
+1393 SSGTHKGRGAI

-1410 KLDGFQMDAIEEVG
+1410 KLDGFQMDAIKEVG

-1440 PDLNE
+1440 PDLNK
-1445 MDNDLNIDGAS
+1445 MQHALNVDDS
-1456 DHAPNLIVNGDFEQG
+1456 SVQAPNLIVNGDFELG
-1471 DRGWQSTHGV
+1471 EHGWQSTHGV
-1481 EASYSGS
+1481 EASYAGS
-1488 VYGVNGEGHGT
+1488 VYGVEGEGHGA
-1499 RVTELDTHTNTSL
+1499 RVTELDTYTNTSL
-1512 YQDLTDLTEGE
+1512 YQDLANLAQGE

-1553 SSSGDASAWQQK
+1553 SASGDESAWQQK
-1565 TLKLTAHAGSNRIEF
+1565 TLKLTAQAGSNRIEF

-1592 LDNVVAKSESSPQAN
+1592 LDNVVATSESSQQAN
-1607 AVSEHAKQN
+1607 AIRAHATQN
-1616 QASQNALSDKERA
+1616 PAAQNALSDKERA

-1661 IENNGQAQ
+1661 LGNNGQAQ
-1669 RDAVKEES
+1669 RDAVQEES
-1677 EAVTAELTTLAQGLD
+1677 EAITAELTKLAQGLD
-1692 VLDGQATHTGKS
+1692 VLDGQATHTGES
-1704 GEQWR
+1704 GDQWR
-1709 NDFAGGL
+1709 NEFASGL
-1716 LDGVQSQIDD
+1716 LAGVQTQLDD
-1726 AKQLASDKMAAAKQ
+1726 AKQLANDKIAEAKQ
-1740 TQSDNNSKV
+1740 THADNQNKV
-1749 KDSIAKSEAGVAKGE
+1749 KDAVAKSEAGVAKGE
-1764 QNRAGAEQDIAEA
+1764 QNRAGAEQDIADA
-1777 KADAETRKADAVAKS
+1777 QADAEKRKADALAKGK
-1792 HDAKQAES
+1792 DAQQAES
-1800 DAHSAAN
+1800 DAHHAVN
-1807 DAQSRGDRDAM
+1807 NAQSRGDRDVQL
-1818 NAENKANQA
+1818 AENKANQVQA
-1827 QNDAQGAKQNEGDRP
+1827 DAQGAKQNEGDRP
-1842 DRQGVAGSGLSGNAH
+1842 DRQGVTGSGLSGNAH
-1857 RVEGAGETGSHVNT
+1857 SVESAGETDSHVNT

-1878 GRFSDGLTEQELEA
+1878 GRFSEGLTEQEQEA

-1905 NAGIRSKNSGS
+1905 NAGIRAKNSGN
-1916 TITSMFMEANA
+1916 TITSMFTEANT
-1927 DSIVVDTTASQDV
+1927 DSIVVPPPTTQDV
-1940 VRKEV
+1940 VRKEI
-1945 RISGVNLVGL
+1945 RISGVNLEGL

-1960 DSAESLVAARAE
+1960 DSAVSLVAARAE
-1972 KVANLYRWLDTDNDV
+1972 KVANLYRWLDSDHPR
-1987 ATDKYVPVPGFERVD
+1987 AAEQYIPVPGFERVD
-2002 ADVSDEVK
+2002 VNVSDETK
-2010 QRMIQSMSG
+2010 QRLTQFVSG

-2034 ALATLFVESTLDY
+2034 ALATLFVEATLNY

-2065 FETPHAEKS
+2065 FEAPHGENS
-2074 IVSFWSGKNFKQY
+2074 LVSFWSGRNFKEY
-2087 RDVLDNAQTDGKKVV
+2087 RNVLDNAQPDGKKVV
-2102 YDIDVKGNAF
+2102 YDIDVQGNAF
-2112 AIDLNKHLMRWGG
+2112 AIKLNKQLMRWGDM
-2125 LFLDP
+2125 FLDLE
-2130 DNAEQNQLKS
+2130 NADQNHLQS
-2140 SIDAATFSNTGFWSS
+2140 SIEAAAYSNTGFWSS
-2155 VYATGAQHD
+2155 VYATGAKDD
-2164 VYVIAEGGVRLGN
+2164 VYVIAEGGMRLGN
-2177 YFWHVELPALR
+2177 YFWNVELPLLR

-2211 LPADE
+2211 VPVNE
-2216 IGRRLTDAGV
+2216 IGHKLTDAGV
-2226 GVKVRFDALSS
+2226 GVKVRFDALS
-2237 ARQAELLAD
+2237 AAQQAELLAI
-2246 NPDDYRADTL
+2246 NPKGYKADSL

-2263 SAIDSMLRESLPFY
+2263 SAIDSMLRDALPFY

-2294 EVRSWP
+2294 KVRAWP
-2300 GSDDKSKTILL
+2300 GSDGKSKTIVL
-2311 DNPEDAAQQK
+2311 DNPEDATQQK
-2321 AIERFILAN
+2321 TIERFILAN
-2330 FDNFEQM
+2330 FQNFEQM
-2337 PDELFLVDNKVL
+2337 PDELFLVDNKVI
-2349 SHHDGRTRILA
+2349 SHDKGITHILA
-2360 QKEDG
+2360 QKVDG
-2365 AWTYNTNSELMSVTE
+2365 AWLYNAKVDLMSVTE
-2380 LLDAAHVSGKVR
+2380 LLDAANVTGKIR
-2392 GESYQKVIDA
+2392 GESYQQVIDA
-2402 LAEYH
+2402 LSEYH
-2407 ASTAEHADYE
+2407 SSVTEFSDYE
-2417 LESVEQLVNLRK
+2417 QESIEKLLSLRK
-2429 KIEGYALGHPDSGRL
+2429 KIEGYVLGHPDSGRIT
-2444 EAMNSLL
+2444 AMNSLL
-2451 NQVNSR
+2451 NQVNTR

-2466 SEQSIKAHDSFSRL
+2466 SEPNIKAQDSFSRL
-2480 YDQLDNA
+2480 YDQLEAAN
-2487 HLKQSKHLYLDG
+2487 LKESKHLYLDQ

-2504 TKGKGNLAKIDQL
+2504 TKGKGHLANIDLL
-2517 GGSDAVL
+2517 GSREAVL
-2524 EKVKASV
+2524 EKVKLTVS
-2531 NHEYGQAIADTIF
+2531 NEYGQTVADTIF
-2544 AGLSANELAK
+2544 AGLSAKDLAK

-2560 ITGLNRIHQALEQ
+2560 IAGLNKVHQAIEQ
-2573 HMSPVSATMY
+2573 HLSPVSATLY

-2606 IDAQAAADFNKQNY
+2606 LEGQAAADFNQQNY

-2627 SKSSNIRNIFNV
+2627 SKSSNISNILNV
-2639 ATEYQPDLKLR
+2639 ATKDQPDLKLR
-2650 WSDFSQ
+2650 WKDFSQ
-2656 PAHQN
+2656 PAAHGES
-2661 DTLEHD
+2661 LAFD
-2667 MASEENDGFGL
+2667 MQTEENDDFGL
-2678 NDGETKLK
+2678 KSAEDKLK
-2686 RFIEKLN
+2686 DFIKQL
-2693 AAKGIDAAYKDAS
+2693 ASASGVDKKFKDISQAFTMM
-2706 EGYASVLLGNPDML
+2706 ALMNPDIL
-2720 VSTGIPAHVFQPFVD
+2720 ESANIPEHISKPFVD

-2741 YDMMDVANR
+2741 YDMQDVAQRFAKELQEQAKVAANSEQMEQQISEVVRR
-2750 FAQELQKQAQ
+2750 FAQDELDKIQT
-2760 ASGDPA
+2760 
-2766 LVAKRIDNV
+2766 
-2775 VRLFAERALEE
+2775 
-2786 IEAFKASQADEGR
+2786 FKETQADQGR

-2815 EWNRLSHDPDA
+2815 EWHRLSNDPDA

-2850 LIGHTWRPKF
+2850 LIGHTWLPKF

-2889 QVNDDL
+2889 QVTDVL
-2895 DALSGSEKHKDKVA
+2895 DALSGNEKPKENVA
-2909 IENDGT
+2909 IKNDGT
-2915 PPRDKVPL
+2915 PPRDKESL

-2936 ERDARRKIGDITQTL
+2936 DKEARRKIGEITQTL

-2961 QKVTLKGEAGRLT
+2961 QKITLQGEAGRLT
-2974 GYYHQGTAS
+2974 GYYHQGTTPS
-2983 SDDETST
+2983 EGETSSP
-2990 TSGKVVLFLHGSG
+2990 SGKVVLFLHGSG

-3008 QASAIRSHYQKQGID
+3008 QASAIRNHYQKQGID

-3061 DPSNIIL
+3061 DPSNIII

-3121 TIAKA
+3121 AIAKA

-3133 EKNLKG
+3133 EKNLEG
-3139 LPQETP
+3139 LPKETS

-3152 EGLGEEGEKLRV
+3152 EGLGNEGEKLRT
-3164 KLSNSG
+3164 KLTASG
-3170 FNVTGEQTFYGHE
+3170 YNVTGEQTFYGHE
-3183 ASNRLMSQYTGQ
+3183 ASNRLMSQYADQ
-3195 IVSDLLNT
+3195 IVSGLSSSASVDEDLDQQGLDTTSTKDQGISNKNDHL
-3203 QHIKHNE
+3203 QVVDSKE
-3210 AKLNLEPHGKNYES
+3210 A
-3224 RDLILKPI
+3224 
-3232 SQPETVELG
+3232 
-3241 MPEVDQKVLADIAE
+3241 LADGKILH
-3255 RENVI
+3255 NQDVN
-3260 IGVRPVDEKSK
+3260 S
-3271 SLIASKMYSSKG
+3271 
-3283 LFVKAKSSDWG
+3283 WG
-3294 PMSGFIP
+3294 P
-3301 VDQSFAKAS
+3301 
-3310 ARRDLETFN
+3310 
-3319 RHAEQSIQS
+3319 
-3328 GNAVSADLYLNQV
+3328 
-3341 RVEELVSKYHSLTPL
+3341 
-3356 ELDDQS
+3356 
-3362 GMYKTTATNGD
+3362 
-3373 QSVPFFL
+3373 
-3380 NRVTVDGNE
+3380 
-3389 LWQVHYI
+3389 I
-3396 TNGELAPFKVIGDP
+3396 T
-3410 VSKQPM
+3410 
-3416 TADYDLLTVMYSY
+3416 
-3429 GDLGPQDKVKQ
+3429 
-3440 PLTWQQWKDSV
+3440 
-3451 TYEDLTPKYKELY
+3451 
-3464 SNEDLYNKKDGASL
+3464 
-3478 GNVSGR
+3478 
-3484 LKELKDRINVDLGRT
+3484 
-3499 NGLEMVHHGADDA
+3499 
-3512 NPYAVMADNFPAT
+3512 
-3525 FFVPKS
+3525 
-3531 LFAEDGLG
+3531 
-3539 EGKGSI
+3539 
-3545 QTYFNVNEQ
+3545 
-3554 GAVVIRNPQEF
+3554 
-3565 SDFQQVT
+3565 
-3572 INASFRASFNDKWNH
+3572 
-3587 GLDEPLFTTK
+3587 
-3597 RKLSHEFLN
+3597 
-3606 KRDQLLKK
+3606 
-3614 LSGGRLDAQD
+3614 
-3624 ETLVA
+3624 
-3629 LGNPDDVSG
+3629 
-3638 NKAIVAVDVSQIF
+3638 
-3651 TRQELKER
+3651 
-3659 ANVFAKPIGASYQ
+3659 
-3672 GILDQLDL
+3672 
-3680 VHQTV
+3680 
-3685 SRDQIV
+3685 
-3691 ASFELNKKV
+3691 
-3700 NAYIAEHP
+3700 
-3708 TSGRNQALT
+3708 
-3717 QLKEQITSALF
+3717 
-3728 IGKMQVAQVDID
+3728 
-3740 AIAQT
+3740 
-3745 RPELAA
+3745 
-3751 RIFMVAI
+3751 
-3758 EEANGEHR
+3758 
-3766 GLTDMMVRWAN
+3766 
-3777 EDPYLA
+3777 
-3783 PKQGYKGETPNDL
+3783 
-3796 GFDAKYHV
+3796 
-3804 DLGDHYADFKQ
+3804 
-3815 WLETSQSNGLLSKA
+3815 
-3829 TLDESTKT
+3829 
-3837 VHLGYSYQELQD
+3837 
-3849 LTGVESVQMA
+3849 
-3859 FYFLKEAA
+3859 
-3867 KKVDPISGDSA
+3867 
-3878 EMILLKKFA
+3878 
-3887 DKSYLSQLDSDRM
+3887 
-3900 DQIEGI
+3900 
-3906 YRSSHETDVDAW
+3906 
-3918 DRRYSGAGYDELTNK
+3918 
-3933 LAGATG
+3933 
-3939 VDEQLSVLLDDR
+3939 
-3951 KGLLIGEVH
+3951 
-3960 GSDVNGLRF
+3960 
-3969 VNEQM
+3969 
-3974 DALKKQG
+3974 
-3981 VTVIGLEHLRSD
+3981 
-3993 LAQPLIDRYL
+3993 
-4003 ATGVMSSE
+4003 
-4011 LSAMLKT
+4011 
-4018 KHLDATL
+4018 
-4025 FENARANGM
+4025 
-4034 RIVALDA
+4034 
-4041 NSSARPNVQ
+4041 
-4050 GTEHGLM
+4050 
-4057 YRAGAANNIAVEVL
+4057 
-4071 QSLPDDEKFVAIY
+4071 
-4084 GKAHLQSHKGIEG
+4084 
-4097 FVPGITHR
+4097 
-4105 LDLPALRVSDSNQ
+4105 
-4118 FRVEQ
+4118 
-4123 DDMTLRVVYDDVAN
+4123 
-4137 KPKLTFKDSL
+4137 
-4147 SGANTAIHNQNVN
+4147 
-4160 DWERVAVTPTAD
+4160 VTPTTD

-4182 IVQMENDSVVAN
+4182 IVQMENDDVVAK

-4234 QLVGHGRDDSDSNN
+4234 QLVGHGRDHSESNN
-4248 THLSG
+4248 TRLSG
-4253 YSAEDLAAKLANFQQ
+4253 YSADELAVKLAKFQQ
-4268 SFSQAE
+4268 SFNQAE
-4274 NINNTPDHISIVGC
+4274 NINNKPDHISIVGC

-4296 KGFGHQFINAMDVNG
+4296 KGFGHQFINAMDANG
-4311 LRVDVSARS
+4311 LRVDVSVRS
-4320 SELAVDATGRKHTKD
+4320 SELAVDEAGRKHTKD
-4335 ENGDWIQKAETNKV
+4335 ANGDWVQKAENNKV
-4349 SLSWN
+4349 SLSWDA
-4354 EQGEVIAKE
+4354 QGEVVAKDE
-4363 ERIRNGIAE
+4363 PIRNGIAE

-4380 GVSDVGEIAR
+4380 GVNNVDEPAR

-4395 NNDVFDA
+4395 NSDVFDA
-4402 PEKRK
+4402 PEKRIP
-4407 VETETSSSAAN
+4407 ETEVIANSSSSN
-4418 NKLSYSGNIQVN
+4418 QLSYSGNIQVN
-4430 VGDGEFT
+4430 VGEGEFT

-4446 GIKVGSGGFK
+4446 SIKVGTGGFK

-4466 VHIGN
+4466 VHIGD
-4471 GESKHSVDMGGY
+4471 GESKHSVDIGGY
-4483 QALEGAQMFI
+4483 QALEGAQMFL
-4493 GNRNVSFNLG
+4493 GNRNVSFNFG
-4503 QSNDLLVMMD
+4503 HSNDLILMMD

-4536 SIATSG
+4536 GIAMSG
-4542 EDQDWL
+4542 EGEDWL

-4570 DQSSSVDYTC
+4570 DQSSSVDYTT
-4580 LVELDSH
+4580 LVELDSQ
-4587 NERSSRGLKHD
+4587 NERDSRGLKHD
-4598 TEAALNKQ
+4598 AEATLNKQ
-4606 YNQWLSGNSDSS
+4606 YNQWLSGNGNSGTSQ
-4618 AGKLSRADKLRQ
+4618 LSRADKLRQ

-4681 FSATGQAKTT
+4681 FTATGQAKTT
-4691 FTYTPEDL
+4691 FTYTPQDL

-4709 QMAGIG
+4709 QLAGVG

-4724 GVDYTTSGQIVS
+4724 GVDYTASGQIVS
-4736 RNGEAVDGV
+4736 RNGQAVDGV
-4745 AILTEMLEV
+4745 AILKEMLEV

-4774 SLKSGI
+4774 SLKAGI
-4780 DMGADGIQSF
+4780 DMGADGIKSF
-4790 AETHGLKDKA
+4790 AETHGLKEKA
-4800 PEEEEN
+4800 PEEEKDN
-4806 KSAVSVNGTSVNSAQ
+4806 SSVSVNGANVNSAQ
-4821 GATASDGNT
+4821 GATVADGNT

-4861 EMKSLVENLKE
+4861 EMKSLVENLKQ

-4894 LQGDGDINLSLGN
+4894 LQGDGDINISLGN

-4952 SDMGVLMGR
+4952 NDMGVLMGR

-4993 VFGEGGEIDTGLG
+4993 VFGEGGEIDTGSG

-5021 GDGQDY
+5021 GDDQDY

-5054 INASAGNDVVK
+5054 INAGAGNDVVK

-5074 GGEGEDHLIAAA
+5074 GGDGDDHLIAAA
-5086 ISKFSQFNGEEGR
+5086 ISKFSQFNGGEGR

-5123 GDVIDNLVEDISSED
+5123 GDVIDNLVEDIRSED

-5161 SILRDPVSE
+5161 SILRDPSNDS
-5170 TDQAKFEHIG
+5170 DQSKFEHIG
-5180 SVTFNDYFD
+5180 SVTFSDYFN
-5189 GKRAQMIIAMGEKD
+5189 GNRAQVVIGMSEKD
-5203 ANGEREYTTLSESS
+5203 LSGEREYTMLSDSA
-5217 IDALVQAMSGFDPQA
+5217 IDALVQAMSGFEPQA

-5238 DNLDSKSRVA
+5238 DSLESKSQAA
-5248 ISTAWADVVHKK
+5248 ISMAWSDVVHKK
-5260 GITV
+5260 GLMV

>member
-20 DNGNNDIVAIGFGGE
+20 DDGNNSIVAIGFGGE

-50 GATVH
+50 GATVY

-73 DSTGHLSVKGAA
+73 DTTGHLSVKGAA

-109 DHLGHHGDV
+109 DHLGNHGDV
-118 SYGGAAAYNS
+118 NYGGAAAYNGIT
-128 VKRKGLSGNVTFKGA
+128 RKGLSGNVTFKGA

-153 NHGNLSF
+153 NQGNLSF

-174 DQYQGSRGDVS
+174 NRYQDSRGDVT

-221 GDITLQGAGASNR
+221 GDVTLQGAGASNR
-234 IERTRQAEDVYQQTH
+234 IERTRQAEDVYAQTR
-249 GNIRFEGVGGYNSFY
+249 GNIRFEGVGGYNSLY

-298 YAKAEDI
+298 YAKAEEI
-305 VLTTAKM
+305 VLTAAQM
-312 HGSWIGS
+312 HGLSIDNGNKFQ
-319 GTHAVT
+319 AVT

-342 GTYTKINKVRLSND
+342 GTYTKINKVRLYND
-356 PKTGKLKY
+356 PETGKLKY
-364 YSEAWYK
+364 YSEAWFK
-371 QGNHLSGLAR
+371 RGNHLTDLAR

-413 VHAMEKDLTEYEWVT
+413 VHAVEKDLTEYEWVT
-428 YANGALIDAKDVVL
+428 YANGALIDAKDVAL
-442 SDAKMGGHAISTDGT
+442 SEAKMGGTAISTDGT
-457 KVDVQAIKSNRKP
+457 TVDVQAVKSNRKP

-483 KIVVVELANDAETG
+483 KIVVVELANDPKTG
-497 VLKYQARSWYKEGDH
+497 ALKYQARSWYKEGDH
-512 TANLANEDI
+512 TADLANEDI

-536 LSALNYS
+536 LSDLHYS
-543 VNAIRSMSETVADI
+543 VNAVRSTSETVADI

-581 SGAGG
+581 NGAGG

-613 SQFGNTEFNGGGA
+613 SQFGHTEFNGGGA

-699 AMLGG
+699 VMLGG
-704 YNTHTQIGSGHGLW
+704 YNTHTQIGSGNGLW

-725 VMTQVGNGEVTSVL
+725 VMTQVGKGDVASVL

-746 TKVGEGELTAGML
+746 TKVGDGDLTAGML
-759 GGANVMT
+759 GGANVIT

-771 EQASNT
+771 NEISNT

-792 KGDTLAVMGGGA
+792 KGNALAVMGGGA
-804 NVLTHVGDGSTTG
+804 NVLTHVGDGTTTG

-865 KVGDGTSIAAMIG
+865 KVGDGTSIAVMIG

-957 IFTHIGNG
+957 IFTHVGSG

-973 QANVMTKVG
+973 QANIMTKVG

-1000 GDGTSLGLFA
+1000 GDGTSLGIFA
-1010 GEMNVMTKVGNGTT
+1010 GEVNVMTKVGNGTT

-1125 GKANIVT
+1125 GKANIIT
-1132 KVGDGLGIN
+1132 KVGDGLGVN

-1154 DGDRYNFAKGEANIL
+1154 DGDRYNFAKGEANVI

-1203 ANVITKVG
+1203 ANIITKVG
-1211 DGRNVVLAKGEAN
+1211 NGRNVVLAKGEAN

-1234 FNALWSKGNVVT
+1234 FNALWSKGNIVT

-1262 ITTTVGN
+1262 ITTTVGD

-1282 NTKVGNGV
+1282 NTKVGDGV

-1323 IGDGLNINA
+1323 IGDGLGINA
-1332 SYARNNVAIKVGN
+1332 SYAQNNVAIKIGN

-1360 NKLSALFDNVKQT
+1360 NKLSALFDNIKQT
-1373 LLGVGGSQAIN
+1373 VLGVGGSQAIN

-1393 TSGTQKGRGAI
+1393 SSGTQKGRGAI

-1440 PDLNE
+1440 PDLNK
-1445 MDNDLNIDGAS
+1445 MQNALNVDGSS
-1456 DHAPNLIVNGDFEQG
+1456 DQTQAPNLIVNGDFEQG
-1471 DRGWQSTHGV
+1471 DQGWKSTHGV
-1481 EASYSGS
+1481 EASYSGN
-1488 VYGVNGEGHGT
+1488 VYGVNGEGHGA
-1499 RVTELDTHTNTSL
+1499 RVTELDTYTNTSL

-1580 KGTGHNDGLGYI
+1580 KGTGQNDGLGYI
-1592 LDNVVAKSESSPQAN
+1592 LDNVVAKSESSQQAN
-1607 AVSEHAKQN
+1607 AVSEHATQN

-1653 LESTDQQA
+1653 LESTDQKA
-1661 IENNGQAQ
+1661 LENNGQAQ

-1677 EAVTAELTTLAQGLD
+1677 EAVTAELTKLAQGLD
-1692 VLDGQATHTGKS
+1692 VLDGQATHTGES
-1704 GEQWR
+1704 GDQWR

-1716 LDGVQSQIDD
+1716 LDGVQRQLDD
-1726 AKQLASDKMAAAKQ
+1726 AKQLANDKIAAAKQ

-1749 KDSIAKSEAGVAKGE
+1749 KESVAKSEAGVTKGE
-1764 QNRAGAEQDIAEA
+1764 QNRAGAEQDIADA

-1792 HDAKQAES
+1792 NDAKQAES

-1827 QNDAQGAKQNEGDRP
+1827 QNDAKGTKQNEGDRP
-1842 DRQGVAGSGLSGNAH
+1842 DREGVAGSGLSGNAH
-1857 RVEGAGETGSHVNT
+1857 RVEGAGETGSHVTN

-1878 GRFSDGLTEQELEA
+1878 GRFSEGLSEQEQEA

-1905 NAGIRSKNSGS
+1905 NAGIRGKNSGS
-1916 TITSMFMEANA
+1916 TISSMFTETNS
-1927 DSIVVDTTASQDV
+1927 DSIVVPTTASQDV
-1940 VRKEV
+1940 VRKEI
-1945 RISGVNLVGL
+1945 RISGVNLEGL

-1960 DSAESLVAARAE
+1960 DTAESLVSARAE
-1972 KVANLYRWLDTDNDV
+1972 KVANLYRWLDTDNDA

-2002 ADVSDEVK
+2002 ADVSDEAK
-2010 QRMIQSMSG
+2010 ERMIQFVGG

-2034 ALATLFVESTLDY
+2034 ALATLFVEATLDY

-2065 FETPHAEKS
+2065 FEAPHGEKS
-2074 IVSFWSGKNFKQY
+2074 IVSFWSGRNFKEY
-2087 RDVLDNAQTDGKKVV
+2087 RNVLDNAQDDGKKVV

-2112 AIDLNKHLMRWGG
+2112 AIDLNKQLMRWGG
-2125 LFLDP
+2125 MFLDP

-2155 VYATGAQHD
+2155 VYATGAQND
-2164 VYVIAEGGVRLGN
+2164 VYVIAEGGMRLGN
-2177 YFWHVELPALR
+2177 YFWNVELPALR

-2201 LDKPVSEYKD
+2201 LDKPVSAYKD
-2211 LPADE
+2211 IPVED

-2226 GVKVRFDALSS
+2226 AVKVRFDALSHE
-2237 ARQAELLAD
+2237 RQAELLAD
-2246 NPDDYRADTL
+2246 NPDGYKADTL

-2283 NLLVQEGDEGF
+2283 NLLVQEGEEGF

-2300 GSDDKSKTILL
+2300 GTDGKSKTILL

-2321 AIERFILAN
+2321 SIERFILAN

-2365 AWTYNTNSELMSVTE
+2365 AWTYNANVELMSVTE

-2392 GESYQKVIDA
+2392 GESYQQVIDA
-2402 LAEYH
+2402 LTEYH

-2417 LESVEQLVNLRK
+2417 LTSVEKLLNLRK
-2429 KIEGYALGHPDSGRL
+2429 QVEGYVLGHPDSGRVQ
-2444 EAMNSLL
+2444 AMNALL

-2457 LEEVSVLAV
+2457 LEAVSVLVV
-2466 SEQSIKAHDSFSRL
+2466 SEQSIKAHDSFSHL

-2487 HLKQSKHLYLDG
+2487 NLKESKHLYLDG

-2504 TKGKGNLAKIDQL
+2504 TKGKGNLANIDKL

-2524 EKVKASV
+2524 EKVKAAVS
-2531 NHEYGQAIADTIF
+2531 HEYGQVVADTIF
-2544 AGLSANELAK
+2544 AGLSANDLAK

-2560 ITGLNRIHQALEQ
+2560 IAGLNKVHQAIEQ

-2606 IDAQAAADFNKQNY
+2606 LEGQAAADFNKQNY

-2639 ATEYQPDLKLR
+2639 ATEDQPDLKLR

-2686 RFIEKLN
+2686 RFVEKLN
-2693 AAKGIDAAYKDAS
+2693 AAKGIDASYKDAS

-2720 VSTGIPAHVFQPFVD
+2720 ASTGIPAHVFQPFVD

-2750 FAQELQKQAQ
+2750 FAEELQKQAQ

-2766 LVAKRIDNV
+2766 LVEKRIDNV

-2815 EWNRLSHDPDA
+2815 EWNRLSNDPDA

-2889 QVNDDL
+2889 QATDL
-2895 DALSGSEKHKDKVA
+2895 LDTLSGNEKHKENVA

-2915 PPRDKVPL
+2915 PPRDKESL

-2936 ERDARRKIGDITQTL
+2936 EKDARRKIGDITQTL

-2956 EKGES
+2956 ENGES

-2974 GYYHQGTAS
+2974 GYYHQGAAS
-2983 SDDETST
+2983 SEGETSA

-3008 QASAIRSHYQKQGID
+3008 QASAIRNHYQKQGID

-3061 DPSNIIL
+3061 DPSNIII

-3121 TIAKA
+3121 AIAKA

-3139 LPQETP
+3139 LPKETP

-3152 EGLGEEGEKLRV
+3152 EGLGEEGEKLRA
-3164 KLSNSG
+3164 KLAIAG
-3170 FNVTGEQTFYGHE
+3170 YNVTGEQTFYGHE
-3183 ASNRLMSQYTGQ
+3183 ASNRLMGQYADQ
-3195 IVSDLLNT
+3195 IVSGLFNAEQAAVEAGEVLKGLEKDFKRYGDALKPDTSVPGKSKDIRTTKDFLNGYKNDHAKEIVDGFRSEMSIKQLVDLFVKGNWSAEQKGALAWEIESRALKVTFQNKSEKYNRLFREIASAGVVDAKATEQLAPQLMLLNLANDGFGGRCDPLS
-3203 QHIKHNE
+3203 KLVLV
-3210 AKLNLEPHGKNYES
+3210 AKQLENDG
-3224 RDLILKPI
+3224 
-3232 SQPETVELG
+3232 QV
-3241 MPEVDQKVLADIAE
+3241 
-3255 RENVI
+3255 
-3260 IGVRPVDEKSK
+3260 GVARQLLE
-3271 SLIASKMYSSKG
+3271 KMYSAAAVLSNPTLYSDSEKANASK
-3283 LFVKAKSSDWG
+3283 LLSSLATIHAKN
-3294 PMSGFIP
+3294 PMHDTSMKVWQEKLEGKQALTVNGVVEKITE
-3301 VDQSFAKAS
+3301 AS
-3310 ARRDLETFN
+3310 ANGKPVL
-3319 RHAEQSIQS
+3319 
-3328 GNAVSADLYLNQV
+3328 
-3341 RVEELVSKYHSLTPL
+3341 L
-3356 ELDDQS
+3356 ELDAPGHAMAAWAKGSGDDRVYGFYDPNAGIVEFSSAEKFGDYLTRFFGKSDLNMAQS
-3362 GMYKTTATNGD
+3362 YKLGKNDAGEAIFNRVVVMDGNTLASYKPTFGDKTT
-3373 QSVPFFL
+3373 
-3380 NRVTVDGNE
+3380 
-3389 LWQVHYI
+3389 
-3396 TNGELAPFKVIGDP
+3396 
-3410 VSKQPM
+3410 M
-3416 TADYDLLTVMYSY
+3416 
-3429 GDLGPQDKVKQ
+3429 
-3440 PLTWQQWKDSV
+3440 
-3451 TYEDLTPKYKELY
+3451 
-3464 SNEDLYNKKDGASL
+3464 
-3478 GNVSGR
+3478 
-3484 LKELKDRINVDLGRT
+3484 
-3499 NGLEMVHHGADDA
+3499 
-3512 NPYAVMADNFPAT
+3512 
-3525 FFVPKS
+3525 
-3531 LFAEDGLG
+3531 
-3539 EGKGSI
+3539 
-3545 QTYFNVNEQ
+3545 
-3554 GAVVIRNPQEF
+3554 
-3565 SDFQQVT
+3565 
-3572 INASFRASFNDKWNH
+3572 
-3587 GLDEPLFTTK
+3587 
-3597 RKLSHEFLN
+3597 
-3606 KRDQLLKK
+3606 
-3614 LSGGRLDAQD
+3614 
-3624 ETLVA
+3624 
-3629 LGNPDDVSG
+3629 
-3638 NKAIVAVDVSQIF
+3638 
-3651 TRQELKER
+3651 
-3659 ANVFAKPIGASYQ
+3659 Q
-3672 GILDQLDL
+3672 GILDLP
-3680 VHQTV
+3680 V
-3685 SRDQIV
+3685 
-3691 ASFELNKKV
+3691 
-3700 NAYIAEHP
+3700 
-3708 TSGRNQALT
+3708 
-3717 QLKEQITSALF
+3717 
-3728 IGKMQVAQVDID
+3728 
-3740 AIAQT
+3740 
-3745 RPELAA
+3745 
-3751 RIFMVAI
+3751 
-3758 EEANGEHR
+3758 
-3766 GLTDMMVRWAN
+3766 
-3777 EDPYLA
+3777 
-3783 PKQGYKGETPNDL
+3783 
-3796 GFDAKYHV
+3796 FDATPIKKPGTSDV
-3804 DLGDHYADFKQ
+3804 DGNAKIVDV
-3815 WLETSQSNGLLSKA
+3815 T
-3829 TLDESTKT
+3829 
-3837 VHLGYSYQELQD
+3837 
-3849 LTGVESVQMA
+3849 
-3859 FYFLKEAA
+3859 KEALA
-3867 KKVDPISGDSA
+3867 DGK
-3878 EMILLKKFA
+3878 IL
-3887 DKSYLSQLDSDRM
+3887 
-3900 DQIEGI
+3900 
-3906 YRSSHETDVDAW
+3906 
-3918 DRRYSGAGYDELTNK
+3918 
-3933 LAGATG
+3933 
-3939 VDEQLSVLLDDR
+3939 
-3951 KGLLIGEVH
+3951 
-3960 GSDVNGLRF
+3960 
-3969 VNEQM
+3969 
-3974 DALKKQG
+3974 
-3981 VTVIGLEHLRSD
+3981 
-3993 LAQPLIDRYL
+3993 
-4003 ATGVMSSE
+4003 
-4011 LSAMLKT
+4011 
-4018 KHLDATL
+4018 
-4025 FENARANGM
+4025 
-4034 RIVALDA
+4034 
-4041 NSSARPNVQ
+4041 
-4050 GTEHGLM
+4050 
-4057 YRAGAANNIAVEVL
+4057 
-4071 QSLPDDEKFVAIY
+4071 
-4084 GKAHLQSHKGIEG
+4084 
-4097 FVPGITHR
+4097 
-4105 LDLPALRVSDSNQ
+4105 
-4118 FRVEQ
+4118 
-4123 DDMTLRVVYDDVAN
+4123 
-4137 KPKLTFKDSL
+4137 
-4147 SGANTAIHNQNVN
+4147 HNQNVN
-4160 DWERVAVTPTAD
+4160 DWERVVVTPTAD

-4182 IVQMENDSVVAN
+4182 IVQMENDAVAAK

-4234 QLVGHGRDDSDSNN
+4234 QLVGHGRDDSESNN
-4248 THLSG
+4248 TRLSG
-4253 YSAEDLAAKLANFQQ
+4253 YSADELAVKLAKFQQ
-4268 SFSQAE
+4268 SFNQAE
-4274 NINNTPDHISIVGC
+4274 NVSSKPDHISIVGC

-4296 KGFGHQFINAMDVNG
+4296 KGFGHQFINAMDANG
-4311 LRVDVSARS
+4311 LRFDVSVRS
-4320 SELAVDATGRKHTKD
+4320 SELAVDETGRKHTKD
-4335 ENGDWIQKAETNKV
+4335 ANGNWVQKAESNKV

-4354 EQGEVIAKE
+4354 EQGDVVAKD

-4380 GVSDVGEIAR
+4380 GISDVDEPAR

-4395 NNDVFDA
+4395 NKDVFDA

-4407 VETETSSSAAN
+4407 SETETSSSSAN

-4446 GIKVGSGGFK
+4446 GIKVGTGGFK

-4466 VHIGN
+4466 IHIGN
-4471 GESKHSVDMGGY
+4471 GESKHSVDIGGY

-4493 GNRNVSFNLG
+4493 GNRNVSFNKG
-4503 QSNDLLVMMD
+4503 RSNDLIVMMD

-4542 EDQDWL
+4542 EGKDWL
-4548 AAQEQQW
+4548 VAQEQQW

-4570 DQSSSVDYTC
+4570 DQSSSVDYTS
-4580 LVELDSH
+4580 LVELDSQ

-4598 TEAALNKQ
+4598 AEAALNKQ
-4606 YNQWLSGNSDSS
+4606 YNQWLSGNGNNDTS
-4618 AGKLSRADKLRQ
+4618 KLSRADKLRQ

-4709 QMAGIG
+4709 QLAGVG

-4724 GVDYTTSGQIVS
+4724 GVDYTASGHIVS

-4745 AILTEMLEV
+4745 AILKEMLEV

-4764 AFVDPAKLLD
+4764 AFVDPTKLVN
-4774 SLKSGI
+4774 SLEAGI
-4780 DMGADGIQSF
+4780 NMGADGIKSF
-4790 AETHGLKDKA
+4790 AETHGLKEKA
-4800 PEEEEN
+4800 PEEEES
-4806 KSAVSVNGTSVNSAQ
+4806 KPSVSLNGESLNSTQ
-4821 GATASDGNT
+4821 GATVADGST
-4830 ETAETQ
+4830 ETTETP

-4861 EMKSLVENLKE
+4861 EMKSLVANLKE

-4952 SDMGVLMGR
+4952 NDMGVLMGR

-4993 VFGEGGEIDTGLG
+4993 VFGEGGEIDTGSG

-5021 GDGQDY
+5021 GDDQDY

-5033 NNQVELGAGNDF
+5033 NNQVELGAGDDF

-5086 ISKFSQFNGEEGR
+5086 ISKFSQFNGGEGR

-5123 GDVIDNLVEDISSED
+5123 GDVIDNLVEDIRSED

-5161 SILRDPVSE
+5161 SILRDPASDS
-5170 TDQAKFEHIG
+5170 DQAKFEHIG
-5180 SVTFNDYFD
+5180 SVTFSDYFN
-5189 GKRAQMIIAMGEKD
+5189 GNRAQVIIAMGEKD
-5203 ANGEREYTTLSESS
+5203 ATGEREYTTLSESA

-5248 ISTAWADVVHKK
+5248 ITTAWADVVHKK

>member
-20 DNGNNDIVAIGFGGE
+20 DDGNNNIVAIGFGGQ

-50 GATVH
+50 GATVY

-62 VVGGSAYLRVE
+62 VVGGSAYLKVE
-73 DSTGHLSVKGAA
+73 DSTGHLTVKGAA

-109 DHLGHHGDV
+109 DHLGNHGDV
-118 SYGGAAAYNS
+118 NYGGAAAYNGIN
-128 VKRKGLSGNVTFKGA
+128 RKGLSGNVTFAGA

-153 NHGNLSF
+153 NQGNLSF
-160 AGAGAGNKLDRTWF
+160 TGAGAGNKLDRTWF
-174 DQYQGSRGDVS
+174 NRYQGSHGDVT

-234 IERTRQAEDVYQQTH
+234 IERTHQAEDVYTQTR
-249 GNIRFEGVGGYNSFY
+249 GNIRFEGVGGYNSLY

-282 ITRKGSG
+282 IIRKGSG
-289 SSFDAQGME
+289 NDFAKEGMTN
-298 YAKAEDI
+298 AKADEI
-305 VLTTAKM
+305 VLTKAVM
-312 HGSWIGS
+312 SGSWIGQD
-319 GTHAVT
+319 HHVT
-325 AVKSEREPN
+325 AVKSASEPN
-334 TYLFAIAD
+334 TYLFAFAD
-342 GTYTKINKVRLSND
+342 STYTKINKVQLRND
-356 PKTGKLKY
+356 PQTGELKY
-364 YSEAWYK
+364 YSTAWYK
-371 QGNHLSGLAR
+371 EGNHLSNLANQDI
-381 SDVSSAGG
+381 SDNGG
-389 FEVNPINGGYTLSN
+389 FTAVNINGAYTLSDLK
-403 IAVEHQQSLT
+403 VEHQQSVT
-413 VHAMEKDLTEYEWVT
+413 VHAVEKSLTEYEWVT
-428 YANGALIDAKDVVL
+428 YANGAVIDAKEVSL
-442 SDAKMGGHAISTDGT
+442 SDAKMGGHAIYADGT
-457 KVDVQAIKSNRKP
+457 KVDVKAVKSNRQP
-470 NTYVYAKV
+470 NTYIYAKV

-483 KIVVVELANDAETG
+483 KIVVVELANDPEAG
-497 VLKYQARSWYKEGDH
+497 ALKYQARSWYKEGDH
-512 TANLANEDI
+512 TANIANQDI
-521 SSANGYHSMGKGGYS
+521 SSATGYNPMGKGGYS
-536 LSALNYS
+536 LSDLHYS
-543 VNAIRSMSETVADI
+543 VNAVRSTSETVADI
-557 DEYTDQTLFKPAT
+557 EEYTDQTLFKPAN
-570 DSGESSGDVHF
+570 DSGESSGDVRF
-581 SGAGG
+581 NGAGG

-596 GNVYFNGG
+596 GNVHFNGG

-652 QSKQGKMDVY
+652 QSQQGKMDVY
-662 AGGAVNVLVRIG
+662 AGGAVNVLVRLG

-689 VHKGNGNSRV
+689 VQKGSGDSRV
-699 AMLGG
+699 VMLGG
-704 YNTHTQIGSGHGLW
+704 YNTHTQIGSGNGLW

-725 VMTQVGNGEVTSVL
+725 VMTQVGKGDVAAVL

-746 TKVGEGELTAGML
+746 TKMGEGELTSGML
-759 GGANVMT
+759 GGANVIT
-766 HISGD
+766 HISND
-771 EQASNT
+771 DQLSNT

-792 KGDTLAVMGGGA
+792 KGNTLAVMGGGA
-804 NVLTHVGDGSTTG
+804 NVLTHVGDGTTTG

-865 KVGDGTSIAAMIG
+865 KVGDGTSIAVMIG

-957 IFTHIGNG
+957 IFTHIGHG

-973 QANVMTKVG
+973 QANIMTKVG

-988 LMVGKANIYTHV
+988 LMVGKANIMTHV

-1010 GEMNVMTKVGNGTT
+1010 GEVNVMTKVGNGTT

-1070 NVVTHVGD
+1070 NIVTHVGD

-1102 LLISDI
+1102 LLISDV

-1125 GKANIVT
+1125 GKANLIT
-1132 KVGDGLGIN
+1132 KVGDGLGVN

-1154 DGDRYNFAKGEANIL
+1154 DGDRYNFAKGEANLI

-1178 SVVQGKANII
+1178 SVVQGEANII

-1211 DGRNVVLAKGEAN
+1211 HGQNVVLAKGEAN

-1234 FNALWSKGNVVT
+1234 FNALWSKGNIVT

-1257 KGKAN
+1257 KGQAN

-1269 GLSVTAAYGDANI
+1269 GLNVTAAYGDANI
-1282 NTKVGNGV
+1282 NTKVGDGV

-1323 IGDGLNINA
+1323 VGDGLNINA
-1332 SYARNNVAIKVGN
+1332 SYAQNNVAIKVGN

-1360 NKLSALFDNVKQT
+1360 NKLSALFDNIKQT
-1373 LLGVGGSQAIN
+1373 VLGVGGSQAIN

-1393 TSGTQKGRGAI
+1393 SSGTHKGRGAI

-1410 KLDGFQMDAIEEVG
+1410 KLDGFQMDAIKEVG

-1440 PDLNE
+1440 PDLNK
-1445 MDNDLNIDGAS
+1445 MQHALNVDDS
-1456 DHAPNLIVNGDFEQG
+1456 SVQAPNLIVNGDFELG
-1471 DRGWQSTHGV
+1471 EHGWQSTHGV
-1481 EASYSGS
+1481 EASYAGS
-1488 VYGVNGEGHGT
+1488 VYGVEGEGHGA
-1499 RVTELDTHTNTSL
+1499 RVTELDTYTNTSL
-1512 YQDLTDLTEGE
+1512 YQDLANLAQGE

-1553 SSSGDASAWQQK
+1553 SSSGDESTWQQK
-1565 TLKLTAHAGSNRIEF
+1565 TLKLTAQAGSNRIEF

-1592 LDNVVAKSESSPQAN
+1592 LDNVVATSESSQQAN
-1607 AVSEHAKQN
+1607 AIREHATQN
-1616 QASQNALSDKERA
+1616 PAAQNALSDKERA

-1661 IENNGQAQ
+1661 LENNGQAQ
-1669 RDAVKEES
+1669 RDAVQEES
-1677 EAVTAELTTLAQGLD
+1677 EAITAELTKLAQGLD
-1692 VLDGQATHTGKS
+1692 VLDGQATHTGES
-1704 GEQWR
+1704 GDQWR
-1709 NDFAGGL
+1709 NEFASGL
-1716 LDGVQSQIDD
+1716 LAGVQTQLDD
-1726 AKQLASDKMAAAKQ
+1726 AKQLANGKIAEAKQ
-1740 TQSDNNSKV
+1740 THADNQNKV
-1749 KDSIAKSEAGVAKGE
+1749 KDAVAKSEAGVAKGE
-1764 QNRAGAEQDIAEA
+1764 QNRAGAEQDIADA
-1777 KADAETRKADAVAKS
+1777 QADAEKRKADALAKGK
-1792 HDAKQAES
+1792 DAQQAES
-1800 DAHSAAN
+1800 DAHHAVN
-1807 DAQSRGDRDAM
+1807 NAQSRGDRDVQL
-1818 NAENKANQA
+1818 AENKANQVQA
-1827 QNDAQGAKQNEGDRP
+1827 DAQGAKQNEGDRP
-1842 DRQGVAGSGLSGNAH
+1842 DRQGVTGSGLSGNAH
-1857 RVEGAGETGSHVNT
+1857 SVEGAGETDSHVKT

-1878 GRFSDGLTEQELEA
+1878 GRFSEGLTEQEQEA

-1905 NAGIRSKNSGS
+1905 NAGIRAKNSGS
-1916 TITSMFMEANA
+1916 TITTMFTEANT
-1927 DSIVVDTTASQDV
+1927 DSIVVPTTKPQDV
-1940 VRKEV
+1940 VRKEI
-1945 RISGVNLVGL
+1945 RISGVNLEGL

-1960 DSAESLVAARAE
+1960 DSAVSLVAARAE
-1972 KVANLYRWLDTDNDV
+1972 KVANLYRWLDSDHPR
-1987 ATDKYVPVPGFERVD
+1987 ATEQYIPVPGFERVD
-2002 ADVSDEVK
+2002 VNVSDETK
-2010 QRMIQSMSG
+2010 QRLTQFVSG

-2034 ALATLFVESTLDY
+2034 ALATLFVEATLNY

-2065 FETPHAEKS
+2065 FEAPHGENS
-2074 IVSFWSGKNFKQY
+2074 LVSFWSGRNFKEY
-2087 RDVLDNAQTDGKKVV
+2087 RNVLDNAQPDGKKVV
-2102 YDIDVKGNAF
+2102 YDIDVQGNAF
-2112 AIDLNKHLMRWGG
+2112 AIKLNKQLMRWGDM
-2125 LFLDP
+2125 FLDLE
-2130 DNAEQNQLKS
+2130 NADQNHLQS
-2140 SIDAATFSNTGFWSS
+2140 SIEAAAYSNTGFWSS
-2155 VYATGAQHD
+2155 VYATGAKDD
-2164 VYVIAEGGVRLGN
+2164 VYVIAEGGMRLGN
-2177 YFWHVELPALR
+2177 YFWNVELPLLR

-2211 LPADE
+2211 VPVNE
-2216 IGRRLTDAGV
+2216 IGHKLTDAGV
-2226 GVKVRFDALSS
+2226 GVKVRFDALS
-2237 ARQAELLAD
+2237 AAQQAELLAI
-2246 NPDDYRADTL
+2246 NPKGYKADSL

-2263 SAIDSMLRESLPFY
+2263 SAIDSMLRDALPFY

-2294 EVRSWP
+2294 KVRAWP
-2300 GSDDKSKTILL
+2300 GSDGKSKTIVL
-2311 DNPEDAAQQK
+2311 DNPEDATQQK
-2321 AIERFILAN
+2321 TIERFILAN
-2330 FDNFEQM
+2330 FQNFEQM
-2337 PDELFLVDNKVL
+2337 PDELFLVDNKVI
-2349 SHHDGRTRILA
+2349 SHDKGITHILA
-2360 QKEDG
+2360 QKVDG
-2365 AWTYNTNSELMSVTE
+2365 AWLYNAKVDLMSVTE
-2380 LLDAAHVSGKVR
+2380 LLDAANVTGKIR
-2392 GESYQKVIDA
+2392 GESYQQVIDA
-2402 LAEYH
+2402 LSEYH
-2407 ASTAEHADYE
+2407 SSVTEFSDYE
-2417 LESVEQLVNLRK
+2417 QESIEKLLSLRK
-2429 KIEGYALGHPDSGRL
+2429 KIEGYVLGHPDSGRIA
-2444 EAMNSLL
+2444 AMNSLL
-2451 NQVNSR
+2451 NQVNTR

-2466 SEQSIKAHDSFSRL
+2466 SEPNIKAQDSFSRL
-2480 YDQLDNA
+2480 YDQLETAN
-2487 HLKQSKHLYLDG
+2487 LKGTKHLYLDQ
-2499 NGDFV
+2499 NGEFV
-2504 TKGKGNLAKIDQL
+2504 TKGKGHLANIDLL
-2517 GGSDAVL
+2517 GSREAVL
-2524 EKVKASV
+2524 EKVKLTVS
-2531 NHEYGQAIADTIF
+2531 NEYGQTVADTVF
-2544 AGLSANELAK
+2544 AGLSAKDLAK

-2560 ITGLNRIHQALEQ
+2560 IAGLKKVHLAIEQ
-2573 HMSPVSATMY
+2573 HLSPVSATLFL
-2583 IWKPSDH
+2583 WKPSGH

-2598 QIGQGRTQ
+2598 QISQGRTQ
-2606 IDAQAAADFNKQNY
+2606 LEGQAAADFNQQNY

-2627 SKSSNIRNIFNV
+2627 SKSSNISNILNV
-2639 ATEYQPDLKLR
+2639 ATKDQPDLKLR
-2650 WSDFSQ
+2650 WKDFSQ
-2656 PAHQN
+2656 PAAHGES
-2661 DTLEHD
+2661 LAFD
-2667 MASEENDGFGL
+2667 MQTEENDDFGL
-2678 NDGETKLK
+2678 KSAEDKLK
-2686 RFIEKLN
+2686 DFIKQL
-2693 AAKGIDAAYKDAS
+2693 ASASGVDKKFKDISQAFTMM
-2706 EGYASVLLGNPDML
+2706 ALMNPDIL
-2720 VSTGIPAHVFQPFVD
+2720 ESANIPEHISKPFVD

-2741 YDMMDVANR
+2741 YDMQDVAQRFAKELQEQAKVAANSEQMEQQISEVVRR
-2750 FAQELQKQAQ
+2750 FAQDELDKIQT
-2760 ASGDPA
+2760 
-2766 LVAKRIDNV
+2766 
-2775 VRLFAERALEE
+2775 
-2786 IEAFKASQADEGR
+2786 FKETQADQGR

-2815 EWNRLSHDPDA
+2815 EWHRLSNDPDA

-2850 LIGHTWRPKF
+2850 LIGHTWLPKF

-2889 QVNDDL
+2889 QVTDVL
-2895 DALSGSEKHKDKVA
+2895 DALSG
-2909 IENDGT
+2909 N
-2915 PPRDKVPL
+2915 
-2923 SPLTRFLNNELYG
+2923 
-2936 ERDARRKIGDITQTL
+2936 
-2951 LDHAV
+2951 
-2956 EKGES
+2956 
-2961 QKVTLKGEAGRLT
+2961 
-2974 GYYHQGTAS
+2974 
-2983 SDDETST
+2983 
-2990 TSGKVVLFLHGSG
+2990 
-3003 SSAEE
+3003 
-3008 QASAIRSHYQKQGID
+3008 
-3023 MLAVNLRGYGESDG
+3023 
-3037 GPSEK
+3037 
-3042 GLYQDARTMF
+3042 
-3052 NYLVNDKGI
+3052 
-3061 DPSNIIL
+3061 
-3068 HGYSMGGPIAAD
+3068 
-3080 LARYAAQN
+3080 
-3088 GQAVSGLL
+3088 
-3096 LDRPMPS
+3096 
-3103 MTKAITAHEV
+3103 
-3113 ANPAGIVG
+3113 
-3121 TIAKA
+3121 
-3126 VNGQFSV
+3126 
-3133 EKNLKG
+3133 
-3139 LPQETP
+3139 
-3145 ILLLTDN
+3145 
-3152 EGLGEEGEKLRV
+3152 
-3164 KLSNSG
+3164 
-3170 FNVTGEQTFYGHE
+3170 
-3183 ASNRLMSQYTGQ
+3183 
-3195 IVSDLLNT
+3195 
-3203 QHIKHNE
+3203 
-3210 AKLNLEPHGKNYES
+3210 
-3224 RDLILKPI
+3224 
-3232 SQPETVELG
+3232 
-3241 MPEVDQKVLADIAE
+3241 
-3255 RENVI
+3255 
-3260 IGVRPVDEKSK
+3260 
-3271 SLIASKMYSSKG
+3271 
-3283 LFVKAKSSDWG
+3283 KAK
-3294 PMSGFIP
+3294 
-3301 VDQSFAKAS
+3301 
-3310 ARRDLETFN
+3310 
-3319 RHAEQSIQS
+3319 
-3328 GNAVSADLYLNQV
+3328 
-3341 RVEELVSKYHSLTPL
+3341 
-3356 ELDDQS
+3356 
-3362 GMYKTTATNGD
+3362 
-3373 QSVPFFL
+3373 
-3380 NRVTVDGNE
+3380 
-3389 LWQVHYI
+3389 
-3396 TNGELAPFKVIGDP
+3396 
-3410 VSKQPM
+3410 
-3416 TADYDLLTVMYSY
+3416 
-3429 GDLGPQDKVKQ
+3429 
-3440 PLTWQQWKDSV
+3440 
-3451 TYEDLTPKYKELY
+3451 
-3464 SNEDLYNKKDGASL
+3464 
-3478 GNVSGR
+3478 
-3484 LKELKDRINVDLGRT
+3484 
-3499 NGLEMVHHGADDA
+3499 
-3512 NPYAVMADNFPAT
+3512 
-3525 FFVPKS
+3525 
-3531 LFAEDGLG
+3531 
-3539 EGKGSI
+3539 
-3545 QTYFNVNEQ
+3545 
-3554 GAVVIRNPQEF
+3554 
-3565 SDFQQVT
+3565 
-3572 INASFRASFNDKWNH
+3572 
-3587 GLDEPLFTTK
+3587 
-3597 RKLSHEFLN
+3597 
-3606 KRDQLLKK
+3606 
-3614 LSGGRLDAQD
+3614 
-3624 ETLVA
+3624 
-3629 LGNPDDVSG
+3629 
-3638 NKAIVAVDVSQIF
+3638 VAVDLAQIF
-3651 TRQELKER
+3651 TVQELKER
-3659 ANVFAKPIGASYQ
+3659 AKVFAKPIGASYQ

-3680 VHQTV
+3680 VHQTKG
-3685 SRDQIV
+3685 RYQIA
-3691 ASFELNKKV
+3691 ASFELNKKI
-3700 NAYIAEHP
+3700 NDYIAEHP

-3717 QLKEQITSALF
+3717 QLKEQVTSALF
-3728 IGKMQVAQVDID
+3728 IGKMQVAQAGID

-3745 RPELAA
+3745 RPELAT

-3758 EEANGEHR
+3758 EEANGKHV
-3766 GLTDMMVRWAN
+3766 GLTDMMLRWAN

-3783 PKQGYKGETPNDL
+3783 PKHGYKGEMPSDL

-3804 DLGDHYADFKQ
+3804 DLGEHYADFKQ

-3849 LTGVESVQMA
+3849 LTGAESVQMA

-3867 KKVDPISGDSA
+3867 KKADPISGDSA

-3887 DKSYLSQLDSDRM
+3887 DQNYLSQLDSDRM

-3918 DRRYSGAGYDELTNK
+3918 DRRYSGKGYDELTNM
-3933 LAGATG
+3933 LASATG

-3974 DALKKQG
+3974 EALKKQG

-4018 KHLDATL
+4018 KHLDVTL
-4025 FENARANGM
+4025 FENARVNGM

-4071 QSLPDDEKFVAIY
+4071 QNLPDGEKFVAIY

-4105 LDLPALRVSDSNQ
+4105 LDLPALKVSDSNQ
-4118 FRVEQ
+4118 FTVEQ
-4123 DDMTLRVVYDDVAN
+4123 DDVSLRVVYDDVAN
-4137 KPKLTFKDSL
+4137 KPKITFKGSL
-4147 SGANTAIHNQNVN
+4147 SGANTALHNQNVN
-4160 DWERVAVTPTAD
+4160 DWERVVVTPIAD

-4182 IVQMENDSVVAN
+4182 IVQMENDPVVAK
-4194 AAANLAGKHP
+4194 AAANLAGKHA

-4234 QLVGHGRDDSDSNN
+4234 QLVGHGRDHSESNN
-4248 THLSG
+4248 TRLSG
-4253 YSAEDLAAKLANFQQ
+4253 YSADELAVKLAKFQQ
-4268 SFSQAE
+4268 SFNQAE
-4274 NINNTPDHISIVGC
+4274 NINNKPDHISIVGC

-4296 KGFGHQFINAMDVNG
+4296 KGFGHQFINAMDANG
-4311 LRVDVSARS
+4311 LRVDVSVRS
-4320 SELAVDATGRKHTKD
+4320 SELAVDEAGRKHTKD
-4335 ENGDWIQKAETNKV
+4335 ANGDWVQKAENNKV
-4349 SLSWN
+4349 SLSWDA
-4354 EQGEVIAKE
+4354 QGEVVAKDE
-4363 ERIRNGIAE
+4363 PIRNGIAE

-4380 GVSDVGEIAR
+4380 GVNNVDEPAR

-4395 NNDVFDA
+4395 NSDVFDA

-4407 VETETSSSAAN
+4407 PETEVIANSSSSN
-4418 NKLSYSGNIQVN
+4418 QLSYSGNIQVN
-4430 VGDGEFT
+4430 VGEGEFT

-4446 GIKVGSGGFK
+4446 GIKVGTGGFK

-4466 VHIGN
+4466 VHIGD
-4471 GESKHSVDMGGY
+4471 GESKHSVDIGGY
-4483 QALEGAQMFI
+4483 QALEGAQMFL
-4493 GNRNVSFNLG
+4493 GNRNVSFNFG
-4503 QSNDLLVMMD
+4503 HSNDLILMMD

-4527 AARISGVLQ
+4527 AARISVVLQ
-4536 SIATSG
+4536 GIAMSG
-4542 EDQDWL
+4542 EGEDWL

-4570 DQSSSVDYTC
+4570 DQSSSVDYTT
-4580 LVELDSH
+4580 LVELDSQ
-4587 NERSSRGLKHD
+4587 NERDSRGLKHD
-4598 TEAALNKQ
+4598 AEATLNKQ
-4606 YNQWLSGNSDSS
+4606 YNQWLSGNGNSGTSQ
-4618 AGKLSRADKLRQ
+4618 LSRADKLRQ

-4681 FSATGQAKTT
+4681 FTATGQAKTT
-4691 FTYTPEDL
+4691 FTYTPQDL

-4709 QMAGIG
+4709 QLAGVG

-4724 GVDYTTSGQIVS
+4724 GVDYTASGQIVS
-4736 RNGEAVDGV
+4736 RNGQAVDGV
-4745 AILTEMLEV
+4745 AILKEMLEV

-4774 SLKSGI
+4774 SLKAGI
-4780 DMGADGIQSF
+4780 DMGADGIKSF
-4790 AETHGLKDKA
+4790 AETHGLKEKA
-4800 PEEEEN
+4800 PEEEKDN
-4806 KSAVSVNGTSVNSAQ
+4806 SSVSVNGANVNSAQ
-4821 GATASDGNT
+4821 GATVADGNT

-4847 PNLFATIFSQDKQK
+4847 PNVFATIFSQDKQK
-4861 EMKSLVENLKE
+4861 EMKSLVENLKQ

-4894 LQGDGDINLSLGN
+4894 LQGDGDINIALGN

-4952 SDMGVLMGR
+4952 NDMGVLMGR

-4993 VFGEGGEIDTGLG
+4993 VFGEGGEIDTGSG

-5021 GDGQDY
+5021 GDDQDY

-5054 INASAGNDVVK
+5054 INAGAGNDVVK

-5074 GGEGEDHLIAAA
+5074 GGDGDDHLIAAA
-5086 ISKFSQFNGEEGR
+5086 ISKFSQFNGGEGR

-5123 GDVIDNLVEDISSED
+5123 GDVIDNLVEDIRSED

-5161 SILRDPVSE
+5161 SILRDPSNDS
-5170 TDQAKFEHIG
+5170 DQSKFEHIG
-5180 SVTFNDYFD
+5180 SVTFSDYFN
-5189 GKRAQMIIAMGEKD
+5189 GNRAQVVIGMSEKD
-5203 ANGEREYTTLSESS
+5203 LSGEREYTMLSDSA
-5217 IDALVQAMSGFDPQA
+5217 IDALVQAMSGFEPQA

-5238 DNLDSKSRVA
+5238 DSLESKSQAA
-5248 ISTAWADVVHKK
+5248 ISMAWSDVVHKK
-5260 GITV
+5260 GLMV

>member
-20 DNGNNDIVAIGFGGE
+20 DDGNNNIVAIGFGGQ

-50 GATVH
+50 GATVY

-62 VVGGSAYLRVE
+62 VVGGSAYLKVE
-73 DSTGHLSVKGAA
+73 DSTGHLTVKGAA

-109 DHLGHHGDV
+109 DHLGNHGDV
-118 SYGGAAAYNS
+118 SYGGAAAYNGIT
-128 VKRKGLSGNVTFKGA
+128 RKGLSGNVTFAGA

-153 NHGNLSF
+153 NQGNLSF
-160 AGAGAGNKLDRTWF
+160 TGAGAGNKLDRTWF
-174 DQYQGSRGDVS
+174 NRYQGSHGDVT

-234 IERTRQAEDVYQQTH
+234 IERTHQAEDVYTQTR
-249 GNIRFEGVGGYNSFY
+249 GNIRFEGVGGYNSLY

-282 ITRKGSG
+282 IIRKGSG
-289 SSFDAQGME
+289 NDFAKEGMTN
-298 YAKAEDI
+298 AKADEI
-305 VLTTAKM
+305 VLTKAVM
-312 HGSWIGS
+312 SGSWIGQD
-319 GTHAVT
+319 HHVT
-325 AVKSEREPN
+325 AVKSASEPN
-334 TYLFAIAD
+334 TYLFAFAD
-342 GTYTKINKVRLSND
+342 STYTKINKVQLRND
-356 PKTGKLKY
+356 PQTGELKY
-364 YSEAWYK
+364 YSTAWYK
-371 QGNHLSGLAR
+371 EGNHLSNLANQDI
-381 SDVSSAGG
+381 SDNGG
-389 FEVNPINGGYTLSN
+389 FTAVNINGAYTLSDLK
-403 IAVEHQQSLT
+403 VEHQQSVT
-413 VHAMEKDLTEYEWVT
+413 VHAVEKSLTEYEWVT
-428 YANGALIDAKDVVL
+428 YANGAVIDAKEVSL
-442 SDAKMGGHAISTDGT
+442 SDAKMGGHAIYADGT
-457 KVDVQAIKSNRKP
+457 KVDVKAVKSNRQP
-470 NTYVYAKV
+470 NTYIYAKV

-483 KIVVVELANDAETG
+483 KIVVVELANDPETG
-497 VLKYQARSWYKEGDH
+497 ALKYQARSWYKEGDH
-512 TANLANEDI
+512 TANIANQDI
-521 SSANGYHSMGKGGYS
+521 SSATGYNPMGKGGYS
-536 LSALNYS
+536 LSDLHYS
-543 VNAIRSMSETVADI
+543 VNAVRSTSETVADI
-557 DEYTDQTLFKPAT
+557 EEYTDQTLFKPAN
-570 DSGESSGDVHF
+570 DSGESSGDVRF
-581 SGAGG
+581 NGAGG

-596 GNVYFNGG
+596 GNVHFNGG

-652 QSKQGKMDVY
+652 QSQQGKMDVY
-662 AGGAVNVLVRIG
+662 AGGAVNVLVRLG

-689 VHKGNGNSRV
+689 VQKGSGDSRV
-699 AMLGG
+699 VMLGG
-704 YNTHTQIGSGHGLW
+704 YNTHTQIGSGNGLW

-725 VMTQVGNGEVTSVL
+725 VMTQVGQGDVAAVL

-746 TKVGEGELTAGML
+746 TKMGEGELTSGML
-759 GGANVMT
+759 GGANVIT
-766 HISGD
+766 HISND
-771 EQASNT
+771 DQLSNT

-792 KGDTLAVMGGGA
+792 KGNTLAVVGGGA
-804 NVLTHVGDGSTTG
+804 NVLTHVGDGTTTG

-865 KVGDGTSIAAMIG
+865 KVGDGTSIAVMIG

-951 MVGNAN
+951 MVGNVN
-957 IFTHIGNG
+957 IFTHIGHG

-973 QANVMTKVG
+973 QANIMTKVG

-988 LMVGKANIYTHV
+988 LMVGKANIMTHV

-1010 GEMNVMTKVGNGTT
+1010 GEVNVMTKVGNGTT

-1102 LLISDI
+1102 LLISDV

-1125 GKANIVT
+1125 GKANLIT
-1132 KVGDGLGIN
+1132 KVGDGLGVN

-1154 DGDRYNFAKGEANIL
+1154 DGDRYNFAKGEANLI

-1178 SVVQGKANII
+1178 SVVQGEANII

-1211 DGRNVVLAKGEAN
+1211 HGQNVVLAKGEAN

-1234 FNALWSKGNVVT
+1234 FNALWSKGNIVT

-1257 KGKAN
+1257 KGQAN

-1269 GLSVTAAYGDANI
+1269 GLNVTAAYGDANI
-1282 NTKVGNGV
+1282 NTKVGDGV

-1323 IGDGLNINA
+1323 VGDGLNINA
-1332 SYARNNVAIKVGN
+1332 SYAQNNVAIKVGN

-1360 NKLSALFDNVKQT
+1360 NKLSALFDNIKQT
-1373 LLGVGGSQAIN
+1373 VLGVGGSQAIN

-1393 TSGTQKGRGAI
+1393 SSGTHKGRGAI

-1410 KLDGFQMDAIEEVG
+1410 KLDGFQMDAIKEVS

-1440 PDLNE
+1440 PDLNK
-1445 MDNDLNIDGAS
+1445 MQHALNVDDSSVQAS
-1456 DHAPNLIVNGDFEQG
+1456 NLIVNGDFELG
-1471 DRGWQSTHGV
+1471 EHGWQSTHGV
-1481 EASYSGS
+1481 EASYAGS
-1488 VYGVNGEGHGT
+1488 VYGVEGEGHGA
-1499 RVTELDTHTNTSL
+1499 RVTELDTYTNTSL
-1512 YQDLTDLTEGE
+1512 YQDLANLAQGE

-1553 SSSGDASAWQQK
+1553 SSSGDESAWQQK
-1565 TLKLTAHAGSNRIEF
+1565 TLKLTAQAGSNRIEF

-1592 LDNVVAKSESSPQAN
+1592 LDNVVATSESSQQAN
-1607 AVSEHAKQN
+1607 AIREHATQN
-1616 QASQNALSDKERA
+1616 PAAQNALSDKERA

-1661 IENNGQAQ
+1661 LENNGQAQ
-1669 RDAVKEES
+1669 RDAVQEES
-1677 EAVTAELTTLAQGLD
+1677 EAITAELTKLAQGLD
-1692 VLDGQATHTGKS
+1692 VLDGQATHTGES
-1704 GEQWR
+1704 GDQWR
-1709 NDFAGGL
+1709 NEFASGL
-1716 LDGVQSQIDD
+1716 LAGVQTQLDD
-1726 AKQLASDKMAAAKQ
+1726 AKQLANEKIAEAKQ
-1740 TQSDNNSKV
+1740 THADNQNKV
-1749 KDSIAKSEAGVAKGE
+1749 KDAVAKSEAGIAKGE
-1764 QNRAGAEQDIAEA
+1764 QNRAGAEHDIADA
-1777 KADAETRKADAVAKS
+1777 QADAEKRKADALAKGK
-1792 HDAKQAES
+1792 DAQQAES
-1800 DAHSAAN
+1800 DAHHAVN
-1807 DAQSRGDRDAM
+1807 NAQSRGDRDVQL
-1818 NAENKANQA
+1818 AENKANQA
-1827 QNDAQGAKQNEGDRP
+1827 QADAQGAKQNEGDRP
-1842 DRQGVAGSGLSGNAH
+1842 DRQGVTGSGLSGNAH
-1857 RVEGAGETGSHVNT
+1857 SVEGAGETDSHVKT

-1878 GRFSDGLTEQELEA
+1878 GRFSEGLTEQEQEA

-1905 NAGIRSKNSGS
+1905 NAGIRAKNSVS
-1916 TITSMFMEANA
+1916 SMTSMFSETNSK
-1927 DSIVVDTTASQDV
+1927 SIVVPTKVSPEP
-1940 VRKEV
+1940 VRQEVTRRDV
-1945 RISGVNLVGL
+1945 RISGVNL
-1955 GEASH
+1955 
-1960 DSAESLVAARAE
+1960 ESLSAVQGNQPTGQLAS
-1972 KVANLYRWLDTDNDV
+1972 KS
-1987 ATDKYVPVPGFERVD
+1987 VPGFKSHFASTSIGIENELSGLVVVLPKNSAQTFGYVHDSQGNPLFMLTKDMNQGGYSNPVGINDIQGVNNWQTHTIELVTYPSEISDTAAVESRKEAMLWLAKEFTD
-2002 ADVSDEVK
+2002 HINQSNHQSLPHLVSDDG
-2010 QRMIQSMSG
+2010 RF
-2019 YIEHTDNQVPKDQAQ
+2019 
-2034 ALATLFVESTLDY
+2034 TLVISN
-2047 DWDKRVEFL
+2047 
-2056 TKLESYGYS
+2056 S
-2065 FETPHAEKS
+2065 
-2074 IVSFWSGKNFKQY
+2074 
-2087 RDVLDNAQTDGKKVV
+2087 
-2102 YDIDVKGNAF
+2102 
-2112 AIDLNKHLMRWGG
+2112 KHLIAAGNG
-2125 LFLDP
+2125 T
-2130 DNAEQNQLKS
+2130 
-2140 SIDAATFSNTGFWSS
+2140 SIDAQGKTIGMTPSGQQATMAISAKEFGTSSSPEVRLLESAPWYQAGLRDEFLANAKNTTLNDPATAQNVYAYLTS
-2155 VYATGAQHD
+2155 VYSKTADLAKEYGIYINDWDPASEGFSPNAQGLTD
-2164 VYVIAEGGVRLGN
+2164 PKVKNAWSILPRTKPVRMLELLSAEDSRYVRQQIAEKLKGTYSESLAKNVFEYFQYGGEVAGHGIN
-2177 YFWHVELPALR
+2177 NATTGSVQQPEPAILFEFR
-2188 QLQREGLVGEIRL
+2188 SVPSALSDFVP
-2201 LDKPVSEYKD
+2201 KTAS
-2211 LPADE
+2211 
-2216 IGRRLTDAGV
+2216 T
-2226 GVKVRFDALSS
+2226 VKVDVKALDHFDSASRKAIITEVNALVSGSEDFDAWYQEYRASKGQPPVKNPKSS
-2237 ARQAELLAD
+2237 ASANHKAEWLMTQHAEQWAKITAPYTDNHETITSTKLASND
-2246 NPDDYRADTL
+2246 KE
-2256 VELDVKL
+2256 ELHALGGTSNLEHNKQQENVA
-2263 SAIDSMLRESLPFY
+2263 SIINTMLNDMLPFY
-2277 SLRTER
+2277 ALRTER

-2294 EVRSWP
+2294 EVRAWP
-2300 GSDDKSKTILL
+2300 GTEDKSKTIILG
-2311 DNPEDAAQQK
+2311 DPEDAAQHK

-2337 PDELFLVDNKVL
+2337 PDELFLVDNKVI
-2349 SHHDGRTRILA
+2349 SHHEGRTHVLA
-2360 QKEDG
+2360 QKVDG
-2365 AWTYNTNSELMSVTE
+2365 AWQYNATVELMSVTE
-2380 LLDAAHVSGKVR
+2380 LLDAANVTGKIR
-2392 GESYQKVIDA
+2392 GESYQQVIDA
-2402 LAEYH
+2402 LTDYH
-2407 ASTAEHADYE
+2407 ASITEHADYE
-2417 LESVEQLVNLRK
+2417 PESVEKLLNLRK
-2429 KIEGYALGHPDSGRL
+2429 KIEGYVLGHPDSGRV

-2451 NQVNSR
+2451 NQVNTR
-2457 LEEVSVLAV
+2457 LDEVSLLSVA
-2466 SEQSIKAHDSFSRL
+2466 EQAIQAQDSFSRL
-2480 YDQLDNA
+2480 YDQLEAAN
-2487 HLKQSKHLYLDG
+2487 LKESKHLYLDQ

-2504 TKGKGNLAKIDQL
+2504 TKGKGNLANIDLL
-2517 GGSDAVL
+2517 GSREAVL
-2524 EKVKASV
+2524 EKVKLTVS
-2531 NHEYGQAIADTIF
+2531 NEYGQTVADTIF
-2544 AGLSANELAK
+2544 AGLSAKDLAK

-2560 ITGLNRIHQALEQ
+2560 IAGLNKVHQAIEQ
-2573 HMSPVSATMY
+2573 HLSPVSATLY

-2606 IDAQAAADFNKQNY
+2606 LEGQAAADFNQQNY

-2627 SKSSNIRNIFNV
+2627 SKSSNISNILNV
-2639 ATEYQPDLKLR
+2639 ATKDQPDLKLR

-2667 MASEENDGFGL
+2667 VASEENDGFGL
-2678 NDGETKLK
+2678 HDGDIKLK

-2693 AAKGIDAAYKDAS
+2693 AAKGIDASFKEAS

-2720 VSTGIPAHVFQPFVD
+2720 ETTGIPAHVFQPFVE

-2741 YDMMDVANR
+2741 YDMMDVAHR
-2750 FAQELQKQAQ
+2750 FAQELRLQAQ
-2760 ASGDPA
+2760 RSDDPE
-2766 LVAKRIDNV
+2766 LLEKRIGNV
-2775 VRLFAERALEE
+2775 VRQFAERALEE
-2786 IEAFKASQADEGR
+2786 IETFKASQADQGR

-2815 EWNRLSHDPDA
+2815 EWHRLSNDPDA

-2850 LIGHTWRPKF
+2850 LIGHTWLPKF

-2889 QVNDDL
+2889 QVTDVL
-2895 DALSGSEKHKDKVA
+2895 DALSGNEKPKENVA

-2915 PPRDKVPL
+2915 PPRDKESL

-2936 ERDARRKIGDITQTL
+2936 DKEARRKIGEITQTL

-2961 QKVTLKGEAGRLT
+2961 QKITLQGEAGRLT
-2974 GYYHQGTAS
+2974 GYYHQGTAPR
-2983 SDDETST
+2983 EGEAST

-3008 QASAIRSHYQKQGID
+3008 QASAIRNHYQKQGID

-3061 DPSNIIL
+3061 DPSNIII

-3121 TIAKA
+3121 AIAKA

-3133 EKNLKG
+3133 EKNLEG
-3139 LPQETP
+3139 LSKETS

-3152 EGLGEEGEKLRV
+3152 EGLGNEGEKLRT
-3164 KLSNSG
+3164 KLTASG
-3170 FNVTGEQTFYGHE
+3170 YNVTGEQTFYGHE
-3183 ASNRLMSQYTGQ
+3183 ASNRLMSQYADQ
-3195 IVSDLLNT
+3195 IVSGLSSSASVDEDLDQQGLDTTSTKDQGVSNKDDHL
-3203 QHIKHNE
+3203 QVVDSKE
-3210 AKLNLEPHGKNYES
+3210 A
-3224 RDLILKPI
+3224 
-3232 SQPETVELG
+3232 
-3241 MPEVDQKVLADIAE
+3241 LADGKI
-3255 RENVI
+3255 
-3260 IGVRPVDEKSK
+3260 
-3271 SLIASKMYSSKG
+3271 L
-3283 LFVKAKSSDWG
+3283 
-3294 PMSGFIP
+3294 
-3301 VDQSFAKAS
+3301 
-3310 ARRDLETFN
+3310 
-3319 RHAEQSIQS
+3319 H
-3328 GNAVSADLYLNQV
+3328 NQ
-3341 RVEELVSKYHSLTPL
+3341 
-3356 ELDDQS
+3356 
-3362 GMYKTTATNGD
+3362 
-3373 QSVPFFL
+3373 
-3380 NRVTVDGNE
+3380 
-3389 LWQVHYI
+3389 
-3396 TNGELAPFKVIGDP
+3396 
-3410 VSKQPM
+3410 
-3416 TADYDLLTVMYSY
+3416 
-3429 GDLGPQDKVKQ
+3429 
-3440 PLTWQQWKDSV
+3440 
-3451 TYEDLTPKYKELY
+3451 
-3464 SNEDLYNKKDGASL
+3464 
-3478 GNVSGR
+3478 
-3484 LKELKDRINVDLGRT
+3484 
-3499 NGLEMVHHGADDA
+3499 
-3512 NPYAVMADNFPAT
+3512 
-3525 FFVPKS
+3525 
-3531 LFAEDGLG
+3531 
-3539 EGKGSI
+3539 
-3545 QTYFNVNEQ
+3545 
-3554 GAVVIRNPQEF
+3554 
-3565 SDFQQVT
+3565 
-3572 INASFRASFNDKWNH
+3572 
-3587 GLDEPLFTTK
+3587 
-3597 RKLSHEFLN
+3597 
-3606 KRDQLLKK
+3606 
-3614 LSGGRLDAQD
+3614 
-3624 ETLVA
+3624 
-3629 LGNPDDVSG
+3629 
-3638 NKAIVAVDVSQIF
+3638 
-3651 TRQELKER
+3651 
-3659 ANVFAKPIGASYQ
+3659 
-3672 GILDQLDL
+3672 
-3680 VHQTV
+3680 
-3685 SRDQIV
+3685 
-3691 ASFELNKKV
+3691 
-3700 NAYIAEHP
+3700 
-3708 TSGRNQALT
+3708 
-3717 QLKEQITSALF
+3717 
-3728 IGKMQVAQVDID
+3728 
-3740 AIAQT
+3740 
-3745 RPELAA
+3745 
-3751 RIFMVAI
+3751 
-3758 EEANGEHR
+3758 
-3766 GLTDMMVRWAN
+3766 
-3777 EDPYLA
+3777 
-3783 PKQGYKGETPNDL
+3783 
-3796 GFDAKYHV
+3796 
-3804 DLGDHYADFKQ
+3804 
-3815 WLETSQSNGLLSKA
+3815 
-3829 TLDESTKT
+3829 
-3837 VHLGYSYQELQD
+3837 
-3849 LTGVESVQMA
+3849 
-3859 FYFLKEAA
+3859 
-3867 KKVDPISGDSA
+3867 
-3878 EMILLKKFA
+3878 
-3887 DKSYLSQLDSDRM
+3887 
-3900 DQIEGI
+3900 
-3906 YRSSHETDVDAW
+3906 
-3918 DRRYSGAGYDELTNK
+3918 
-3933 LAGATG
+3933 
-3939 VDEQLSVLLDDR
+3939 
-3951 KGLLIGEVH
+3951 
-3960 GSDVNGLRF
+3960 DVNGW
-3969 VNEQM
+3969 
-3974 DALKKQG
+3974 G
-3981 VTVIGLEHLRSD
+3981 
-3993 LAQPLIDRYL
+3993 P
-4003 ATGVMSSE
+4003 
-4011 LSAMLKT
+4011 
-4018 KHLDATL
+4018 
-4025 FENARANGM
+4025 
-4034 RIVALDA
+4034 
-4041 NSSARPNVQ
+4041 
-4050 GTEHGLM
+4050 
-4057 YRAGAANNIAVEVL
+4057 
-4071 QSLPDDEKFVAIY
+4071 
-4084 GKAHLQSHKGIEG
+4084 
-4097 FVPGITHR
+4097 IT
-4105 LDLPALRVSDSNQ
+4105 
-4118 FRVEQ
+4118 
-4123 DDMTLRVVYDDVAN
+4123 
-4137 KPKLTFKDSL
+4137 
-4147 SGANTAIHNQNVN
+4147 
-4160 DWERVAVTPTAD
+4160 VTPTTD

-4182 IVQMENDSVVAN
+4182 IVQMENDDVVAK

-4234 QLVGHGRDDSDSNN
+4234 QLVGHGRDHSESNN
-4248 THLSG
+4248 TRLSG
-4253 YSAEDLAAKLANFQQ
+4253 YSADELAVKLAKFQQ
-4268 SFSQAE
+4268 SFNQAE
-4274 NINNTPDHISIVGC
+4274 NINNKPDHISIVGC

-4296 KGFGHQFINAMDVNG
+4296 KGFGHQFINAMDANG
-4311 LRVDVSARS
+4311 LRVDVSVRS
-4320 SELAVDATGRKHTKD
+4320 SELAVDEAGRKHTKD
-4335 ENGDWIQKAETNKV
+4335 ANGDWVQKAENNKV
-4349 SLSWN
+4349 SLSWDA
-4354 EQGEVIAKE
+4354 QGEVVAKD

-4380 GVSDVGEIAR
+4380 GVNNVDEPAR

-4395 NNDVFDA
+4395 NSDVFDA

-4407 VETETSSSAAN
+4407 PETEVIANSSSSN
-4418 NKLSYSGNIQVN
+4418 QLSYSGNIQVN
-4430 VGDGEFT
+4430 VGEGEFT

-4446 GIKVGSGGFK
+4446 GIKVGTGGFK

-4466 VHIGN
+4466 VHIGD
-4471 GESKHSVDMGGY
+4471 GESKHSVDIGGY
-4483 QALEGAQMFI
+4483 QALEGAQMFL
-4493 GNRNVSFNLG
+4493 GNRNVSFNFG
-4503 QSNDLLVMMD
+4503 HSNDLILMMD

-4542 EDQDWL
+4542 EGEDWL

-4555 TLSGAKKFVKDMSGL
+4555 TLSSAKKFVKDMSGL
-4570 DQSSSVDYTC
+4570 DQSSSVDYTT
-4580 LVELDSH
+4580 LVELDSQ
-4587 NERSSRGLKHD
+4587 NERDSRGLKHD
-4598 TEAALNKQ
+4598 AEATLNKQ
-4606 YNQWLSGNSDSS
+4606 YNQWLSGNGNSGMSQ
-4618 AGKLSRADKLRQ
+4618 LSRADKLRQ

-4681 FSATGQAKTT
+4681 FTATGQAKTT
-4691 FTYTPEDL
+4691 FTYTPQDL

-4709 QMAGIG
+4709 QLAGVG

-4724 GVDYTTSGQIVS
+4724 GVDYTASGQIVS
-4736 RNGEAVDGV
+4736 RNGQAVDGV
-4745 AILTEMLEV
+4745 AILKEMLEV

-4774 SLKSGI
+4774 SLKAGI
-4780 DMGADGIQSF
+4780 DMGADGIKSF
-4790 AETHGLKDKA
+4790 AETHGLKEKA
-4800 PEEEEN
+4800 PEEEKDN
-4806 KSAVSVNGTSVNSAQ
+4806 SSVSVNGANVNSAQ
-4821 GATASDGNT
+4821 GATVADGNT

-4861 EMKSLVENLKE
+4861 EMKSLVENLKQ

-4894 LQGDGDINLSLGN
+4894 LQGDGDINISLGN

-4952 SDMGVLMGR
+4952 NDMGVLMGR

-4993 VFGEGGEIDTGLG
+4993 VFGEGGEIDTGSG
-5006 RDYVVTSGNFNRVDT
+5006 RDYVVTTGNFNRVDT
-5021 GDGQDY
+5021 GDDQDY

-5054 INASAGNDVVK
+5054 INAGAGNDVVK

-5074 GGEGEDHLIAAA
+5074 GGDGDDHLIAAA
-5086 ISKFSQFNGEEGR
+5086 ISKFSQFNGGEGR

-5123 GDVIDNLVEDISSED
+5123 GDVIDNLVEDIRSED

-5161 SILRDPVSE
+5161 SILRDPSNDS
-5170 TDQAKFEHIG
+5170 DQSKFEHIG
-5180 SVTFNDYFD
+5180 SVTFSDYFN
-5189 GKRAQMIIAMGEKD
+5189 GNRAQVVIGMSEKD
-5203 ANGEREYTTLSESS
+5203 LSGEREYTMLSDSA
-5217 IDALVQAMSGFDPQA
+5217 IDALVQAMSGFEPQA

-5238 DNLDSKSRVA
+5238 DSLESKSQAA
-5248 ISTAWADVVHKK
+5248 ISMAWSDVVHKK
-5260 GITV
+5260 GLMV

>member
-20 DNGNNDIVAIGFGGE
+20 DDGNNSIVAIGFGGE

-50 GATVH
+50 GATVY

-73 DSTGHLSVKGAA
+73 DTTGHLSVKGAA

-109 DHLGHHGDV
+109 DHLGNHGDV
-118 SYGGAAAYNS
+118 NYGGAAAYNGIT
-128 VKRKGLSGNVTFKGA
+128 RKGLSGNVTFKGA

-153 NHGNLSF
+153 NQGNLSF

-174 DQYQGSRGDVS
+174 NRYQDSRGDVT

-192 NSISSRVE
+192 NRISSRVE

-221 GDITLQGAGASNR
+221 GDVTLQGAGASNR
-234 IERTRQAEDVYQQTH
+234 IERTRQAEDVYAQTR
-249 GNIRFEGVGGYNSFY
+249 GNIRFEGVGGYNSLY

-289 SSFDAQGME
+289 NDTSGQGMAT
-298 YAKAEDI
+298 AKAEDVI
-305 VLTTAKM
+305 LTQAVM
-312 HGSWIGS
+312 SGSWIGQN
-319 GTHAVT
+319 HQVT
-325 AVKSEREPN
+325 AVKSTQEPN

-342 GTYTKINKVRLSND
+342 STYTKINKVHLRND
-356 PKTGKLKY
+356 PQTGELRY
-364 YSEAWYK
+364 FSTAWYK
-371 QGNHLSGLAR
+371 EGNHLGNLANL
-381 SDVSSAGG
+381 DISAQGG
-389 FEVNPINGGYTLSN
+389 FNAININGAYTLSDLK
-403 IAVEHQQSLT
+403 VEHQQSLT
-413 VHAMEKDLTEYEWVT
+413 VHAVEKDLTEYEWVT
-428 YANGALIDAKDVVL
+428 YANGALIDAKDVAL
-442 SDAKMGGHAISTDGT
+442 SEAKMGGTAISTDGT
-457 KVDVQAIKSNRKP
+457 TVDVQAVKSNRKP

-483 KIVVVELANDAETG
+483 KIVVVELANDPKTG
-497 VLKYQARSWYKEGDH
+497 ALKYQARSWYKEGNH
-512 TANLANEDI
+512 TADLANEDI

-536 LSALNYS
+536 LSDLHYS
-543 VNAIRSMSETVADI
+543 VNAVRSTSETVADI

-581 SGAGG
+581 NGAGG

-613 SQFGNTEFNGGGA
+613 SQFGHTEFNGGGA

-699 AMLGG
+699 VMLGG
-704 YNTHTQIGSGHGLW
+704 YNTHTQIGSGNGLW

-725 VMTQVGNGEVTSVL
+725 VMTQVGKGDVASVL

-746 TKVGEGELTAGML
+746 TKVGDGDLTAGML
-759 GGANVMT
+759 GGANVIT

-771 EQASNT
+771 NETSNT

-792 KGDTLAVMGGGA
+792 KGNALAVMGGGA
-804 NVLTHVGDGSTTG
+804 NVLTHVGDGTTTG

-865 KVGDGTSIAAMIG
+865 KVGDGTSIAVMIG

-957 IFTHIGNG
+957 IFTHVGSG

-973 QANVMTKVG
+973 QANIMTKVG
-982 NDLTAA
+982 DDLTAA

-1000 GDGTSLGLFA
+1000 GDGTSLGIFA
-1010 GEMNVMTKVGNGTT
+1010 GEVNVMTKVGNGTT

-1125 GKANIVT
+1125 GKANIIT
-1132 KVGDGLGIN
+1132 KVGDGLGVN

-1154 DGDRYNFAKGEANIL
+1154 DGDRYNFAKGEANVI

-1211 DGRNVVLAKGEAN
+1211 NGRNVVLAKGEAN

-1234 FNALWSKGNVVT
+1234 FNALWSKGNIVT

-1262 ITTTVGN
+1262 ITTTVGD

-1282 NTKVGNGV
+1282 NTKVGDGV

-1323 IGDGLNINA
+1323 IGDGLGINA
-1332 SYARNNVAIKVGN
+1332 SYAQNNVAIKIGN

-1360 NKLSALFDNVKQT
+1360 NKLSALFDNIKQT
-1373 LLGVGGSQAIN
+1373 VLGVGGSQAIN
-1384 YLVQGDEAS
+1384 YLVQGDEES
-1393 TSGTQKGRGAI
+1393 SSGTQKGRGAI

-1410 KLDGFQMDAIEEVG
+1410 KLAGFQMDAIEEVG

-1440 PDLNE
+1440 PDLNK
-1445 MDNDLNIDGAS
+1445 MQNALDVDGSS
-1456 DHAPNLIVNGDFEQG
+1456 DQTQAPNLIVNGDFEQG
-1471 DRGWQSTHGV
+1471 DQGWKSTHGV
-1481 EASYSGS
+1481 EASHSGN
-1488 VYGVNGEGHGT
+1488 VYGVNGEGHGA
-1499 RVTELDTHTNTSL
+1499 RVTELDTYTNTSL

-1580 KGTGHNDGLGYI
+1580 KGTGQNDGLGYI
-1592 LDNVVAKSESSPQAN
+1592 LDNVVAKSESSQQAN
-1607 AVSEHAKQN
+1607 AVSEHATQN

-1661 IENNGQAQ
+1661 LENNGQAQ

-1677 EAVTAELTTLAQGLD
+1677 EAVTAELTKLAQGLD
-1692 VLDGQATHTGKS
+1692 VLDGQATHTGES
-1704 GEQWR
+1704 GDQWR

-1716 LDGVQSQIDD
+1716 LDGVQRQLDD
-1726 AKQLASDKMAAAKQ
+1726 AKQLANDKIAAAKQ

-1749 KDSIAKSEAGVAKGE
+1749 KESVAKSEAGVAKGE
-1764 QNRAGAEQDIAEA
+1764 QNRAGAEQDIADA
-1777 KADAETRKADAVAKS
+1777 KADAETRQADAVAKS
-1792 HDAKQAES
+1792 NDAKQAES

-1807 DAQSRGDRDAM
+1807 DAQSRGERDAM

-1827 QNDAQGAKQNEGDRP
+1827 QNDAKGTKQNEGDRP
-1842 DRQGVAGSGLSGNAH
+1842 DREGVTGSGLSGNAH
-1857 RVEGAGETGSHVNT
+1857 RVEGAGETGSHVTN

-1878 GRFSDGLTEQELEA
+1878 GRFSEGLSEQEQEA

-1905 NAGIRSKNSGS
+1905 NAGIRGKNSGS
-1916 TITSMFMEANA
+1916 TISSMFTETNS
-1927 DSIVVDTTASQDV
+1927 DSIVVPTTASQDV
-1940 VRKEV
+1940 VRKEI
-1945 RISGVNLVGL
+1945 RISGVNLEGL

-1960 DSAESLVAARAE
+1960 DTAESLVSARAE
-1972 KVANLYRWLDTDNDV
+1972 KVANLYRWLDTDNDA

-2002 ADVSDEVK
+2002 ADVSDEAK
-2010 QRMIQSMSG
+2010 ERMIQFVGG

-2034 ALATLFVESTLDY
+2034 ALATLFVEATLDY

-2065 FETPHAEKS
+2065 FEAPHGEKS
-2074 IVSFWSGKNFKQY
+2074 IVSFWSGRNFKEY
-2087 RDVLDNAQTDGKKVV
+2087 RNVLDNAQADGKKVV

-2112 AIDLNKHLMRWGG
+2112 AIDLNKQLMRWGG
-2125 LFLDP
+2125 MFLDP

-2155 VYATGAQHD
+2155 VYATGAQND
-2164 VYVIAEGGVRLGN
+2164 VYVIAEGGMRLGN
-2177 YFWHVELPALR
+2177 YFWNVELPALR

-2201 LDKPVSEYKD
+2201 LDKPVSAYKD
-2211 LPADE
+2211 IPVED

-2226 GVKVRFDALSS
+2226 AVKVRFDALSHEK
-2237 ARQAELLAD
+2237 QADLLAD
-2246 NPDDYRADTL
+2246 NPDGYKADTL

-2283 NLLVQEGDEGF
+2283 NLLVQEGEEGF

-2300 GSDDKSKTILL
+2300 GTDGKSKTILL
-2311 DNPEDAAQQK
+2311 DNPEDAVQQK
-2321 AIERFILAN
+2321 SIERFILAN

-2365 AWTYNTNSELMSVTE
+2365 AWTYNANVELMSVTE

-2392 GESYQKVIDA
+2392 GESYQQVIDA
-2402 LAEYH
+2402 LTEYH

-2417 LESVEQLVNLRK
+2417 LTSVEKLLNLRK
-2429 KIEGYALGHPDSGRL
+2429 QVEGYVLGHPDSGRVQ
-2444 EAMNSLL
+2444 AMNALL

-2457 LEEVSVLAV
+2457 LEAVSVLVV
-2466 SEQSIKAHDSFSRL
+2466 SEQSIKAHDSFSHL

-2487 HLKQSKHLYLDG
+2487 NLKESKHLYLDG

-2504 TKGKGNLAKIDQL
+2504 TKGKGNLANIDKL

-2524 EKVKASV
+2524 EKVKAAVS
-2531 NHEYGQAIADTIF
+2531 HEYGQVVADTIF
-2544 AGLSANELAK
+2544 AGLSANDLAK

-2560 ITGLNRIHQALEQ
+2560 IAGLNKVHQAIEQ

-2590 SALGHAAL
+2590 STLGHAAL

-2606 IDAQAAADFNKQNY
+2606 LEGQAAADFNKQNY

-2639 ATEYQPDLKLR
+2639 ATEDQPDLKLR

-2686 RFIEKLN
+2686 RFVEKLN
-2693 AAKGIDAAYKDAS
+2693 AAKGIDASYKDAS

-2720 VSTGIPAHVFQPFVD
+2720 ASTGIPAHVFQPFVD

-2750 FAQELQKQAQ
+2750 FAEELQKQAQ

-2766 LVAKRIDNV
+2766 LVEKRIDNV

-2815 EWNRLSHDPDA
+2815 EWNRLSNDPDA

-2889 QVNDDL
+2889 QATDLL
-2895 DALSGSEKHKDKVA
+2895 DALSGNEKHKENVA

-2915 PPRDKVPL
+2915 PPRDKESL

-2936 ERDARRKIGDITQTL
+2936 EKDARRKIGDITQTL

-2956 EKGES
+2956 ENGES

-2974 GYYHQGTAS
+2974 GYYHQGAAS
-2983 SDDETST
+2983 SEGETSA

-3008 QASAIRSHYQKQGID
+3008 QASAIRNHYQKQGID

-3061 DPSNIIL
+3061 DPSNIII

-3121 TIAKA
+3121 AIAKA

-3139 LPQETP
+3139 LPKETP

-3152 EGLGEEGEKLRV
+3152 EGLGEEGEKLRA
-3164 KLSNSG
+3164 KLAIAG
-3170 FNVTGEQTFYGHE
+3170 YNVTGEQTFYGHE
-3183 ASNRLMSQYTGQ
+3183 ASNRLMGQYADQ
-3195 IVSDLLNT
+3195 IVSGLFNAEQAAVEVKDIRATEDLSVVKTVASDTELGTNT
-3203 QHIKHNE
+3203 D
-3210 AKLNLEPHGKNYES
+3210 APHKNYQS
-3224 RDLILKPI
+3224 RDLVLEPI
-3232 SQPETVELG
+3232 VQPETIELG
-3241 MPEVDQKVLADIAE
+3241 MPDIDQKILAEVAE

-3271 SLIASKMYSSKG
+3271 SLIDSKLYSSKG

-3301 VDQSFAKAS
+3301 VDQAFAKAS
-3310 ARRDLETFN
+3310 ARRDLDKFN
-3319 RHAEQSIQS
+3319 GYAEQSIES
-3328 GNAVSADLYLNQV
+3328 GNAVSADLYLNQF
-3341 RVEELVSKYHSLTPL
+3341 RIDELVSKYQSLTAL
-3356 ELDDQS
+3356 EFDAES

-3373 QSVPFFL
+3373 QTVTFFL
-3380 NRVTVDGNE
+3380 NKVTVDSKD

-3396 TNGELAPFKVIGDP
+3396 KDGKLAPFKVIGDP

-3429 GDLGPQDKVKQ
+3429 SDLGPQDKLKQ
-3440 PLTWQQWKDSV
+3440 PLTWEQWKDSV
-3451 TYEDLTPKYKELY
+3451 TYEELTPKYKELY
-3464 SNEDLYNKKDGASL
+3464 NSEVLYNKKDGASL
-3478 GNVSGR
+3478 GVVSDR
-3484 LKELKDRINVDLGRT
+3484 LKALKDVINTSLGRT
-3499 NGLEMVHHGADDA
+3499 DGLEMVHHGADDA

-3531 LFAEDGLG
+3531 FFMEDGLG

-3554 GAVVIRNPQEF
+3554 GAVVIRDPQEF
-3565 SDFQQVT
+3565 SNFQQVA
-3572 INASFRASFNDKWNH
+3572 INVSYRASLNDKWNV
-3587 GLDEPLFTTK
+3587 GLDDPLFTPK
-3597 RKLSHEFLN
+3597 RKLSHDFLN
-3606 KRDQLLKK
+3606 AKEEVVKK
-3614 LSGGRLDAQD
+3614 LSGEVKDLDQQGLD
-3624 ETLVA
+3624 TTSTK
-3629 LGNPDDVSG
+3629 D
-3638 NKAIVAVDVSQIF
+3638 
-3651 TRQELKER
+3651 
-3659 ANVFAKPIGASYQ
+3659 Q
-3672 GILDQLDL
+3672 GI
-3680 VHQTV
+3680 
-3685 SRDQIV
+3685 S
-3691 ASFELNKKV
+3691 NK
-3700 NAYIAEHP
+3700 NDH
-3708 TSGRNQALT
+3708 L
-3717 QLKEQITSALF
+3717 
-3728 IGKMQVAQVDID
+3728 QVVD
-3740 AIAQT
+3740 
-3745 RPELAA
+3745 
-3751 RIFMVAI
+3751 
-3758 EEANGEHR
+3758 
-3766 GLTDMMVRWAN
+3766 
-3777 EDPYLA
+3777 
-3783 PKQGYKGETPNDL
+3783 
-3796 GFDAKYHV
+3796 
-3804 DLGDHYADFKQ
+3804 
-3815 WLETSQSNGLLSKA
+3815 S
-3829 TLDESTKT
+3829 
-3837 VHLGYSYQELQD
+3837 
-3849 LTGVESVQMA
+3849 
-3859 FYFLKEAA
+3859 KEALA
-3867 KKVDPISGDSA
+3867 DGK
-3878 EMILLKKFA
+3878 ILHN
-3887 DKSYLSQLDSDRM
+3887 Q
-3900 DQIEGI
+3900 
-3906 YRSSHETDVDAW
+3906 
-3918 DRRYSGAGYDELTNK
+3918 
-3933 LAGATG
+3933 
-3939 VDEQLSVLLDDR
+3939 
-3951 KGLLIGEVH
+3951 
-3960 GSDVNGLRF
+3960 DVNGW
-3969 VNEQM
+3969 
-3974 DALKKQG
+3974 G
-3981 VTVIGLEHLRSD
+3981 
-3993 LAQPLIDRYL
+3993 P
-4003 ATGVMSSE
+4003 
-4011 LSAMLKT
+4011 
-4018 KHLDATL
+4018 
-4025 FENARANGM
+4025 
-4034 RIVALDA
+4034 
-4041 NSSARPNVQ
+4041 
-4050 GTEHGLM
+4050 
-4057 YRAGAANNIAVEVL
+4057 
-4071 QSLPDDEKFVAIY
+4071 
-4084 GKAHLQSHKGIEG
+4084 
-4097 FVPGITHR
+4097 IT
-4105 LDLPALRVSDSNQ
+4105 
-4118 FRVEQ
+4118 
-4123 DDMTLRVVYDDVAN
+4123 
-4137 KPKLTFKDSL
+4137 
-4147 SGANTAIHNQNVN
+4147 
-4160 DWERVAVTPTAD
+4160 VTPTTD

-4182 IVQMENDSVVAN
+4182 IVQMENDAVAAK

-4234 QLVGHGRDDSDSNN
+4234 QLVGHGRDDSESNN
-4248 THLSG
+4248 TRLSG
-4253 YSAEDLAAKLANFQQ
+4253 YSADELAVKLAKFQQ
-4268 SFSQAE
+4268 SFNQAE
-4274 NINNTPDHISIVGC
+4274 NVSSKPDHISIVGC

-4296 KGFGHQFINAMDVNG
+4296 KGFGHQFINAMDANG
-4311 LRVDVSARS
+4311 LRLDVSVRS
-4320 SELAVDATGRKHTKD
+4320 SELAVDETGRKYTKD
-4335 ENGDWIQKAETNKV
+4335 ANGNWVQKAESNKV

-4354 EQGEVIAKE
+4354 EQGDVVAKD

-4380 GVSDVGEIAR
+4380 GISDVDEPAR

-4395 NNDVFDA
+4395 NKDVFDA

-4407 VETETSSSAAN
+4407 AETETSSSSAN

-4446 GIKVGSGGFK
+4446 GIKVGTGGFK

-4466 VHIGN
+4466 IHIGN
-4471 GESKHSVDMGGY
+4471 GESKHSFDIGGY

-4493 GNRNVSFNLG
+4493 GNRNVSFNKG
-4503 QSNDLLVMMD
+4503 RSNDLIVMMD

-4542 EDQDWL
+4542 EGKDWL

-4570 DQSSSVDYTC
+4570 DQSSSVDYTS
-4580 LVELDSH
+4580 LVELDSQ

-4598 TEAALNKQ
+4598 AEAALNKQ
-4606 YNQWLSGNSDSS
+4606 YNQWLSGNGNNDTS
-4618 AGKLSRADKLRQ
+4618 KLSRADKLRQ

-4709 QMAGIG
+4709 QLAGVG

-4724 GVDYTTSGQIVS
+4724 GVDYTASGHIVS

-4745 AILTEMLEV
+4745 AILKEMLEV

-4764 AFVDPAKLLD
+4764 AFVDPTKLLN
-4774 SLKSGI
+4774 SLEAGI
-4780 DMGADGIQSF
+4780 DMGADGIKSF
-4790 AETHGLKDKA
+4790 AETHGLKEKA
-4800 PEEEEN
+4800 PEEEES
-4806 KSAVSVNGTSVNSAQ
+4806 KPSVSFNGETLNSTQ
-4821 GATASDGNT
+4821 GATVADGST
-4830 ETAETQ
+4830 ETTETP

-4861 EMKSLVENLKE
+4861 EMKSLVTNLKE

-4952 SDMGVLMGR
+4952 NDMGVLMGR

-4993 VFGEGGEIDTGLG
+4993 VFGEGGEIDTGSG

-5021 GDGQDY
+5021 GDDQDY

-5033 NNQVELGAGNDF
+5033 NNQVELGAGDDF

-5086 ISKFSQFNGEEGR
+5086 ISKFSQFNGGEGR

-5123 GDVIDNLVEDISSED
+5123 GDVIDNLVEDIRSED

-5161 SILRDPVSE
+5161 SILRDPASDS
-5170 TDQAKFEHIG
+5170 DQAKFEHIG
-5180 SVTFNDYFD
+5180 SVTFSDYFN
-5189 GKRAQMIIAMGEKD
+5189 GNRAQVIIAMGEKD
-5203 ANGEREYTTLSESS
+5203 ATGEREYTTLSESA

-5248 ISTAWADVVHKK
+5248 ITTAWADVVHKK

>member
-1 MGKPF
+1 MVFYLIPKRRVWLMGKPF

-20 DNGNNDIVAIGFGGE
+20 DDGNNNIVAIGFGGQ

-50 GATVH
+50 GATVY

-62 VVGGSAYLRVE
+62 VVGGSAYLKVE
-73 DSTGHLSVKGAA
+73 DSTGHLTVKGAA

-109 DHLGHHGDV
+109 DHLGNHGDV
-118 SYGGAAAYNS
+118 SYGGAAAYNGIT
-128 VKRKGLSGNVTFKGA
+128 RKGLSGNVTFAGA

-153 NHGNLSF
+153 NQGNLSF
-160 AGAGAGNKLDRTWF
+160 TGAGVGNKLDRTWF
-174 DQYQGSRGDVS
+174 NRYQGSHGDVT

-234 IERTRQAEDVYQQTH
+234 IERTHQAEDVYTQTR
-249 GNIRFEGVGGYNSFY
+249 GNIRFEGVGGYNSLY

-282 ITRKGSG
+282 IIRKGSG
-289 SSFDAQGME
+289 NDFAKEGMTN
-298 YAKAEDI
+298 AKADEI
-305 VLTTAKM
+305 VLTKAVM
-312 HGSWIGS
+312 SGSWIGQD
-319 GTHAVT
+319 HHVT
-325 AVKSEREPN
+325 AVKSASEPN
-334 TYLFAIAD
+334 TYLFAFAD
-342 GTYTKINKVRLSND
+342 STYTKINKVQLRND
-356 PKTGKLKY
+356 PQTGELKY
-364 YSEAWYK
+364 YSTAWYK
-371 QGNHLSGLAR
+371 EGNHLSNLANQDI
-381 SDVSSAGG
+381 SDNGG
-389 FEVNPINGGYTLSN
+389 FTAVNINGAYTLSDLK
-403 IAVEHQQSLT
+403 VEHQQSVT
-413 VHAMEKDLTEYEWVT
+413 VHAVEKSLTEYEWVT
-428 YANGALIDAKDVVL
+428 YANGAVIDAKEVSL
-442 SDAKMGGHAISTDGT
+442 SDAKMGGHAIYADGT
-457 KVDVQAIKSNRKP
+457 KVDVKAVKSNRQP
-470 NTYVYAKV
+470 NTYIYAKV

-483 KIVVVELANDAETG
+483 KIVVVELANDPETG
-497 VLKYQARSWYKEGDH
+497 ALKYQARSWYKEGDH
-512 TANLANEDI
+512 TANIANQDI
-521 SSANGYHSMGKGGYS
+521 SSATGYNPMGKGGYS
-536 LSALNYS
+536 LSDLHYS
-543 VNAIRSMSETVADI
+543 VNAVRSTSETVADI
-557 DEYTDQTLFKPAT
+557 EEYTDQTLFKPAN
-570 DSGESSGDVHF
+570 DSGESSGDVRF
-581 SGAGG
+581 NGAGG

-596 GNVYFNGG
+596 GNVHFNGG

-652 QSKQGKMDVY
+652 QSQQGKMDVY
-662 AGGAVNVLVRIG
+662 AGGAVNVLVRLG

-689 VHKGNGNSRV
+689 VQKGSGDSRV
-699 AMLGG
+699 VMLGG
-704 YNTHTQIGSGHGLW
+704 YNTHTQIGSGNGLW

-725 VMTQVGNGEVTSVL
+725 VMTQVGQGDVAAVL

-746 TKVGEGELTAGML
+746 TKMGEGELTSGML
-759 GGANVMT
+759 GGANVIT
-766 HISGD
+766 HISND
-771 EQASNT
+771 DQLSNT

-792 KGDTLAVMGGGA
+792 KGNTLAVMGGGA
-804 NVLTHVGDGSTTG
+804 NVLTHVGDGTTTG

-827 KVGNG
+827 KIGNG

-865 KVGDGTSIAAMIG
+865 KVGDGTSIAVMIG

-957 IFTHIGNG
+957 IFTHIGHG

-973 QANVMTKVG
+973 QANIMTKVG

-988 LMVGKANIYTHV
+988 LMVGKANIMTHV

-1010 GEMNVMTKVGNGTT
+1010 GEVNVMTKVGNGTT

-1102 LLISDI
+1102 LLISDV

-1125 GKANIVT
+1125 GKANLIT
-1132 KVGDGLGIN
+1132 KVGDGLGVN

-1154 DGDRYNFAKGEANIL
+1154 DGDRYNFAKGEANLI

-1178 SVVQGKANII
+1178 SVVQGEANII

-1211 DGRNVVLAKGEAN
+1211 HGQNVVLAKGEAN

-1234 FNALWSKGNVVT
+1234 FNALWSKGNIVT

-1269 GLSVTAAYGDANI
+1269 GLNVTAAYGDANI
-1282 NTKVGNGV
+1282 NTKVGDGV

-1323 IGDGLNINA
+1323 VGDGLNINA
-1332 SYARNNVAIKVGN
+1332 SYAQNNVAIKVGN

-1360 NKLSALFDNVKQT
+1360 NKLSALFDNIKQT
-1373 LLGVGGSQAIN
+1373 VLGVGGSQAIN

-1393 TSGTQKGRGAI
+1393 SSGTHKGRGAI

-1410 KLDGFQMDAIEEVG
+1410 KLDGFQMDAIKEVS

-1440 PDLNE
+1440 PDLNK
-1445 MDNDLNIDGAS
+1445 MQHALNVDDS
-1456 DHAPNLIVNGDFEQG
+1456 SVQAPNLIVNGDFELG
-1471 DRGWQSTHGV
+1471 EHGWQSTHGV
-1481 EASYSGS
+1481 EASYAGS
-1488 VYGVNGEGHGT
+1488 VYGVEGEGHGA
-1499 RVTELDTHTNTSL
+1499 RVTELDTYTNTSL
-1512 YQDLTDLTEGE
+1512 YQDLANLAQGE

-1553 SSSGDASAWQQK
+1553 SSSGDESAWQQK
-1565 TLKLTAHAGSNRIEF
+1565 TLKLTAQAGSNRIEF

-1592 LDNVVAKSESSPQAN
+1592 LDNVVATSESSQQAN
-1607 AVSEHAKQN
+1607 AIREHATQN
-1616 QASQNALSDKERA
+1616 PAAQNALSDKERA

-1661 IENNGQAQ
+1661 LENNGQAQ
-1669 RDAVKEES
+1669 RDAVQEES
-1677 EAVTAELTTLAQGLD
+1677 EAITAELTKLAQGLD
-1692 VLDGQATHTGKS
+1692 VLDGQATHTGES
-1704 GEQWR
+1704 GDQWR
-1709 NDFAGGL
+1709 NEFASGL
-1716 LDGVQSQIDD
+1716 LAGVQIQLDD
-1726 AKQLASDKMAAAKQ
+1726 AKQLANDKIAEAKQ
-1740 TQSDNNSKV
+1740 THADNQNKV
-1749 KDSIAKSEAGVAKGE
+1749 KDAVAKSEAGVAKGE
-1764 QNRAGAEQDIAEA
+1764 QNRAGAEQDIADA
-1777 KADAETRKADAVAKS
+1777 QADAEKRKADALAKGK
-1792 HDAKQAES
+1792 DAQQAES
-1800 DAHSAAN
+1800 DAHHAVN
-1807 DAQSRGDRDAM
+1807 NAQSRGDRDVQV
-1818 NAENKANQA
+1818 AENKANQVQA
-1827 QNDAQGAKQNEGDRP
+1827 DAQGAKQNEGDRP
-1842 DRQGVAGSGLSGNAH
+1842 DRQGVTGSGLSGNAH
-1857 RVEGAGETGSHVNT
+1857 SVEGAGETDSHVNT

-1878 GRFSDGLTEQELEA
+1878 GRFSEGLTEQEQEA

-1905 NAGIRSKNSGS
+1905 NAGIRAKNSVS
-1916 TITSMFMEANA
+1916 SMTSMFSETNSK
-1927 DSIVVDTTASQDV
+1927 SIVVPTKVSPEP
-1940 VRKEV
+1940 VRQEVTRRDV
-1945 RISGVNLVGL
+1945 RISGVNL
-1955 GEASH
+1955 
-1960 DSAESLVAARAE
+1960 ESLSAVQGNQPTGQLAS
-1972 KVANLYRWLDTDNDV
+1972 KS
-1987 ATDKYVPVPGFERVD
+1987 VPGFKSHFASTSIGIENELSGLVVVLPKNSAQTFGYVHDSQGNPLFMLTKDMNQGGYSNPVGINDIQGVNNWQTHTIELVTYPSEISDTAAVESRKEAMLWLAKEFTD
-2002 ADVSDEVK
+2002 HINQSNHQSLPHLVSDDG
-2010 QRMIQSMSG
+2010 RF
-2019 YIEHTDNQVPKDQAQ
+2019 
-2034 ALATLFVESTLDY
+2034 TLVISN
-2047 DWDKRVEFL
+2047 
-2056 TKLESYGYS
+2056 S
-2065 FETPHAEKS
+2065 
-2074 IVSFWSGKNFKQY
+2074 
-2087 RDVLDNAQTDGKKVV
+2087 
-2102 YDIDVKGNAF
+2102 
-2112 AIDLNKHLMRWGG
+2112 KHLIAAGNG
-2125 LFLDP
+2125 T
-2130 DNAEQNQLKS
+2130 
-2140 SIDAATFSNTGFWSS
+2140 SIDAQGKTIGMTPSGQQATMAISAKEFGTSSSSEVRLLESAPWYQAGLRDEFLANAKNTTLDDPATAQNVYAYLTS
-2155 VYATGAQHD
+2155 VYSKTADLAKEYGIYINDWDPASEGFSPNAQGLTD
-2164 VYVIAEGGVRLGN
+2164 PKVKNAWSILPRTKPVRMLELLSAEDSRYVRQQIAEKLKGTYSESLAKNVFEYFQYGGEVAGHGIN
-2177 YFWHVELPALR
+2177 NATTGSVQQPEPAILFEFR
-2188 QLQREGLVGEIRL
+2188 SVPSALSDFVP
-2201 LDKPVSEYKD
+2201 KTAS
-2211 LPADE
+2211 
-2216 IGRRLTDAGV
+2216 T
-2226 GVKVRFDALSS
+2226 VKVDVKALDHFDSASRKAIITEVNALVSGSEDFDAWYQEYRASKGQPPVKNPKSS
-2237 ARQAELLAD
+2237 ASANHKAEWLMTQHAEQWAKITAPYTDNHGTLTSTKLASND
-2246 NPDDYRADTL
+2246 KE
-2256 VELDVKL
+2256 ELHALGETSNLENNKQQENVA
-2263 SAIDSMLRESLPFY
+2263 SIINTMLNDMLPFY
-2277 SLRTER
+2277 ALRTER

-2294 EVRSWP
+2294 EVRAWP
-2300 GSDDKSKTILL
+2300 GTEDKSKTIILE
-2311 DNPEDAAQQK
+2311 DPEDAAQHK

-2337 PDELFLVDNKVL
+2337 PDELFLVDNKVI
-2349 SHHDGRTRILA
+2349 SHHEGRTHVLA
-2360 QKEDG
+2360 QKVDG
-2365 AWTYNTNSELMSVTE
+2365 AWQYNATVELMSVSE
-2380 LLDAAHVSGKVR
+2380 LLDAANVTGKIR
-2392 GESYQKVIDA
+2392 GESYQQVIDA
-2402 LAEYH
+2402 LTDYH
-2407 ASTAEHADYE
+2407 ASITEHADYE
-2417 LESVEQLVNLRK
+2417 PESVEKLLNLRK
-2429 KIEGYALGHPDSGRL
+2429 KIEGYVLGHPDSGRV

-2451 NQVNSR
+2451 NQVNTR
-2457 LEEVSVLAV
+2457 LDEVSLLSVA
-2466 SEQSIKAHDSFSRL
+2466 EQTIQAQDSFSRL
-2480 YDQLDNA
+2480 YDQLEAAN
-2487 HLKQSKHLYLDG
+2487 LKESKHLYLDQ

-2504 TKGKGNLAKIDQL
+2504 TKGKGNLANIDLL
-2517 GGSDAVL
+2517 GSREAVL
-2524 EKVKASV
+2524 EKVKLTVS
-2531 NHEYGQAIADTIF
+2531 NEYGQTVADTIF
-2544 AGLSANELAK
+2544 AGLSAKDLAK

-2560 ITGLNRIHQALEQ
+2560 IAGLNKVHQAIEQ
-2573 HMSPVSATMY
+2573 HLSPVSATLY

-2606 IDAQAAADFNKQNY
+2606 LEGQAAADFNQQNY

-2627 SKSSNIRNIFNV
+2627 SKSSNISNILNV
-2639 ATEYQPDLKLR
+2639 ATKDQPDLKLR

-2667 MASEENDGFGL
+2667 VASEENDGFGL
-2678 NDGETKLK
+2678 HDGDIKLK

-2693 AAKGIDAAYKDAS
+2693 AAKGIDASFKEAS

-2720 VSTGIPAHVFQPFVD
+2720 ETTGIPAHVFQPFVE

-2750 FAQELQKQAQ
+2750 FAQELRLQAQ
-2760 ASGDPA
+2760 RSDDPE
-2766 LVAKRIDNV
+2766 LLEKRIGNV
-2775 VRLFAERALEE
+2775 VRQFAERALEE
-2786 IEAFKASQADEGR
+2786 IETFKASQADQGR

-2815 EWNRLSHDPDA
+2815 EWHRLSNDPYA

-2850 LIGHTWRPKF
+2850 LIGHTWLPKF

-2889 QVNDDL
+2889 QVTDVL
-2895 DALSGSEKHKDKVA
+2895 DALSGNEKPKENVA

-2915 PPRDKVPL
+2915 PPRDKESL

-2936 ERDARRKIGDITQTL
+2936 DKEARRKIGEITQTL

-2961 QKVTLKGEAGRLT
+2961 QKITLQGEAGRLT
-2974 GYYHQGTAS
+2974 GYYHQGTAPS
-2983 SDDETST
+2983 EGETSSP
-2990 TSGKVVLFLHGSG
+2990 SGKVVLFLHGSC

-3008 QASAIRSHYQKQGID
+3008 QASAIRNHYQKQGID

-3061 DPSNIIL
+3061 DPSNIII

-3121 TIAKA
+3121 AIAKA

-3133 EKNLKG
+3133 EKNLEG
-3139 LPQETP
+3139 LPKETS

-3152 EGLGEEGEKLRV
+3152 EGLGNEGEKLRT
-3164 KLSNSG
+3164 KLTASG
-3170 FNVTGEQTFYGHE
+3170 YNVTGEQTFYGHE
-3183 ASNRLMSQYTGQ
+3183 ASNRLMSQYADQ
-3195 IVSDLLNT
+3195 IVSGLSSSASVDEDLDQQGLDTTSTKDQGVSNKDEHL
-3203 QHIKHNE
+3203 QVVDSKE
-3210 AKLNLEPHGKNYES
+3210 A
-3224 RDLILKPI
+3224 
-3232 SQPETVELG
+3232 
-3241 MPEVDQKVLADIAE
+3241 LADGKI
-3255 RENVI
+3255 
-3260 IGVRPVDEKSK
+3260 
-3271 SLIASKMYSSKG
+3271 L
-3283 LFVKAKSSDWG
+3283 
-3294 PMSGFIP
+3294 
-3301 VDQSFAKAS
+3301 
-3310 ARRDLETFN
+3310 
-3319 RHAEQSIQS
+3319 H
-3328 GNAVSADLYLNQV
+3328 NQ
-3341 RVEELVSKYHSLTPL
+3341 
-3356 ELDDQS
+3356 
-3362 GMYKTTATNGD
+3362 
-3373 QSVPFFL
+3373 
-3380 NRVTVDGNE
+3380 
-3389 LWQVHYI
+3389 
-3396 TNGELAPFKVIGDP
+3396 
-3410 VSKQPM
+3410 
-3416 TADYDLLTVMYSY
+3416 
-3429 GDLGPQDKVKQ
+3429 
-3440 PLTWQQWKDSV
+3440 
-3451 TYEDLTPKYKELY
+3451 
-3464 SNEDLYNKKDGASL
+3464 
-3478 GNVSGR
+3478 
-3484 LKELKDRINVDLGRT
+3484 
-3499 NGLEMVHHGADDA
+3499 
-3512 NPYAVMADNFPAT
+3512 
-3525 FFVPKS
+3525 
-3531 LFAEDGLG
+3531 
-3539 EGKGSI
+3539 
-3545 QTYFNVNEQ
+3545 
-3554 GAVVIRNPQEF
+3554 
-3565 SDFQQVT
+3565 
-3572 INASFRASFNDKWNH
+3572 
-3587 GLDEPLFTTK
+3587 
-3597 RKLSHEFLN
+3597 
-3606 KRDQLLKK
+3606 
-3614 LSGGRLDAQD
+3614 
-3624 ETLVA
+3624 
-3629 LGNPDDVSG
+3629 
-3638 NKAIVAVDVSQIF
+3638 
-3651 TRQELKER
+3651 
-3659 ANVFAKPIGASYQ
+3659 
-3672 GILDQLDL
+3672 
-3680 VHQTV
+3680 
-3685 SRDQIV
+3685 
-3691 ASFELNKKV
+3691 
-3700 NAYIAEHP
+3700 
-3708 TSGRNQALT
+3708 
-3717 QLKEQITSALF
+3717 
-3728 IGKMQVAQVDID
+3728 
-3740 AIAQT
+3740 
-3745 RPELAA
+3745 
-3751 RIFMVAI
+3751 
-3758 EEANGEHR
+3758 
-3766 GLTDMMVRWAN
+3766 
-3777 EDPYLA
+3777 
-3783 PKQGYKGETPNDL
+3783 
-3796 GFDAKYHV
+3796 
-3804 DLGDHYADFKQ
+3804 
-3815 WLETSQSNGLLSKA
+3815 
-3829 TLDESTKT
+3829 
-3837 VHLGYSYQELQD
+3837 
-3849 LTGVESVQMA
+3849 
-3859 FYFLKEAA
+3859 
-3867 KKVDPISGDSA
+3867 
-3878 EMILLKKFA
+3878 
-3887 DKSYLSQLDSDRM
+3887 
-3900 DQIEGI
+3900 
-3906 YRSSHETDVDAW
+3906 
-3918 DRRYSGAGYDELTNK
+3918 
-3933 LAGATG
+3933 
-3939 VDEQLSVLLDDR
+3939 
-3951 KGLLIGEVH
+3951 
-3960 GSDVNGLRF
+3960 DVNGW
-3969 VNEQM
+3969 
-3974 DALKKQG
+3974 G
-3981 VTVIGLEHLRSD
+3981 
-3993 LAQPLIDRYL
+3993 P
-4003 ATGVMSSE
+4003 
-4011 LSAMLKT
+4011 
-4018 KHLDATL
+4018 
-4025 FENARANGM
+4025 
-4034 RIVALDA
+4034 
-4041 NSSARPNVQ
+4041 
-4050 GTEHGLM
+4050 
-4057 YRAGAANNIAVEVL
+4057 
-4071 QSLPDDEKFVAIY
+4071 
-4084 GKAHLQSHKGIEG
+4084 
-4097 FVPGITHR
+4097 IT
-4105 LDLPALRVSDSNQ
+4105 
-4118 FRVEQ
+4118 
-4123 DDMTLRVVYDDVAN
+4123 
-4137 KPKLTFKDSL
+4137 
-4147 SGANTAIHNQNVN
+4147 
-4160 DWERVAVTPTAD
+4160 VTPTTD

-4182 IVQMENDSVVAN
+4182 IVQMENDDVVAK

-4234 QLVGHGRDDSDSNN
+4234 QLVGHGRDDSESNN
-4248 THLSG
+4248 TRLSG
-4253 YSAEDLAAKLANFQQ
+4253 YSADELAVKLAKFQQ
-4268 SFSQAE
+4268 SFNQAE
-4274 NINNTPDHISIVGC
+4274 NINNKPDHISIVGC

-4296 KGFGHQFINAMDVNG
+4296 KGFGHQFINAMDANG
-4311 LRVDVSARS
+4311 LRVDVSVRS
-4320 SELAVDATGRKHTKD
+4320 SELAVDEAGRKHTKD
-4335 ENGDWIQKAETNKV
+4335 ANGDWVQKAENNKV
-4349 SLSWN
+4349 SLSWDA
-4354 EQGEVIAKE
+4354 QGEVVAKD

-4380 GVSDVGEIAR
+4380 GVSDVDEPAR

-4395 NNDVFDA
+4395 NSNVFDA

-4407 VETETSSSAAN
+4407 PETEVIANSSSSN
-4418 NKLSYSGNIQVN
+4418 QLSYSGNIQVN
-4430 VGDGEFT
+4430 VGEGEFT

-4446 GIKVGSGGFK
+4446 GIKVGTGGFK

-4466 VHIGN
+4466 VHIGD
-4471 GESKHSVDMGGY
+4471 GESKHSVDIGGY
-4483 QALEGAQMFI
+4483 QALEGAQMFL
-4493 GNRNVSFNLG
+4493 GNRNVSFNFG
-4503 QSNDLLVMMD
+4503 HSNDLILMMD

-4542 EDQDWL
+4542 EGEDWL

-4570 DQSSSVDYTC
+4570 DQSSSVDYTH
-4580 LVELDSH
+4580 LVQLNSQ
-4587 NERSSRGLKHD
+4587 NERDSRGLKHD
-4598 TEAALNKQ
+4598 AEATLNKQ
-4606 YNQWLSGNSDSS
+4606 YNQWLSGNGNSGTSQ
-4618 AGKLSRADKLRQ
+4618 LSRADKLRQ

-4653 NWNFMFG
+4653 NRNFMFG

-4681 FSATGQAKTT
+4681 FTATGQAKTT
-4691 FTYTPEDL
+4691 FTYTPQDL

-4709 QMAGIG
+4709 QLAGVG

-4724 GVDYTTSGQIVS
+4724 GVDYTASGQIVS
-4736 RNGEAVDGV
+4736 RNGQAVDGV
-4745 AILTEMLEV
+4745 AILKEMLEV

-4774 SLKSGI
+4774 SLKAGI
-4780 DMGADGIQSF
+4780 DMGADGIKSF
-4790 AETHGLKDKA
+4790 AETHGLKEKA
-4800 PEEEEN
+4800 PEEEKDN
-4806 KSAVSVNGTSVNSAQ
+4806 SSVSVNGANVNSAQ
-4821 GATASDGNT
+4821 GATMADGNT

-4836 DRAFGFNSLNL
+4836 DRALGFNSLNL
-4847 PNLFATIFSQDKQK
+4847 PNLFAAIFSQDKQK
-4861 EMKSLVENLKE
+4861 EMKSLVENLKQ

-4894 LQGDGDINLSLGN
+4894 LQGDGDINISLGN

-4952 SDMGVLMGR
+4952 HDMGVLMGR

-4993 VFGEGGEIDTGLG
+4993 VFGEGGEIDTGSG

-5021 GDGQDY
+5021 GDDQDY

-5054 INASAGNDVVK
+5054 INAGAGNDVVK

-5074 GGEGEDHLIAAA
+5074 GGDGDDHLIAAA
-5086 ISKFSQFNGEEGR
+5086 ISKFSQFNGGEGR

-5123 GDVIDNLVEDISSED
+5123 GDVIDNLVEDIRSED

-5161 SILRDPVSE
+5161 LILRDPSNDS
-5170 TDQAKFEHIG
+5170 DQSKFEHIG
-5180 SVTFNDYFD
+5180 SVTFSDYFN
-5189 GKRAQMIIAMGEKD
+5189 GNRAQVVIGMSDKD
-5203 ANGEREYTTLSESS
+5203 LSGEREYTMLSDSA
-5217 IDALVQAMSGFDPQA
+5217 IDALVQAMSGFEPQA

-5238 DNLDSKSRVA
+5238 DSLESKSQAA
-5248 ISTAWADVVHKK
+5248 ISMAWSDVVHKK
-5260 GITV
+5260 GLMV

>member
-20 DNGNNDIVAIGFGGE
+20 DDGNNSIVAIGFGGE

-50 GATVH
+50 GATVY

-73 DSTGHLSVKGAA
+73 DTTGHLSVKGAA

-109 DHLGHHGDV
+109 DHLGNHGDV
-118 SYGGAAAYNS
+118 SYGGAAAYNGIT
-128 VKRKGLSGNVTFKGA
+128 RKGLSGNVTFKGA

-153 NHGNLSF
+153 NQGNLSF

-174 DQYQGSRGDVS
+174 NRYQDSRGDVT

-234 IERTRQAEDVYQQTH
+234 IERTRQAEDVYAQTR
-249 GNIRFEGVGGYNSFY
+249 GNIRFEGVGGYNSLY

-305 VLTTAKM
+305 VLTAAQM
-312 HGSWIGS
+312 HGLSIDNGNKF
-319 GTHAVT
+319 HAVT

-342 GTYTKINKVRLSND
+342 GTYTKINKVRLYND
-356 PKTGKLKY
+356 PETGKLKY
-364 YSEAWYK
+364 YSEAWFK
-371 QGNHLSGLAR
+371 RGNHLAELAR

-413 VHAMEKDLTEYEWVT
+413 VHAVEKDLTEYEWVT
-428 YANGALIDAKDVVL
+428 YANGALIDAKDVAL

-457 KVDVQAIKSNRKP
+457 TVDVQAVKSNRKP

-483 KIVVVELANDAETG
+483 KIVVVELANDPKTG
-497 VLKYQARSWYKEGDH
+497 ALKYQARSWYKEGNH

-536 LSALNYS
+536 LSDLHYS
-543 VNAIRSMSETVADI
+543 VNAVRSTSETVADI

-570 DSGESSGDVHF
+570 DSGESSGDVRF
-581 SGAGG
+581 NGAGG

-613 SQFGNTEFNGGGA
+613 SQFGHTEFNGGGA

-652 QSKQGKMDVY
+652 QSKKGKMDVY

-699 AMLGG
+699 VMLGG
-704 YNTHTQIGSGHGLW
+704 YNTHTQIGSGNGLW

-725 VMTQVGNGEVTSVL
+725 VMTQVGKGNVASVL

-746 TKVGEGELTAGML
+746 TKVGDGDLTAGML
-759 GGANVMT
+759 GGANVIT

-771 EQASNT
+771 NETSNT
-777 TAVALGGANILTKKG
+777 TVVALGGANILTKKG
-792 KGDTLAVMGGGA
+792 KGNTLAVMGGGA
-804 NVLTHVGDGSTTG
+804 NVLTHVGDGTTTG

-865 KVGDGTSIAAMIG
+865 KVGDGTSIAVMIG

-957 IFTHIGNG
+957 IFTHVGSG

-973 QANVMTKVG
+973 QANIMTKVG

-1000 GDGTSLGLFA
+1000 GDGTSLGIFA
-1010 GEMNVMTKVGNGTT
+1010 GEVNVMTKVGNGTT

-1125 GKANIVT
+1125 GKANIIT
-1132 KVGDGLGIN
+1132 KVGDGLGVN

-1154 DGDRYNFAKGEANIL
+1154 DGDRYNFAKGEANII

-1211 DGRNVVLAKGEAN
+1211 NGRNVVLAKGEAN

-1234 FNALWSKGNVVT
+1234 FNALWSKGNIVT

-1262 ITTTVGN
+1262 ITTTVGD

-1282 NTKVGNGV
+1282 NTKVGDGV

-1323 IGDGLNINA
+1323 VGDGLSINA
-1332 SYARNNVAIKVGN
+1332 SYAQNNVAIKVGN

-1360 NKLSALFDNVKQT
+1360 NKLSALFDNIKQT

-1393 TSGTQKGRGAI
+1393 SSGTQKGRGAI

-1410 KLDGFQMDAIEEVG
+1410 KLDGFQMEAIEEVG

-1440 PDLNE
+1440 PDLNK
-1445 MDNDLNIDGAS
+1445 MQNALDVDGSA
-1456 DHAPNLIVNGDFEQG
+1456 DQTQAPNLIVNGDFEQG
-1471 DRGWQSTHGV
+1471 DRGWKSTHGV
-1481 EASYSGS
+1481 EASYSGN
-1488 VYGVNGEGHGT
+1488 VYGVNGEGHGA
-1499 RVTELDTHTNTSL
+1499 RVTELDTYTNTSL

-1592 LDNVVAKSESSPQAN
+1592 LDNVVAKSESSQQAN
-1607 AVSEHAKQN
+1607 AVSEHATQN

-1661 IENNGQAQ
+1661 LGNNGQAQ

-1677 EAVTAELTTLAQGLD
+1677 EAVTAELTKLAQGLD
-1692 VLDGQATHTGKS
+1692 VLDGQATHTGES
-1704 GEQWR
+1704 GDQWR

-1716 LDGVQSQIDD
+1716 LDGVQSQLDD
-1726 AKQLASDKMAAAKQ
+1726 AKQLANDKIAAAKQ

-1749 KDSIAKSEAGVAKGE
+1749 KESVAKSEAGVAQGE

-1792 HDAKQAES
+1792 NDAKQAES

-1827 QNDAQGAKQNEGDRP
+1827 QNDAKGTKQNEGDRP
-1842 DRQGVAGSGLSGNAH
+1842 DREGVAGSGLSGNAH
-1857 RVEGAGETGSHVNT
+1857 SVEGAGETGSHITT

-1878 GRFSDGLTEQELEA
+1878 GRFSEGLSEQEQEA

-1905 NAGIRSKNSGS
+1905 NAGIRGKNSGS
-1916 TITSMFMEANA
+1916 TITSMFTETNS
-1927 DSIVVDTTASQDV
+1927 DSIVVPTTASQDV
-1940 VRKEV
+1940 VRKEI
-1945 RISGVNLVGL
+1945 RISGVNLEGL

-2002 ADVSDEVK
+2002 VDVSDEVK

-2019 YIEHTDNQVPKDQAQ
+2019 YIEHTDNQVPKDQAE

-2065 FETPHAEKS
+2065 FEAPHAEKS

-2087 RDVLDNAQTDGKKVV
+2087 RDILDNAQTDGKKVV

-2155 VYATGAQHD
+2155 VYATGAQND

-2177 YFWHVELPALR
+2177 YFWNVELPALR

-2211 LPADE
+2211 LPADQ

-2226 GVKVRFDALSS
+2226 AVKVRFDALSHE
-2237 ARQAELLAD
+2237 RQAELLDD
-2246 NPDDYRADTL
+2246 NPDGYKADTL

-2283 NLLVQEGDEGF
+2283 NLLVQEGEEGF

-2300 GSDDKSKTILL
+2300 GIDGKSKTILL

-2321 AIERFILAN
+2321 SIERFILAN

-2349 SHHDGRTRILA
+2349 SHHDGRTRIIA

-2365 AWTYNTNSELMSVTE
+2365 AWTYNTNVELMSVTE
-2380 LLDAAHVSGKVR
+2380 LLDAAHVNGKVR
-2392 GESYQKVIDA
+2392 GDSYQQVIDA
-2402 LAEYH
+2402 LTEYH
-2407 ASTAEHADYE
+2407 ASTVEHADYE
-2417 LESVEQLVNLRK
+2417 LESVEKLLNLRK
-2429 KIEGYALGHPDSGRL
+2429 QIEGYVLGHPDSGRV

-2487 HLKQSKHLYLDG
+2487 NLKESKHLYLDG

-2504 TKGKGNLAKIDQL
+2504 TKGKGNLATIDQL

-2524 EKVKASV
+2524 EKVKAAV
-2531 NHEYGQAIADTIF
+2531 THEYGQVVADTIF
-2544 AGLSANELAK
+2544 AGLSANDLAK

-2560 ITGLNRIHQALEQ
+2560 IAGLNKVHQAIEQ

-2606 IDAQAAADFNKQNY
+2606 LEGQTAADFNKQNY

-2639 ATEYQPDLKLR
+2639 ATEDQPDLKLR

-2678 NDGETKLK
+2678 KDGETKLK

-2693 AAKGIDAAYKDAS
+2693 AAKGIDASYKDAS

-2720 VSTGIPAHVFQPFVD
+2720 ASTGIPAHVFQPFVD

-2750 FAQELQKQAQ
+2750 FAEELQKQAQ

-2766 LVAKRIDNV
+2766 LVEKRIDNV

-2815 EWNRLSHDPDA
+2815 EWNRLSNDPDA

-2889 QVNDDL
+2889 QVTDVL
-2895 DALSGSEKHKDKVA
+2895 DALSGNEKHKENVA

-2915 PPRDKVPL
+2915 PPRDKESL
-2923 SPLTRFLNNELYG
+2923 SPLTRVLNNELYG
-2936 ERDARRKIGDITQTL
+2936 EKDARRKIGDITQTL

-2956 EKGES
+2956 ENGES

-2974 GYYHQGTAS
+2974 GYYHQGAAS
-2983 SDDETST
+2983 SEGETSA

-3008 QASAIRSHYQKQGID
+3008 QASEIRNHYQKQGID

-3061 DPSNIIL
+3061 DPSNIII

-3121 TIAKA
+3121 AIAKA

-3139 LPQETP
+3139 LPKETP

-3152 EGLGEEGEKLRV
+3152 EGLGEEGEKLRA
-3164 KLSNSG
+3164 KLAIAG
-3170 FNVTGEQTFYGHE
+3170 YNVTGEQTFYGHE
-3183 ASNRLMSQYTGQ
+3183 ASNRLMGQYADQ
-3195 IVSDLLNT
+3195 IVSGLFNAEQAAVEAGEVLKGLEKDFKRYGDALKPDTSVPGKSKDIRTTKDFLNGYKNDHAKEIVDGFRSDMSIKQLVDLFVKGNWSAEQKGALAWEIESRALKVTFQNKSEKYNRLFREIASAGVVDAKATEQLAPQLMLLNLSNDGFGGRCDPLS
-3203 QHIKHNE
+3203 KLVLV
-3210 AKLNLEPHGKNYES
+3210 AKQLENDG
-3224 RDLILKPI
+3224 
-3232 SQPETVELG
+3232 QV
-3241 MPEVDQKVLADIAE
+3241 
-3255 RENVI
+3255 
-3260 IGVRPVDEKSK
+3260 GVARQLLE
-3271 SLIASKMYSSKG
+3271 KMYSAAAVLSNPTLYSDSEKANASK
-3283 LFVKAKSSDWG
+3283 LLSSLAAIHAKN
-3294 PMSGFIP
+3294 PMHDTSMKVWQEKLEGKQALTVNGVVEKIT
-3301 VDQSFAKAS
+3301 DAS
-3310 ARRDLETFN
+3310 ANGKPVL
-3319 RHAEQSIQS
+3319 
-3328 GNAVSADLYLNQV
+3328 
-3341 RVEELVSKYHSLTPL
+3341 L
-3356 ELDDQS
+3356 ELDAPGHAMAAWAKGSGDDRVYGFYDPNAGIVEFSSAEKFGDYLTRFFGKSDLNMAQS
-3362 GMYKTTATNGD
+3362 YKLGKNDAGEAIFNRVVVMDGSTLASYKPTFGDKTTMQGILELPVFDATPMKKPGTSD
-3373 QSVPFFL
+3373 
-3380 NRVTVDGNE
+3380 VDGN
-3389 LWQVHYI
+3389 
-3396 TNGELAPFKVIGDP
+3396 AK
-3410 VSKQPM
+3410 
-3416 TADYDLLTVMYSY
+3416 
-3429 GDLGPQDKVKQ
+3429 
-3440 PLTWQQWKDSV
+3440 
-3451 TYEDLTPKYKELY
+3451 
-3464 SNEDLYNKKDGASL
+3464 
-3478 GNVSGR
+3478 
-3484 LKELKDRINVDLGRT
+3484 
-3499 NGLEMVHHGADDA
+3499 
-3512 NPYAVMADNFPAT
+3512 
-3525 FFVPKS
+3525 
-3531 LFAEDGLG
+3531 
-3539 EGKGSI
+3539 
-3545 QTYFNVNEQ
+3545 
-3554 GAVVIRNPQEF
+3554 
-3565 SDFQQVT
+3565 
-3572 INASFRASFNDKWNH
+3572 
-3587 GLDEPLFTTK
+3587 
-3597 RKLSHEFLN
+3597 
-3606 KRDQLLKK
+3606 
-3614 LSGGRLDAQD
+3614 
-3624 ETLVA
+3624 
-3629 LGNPDDVSG
+3629 
-3638 NKAIVAVDVSQIF
+3638 AVDD
-3651 TRQELKER
+3651 T
-3659 ANVFAKPIGASYQ
+3659 
-3672 GILDQLDL
+3672 
-3680 VHQTV
+3680 
-3685 SRDQIV
+3685 
-3691 ASFELNKKV
+3691 
-3700 NAYIAEHP
+3700 
-3708 TSGRNQALT
+3708 
-3717 QLKEQITSALF
+3717 
-3728 IGKMQVAQVDID
+3728 
-3740 AIAQT
+3740 
-3745 RPELAA
+3745 
-3751 RIFMVAI
+3751 
-3758 EEANGEHR
+3758 
-3766 GLTDMMVRWAN
+3766 
-3777 EDPYLA
+3777 
-3783 PKQGYKGETPNDL
+3783 
-3796 GFDAKYHV
+3796 
-3804 DLGDHYADFKQ
+3804 
-3815 WLETSQSNGLLSKA
+3815 
-3829 TLDESTKT
+3829 
-3837 VHLGYSYQELQD
+3837 
-3849 LTGVESVQMA
+3849 
-3859 FYFLKEAA
+3859 KEA
-3867 KKVDPISGDSA
+3867 
-3878 EMILLKKFA
+3878 
-3887 DKSYLSQLDSDRM
+3887 
-3900 DQIEGI
+3900 
-3906 YRSSHETDVDAW
+3906 
-3918 DRRYSGAGYDELTNK
+3918 
-3933 LAGATG
+3933 LAG
-3939 VDEQLSVLLDDR
+3939 
-3951 KGLLIGEVH
+3951 
-3960 GSDVNGLRF
+3960 
-3969 VNEQM
+3969 
-3974 DALKKQG
+3974 
-3981 VTVIGLEHLRSD
+3981 
-3993 LAQPLIDRYL
+3993 
-4003 ATGVMSSE
+4003 
-4011 LSAMLKT
+4011 
-4018 KHLDATL
+4018 
-4025 FENARANGM
+4025 
-4034 RIVALDA
+4034 
-4041 NSSARPNVQ
+4041 
-4050 GTEHGLM
+4050 
-4057 YRAGAANNIAVEVL
+4057 
-4071 QSLPDDEKFVAIY
+4071 
-4084 GKAHLQSHKGIEG
+4084 GKIL
-4097 FVPGITHR
+4097 
-4105 LDLPALRVSDSNQ
+4105 
-4118 FRVEQ
+4118 
-4123 DDMTLRVVYDDVAN
+4123 
-4137 KPKLTFKDSL
+4137 
-4147 SGANTAIHNQNVN
+4147 HNQNVN
-4160 DWERVAVTPTAD
+4160 DWERVVVTPTAD
-4172 GGETRFDGQI
+4172 GGESRFDGQI
-4182 IVQMENDSVVAN
+4182 IVQMENDDVVAK

-4204 ESSVVVQLDSDGN
+4204 ESSVVVQIDSDGN

-4234 QLVGHGRDDSDSNN
+4234 QLVGHGRDDSESNN
-4248 THLSG
+4248 TRLSG
-4253 YSAEDLAAKLANFQQ
+4253 YSADELAVKLAKFQQ
-4268 SFSQAE
+4268 SFNQAE
-4274 NINNTPDHISIVGC
+4274 NINNKPDHISIVGC

-4296 KGFGHQFINAMDVNG
+4296 KGFGHQFINAMDANG
-4311 LRVDVSARS
+4311 LRVDVSVRS
-4320 SELAVDATGRKHTKD
+4320 SELAVDEAGRKHTKD
-4335 ENGDWIQKAETNKV
+4335 ANGDWVQKAENNKV
-4349 SLSWN
+4349 SLSWD
-4354 EQGEVIAKE
+4354 EQGEVVAKD

-4380 GVSDVGEIAR
+4380 GVSDVDEPAR

-4395 NNDVFDA
+4395 NNDVFDT

-4407 VETETSSSAAN
+4407 AETETSSSSAN

-4446 GIKVGSGGFK
+4446 GIKVGTGGFK

-4471 GESKHSVDMGGY
+4471 GESKHSFDIGGY

-4503 QSNDLLVMMD
+4503 RSNDLIVMMD

-4542 EDQDWL
+4542 EGQDWL

-4570 DQSSSVDYTC
+4570 DQSSSVDYTS
-4580 LVELDSH
+4580 LVELDSQ

-4598 TEAALNKQ
+4598 AEAALNKQ
-4606 YNQWLSGNSDSS
+4606 YNQWLSGNSDSDTS
-4618 AGKLSRADKLRQ
+4618 KLSRADKLRQ

-4709 QMAGIG
+4709 QLAGVG

-4724 GVDYTTSGQIVS
+4724 GVDYTASGQIVS

-4745 AILTEMLEV
+4745 AILKEMLEV

-4764 AFVDPAKLLD
+4764 AFIDPAKLLD

-4780 DMGADGIQSF
+4780 NMGADGIKSF
-4790 AETHGLKDKA
+4790 AETHGLKEKA
-4800 PEEEEN
+4800 PEEEEDN
-4806 KSAVSVNGTSVNSAQ
+4806 SSVSVNGANVNSAQ
-4821 GATASDGNT
+4821 GATVADGST
-4830 ETAETQ
+4830 ETAEIP

-4894 LQGDGDINLSLGN
+4894 LQGDGDINISLGN

-4952 SDMGVLMGR
+4952 NDMGVLMGR

-4993 VFGEGGEIDTGLG
+4993 VFGEGGEIDTGSG

-5021 GDGQDY
+5021 GDDQDY

-5086 ISKFSQFNGEEGR
+5086 ISKFSQFNGGEGR

-5123 GDVIDNLVEDISSED
+5123 GDVIDNLVEDIRSED

-5161 SILRDPVSE
+5161 SILRDPASDS
-5170 TDQAKFEHIG
+5170 DQAKFEHIG
-5180 SVTFNDYFD
+5180 SVTFSDYFN
-5189 GKRAQMIIAMGEKD
+5189 GNRAQVIIAMGEKD
-5203 ANGEREYTTLSESS
+5203 ATGEREYTTLSESA

-5248 ISTAWADVVHKK
+5248 ITTAWADVVHKK

>member
-20 DNGNNDIVAIGFGGE
+20 DDGNNNIVAIGFGGQ

-50 GATVH
+50 GATVY

-62 VVGGSAYLRVE
+62 VVGGSAYLKVE
-73 DSTGHLSVKGAA
+73 DSTGHLTVKGAA

-109 DHLGHHGDV
+109 DHLGNHGDV
-118 SYGGAAAYNS
+118 SYGGAAAYNGIT
-128 VKRKGLSGNVTFKGA
+128 RKGLSGNVTFAGA

-153 NHGNLSF
+153 NQGNLSF
-160 AGAGAGNKLDRTWF
+160 TGAGAGNKLDRTWF
-174 DQYQGSRGDVS
+174 NRYQGSHGDVT

-234 IERTRQAEDVYQQTH
+234 IERTHQAEDVYTQTR
-249 GNIRFEGVGGYNSFY
+249 GNIRFEGVGGYNSLY

-282 ITRKGSG
+282 IIRKGSG
-289 SSFDAQGME
+289 NDFAKEGMAN
-298 YAKAEDI
+298 AKADEI
-305 VLTTAKM
+305 VLTKAVM
-312 HGSWIGS
+312 SGSWIGQD
-319 GTHAVT
+319 HHVT
-325 AVKSEREPN
+325 AVKSASEPN
-334 TYLFAIAD
+334 TYLFAFAD
-342 GTYTKINKVRLSND
+342 STYTKINKVQLRND
-356 PKTGKLKY
+356 PQTGELKY
-364 YSEAWYK
+364 YSTAWYK
-371 QGNHLSGLAR
+371 EGNHLSNLANQDI
-381 SDVSSAGG
+381 SDNGG
-389 FEVNPINGGYTLSN
+389 FTAVNINGAYTLSDLK
-403 IAVEHQQSLT
+403 VEHQQSVT
-413 VHAMEKDLTEYEWVT
+413 VHAVEKSLTEYEWVT
-428 YANGALIDAKDVVL
+428 YANGAVIDAKEVSL
-442 SDAKMGGHAISTDGT
+442 SDAKMGGHAIYADGT
-457 KVDVQAIKSNRKP
+457 KVDVKAVKSNRQP
-470 NTYVYAKV
+470 NTYIYAKV

-483 KIVVVELANDAETG
+483 KIVVVELANDPETG
-497 VLKYQARSWYKEGDH
+497 ALKYQARSWYKEGDH
-512 TANLANEDI
+512 TANIANQDI
-521 SSANGYHSMGKGGYS
+521 SSATGYNPMGKGGYS
-536 LSALNYS
+536 LSDLHYS
-543 VNAIRSMSETVADI
+543 VNAVRSTSETVADI
-557 DEYTDQTLFKPAT
+557 EEYTDQTLFKPAN
-570 DSGESSGDVHF
+570 DSGESSGDVRF
-581 SGAGG
+581 NGAGG

-596 GNVYFNGG
+596 GNVHFNGG

-652 QSKQGKMDVY
+652 QSQQGKMDVY
-662 AGGAVNVLVRIG
+662 AGGAVNVLVRLG

-689 VHKGNGNSRV
+689 VQKGSGDSRV
-699 AMLGG
+699 VMLGG
-704 YNTHTQIGSGHGLW
+704 YNTHTQIGSGNGLW

-725 VMTQVGNGEVTSVL
+725 VMTQVGKGDVAAVL

-746 TKVGEGELTAGML
+746 TKMGEGELTSGML
-759 GGANVMT
+759 GGANVIT
-766 HISGD
+766 HISND
-771 EQASNT
+771 DQLSNT

-792 KGDTLAVMGGGA
+792 KGNTLAVMGGGA
-804 NVLTHVGDGSTTG
+804 NVLTHVGDGTTTG

-865 KVGDGTSIAAMIG
+865 KVGDGTSIAVMIG

-957 IFTHIGNG
+957 IFTHVGSG

-973 QANVMTKVG
+973 QANIMTKVG

-988 LMVGKANIYTHV
+988 LMVGKANIMTHV

-1010 GEMNVMTKVGNGTT
+1010 GEVNVMTKVGNGTT

-1070 NVVTHVGD
+1070 NVVTHVGN

-1102 LLISDI
+1102 LLISDV

-1125 GKANIVT
+1125 GKANLIT
-1132 KVGDGLGIN
+1132 KVGDGLGVN

-1154 DGDRYNFAKGEANIL
+1154 DGDRYNFAKGEANLI
-1169 TKVGDGQEV
+1169 TKVGDGQEL
-1178 SVVQGKANII
+1178 SVVQGEANII

-1211 DGRNVVLAKGEAN
+1211 HGQNVVLAKGEAN

-1234 FNALWSKGNVVT
+1234 FNALWSKGNIVT

-1257 KGKAN
+1257 KGQAN

-1282 NTKVGNGV
+1282 NTKVGDGV

-1323 IGDGLNINA
+1323 VGDGLNINA
-1332 SYARNNVAIKVGN
+1332 SYAQNNVAIKVGN

-1360 NKLSALFDNVKQT
+1360 NKLSALFDNIKQT
-1373 LLGVGGSQAIN
+1373 VLGVGGSQAIN

-1393 TSGTQKGRGAI
+1393 SSGTHKGRGAI
-1404 ATPEIT
+1404 ETPEIT
-1410 KLDGFQMDAIEEVG
+1410 KLDGFQMDAIKEVG

-1440 PDLNE
+1440 PDLNK
-1445 MDNDLNIDGAS
+1445 MQ
-1456 DHAPNLIVNGDFEQG
+1456 HAINVDDSSVQVPNLIVNGDFELG
-1471 DRGWQSTHGV
+1471 EHGWQSTHGV
-1481 EASYSGS
+1481 EASYAGS
-1488 VYGVNGEGHGT
+1488 VYGVEGEGHGA
-1499 RVTELDTHTNTSL
+1499 RVTELDTYTNTSL
-1512 YQDLTDLTEGE
+1512 YQDLANLAQGE

-1553 SSSGDASAWQQK
+1553 SSSGDESTWQQK
-1565 TLKLTAHAGSNRIEF
+1565 TLKLIAQAGSNRIEF

-1592 LDNVVAKSESSPQAN
+1592 LDNVVATSESSQQAN
-1607 AVSEHAKQN
+1607 AIREHATQN
-1616 QASQNALSDKERA
+1616 PAAQNALSDKERA

-1661 IENNGQAQ
+1661 LGNNGQAQ
-1669 RDAVKEES
+1669 RDAVQEES
-1677 EAVTAELTTLAQGLD
+1677 EAITAELTKLAQGLD
-1692 VLDGQATHTGKS
+1692 VLDGQATHTGES
-1704 GEQWR
+1704 GDQWR
-1709 NDFAGGL
+1709 NEFASGL
-1716 LDGVQSQIDD
+1716 LAGVQTQLDD
-1726 AKQLASDKMAAAKQ
+1726 AKQLANDKIAEAKQ
-1740 TQSDNNSKV
+1740 THADNQNKV
-1749 KDSIAKSEAGVAKGE
+1749 KDAVAKSEAGVAKGE
-1764 QNRAGAEQDIAEA
+1764 QNRAGAEQDIADA
-1777 KADAETRKADAVAKS
+1777 QADSEKRKADSLAKGK
-1792 HDAKQAES
+1792 DAQQAES
-1800 DAHSAAN
+1800 DAHHAVN
-1807 DAQSRGDRDAM
+1807 NAQSRGDRDVQL
-1818 NAENKANQA
+1818 AENKANQA
-1827 QNDAQGAKQNEGDRP
+1827 QADAQGAKQNGGDRP
-1842 DRQGVAGSGLSGNAH
+1842 DRQGVTGSGLSGNAH
-1857 RVEGAGETGSHVNT
+1857 SVEGAGETDSHINT

-1878 GRFSDGLTEQELEA
+1878 GRFSEGLTEQEQEA

-1905 NAGIRSKNSGS
+1905 NAGIRAKNSVS
-1916 TITSMFMEANA
+1916 SMTSMFSETNSK
-1927 DSIVVDTTASQDV
+1927 SIVVPTKVSPEP
-1940 VRKEV
+1940 VRQEVTRRDV
-1945 RISGVNLVGL
+1945 RISGVNL
-1955 GEASH
+1955 
-1960 DSAESLVAARAE
+1960 ESLSAVQGNQPTGQLAS
-1972 KVANLYRWLDTDNDV
+1972 KS
-1987 ATDKYVPVPGFERVD
+1987 VPGFKSHFASTSIGIENELSGLVVVLPKNSAQTFGYVHDSQGNPLFMLTKDMNQGGYSNPVGINDIQGVNNWQTHTIELVTYPSEISDTAAVESRKEAMLWLAKEFTD
-2002 ADVSDEVK
+2002 HINQSNHQSLPHLVSDDG
-2010 QRMIQSMSG
+2010 RF
-2019 YIEHTDNQVPKDQAQ
+2019 
-2034 ALATLFVESTLDY
+2034 TLVISN
-2047 DWDKRVEFL
+2047 
-2056 TKLESYGYS
+2056 S
-2065 FETPHAEKS
+2065 
-2074 IVSFWSGKNFKQY
+2074 
-2087 RDVLDNAQTDGKKVV
+2087 
-2102 YDIDVKGNAF
+2102 
-2112 AIDLNKHLMRWGG
+2112 KHLIAAGNG
-2125 LFLDP
+2125 T
-2130 DNAEQNQLKS
+2130 
-2140 SIDAATFSNTGFWSS
+2140 SIDAQGKTIGMTPSGQQATMAISAKEFGTSS
-2155 VYATGAQHD
+2155 SS
-2164 VYVIAEGGVRLGN
+2164 
-2177 YFWHVELPALR
+2177 
-2188 QLQREGLVGEIRL
+2188 EIRL
-2201 LDKPVSEYKD
+2201 LESAPWYQAGLRDEFLANAKNTTLDDPATAQNVYAYLTSVYSKTADLAKEYGIYINDWDPASEGFSPNAQGLTDPKVKNAWSILPRTKPVRMLELLSAEDSRYVRQQIAEKLKGTYSESLAKNVFEYFQYGGEVAGHGINNATTGSVQQPE
-2211 LPADE
+2211 PAILFEFRSVPSALSDFVPK
-2216 IGRRLTDAGV
+2216 TAST
-2226 GVKVRFDALSS
+2226 VKVDVKALDHFDSASRNAIITEVNALVSGSEDFDAWYQEYRASKGQPPVKNPKSS
-2237 ARQAELLAD
+2237 ASANHKAEWLMTQHAEQWAKITAPYTDNHETPTSTKLASND
-2246 NPDDYRADTL
+2246 KE
-2256 VELDVKL
+2256 ELHALGETSNLENNKQQENVA
-2263 SAIDSMLRESLPFY
+2263 SIINTMLNDMLPFY
-2277 SLRTER
+2277 ALRTER

-2294 EVRSWP
+2294 EVRAWP
-2300 GSDDKSKTILL
+2300 GTEDKSKTIILE
-2311 DNPEDAAQQK
+2311 DPEDAAQHK

-2337 PDELFLVDNKVL
+2337 PDELFLVDNKVI
-2349 SHHDGRTRILA
+2349 SHHEGRTHVLA
-2360 QKEDG
+2360 QKVDG
-2365 AWTYNTNSELMSVTE
+2365 AWQYNATVELMSVTE
-2380 LLDAAHVSGKVR
+2380 LLDAANVTGKIR
-2392 GESYQKVIDA
+2392 GESYQQVIDA
-2402 LAEYH
+2402 LTDYH
-2407 ASTAEHADYE
+2407 ASITEHADYE
-2417 LESVEQLVNLRK
+2417 PESVEKLLNLRK
-2429 KIEGYALGHPDSGRL
+2429 KIEGYVLGHPDSGRV

-2451 NQVNSR
+2451 NQVNTR
-2457 LEEVSVLAV
+2457 LDEVSVLSVA
-2466 SEQSIKAHDSFSRL
+2466 EQTIQAQDSFSRL
-2480 YDQLDNA
+2480 YDQLEAAN
-2487 HLKQSKHLYLDG
+2487 LKESKHLYLDQ

-2504 TKGKGNLAKIDQL
+2504 TKGKGNLANIDLL
-2517 GGSDAVL
+2517 GSREAVL
-2524 EKVKASV
+2524 EKVKLTVS
-2531 NHEYGQAIADTIF
+2531 NEYGQTVADTIF
-2544 AGLSANELAK
+2544 AGLSAKDLAK

-2560 ITGLNRIHQALEQ
+2560 IAGLNKVHQAIEQ
-2573 HMSPVSATMY
+2573 HLSPVSATLY

-2606 IDAQAAADFNKQNY
+2606 LEGQAAADFNQQNY

-2627 SKSSNIRNIFNV
+2627 SKSSNISNILNV
-2639 ATEYQPDLKLR
+2639 ATKDQPDLKLR

-2667 MASEENDGFGL
+2667 VASEENDGFGL
-2678 NDGETKLK
+2678 HDGDIKLK

-2693 AAKGIDAAYKDAS
+2693 AAKGIDASFKEAS

-2720 VSTGIPAHVFQPFVD
+2720 ETTGIPAHVFQPFVE

-2750 FAQELQKQAQ
+2750 FAQELRLQAQ
-2760 ASGDPA
+2760 RSDDPE
-2766 LVAKRIDNV
+2766 LLEKRIGNV
-2775 VRLFAERALEE
+2775 IRQFAEKALEE
-2786 IEAFKASQADEGR
+2786 IETFKASQADQGR

-2815 EWNRLSHDPDA
+2815 EWHRLSNDPDA

-2850 LIGHTWRPKF
+2850 LIGHTWLPKF

-2889 QVNDDL
+2889 QVTDVL
-2895 DALSGSEKHKDKVA
+2895 DALSGNEKPKENVA

-2915 PPRDKVPL
+2915 PPRDKESL

-2936 ERDARRKIGDITQTL
+2936 DKDARRKIGEITQTL

-2961 QKVTLKGEAGRLT
+2961 QKITLQGEAGRLT
-2974 GYYHQGTAS
+2974 GYYHQGTAPS
-2983 SDDETST
+2983 EGETSSP
-2990 TSGKVVLFLHGSG
+2990 SGKVVLFLHGSG

-3008 QASAIRSHYQKQGID
+3008 QASAIRNHYQKQGID

-3061 DPSNIIL
+3061 DPSNIII

-3121 TIAKA
+3121 AIAKV

-3133 EKNLKG
+3133 EKNLEG
-3139 LPQETP
+3139 LPKETS

-3152 EGLGEEGEKLRV
+3152 EGLGNEGEKLRT
-3164 KLSNSG
+3164 KLTASG
-3170 FNVTGEQTFYGHE
+3170 YNVTGEQTFYGHE
-3183 ASNRLMSQYTGQ
+3183 ASNRLMSQYADQ
-3195 IVSDLLNT
+3195 IVSGLSSSASVDEDLDQQGLDTTSTKDQGVSNKDDHL
-3203 QHIKHNE
+3203 QVVDSKE
-3210 AKLNLEPHGKNYES
+3210 A
-3224 RDLILKPI
+3224 
-3232 SQPETVELG
+3232 
-3241 MPEVDQKVLADIAE
+3241 LADGKI
-3255 RENVI
+3255 
-3260 IGVRPVDEKSK
+3260 
-3271 SLIASKMYSSKG
+3271 L
-3283 LFVKAKSSDWG
+3283 
-3294 PMSGFIP
+3294 
-3301 VDQSFAKAS
+3301 
-3310 ARRDLETFN
+3310 
-3319 RHAEQSIQS
+3319 H
-3328 GNAVSADLYLNQV
+3328 NQ
-3341 RVEELVSKYHSLTPL
+3341 
-3356 ELDDQS
+3356 
-3362 GMYKTTATNGD
+3362 
-3373 QSVPFFL
+3373 
-3380 NRVTVDGNE
+3380 
-3389 LWQVHYI
+3389 
-3396 TNGELAPFKVIGDP
+3396 
-3410 VSKQPM
+3410 
-3416 TADYDLLTVMYSY
+3416 
-3429 GDLGPQDKVKQ
+3429 
-3440 PLTWQQWKDSV
+3440 
-3451 TYEDLTPKYKELY
+3451 
-3464 SNEDLYNKKDGASL
+3464 
-3478 GNVSGR
+3478 
-3484 LKELKDRINVDLGRT
+3484 
-3499 NGLEMVHHGADDA
+3499 
-3512 NPYAVMADNFPAT
+3512 
-3525 FFVPKS
+3525 
-3531 LFAEDGLG
+3531 
-3539 EGKGSI
+3539 
-3545 QTYFNVNEQ
+3545 
-3554 GAVVIRNPQEF
+3554 
-3565 SDFQQVT
+3565 
-3572 INASFRASFNDKWNH
+3572 
-3587 GLDEPLFTTK
+3587 
-3597 RKLSHEFLN
+3597 
-3606 KRDQLLKK
+3606 
-3614 LSGGRLDAQD
+3614 
-3624 ETLVA
+3624 
-3629 LGNPDDVSG
+3629 
-3638 NKAIVAVDVSQIF
+3638 
-3651 TRQELKER
+3651 
-3659 ANVFAKPIGASYQ
+3659 
-3672 GILDQLDL
+3672 
-3680 VHQTV
+3680 
-3685 SRDQIV
+3685 
-3691 ASFELNKKV
+3691 
-3700 NAYIAEHP
+3700 
-3708 TSGRNQALT
+3708 
-3717 QLKEQITSALF
+3717 
-3728 IGKMQVAQVDID
+3728 
-3740 AIAQT
+3740 
-3745 RPELAA
+3745 
-3751 RIFMVAI
+3751 
-3758 EEANGEHR
+3758 
-3766 GLTDMMVRWAN
+3766 
-3777 EDPYLA
+3777 
-3783 PKQGYKGETPNDL
+3783 
-3796 GFDAKYHV
+3796 
-3804 DLGDHYADFKQ
+3804 
-3815 WLETSQSNGLLSKA
+3815 
-3829 TLDESTKT
+3829 
-3837 VHLGYSYQELQD
+3837 
-3849 LTGVESVQMA
+3849 
-3859 FYFLKEAA
+3859 
-3867 KKVDPISGDSA
+3867 
-3878 EMILLKKFA
+3878 
-3887 DKSYLSQLDSDRM
+3887 
-3900 DQIEGI
+3900 
-3906 YRSSHETDVDAW
+3906 
-3918 DRRYSGAGYDELTNK
+3918 
-3933 LAGATG
+3933 
-3939 VDEQLSVLLDDR
+3939 
-3951 KGLLIGEVH
+3951 
-3960 GSDVNGLRF
+3960 DVNGW
-3969 VNEQM
+3969 
-3974 DALKKQG
+3974 G
-3981 VTVIGLEHLRSD
+3981 
-3993 LAQPLIDRYL
+3993 P
-4003 ATGVMSSE
+4003 
-4011 LSAMLKT
+4011 
-4018 KHLDATL
+4018 
-4025 FENARANGM
+4025 
-4034 RIVALDA
+4034 
-4041 NSSARPNVQ
+4041 
-4050 GTEHGLM
+4050 
-4057 YRAGAANNIAVEVL
+4057 
-4071 QSLPDDEKFVAIY
+4071 
-4084 GKAHLQSHKGIEG
+4084 
-4097 FVPGITHR
+4097 IT
-4105 LDLPALRVSDSNQ
+4105 
-4118 FRVEQ
+4118 
-4123 DDMTLRVVYDDVAN
+4123 
-4137 KPKLTFKDSL
+4137 
-4147 SGANTAIHNQNVN
+4147 
-4160 DWERVAVTPTAD
+4160 VTPTTD

-4182 IVQMENDSVVAN
+4182 IVQMENDDVVAK

-4234 QLVGHGRDDSDSNN
+4234 QLVGHGRDHSESNN
-4248 THLSG
+4248 TRLSG
-4253 YSAEDLAAKLANFQQ
+4253 YSADELAVKLAKFQQ
-4268 SFSQAE
+4268 SFNQAE
-4274 NINNTPDHISIVGC
+4274 NINNKPDHISIVGC

-4296 KGFGHQFINAMDVNG
+4296 KGFGHQFINAMDANG
-4311 LRVDVSARS
+4311 LRVDVSVRS
-4320 SELAVDATGRKHTKD
+4320 SELAVDEAGRKHTKD
-4335 ENGDWIQKAETNKV
+4335 ANGDWVQKAENNKV
-4349 SLSWN
+4349 SLSWDA
-4354 EQGEVIAKE
+4354 QGEVVAKD

-4380 GVSDVGEIAR
+4380 GVSDVDEPAR

-4407 VETETSSSAAN
+4407 PETEVIANSSNSN
-4418 NKLSYSGNIQVN
+4418 QLSYSGNIQVN
-4430 VGDGEFT
+4430 VGEGEFT

-4446 GIKVGSGGFK
+4446 GIKVGTGGFK

-4466 VHIGN
+4466 VHIGD
-4471 GESKHSVDMGGY
+4471 GESKHSVDIGGY
-4483 QALEGAQMFI
+4483 QALEGAQMFL
-4493 GNRNVSFNLG
+4493 GNRNVSFNFG
-4503 QSNDLLVMMD
+4503 HSNDLILMMD

-4542 EDQDWL
+4542 EGEDWL

-4570 DQSSSVDYTC
+4570 DQSSSVDYTT
-4580 LVELDSH
+4580 LVELDSQ
-4587 NERSSRGLKHD
+4587 NERDSRGLKHD
-4598 TEAALNKQ
+4598 AEATLNKQ
-4606 YNQWLSGNSDSS
+4606 YNQWLSGNGNSGTSQ
-4618 AGKLSRADKLRQ
+4618 LSRADKLRQ

-4681 FSATGQAKTT
+4681 FTATGQAKTT
-4691 FTYTPEDL
+4691 FTYTPQDL

-4709 QMAGIG
+4709 QLAGVG

-4724 GVDYTTSGQIVS
+4724 GVDYTASGQIVS
-4736 RNGEAVDGV
+4736 RNGQAVDGV
-4745 AILTEMLEV
+4745 AILKEMLEV

-4774 SLKSGI
+4774 SLKAGI
-4780 DMGADGIQSF
+4780 DMGADGIKSF
-4790 AETHGLKDKA
+4790 AETHGLKEKA
-4800 PEEEEN
+4800 PEEEKDN
-4806 KSAVSVNGTSVNSAQ
+4806 SSVSVNGANVNSAQ
-4821 GATASDGNT
+4821 GATVADGNT

-4861 EMKSLVENLKE
+4861 EMKSLVENLKQ

-4894 LQGDGDINLSLGN
+4894 LQGDGDINISLGN

-4952 SDMGVLMGR
+4952 HDMGVLMGR

-4993 VFGEGGEIDTGLG
+4993 VFGEGGEIDTGSG

-5021 GDGQDY
+5021 GDDQDY

-5054 INASAGNDVVK
+5054 INAGAGNDVVK

-5074 GGEGEDHLIAAA
+5074 GGDGDDHLIAAA
-5086 ISKFSQFNGEEGR
+5086 ISKFSQFNGGEGR

-5123 GDVIDNLVEDISSED
+5123 GDVIDNLVEDIRSED

-5161 SILRDPVSE
+5161 SILRDPSNDS
-5170 TDQAKFEHIG
+5170 DQSKFEHIG
-5180 SVTFNDYFD
+5180 SVTFSDYFN
-5189 GKRAQMIIAMGEKD
+5189 GNRAQVVIGMSEKD
-5203 ANGEREYTTLSESS
+5203 LSGEREYTMLSDSA
-5217 IDALVQAMSGFDPQA
+5217 IDALVQAMSGFEPQA

-5238 DNLDSKSRVA
+5238 DSLESKSQAA
-5248 ISTAWADVVHKK
+5248 ISMAWSDVVHKK
-5260 GITV
+5260 GLMV

>member
-20 DNGNNDIVAIGFGGE
+20 DDGNNNIVAIGFGGQ

-50 GATVH
+50 GATVY

-62 VVGGSAYLRVE
+62 VVGGSAYLKVE
-73 DSTGHLSVKGAA
+73 DSTGHLTVKGAA

-109 DHLGHHGDV
+109 DHLGNHGDV
-118 SYGGAAAYNS
+118 SYGGAAAYNGIT
-128 VKRKGLSGNVTFKGA
+128 RKGLSGNVTFAGA

-153 NHGNLSF
+153 NQGNLSF
-160 AGAGAGNKLDRTWF
+160 TGAGAGNKLDRTWF
-174 DQYQGSRGDVS
+174 NRYQGSHGDVT

-234 IERTRQAEDVYQQTH
+234 IERTHQAEDVYTQTR
-249 GNIRFEGVGGYNSFY
+249 GNIRFEGVGGYNSLY

-282 ITRKGSG
+282 IIRKGSG
-289 SSFDAQGME
+289 NDFAKEGMTN
-298 YAKAEDI
+298 AKADEI
-305 VLTTAKM
+305 VLTKAVM
-312 HGSWIGS
+312 SGSWIGQD
-319 GTHAVT
+319 HHVT
-325 AVKSEREPN
+325 AVKSASEPN
-334 TYLFAIAD
+334 TYLFAFAD
-342 GTYTKINKVRLSND
+342 STYTKINKVQLRND
-356 PKTGKLKY
+356 PQTGELKY
-364 YSEAWYK
+364 YSTAWYK
-371 QGNHLSGLAR
+371 EGNHLSNLANQDI
-381 SDVSSAGG
+381 SDNGG
-389 FEVNPINGGYTLSN
+389 FTAVNINGAYTLSDLK
-403 IAVEHQQSLT
+403 VEHQQSVT
-413 VHAMEKDLTEYEWVT
+413 VHAVEKILTEYEWVT
-428 YANGALIDAKDVVL
+428 YANGAVIDAKEVSL
-442 SDAKMGGHAISTDGT
+442 SDAKMGGHAIYADGT
-457 KVDVQAIKSNRKP
+457 KVDVKAVKSNRQP

-483 KIVVVELANDAETG
+483 KIVVVELANDPETG
-497 VLKYQARSWYKEGDH
+497 ALKYQARSWYKEGDH
-512 TANLANEDI
+512 TANIANQDI
-521 SSANGYHSMGKGGYS
+521 SSATGYNPMGKGGYS
-536 LSALNYS
+536 LSDLHYS
-543 VNAIRSMSETVADI
+543 VNAVRSTSETVADI
-557 DEYTDQTLFKPAT
+557 EEYTDQTLFKPAN
-570 DSGESSGDVHF
+570 DSGESSGDVRF
-581 SGAGG
+581 NGAGG

-596 GNVYFNGG
+596 GNVHFNGG

-652 QSKQGKMDVY
+652 QSQQGKMDVY
-662 AGGAVNVLVRIG
+662 AGGAVNVLVRLS

-689 VHKGNGNSRV
+689 VQKGSGDSRV
-699 AMLGG
+699 VMLGG
-704 YNTHTQIGSGHGLW
+704 YNTHTQIGSGNGLW

-725 VMTQVGNGEVTSVL
+725 VMTQVGKGDVAAVL

-746 TKVGEGELTAGML
+746 TKMGEGELTSGML
-759 GGANVMT
+759 GGANVIT
-766 HISGD
+766 HISND
-771 EQASNT
+771 DQLSNT

-792 KGDTLAVMGGGA
+792 KGNTLAVMGGGA
-804 NVLTHVGDGSTTG
+804 NVLTHVGDGTTTG
-817 VMVGG
+817 VMVGA

-865 KVGDGTSIAAMIG
+865 KVGDGTSIAVMIG

-892 ALMGGLGNVF
+892 ALMGGLSNVF

-957 IFTHIGNG
+957 IFTHVGSG

-973 QANVMTKVG
+973 QANIMTKVG

-988 LMVGKANIYTHV
+988 LMVGKANIMTHV

-1010 GEMNVMTKVGNGTT
+1010 GEVNVMTKVGNGTT

-1070 NVVTHVGD
+1070 NVVTHVGN

-1102 LLISDI
+1102 LLISDV

-1125 GKANIVT
+1125 GKANLIT
-1132 KVGDGLGIN
+1132 KVGDGLGVN

-1154 DGDRYNFAKGEANIL
+1154 DGDRYNFAKGEANLI
-1169 TKVGDGQEV
+1169 TKVGDGQEL
-1178 SVVQGKANII
+1178 SVVQGEANII

-1211 DGRNVVLAKGEAN
+1211 HGQNVVLAKGEAN

-1234 FNALWSKGNVVT
+1234 FNALWSKGNIVT

-1257 KGKAN
+1257 KGQAN

-1269 GLSVTAAYGDANI
+1269 GLSVTAAYGDANL
-1282 NTKVGNGV
+1282 NTKVGDGV

-1323 IGDGLNINA
+1323 VGDGLNINA
-1332 SYARNNVAIKVGN
+1332 SYAQNNVAIKVGN

-1360 NKLSALFDNVKQT
+1360 NKLSALFDNIKQT
-1373 LLGVGGSQAIN
+1373 VLGVGGSQAIN

-1393 TSGTQKGRGAI
+1393 SSGTHKGRGAI

-1410 KLDGFQMDAIEEVG
+1410 KLDGFQMDAIKEVG

-1440 PDLNE
+1440 PDLNK
-1445 MDNDLNIDGAS
+1445 MQHALNVDDSSVQAS
-1456 DHAPNLIVNGDFEQG
+1456 NLIVNGDFELG
-1471 DRGWQSTHGV
+1471 EHGWQSTHGV
-1481 EASYSGS
+1481 EASYAGS
-1488 VYGVNGEGHGT
+1488 VYGVEGEGHGA
-1499 RVTELDTHTNTSL
+1499 RVTELDTYTNTSL
-1512 YQDLTDLTEGE
+1512 YQDLANLAQGE

-1553 SSSGDASAWQQK
+1553 SSSGDASAWKQK
-1565 TLKLTAHAGSNRIEF
+1565 TLKLTAQAGSNRIEF

-1592 LDNVVAKSESSPQAN
+1592 LDNVVATSESSQQAN
-1607 AVSEHAKQN
+1607 AIREHATQN
-1616 QASQNALSDKERA
+1616 PATQNALSDKERA

-1661 IENNGQAQ
+1661 LGNNGQAQ
-1669 RDAVKEES
+1669 RDAVQEES
-1677 EAVTAELTTLAQGLD
+1677 EAITAELTKLAQGLD
-1692 VLDGQATHTGKS
+1692 VLDGQATHTGES
-1704 GEQWR
+1704 GDQWR
-1709 NDFAGGL
+1709 NEFASGL
-1716 LDGVQSQIDD
+1716 LAGVQTQLDD
-1726 AKQLASDKMAAAKQ
+1726 AKQLANDKIAEAKQ
-1740 TQSDNNSKV
+1740 THADNQNKV
-1749 KDSIAKSEAGVAKGE
+1749 KDAVAKSEAGVAKGE
-1764 QNRAGAEQDIAEA
+1764 QNRAGAEQDIADA
-1777 KADAETRKADAVAKS
+1777 QADAEKRKADALAKGK
-1792 HDAKQAES
+1792 DAQQAES
-1800 DAHSAAN
+1800 DAHHAVN
-1807 DAQSRGDRDAM
+1807 NAQSRGDRDVQL
-1818 NAENKANQA
+1818 AENKANQA
-1827 QNDAQGAKQNEGDRP
+1827 QADAQGAKQNEGDRP
-1842 DRQGVAGSGLSGNAH
+1842 DRQGVTGSGLSGNAH
-1857 RVEGAGETGSHVNT
+1857 SVEGAGETGSHVNT

-1878 GRFSDGLTEQELEA
+1878 GRFSEGLTEQEQEA

-1905 NAGIRSKNSGS
+1905 NAGIRAKNSGS
-1916 TITSMFMEANA
+1916 SMTSMFSETNSE
-1927 DSIVVDTTASQDV
+1927 SIVVPTKVSPEPDRQEVTRRD
-1940 VRKEV
+1940 V
-1945 RISGVNLVGL
+1945 RISGVNL
-1955 GEASH
+1955 
-1960 DSAESLVAARAE
+1960 ESLSAVQGSQPTGQLAS
-1972 KVANLYRWLDTDNDV
+1972 KS
-1987 ATDKYVPVPGFERVD
+1987 VPGFKSHFASTSIGIENELSGLVVVLPKNSAQTFGYVHDSQGNPLFMLTKGMNQGGYSNPVGINDIQGVNNWQTHTIELVTYPSEISDTAAVESRKEAMLWLAKEFTD
-2002 ADVSDEVK
+2002 HINQSNHQSLPHLVSDDG
-2010 QRMIQSMSG
+2010 RF
-2019 YIEHTDNQVPKDQAQ
+2019 
-2034 ALATLFVESTLDY
+2034 TLVISN
-2047 DWDKRVEFL
+2047 
-2056 TKLESYGYS
+2056 S
-2065 FETPHAEKS
+2065 
-2074 IVSFWSGKNFKQY
+2074 
-2087 RDVLDNAQTDGKKVV
+2087 
-2102 YDIDVKGNAF
+2102 
-2112 AIDLNKHLMRWGG
+2112 KHLIAAGNG
-2125 LFLDP
+2125 T
-2130 DNAEQNQLKS
+2130 
-2140 SIDAATFSNTGFWSS
+2140 SIDAQGKTIGMTPSGQQATMAISAKEFGTSSSSEVRLLESAPWYQAGLRDEFLANAKNTTLDDPATAQNVYAYLTS
-2155 VYATGAQHD
+2155 VYSKTADLAKEYGIYINDWDPASEGFSPNAQGLTD
-2164 VYVIAEGGVRLGN
+2164 PKVKNAWSILPRTKPVRMLELLSAEDSRYVRQQIAEKLKGTYSESLAKNVFEYFQYGGEVAGHGIN
-2177 YFWHVELPALR
+2177 NATTGSVQQPEPAILFEFR
-2188 QLQREGLVGEIRL
+2188 SVPSALSDFVP
-2201 LDKPVSEYKD
+2201 KTAS
-2211 LPADE
+2211 
-2216 IGRRLTDAGV
+2216 T
-2226 GVKVRFDALSS
+2226 VKVDVKALDHFDSASRKAIITEVNALVSGSEDFDAWYQEYRASKGQPPVKNPKSS
-2237 ARQAELLAD
+2237 ASANHKAEWLMTQHAEQWAKITAPYTDNHETLTSTKLASND
-2246 NPDDYRADTL
+2246 KE
-2256 VELDVKL
+2256 ELHALGETSNLEHNKQQENVA
-2263 SAIDSMLRESLPFY
+2263 SIINTMLNDMLPFY
-2277 SLRTER
+2277 ALRTER

-2294 EVRSWP
+2294 EVRAWP
-2300 GSDDKSKTILL
+2300 GTEDKSKTIILE
-2311 DNPEDAAQQK
+2311 DPEDAAQHK

-2337 PDELFLVDNKVL
+2337 PDELFLVDNKVI
-2349 SHHDGRTRILA
+2349 SHHEGRTHVLA
-2360 QKEDG
+2360 QKVDG
-2365 AWTYNTNSELMSVTE
+2365 AWQYNATVELMSVTE
-2380 LLDAAHVSGKVR
+2380 LLDAANVTGKIR
-2392 GESYQKVIDA
+2392 GESYQQVIDA
-2402 LAEYH
+2402 LTDYH
-2407 ASTAEHADYE
+2407 ASITEHADYE
-2417 LESVEQLVNLRK
+2417 PESVEKLLNLRK
-2429 KIEGYALGHPDSGRL
+2429 KIEGYVLGHPDSGRV

-2451 NQVNSR
+2451 NQVNTR
-2457 LEEVSVLAV
+2457 LDEVSLLSVA
-2466 SEQSIKAHDSFSRL
+2466 EQTIQAQDSFSRL
-2480 YDQLDNA
+2480 YDQLEAAN
-2487 HLKQSKHLYLDG
+2487 LKESKHLYLDQ

-2504 TKGKGNLAKIDQL
+2504 TKSKGNLANIDLL
-2517 GGSDAVL
+2517 GSREAVL
-2524 EKVKASV
+2524 EKVKLTVS
-2531 NHEYGQAIADTIF
+2531 NEYGQTVADTIF
-2544 AGLSANELAK
+2544 AGLSAKDLAK

-2560 ITGLNRIHQALEQ
+2560 IAGLNKVHQAIEQ
-2573 HMSPVSATMY
+2573 HLSPVSATLY

-2606 IDAQAAADFNKQNY
+2606 LEGQAAADFNQQNY

-2627 SKSSNIRNIFNV
+2627 SKSSNISNILNV
-2639 ATEYQPDLKLR
+2639 ATKDQPDLKLR

-2667 MASEENDGFGL
+2667 VASEENDGFGL
-2678 NDGETKLK
+2678 HDGDIKLK

-2693 AAKGIDAAYKDAS
+2693 AAKGIDASFKEAS

-2720 VSTGIPAHVFQPFVD
+2720 ETTGIPAHVFQPFVE

-2750 FAQELQKQAQ
+2750 FAQELRLQAQ
-2760 ASGDPA
+2760 RSDDPE
-2766 LVAKRIDNV
+2766 LLEKRIGNV
-2775 VRLFAERALEE
+2775 VRQFAERALEE
-2786 IEAFKASQADEGR
+2786 IETFKASQADQGR

-2815 EWNRLSHDPDA
+2815 EWHRLSNDPDA

-2850 LIGHTWRPKF
+2850 LIGHTWLPKF

-2889 QVNDDL
+2889 QVTDVL
-2895 DALSGSEKHKDKVA
+2895 DALSGNEKPKENVA

-2915 PPRDKVPL
+2915 PPRDKESL

-2936 ERDARRKIGDITQTL
+2936 DKEARRKIGEITQTL

-2961 QKVTLKGEAGRLT
+2961 QKITLQGEAGRLT
-2974 GYYHQGTAS
+2974 GYYHQGTVPS
-2983 SDDETST
+2983 EGETSSP
-2990 TSGKVVLFLHGSG
+2990 SGKVVLFLHGSG

-3008 QASAIRSHYQKQGID
+3008 QASAIRNHYQKQGID

-3061 DPSNIIL
+3061 DPSNIII

-3121 TIAKA
+3121 AIAKA

-3133 EKNLKG
+3133 EKNLEG
-3139 LPQETP
+3139 LPKETS

-3152 EGLGEEGEKLRV
+3152 EGLGNEGEKLRT
-3164 KLSNSG
+3164 KLTASG
-3170 FNVTGEQTFYGHE
+3170 YNVTDEQTFYGHE
-3183 ASNRLMSQYTGQ
+3183 ASNRLMSQYADQ
-3195 IVSDLLNT
+3195 IVSGLSSSASVDEDLDQQGLDTTSTKDQGISNKNDHL
-3203 QHIKHNE
+3203 QVVDSKE
-3210 AKLNLEPHGKNYES
+3210 A
-3224 RDLILKPI
+3224 
-3232 SQPETVELG
+3232 
-3241 MPEVDQKVLADIAE
+3241 LADGKILH
-3255 RENVI
+3255 NQDVN
-3260 IGVRPVDEKSK
+3260 S
-3271 SLIASKMYSSKG
+3271 
-3283 LFVKAKSSDWG
+3283 WG
-3294 PMSGFIP
+3294 P
-3301 VDQSFAKAS
+3301 
-3310 ARRDLETFN
+3310 
-3319 RHAEQSIQS
+3319 
-3328 GNAVSADLYLNQV
+3328 
-3341 RVEELVSKYHSLTPL
+3341 
-3356 ELDDQS
+3356 
-3362 GMYKTTATNGD
+3362 
-3373 QSVPFFL
+3373 
-3380 NRVTVDGNE
+3380 
-3389 LWQVHYI
+3389 I
-3396 TNGELAPFKVIGDP
+3396 T
-3410 VSKQPM
+3410 
-3416 TADYDLLTVMYSY
+3416 
-3429 GDLGPQDKVKQ
+3429 
-3440 PLTWQQWKDSV
+3440 
-3451 TYEDLTPKYKELY
+3451 
-3464 SNEDLYNKKDGASL
+3464 
-3478 GNVSGR
+3478 
-3484 LKELKDRINVDLGRT
+3484 
-3499 NGLEMVHHGADDA
+3499 
-3512 NPYAVMADNFPAT
+3512 
-3525 FFVPKS
+3525 
-3531 LFAEDGLG
+3531 
-3539 EGKGSI
+3539 
-3545 QTYFNVNEQ
+3545 
-3554 GAVVIRNPQEF
+3554 
-3565 SDFQQVT
+3565 
-3572 INASFRASFNDKWNH
+3572 
-3587 GLDEPLFTTK
+3587 
-3597 RKLSHEFLN
+3597 
-3606 KRDQLLKK
+3606 
-3614 LSGGRLDAQD
+3614 
-3624 ETLVA
+3624 
-3629 LGNPDDVSG
+3629 
-3638 NKAIVAVDVSQIF
+3638 
-3651 TRQELKER
+3651 
-3659 ANVFAKPIGASYQ
+3659 
-3672 GILDQLDL
+3672 
-3680 VHQTV
+3680 
-3685 SRDQIV
+3685 
-3691 ASFELNKKV
+3691 
-3700 NAYIAEHP
+3700 
-3708 TSGRNQALT
+3708 
-3717 QLKEQITSALF
+3717 
-3728 IGKMQVAQVDID
+3728 
-3740 AIAQT
+3740 
-3745 RPELAA
+3745 
-3751 RIFMVAI
+3751 
-3758 EEANGEHR
+3758 
-3766 GLTDMMVRWAN
+3766 
-3777 EDPYLA
+3777 
-3783 PKQGYKGETPNDL
+3783 
-3796 GFDAKYHV
+3796 
-3804 DLGDHYADFKQ
+3804 
-3815 WLETSQSNGLLSKA
+3815 
-3829 TLDESTKT
+3829 
-3837 VHLGYSYQELQD
+3837 
-3849 LTGVESVQMA
+3849 
-3859 FYFLKEAA
+3859 
-3867 KKVDPISGDSA
+3867 
-3878 EMILLKKFA
+3878 
-3887 DKSYLSQLDSDRM
+3887 
-3900 DQIEGI
+3900 
-3906 YRSSHETDVDAW
+3906 
-3918 DRRYSGAGYDELTNK
+3918 
-3933 LAGATG
+3933 
-3939 VDEQLSVLLDDR
+3939 
-3951 KGLLIGEVH
+3951 
-3960 GSDVNGLRF
+3960 
-3969 VNEQM
+3969 
-3974 DALKKQG
+3974 
-3981 VTVIGLEHLRSD
+3981 
-3993 LAQPLIDRYL
+3993 
-4003 ATGVMSSE
+4003 
-4011 LSAMLKT
+4011 
-4018 KHLDATL
+4018 
-4025 FENARANGM
+4025 
-4034 RIVALDA
+4034 
-4041 NSSARPNVQ
+4041 
-4050 GTEHGLM
+4050 
-4057 YRAGAANNIAVEVL
+4057 
-4071 QSLPDDEKFVAIY
+4071 
-4084 GKAHLQSHKGIEG
+4084 
-4097 FVPGITHR
+4097 
-4105 LDLPALRVSDSNQ
+4105 
-4118 FRVEQ
+4118 
-4123 DDMTLRVVYDDVAN
+4123 
-4137 KPKLTFKDSL
+4137 
-4147 SGANTAIHNQNVN
+4147 
-4160 DWERVAVTPTAD
+4160 VTPTTD

-4182 IVQMENDSVVAN
+4182 IVQMENDDVVAK

-4234 QLVGHGRDDSDSNN
+4234 QLVGHGRDHSESNN
-4248 THLSG
+4248 TRLSG
-4253 YSAEDLAAKLANFQQ
+4253 YSADELAVKLAKFQQ
-4268 SFSQAE
+4268 SFNQAE
-4274 NINNTPDHISIVGC
+4274 NINNKPDHISIVGC

-4296 KGFGHQFINAMDVNG
+4296 KGFGHQFINAMDANG
-4311 LRVDVSARS
+4311 LRVDVSVRS
-4320 SELAVDATGRKHTKD
+4320 SELAVDEAGRKHTKD
-4335 ENGDWIQKAETNKV
+4335 ANGDWVQKAENNKV
-4349 SLSWN
+4349 SLSWDA
-4354 EQGEVIAKE
+4354 QGEVVAKDE
-4363 ERIRNGIAE
+4363 PIRNGIAE

-4380 GVSDVGEIAR
+4380 GVSDVDEPAR

-4395 NNDVFDA
+4395 NSDVFGA

-4407 VETETSSSAAN
+4407 PETEVIANSSNSN
-4418 NKLSYSGNIQVN
+4418 QLSYSGNIQVN
-4430 VGDGEFT
+4430 VGEGEFT

-4446 GIKVGSGGFK
+4446 GIKVGTGGFK

-4466 VHIGN
+4466 VHIGD
-4471 GESKHSVDMGGY
+4471 GESKHSVDIGGY
-4483 QALEGAQMFI
+4483 QALEGAQMFL
-4493 GNRNVSFNLG
+4493 GNRNVSFNFG
-4503 QSNDLLVMMD
+4503 HSNDLILMMD

-4536 SIATSG
+4536 GIAMSG
-4542 EDQDWL
+4542 DGEDWL

-4570 DQSSSVDYTC
+4570 DQSSSVDYTT
-4580 LVELDSH
+4580 LVELDSQ
-4587 NERSSRGLKHD
+4587 NERDSRGLKHD
-4598 TEAALNKQ
+4598 AEATLNKQ
-4606 YNQWLSGNSDSS
+4606 YNQWLSGNGNSGTSQ
-4618 AGKLSRADKLRQ
+4618 LSRADKLRQ

-4681 FSATGQAKTT
+4681 FTATGQAKTT
-4691 FTYTPEDL
+4691 FTYTPQDL

-4709 QMAGIG
+4709 QLAGVG

-4724 GVDYTTSGQIVS
+4724 GVDYTASGQIVS
-4736 RNGEAVDGV
+4736 RNGQAVDGV
-4745 AILTEMLEV
+4745 AILKEMLEV

-4774 SLKSGI
+4774 SLKAGI
-4780 DMGADGIQSF
+4780 DMGADGIKSF
-4790 AETHGLKDKA
+4790 AETHGLKEKA
-4800 PEEEEN
+4800 PEEEKDN
-4806 KSAVSVNGTSVNSAQ
+4806 SSVSVNGANVNSAQ
-4821 GATASDGNT
+4821 GATMADGNT

-4836 DRAFGFNSLNL
+4836 DRALGFNSLNL

-4861 EMKSLVENLKE
+4861 EMKSLVENLKQ

-4885 FDFLRNSGH
+4885 FDFLRNSDH
-4894 LQGDGDINLSLGN
+4894 LQGDGDINISLGN

-4952 SDMGVLMGR
+4952 HDMGVLMGR

-4993 VFGEGGEIDTGLG
+4993 VFGEGGEIDTGSG

-5021 GDGQDY
+5021 GDDQDY

-5045 ANVFGNYNR
+5045 ANIFGNYNR
-5054 INASAGNDVVK
+5054 INAGAGNDVVK

-5074 GGEGEDHLIAAA
+5074 GGDGDDHLIAAA
-5086 ISKFSQFNGEEGR
+5086 ISKFSQFNGGEGR

-5123 GDVIDNLVEDISSED
+5123 GDVIDNLVEDIRSED

-5161 SILRDPVSE
+5161 SILRDPSNDS
-5170 TDQAKFEHIG
+5170 DQSKFEHIG
-5180 SVTFNDYFD
+5180 SVTFSDYFN
-5189 GKRAQMIIAMGEKD
+5189 GNRAQVVIGMSEKD
-5203 ANGEREYTTLSESS
+5203 LSGEREYTMLSDSA
-5217 IDALVQAMSGFDPQA
+5217 IDALIQAMSGFEPQA

-5238 DNLDSKSRVA
+5238 DSLESKSQAA
-5248 ISTAWADVVHKK
+5248 ISMAWSDVVHKK
-5260 GITV
+5260 GLMV

>member
-20 DNGNNDIVAIGFGGE
+20 DDGNNNIVAIGFGGQ

-50 GATVH
+50 GATVY

-62 VVGGSAYLRVE
+62 VVGGSAYLKVE
-73 DSTGHLSVKGAA
+73 DSTGHLIVKGAA

-109 DHLGHHGDV
+109 DHLGNHGDV
-118 SYGGAAAYNS
+118 SYGGAAAYNGIT
-128 VKRKGLSGNVTFKGA
+128 RKGLSGNVTFAGA

-153 NHGNLSF
+153 NQGNLSF
-160 AGAGAGNKLDRTWF
+160 TGAGAGNKLDRTWSNR
-174 DQYQGSRGDVS
+174 YQGSHGDVT

-234 IERTRQAEDVYQQTH
+234 IERTHQAEDVYTQTR
-249 GNIRFEGVGGYNSFY
+249 GNIRFEGVGGYNSLY

-282 ITRKGSG
+282 IIRKGSG
-289 SSFDAQGME
+289 NDFAKEGMTN
-298 YAKAEDI
+298 AKADEI
-305 VLTTAKM
+305 VLTKAVM
-312 HGSWIGS
+312 SGSWIGQD
-319 GTHAVT
+319 HHVT
-325 AVKSEREPN
+325 AVKSASEPN
-334 TYLFAIAD
+334 TYLFAFAD
-342 GTYTKINKVRLSND
+342 STYTKINKVQLRND
-356 PKTGKLKY
+356 PQTGELKY
-364 YSEAWYK
+364 YSTAWYK
-371 QGNHLSGLAR
+371 EGNHLSNLANQDI
-381 SDVSSAGG
+381 SDNGG
-389 FEVNPINGGYTLSN
+389 FTAVNINGAYTLSDLK
-403 IAVEHQQSLT
+403 VEHQQSVT
-413 VHAMEKDLTEYEWVT
+413 VHAVEKSLTEYEWVT
-428 YANGALIDAKDVVL
+428 YANGAVIDAKEVSL
-442 SDAKMGGHAISTDGT
+442 SDAKMGGHAIYADGT
-457 KVDVQAIKSNRKP
+457 KVDVKAVKSNRQP
-470 NTYVYAKV
+470 NTYIYAKV

-483 KIVVVELANDAETG
+483 KIVVVELANDPETG
-497 VLKYQARSWYKEGDH
+497 ALKYQARSWYKEGDH
-512 TANLANEDI
+512 TANIANQDI
-521 SSANGYHSMGKGGYS
+521 SSATGYNPMGKGGYS
-536 LSALNYS
+536 LSDLHYS
-543 VNAIRSMSETVADI
+543 VNAVRSTSETVADI
-557 DEYTDQTLFKPAT
+557 EEYTDQTLFKPAN
-570 DSGESSGDVHF
+570 DSGESSGDVRF
-581 SGAGG
+581 NGAGG

-596 GNVYFNGG
+596 GNVHFNGG

-652 QSKQGKMDVY
+652 QSQQGKMDVY
-662 AGGAVNVLVRIG
+662 AGGAVNVLVRLG

-689 VHKGNGNSRV
+689 VQKGSGDSRV
-699 AMLGG
+699 VMLGG
-704 YNTHTQIGSGHGLW
+704 YNTHTQIGSGNGLW

-725 VMTQVGNGEVTSVL
+725 VMTQVGKGDVAAVL

-746 TKVGEGELTAGML
+746 TKMGEGELTSGML
-759 GGANVMT
+759 GGANVIT
-766 HISGD
+766 HISND
-771 EQASNT
+771 DQLSNT

-792 KGDTLAVMGGGA
+792 KGNTLAVMGGGA
-804 NVLTHVGDGSTTG
+804 NVLTHVGDGTTTG

-865 KVGDGTSIAAMIG
+865 KVGDGTSIAVMIG

-930 ALMLAKGNVATKVGN
+930 ALMLAKGNIATKVGN

-957 IFTHIGNG
+957 IFTHIGHG

-973 QANVMTKVG
+973 QANIMTKVG

-988 LMVGKANIYTHV
+988 LMVGKANIMTHV

-1010 GEMNVMTKVGNGTT
+1010 GEVNVMTKVGNGTT

-1102 LLISDI
+1102 LLISDV

-1125 GKANIVT
+1125 GKANLIT
-1132 KVGDGLGIN
+1132 KVGDGLGVN

-1154 DGDRYNFAKGEANIL
+1154 DGDRYNFAKGEANLI

-1178 SVVQGKANII
+1178 SVVQGQANII

-1203 ANVITKVG
+1203 ANVITRVG
-1211 DGRNVVLAKGEAN
+1211 HGQNVVLAKGEAN

-1234 FNALWSKGNVVT
+1234 FNALWSKGNIVT

-1257 KGKAN
+1257 KGQAN

-1269 GLSVTAAYGDANI
+1269 GLNVTAAYGDANI
-1282 NTKVGNGV
+1282 NTKVGDGV

-1323 IGDGLNINA
+1323 VGDGLNINA
-1332 SYARNNVAIKVGN
+1332 SYAQNNVAIKVGN

-1351 AVASSNTSS
+1351 AVASSNTGS
-1360 NKLSALFDNVKQT
+1360 NKLSALFDNIKQT
-1373 LLGVGGSQAIN
+1373 VLGVGGSQAIN

-1393 TSGTQKGRGAI
+1393 SSGTHKGRGAI

-1410 KLDGFQMDAIEEVG
+1410 KLDGFQMDAIKEVG

-1440 PDLNE
+1440 PDLNK
-1445 MDNDLNIDGAS
+1445 MQHALNVDDS
-1456 DHAPNLIVNGDFEQG
+1456 SVQAPNLIVNGDFELG
-1471 DRGWQSTHGV
+1471 EHGWQSTHGV
-1481 EASYSGS
+1481 EASYAGS
-1488 VYGVNGEGHGT
+1488 VYGVEGEGHGA
-1499 RVTELDTHTNTSL
+1499 RVTELDTYTNTSL
-1512 YQDLTDLTEGE
+1512 YQDLANLAQGE

-1553 SSSGDASAWQQK
+1553 SSSGDESAWQQK
-1565 TLKLTAHAGSNRIEF
+1565 TLKLTAQAGSNRIEF

-1592 LDNVVAKSESSPQAN
+1592 LDNVVATSESSQQAN
-1607 AVSEHAKQN
+1607 AIREHATQN
-1616 QASQNALSDKERA
+1616 PAAQNALSDKERA

-1661 IENNGQAQ
+1661 LGNNGQAQ
-1669 RDAVKEES
+1669 RDAVHEES
-1677 EAVTAELTTLAQGLD
+1677 EAITAELTKLAQGLD
-1692 VLDGQATHTGKS
+1692 VLDGQATHTGES
-1704 GEQWR
+1704 GDQWR
-1709 NDFAGGL
+1709 NEFASGL
-1716 LDGVQSQIDD
+1716 LAGVQTQLDD
-1726 AKQLASDKMAAAKQ
+1726 AKQLANDKIAEAKQ
-1740 TQSDNNSKV
+1740 THADNQNKV
-1749 KDSIAKSEAGVAKGE
+1749 KDAVAKSEAGVAKGE
-1764 QNRAGAEQDIAEA
+1764 QNRAGAEQDIADA
-1777 KADAETRKADAVAKS
+1777 QADAEKRKADALAKGK
-1792 HDAKQAES
+1792 DAQQAES
-1800 DAHSAAN
+1800 DAHHAVN
-1807 DAQSRGDRDAM
+1807 NAQSRGDRDVQL
-1818 NAENKANQA
+1818 AENKANQA
-1827 QNDAQGAKQNEGDRP
+1827 QADAQGAKQNEGDRP
-1842 DRQGVAGSGLSGNAH
+1842 DRQGVTGSGLSGNAH
-1857 RVEGAGETGSHVNT
+1857 SVEGAGETDSHVKT

-1878 GRFSDGLTEQELEA
+1878 GRFSEGLTEQEQEA

-1905 NAGIRSKNSGS
+1905 NAGIRAKNSVS
-1916 TITSMFMEANA
+1916 TITTMFTEANT
-1927 DSIVVDTTASQDV
+1927 DSIVVPTTTPQDV
-1940 VRKEV
+1940 VRKEI
-1945 RISGVNLVGL
+1945 RISGVNLEGL

-1960 DSAESLVAARAE
+1960 DSAVSLVAARAE
-1972 KVANLYRWLDTDNDV
+1972 KVANLYRWLDSDHPR
-1987 ATDKYVPVPGFERVD
+1987 ATEQYIPVPGFERVD
-2002 ADVSDEVK
+2002 VNVSDETK
-2010 QRMIQSMSG
+2010 QRLTQFVSG

-2034 ALATLFVESTLDY
+2034 ALATLFVEATLNY

-2065 FETPHAEKS
+2065 FEAPHGENNL
-2074 IVSFWSGKNFKQY
+2074 VSFWSGRNFKEY
-2087 RDVLDNAQTDGKKVV
+2087 RNVLDNAQPDGKKVV
-2102 YDIDVKGNAF
+2102 YDIDVQGNAF
-2112 AIDLNKHLMRWGG
+2112 AIKLNKQLMRWGDM
-2125 LFLDP
+2125 FLDLE
-2130 DNAEQNQLKS
+2130 NADQNHLQS
-2140 SIDAATFSNTGFWSS
+2140 SIEAAAYSNTGFWSS
-2155 VYATGAQHD
+2155 VYATGAKDD
-2164 VYVIAEGGVRLGN
+2164 VYVIAEGGMRLGN
-2177 YFWHVELPALR
+2177 YFWNVELPLLR

-2211 LPADE
+2211 VPVNE
-2216 IGRRLTDAGV
+2216 IGHKLTDAGV
-2226 GVKVRFDALSS
+2226 GVKVRFDALS
-2237 ARQAELLAD
+2237 AAQQAELLAI
-2246 NPDDYRADTL
+2246 NPKGYKADSL

-2263 SAIDSMLRESLPFY
+2263 SAIDSMLRDALPFY

-2294 EVRSWP
+2294 KVRAWP
-2300 GSDDKSKTILL
+2300 GSDGKSKTIVL
-2311 DNPEDAAQQK
+2311 DNPEDATQQK
-2321 AIERFILAN
+2321 TIERFILAN
-2330 FDNFEQM
+2330 FQNFEQM
-2337 PDELFLVDNKVL
+2337 PDELFLVDNKVI
-2349 SHHDGRTRILA
+2349 SHDKGITHILA
-2360 QKEDG
+2360 QKVDG
-2365 AWTYNTNSELMSVTE
+2365 AWLYNAKVDLMSVTE
-2380 LLDAAHVSGKVR
+2380 LLDAANVTGKIR
-2392 GESYQKVIDA
+2392 GESYQQVIDA
-2402 LAEYH
+2402 LSEYH
-2407 ASTAEHADYE
+2407 SSVTELSDYE
-2417 LESVEQLVNLRK
+2417 QESIEKLLSLRK
-2429 KIEGYALGHPDSGRL
+2429 KIEGYVLGHPDSGRIA
-2444 EAMNSLL
+2444 AMNSLL
-2451 NQVNSR
+2451 NQVNTR

-2466 SEQSIKAHDSFSRL
+2466 SEPNIKAQDSFSRL
-2480 YDQLDNA
+2480 YDQLETAN
-2487 HLKQSKHLYLDG
+2487 LKGTKHLYLDQ
-2499 NGDFV
+2499 NGEFV
-2504 TKGKGNLAKIDQL
+2504 TKGKGHLANIDLL
-2517 GGSDAVL
+2517 GSREAVL
-2524 EKVKASV
+2524 EKVKLTVS
-2531 NHEYGQAIADTIF
+2531 NEYGQTVADTIF
-2544 AGLSANELAK
+2544 AGLSAKDLAK

-2560 ITGLNRIHQALEQ
+2560 IAGLKKVHLAIEQ
-2573 HMSPVSATMY
+2573 HLSPVSATLFL
-2583 IWKPSDH
+2583 WKPSDH

-2598 QIGQGRTQ
+2598 QISQGRTQ
-2606 IDAQAAADFNKQNY
+2606 LEGQAAADFNQQNY

-2627 SKSSNIRNIFNV
+2627 SKSSNISNILNV
-2639 ATEYQPDLKLR
+2639 ATKDQPDLKLR
-2650 WSDFSQ
+2650 WKDFSQ
-2656 PAHQN
+2656 PAAHGES
-2661 DTLEHD
+2661 LAFD
-2667 MASEENDGFGL
+2667 MQTEENDDFGL
-2678 NDGETKLK
+2678 KSAEDKLK
-2686 RFIEKLN
+2686 DFIKQL
-2693 AAKGIDAAYKDAS
+2693 ASASGVDKKFKDISQAFTMM
-2706 EGYASVLLGNPDML
+2706 ALMNPDIL
-2720 VSTGIPAHVFQPFVD
+2720 ESANIPEHISKPFID

-2741 YDMMDVANR
+2741 YDMQDVAQRFAKELQEQAKVAANSEQMEQQISEVVRR
-2750 FAQELQKQAQ
+2750 FAQDELDKIQT
-2760 ASGDPA
+2760 
-2766 LVAKRIDNV
+2766 
-2775 VRLFAERALEE
+2775 
-2786 IEAFKASQADEGR
+2786 FKETQADQGR

-2815 EWNRLSHDPDA
+2815 EWHRLSNDPDA

-2850 LIGHTWRPKF
+2850 LIGHTWLPKF

-2889 QVNDDL
+2889 QVTDVL
-2895 DALSGSEKHKDKVA
+2895 DALSG
-2909 IENDGT
+2909 N
-2915 PPRDKVPL
+2915 
-2923 SPLTRFLNNELYG
+2923 
-2936 ERDARRKIGDITQTL
+2936 
-2951 LDHAV
+2951 
-2956 EKGES
+2956 
-2961 QKVTLKGEAGRLT
+2961 
-2974 GYYHQGTAS
+2974 
-2983 SDDETST
+2983 
-2990 TSGKVVLFLHGSG
+2990 
-3003 SSAEE
+3003 
-3008 QASAIRSHYQKQGID
+3008 
-3023 MLAVNLRGYGESDG
+3023 
-3037 GPSEK
+3037 
-3042 GLYQDARTMF
+3042 
-3052 NYLVNDKGI
+3052 
-3061 DPSNIIL
+3061 
-3068 HGYSMGGPIAAD
+3068 
-3080 LARYAAQN
+3080 
-3088 GQAVSGLL
+3088 
-3096 LDRPMPS
+3096 
-3103 MTKAITAHEV
+3103 
-3113 ANPAGIVG
+3113 
-3121 TIAKA
+3121 
-3126 VNGQFSV
+3126 
-3133 EKNLKG
+3133 
-3139 LPQETP
+3139 
-3145 ILLLTDN
+3145 
-3152 EGLGEEGEKLRV
+3152 
-3164 KLSNSG
+3164 
-3170 FNVTGEQTFYGHE
+3170 
-3183 ASNRLMSQYTGQ
+3183 
-3195 IVSDLLNT
+3195 
-3203 QHIKHNE
+3203 
-3210 AKLNLEPHGKNYES
+3210 
-3224 RDLILKPI
+3224 
-3232 SQPETVELG
+3232 
-3241 MPEVDQKVLADIAE
+3241 
-3255 RENVI
+3255 
-3260 IGVRPVDEKSK
+3260 
-3271 SLIASKMYSSKG
+3271 
-3283 LFVKAKSSDWG
+3283 KAK
-3294 PMSGFIP
+3294 
-3301 VDQSFAKAS
+3301 
-3310 ARRDLETFN
+3310 
-3319 RHAEQSIQS
+3319 
-3328 GNAVSADLYLNQV
+3328 
-3341 RVEELVSKYHSLTPL
+3341 
-3356 ELDDQS
+3356 
-3362 GMYKTTATNGD
+3362 
-3373 QSVPFFL
+3373 
-3380 NRVTVDGNE
+3380 
-3389 LWQVHYI
+3389 
-3396 TNGELAPFKVIGDP
+3396 
-3410 VSKQPM
+3410 
-3416 TADYDLLTVMYSY
+3416 
-3429 GDLGPQDKVKQ
+3429 
-3440 PLTWQQWKDSV
+3440 
-3451 TYEDLTPKYKELY
+3451 
-3464 SNEDLYNKKDGASL
+3464 
-3478 GNVSGR
+3478 
-3484 LKELKDRINVDLGRT
+3484 
-3499 NGLEMVHHGADDA
+3499 
-3512 NPYAVMADNFPAT
+3512 
-3525 FFVPKS
+3525 
-3531 LFAEDGLG
+3531 
-3539 EGKGSI
+3539 
-3545 QTYFNVNEQ
+3545 
-3554 GAVVIRNPQEF
+3554 
-3565 SDFQQVT
+3565 
-3572 INASFRASFNDKWNH
+3572 
-3587 GLDEPLFTTK
+3587 
-3597 RKLSHEFLN
+3597 
-3606 KRDQLLKK
+3606 
-3614 LSGGRLDAQD
+3614 
-3624 ETLVA
+3624 
-3629 LGNPDDVSG
+3629 
-3638 NKAIVAVDVSQIF
+3638 VAVDLAQIF
-3651 TRQELKER
+3651 TVQELKER
-3659 ANVFAKPIGASYQ
+3659 AKVFAKPIGASYQ

-3680 VHQTV
+3680 VHQAKG
-3685 SRDQIV
+3685 RYQIA
-3691 ASFELNKKV
+3691 ASFELNKKI
-3700 NAYIAEHP
+3700 NDYIAEHP

-3717 QLKEQITSALF
+3717 QLKEQVTSALF
-3728 IGKMQVAQVDID
+3728 IGKMQVAQAGID

-3745 RPELAA
+3745 RPELAT

-3758 EEANGEHR
+3758 EEANGKHV
-3766 GLTDMMVRWAN
+3766 GLTDMMLRWAN

-3783 PKQGYKGETPNDL
+3783 PKHGYKGEMPSDL

-3804 DLGDHYADFKQ
+3804 DLGEHYADFKQ

-3849 LTGVESVQMA
+3849 LTGAESVQMA

-3867 KKVDPISGDSA
+3867 KKADPISGDSA

-3887 DKSYLSQLDSDRM
+3887 DQNYLSQLDSDRM

-3918 DRRYSGAGYDELTNK
+3918 DRRYSGKGYDELTNM
-3933 LAGATG
+3933 LASATG

-3974 DALKKQG
+3974 EALKKQG

-4018 KHLDATL
+4018 KHLDVTL
-4025 FENARANGM
+4025 FENARVNGM

-4071 QSLPDDEKFVAIY
+4071 QNLPDGEKFVAIY

-4105 LDLPALRVSDSNQ
+4105 LDLPALKVSDSNQ
-4118 FRVEQ
+4118 FTVEQ
-4123 DDMTLRVVYDDVAN
+4123 DDVSLRVVYDDVAN
-4137 KPKLTFKDSL
+4137 KPKITFKGSL
-4147 SGANTAIHNQNVN
+4147 SGANTALHNQNVN
-4160 DWERVAVTPTAD
+4160 DWERVVVTPIAD

-4182 IVQMENDSVVAN
+4182 IVQMENDPVVAK
-4194 AAANLAGKHP
+4194 AAANLAGKHA

-4234 QLVGHGRDDSDSNN
+4234 QLVGHGRDHSESNN
-4248 THLSG
+4248 TRLSG
-4253 YSAEDLAAKLANFQQ
+4253 YSADELAVKLAKFQQ
-4268 SFSQAE
+4268 SFNQAE
-4274 NINNTPDHISIVGC
+4274 NINNKPDHISIVGC

-4296 KGFGHQFINAMDVNG
+4296 KGFGHQFINAIDANG
-4311 LRVDVSARS
+4311 LRVDVSVRS
-4320 SELAVDATGRKHTKD
+4320 SELAVDEAGRKHTKD
-4335 ENGDWIQKAETNKV
+4335 ANGDWVQKAENNKV
-4349 SLSWN
+4349 SLSWDA
-4354 EQGEVIAKE
+4354 QGEVVAKDE
-4363 ERIRNGIAE
+4363 PIRNGIAE

-4380 GVSDVGEIAR
+4380 GVNNVDEPAR

-4395 NNDVFDA
+4395 NSDVFDA

-4407 VETETSSSAAN
+4407 PETEVIANSSSSN
-4418 NKLSYSGNIQVN
+4418 QLSYSGNIQVN
-4430 VGDGEFT
+4430 VGEGEFT

-4446 GIKVGSGGFK
+4446 GIKVGTGGFK

-4466 VHIGN
+4466 VHIGD
-4471 GESKHSVDMGGY
+4471 GESKHSVDIGGY
-4483 QALEGAQMFI
+4483 QALEGAQMFL
-4493 GNRNVSFNLG
+4493 GNRNVSFNFG
-4503 QSNDLLVMMD
+4503 HSNDLILMMD

-4536 SIATSG
+4536 GIAMSG
-4542 EDQDWL
+4542 EGEDWL

-4570 DQSSSVDYTC
+4570 DQSSSVDYTT
-4580 LVELDSH
+4580 LVELDSQ
-4587 NERSSRGLKHD
+4587 NERDSRGLKHD
-4598 TEAALNKQ
+4598 AEATLNKQ
-4606 YNQWLSGNSDSS
+4606 YNQWLSGNGNSGTSQ
-4618 AGKLSRADKLRQ
+4618 LSRADKLRQ

-4681 FSATGQAKTT
+4681 FTATGQAKTT
-4691 FTYTPEDL
+4691 FTYTPQDL
-4699 PRQLKNKLLG
+4699 PRQLKNKLFG
-4709 QMAGIG
+4709 QLAGVG

-4724 GVDYTTSGQIVS
+4724 GVDYTASGQIVS
-4736 RNGEAVDGV
+4736 RNGQAVDGV
-4745 AILTEMLEV
+4745 AILKEMLEV

-4774 SLKSGI
+4774 SLKAGI
-4780 DMGADGIQSF
+4780 DMGADGIKSF
-4790 AETHGLKDKA
+4790 AETHGLKEKA
-4800 PEEEEN
+4800 PEEEKDN
-4806 KSAVSVNGTSVNSAQ
+4806 SSVSVNGANVNSAQ
-4821 GATASDGNT
+4821 GATVADGNT

-4847 PNLFATIFSQDKQK
+4847 PNVFATIFSQDKQK
-4861 EMKSLVENLKE
+4861 EMKSLVENLKQ

-4894 LQGDGDINLSLGN
+4894 LQGDGDINISLGN

-4952 SDMGVLMGR
+4952 NDMGVLMGR

-4993 VFGEGGEIDTGLG
+4993 VFGEGGEIDTGSG

-5021 GDGQDY
+5021 GDDQDY

-5054 INASAGNDVVK
+5054 INAGAGNDVVK

-5074 GGEGEDHLIAAA
+5074 GGDGDDHLIAAA
-5086 ISKFSQFNGEEGR
+5086 ISKFSQFNGGEGR

-5123 GDVIDNLVEDISSED
+5123 GDVIDNLVEDIRSED

-5161 SILRDPVSE
+5161 SILRDPSNDS
-5170 TDQAKFEHIG
+5170 DQSKFEHIG
-5180 SVTFNDYFD
+5180 SVTFSDYFN
-5189 GKRAQMIIAMGEKD
+5189 GNRAQVVIGMSEKD
-5203 ANGEREYTTLSESS
+5203 LSGEREYTMLSDSA
-5217 IDALVQAMSGFDPQA
+5217 IDALVQAMSGFEPQA

-5238 DNLDSKSRVA
+5238 DSLESKSQAA
-5248 ISTAWADVVHKK
+5248 ISMAWSDVVHKK
-5260 GITV
+5260 GLMV

>member
-1 MGKPF
+1 M
-6 WRSVEYFFTGNYSA
+6 FT
-20 DNGNNDIVAIGFGGE
+20 
-35 IHAYGGDD
+35 
-43 HVTVGSI
+43 
-50 GATVH
+50 
-55 TGSGNDT
+55 
-62 VVGGSAYLRVE
+62 
-73 DSTGHLSVKGAA
+73 
-85 GYADINKSGD
+85 
-95 GNVSFAGAAGGVSI
+95 
-109 DHLGHHGDV
+109 
-118 SYGGAAAYNS
+118 
-128 VKRKGLSGNVTFKGA
+128 
-143 GGYNALWHET
+143 ET
-153 NHGNLSF
+153 NS
-160 AGAGAGNKLDRTWF
+160 
-174 DQYQGSRGDVS
+174 
-185 FDGAGAA
+185 
-192 NSISSRVE
+192 
-200 TGNITFR
+200 
-207 GAGADNHLVRKGKV
+207 
-221 GDITLQGAGASNR
+221 
-234 IERTRQAEDVYQQTH
+234 
-249 GNIRFEGVGGYNSFY
+249 
-264 SDVAHGDIHFSG
+264 
-276 GGAYNT
+276 
-282 ITRKGSG
+282 
-289 SSFDAQGME
+289 
-298 YAKAEDI
+298 
-305 VLTTAKM
+305 
-312 HGSWIGS
+312 
-319 GTHAVT
+319 
-325 AVKSEREPN
+325 
-334 TYLFAIAD
+334 
-342 GTYTKINKVRLSND
+342 
-356 PKTGKLKY
+356 
-364 YSEAWYK
+364 
-371 QGNHLSGLAR
+371 
-381 SDVSSAGG
+381 
-389 FEVNPINGGYTLSN
+389 
-403 IAVEHQQSLT
+403 
-413 VHAMEKDLTEYEWVT
+413 
-428 YANGALIDAKDVVL
+428 
-442 SDAKMGGHAISTDGT
+442 
-457 KVDVQAIKSNRKP
+457 
-470 NTYVYAKV
+470 
-478 LGPYT
+478 
-483 KIVVVELANDAETG
+483 
-497 VLKYQARSWYKEGDH
+497 
-512 TANLANEDI
+512 
-521 SSANGYHSMGKGGYS
+521 
-536 LSALNYS
+536 
-543 VNAIRSMSETVADI
+543 
-557 DEYTDQTLFKPAT
+557 
-570 DSGESSGDVHF
+570 
-581 SGAGG
+581 
-586 GNVIKSNVTR
+586 
-596 GNVYFNGG
+596 
-604 GIANVILHS
+604 
-613 SQFGNTEFNGGGA
+613 
-626 ANVIVK
+626 
-632 SGEEGDLT
+632 
-640 FRGAGLANVLVH
+640 
-652 QSKQGKMDVY
+652 
-662 AGGAVNVLVRIG
+662 
-674 DGQYLAHLL
+674 
-683 AYGNIS
+683 
-689 VHKGNGNSRV
+689 
-699 AMLGG
+699 
-704 YNTHTQIGSGHGLW
+704 
-718 LAAGGFN
+718 
-725 VMTQVGNGEVTSVL
+725 
-739 AGGANVL
+739 
-746 TKVGEGELTAGML
+746 
-759 GGANVMT
+759 
-766 HISGD
+766 
-771 EQASNT
+771 
-777 TAVALGGANILTKKG
+777 
-792 KGDTLAVMGGGA
+792 
-804 NVLTHVGDGSTTG
+804 
-817 VMVGG
+817 
-822 ANILT
+822 
-827 KVGNG
+827 
-832 DTTGIMLG
+832 
-840 VGNVLTHVGD
+840 
-850 GQTLGVMGAAGNIFT
+850 
-865 KVGDGTSIAAMIG
+865 
-878 AGNIFTHVGEGNAW
+878 
-892 ALMGGLGNVF
+892 
-902 TKVGNGDA
+902 
-910 LALMVAEANVF
+910 
-921 THIGDGMSV
+921 
-930 ALMLAKGNVATKVGN
+930 
-945 GTTLAA
+945 
-951 MVGNAN
+951 
-957 IFTHIGNG
+957 
-965 STFAAMIG
+965 
-973 QANVMTKVG
+973 
-982 NDLTAA
+982 
-988 LMVGKANIYTHV
+988 
-1000 GDGTSLGLFA
+1000 
-1010 GEMNVMTKVGNGTT
+1010 
-1024 LAAMFGK
+1024 
-1031 ANIMTHVGDGL
+1031 
-1042 TGVLAL
+1042 
-1048 GEANIVTKVGDD
+1048 
-1060 FMGVVAAAKA
+1060 
-1070 NVVTHVGD
+1070 
-1078 ATTAAVLAG
+1078 
-1087 KGNILTKVGEGTTVG
+1087 
-1102 LLISDI
+1102 
-1108 GNVMTHVGD
+1108 
-1117 GTTIGIAK
+1117 
-1125 GKANIVT
+1125 
-1132 KVGDGLGIN
+1132 
-1141 VAWGQANVFTQVG
+1141 
-1154 DGDRYNFAKGEANIL
+1154 
-1169 TKVGDGQEV
+1169 
-1178 SVVQGKANII
+1178 
-1188 THVGNGDDYTGAWGK
+1188 
-1203 ANVITKVG
+1203 
-1211 DGRNVVLAKGEAN
+1211 
-1224 IVTQVGDGDS
+1224 
-1234 FNALWSKGNVVT
+1234 
-1246 KVGDGMQVTAA
+1246 
-1257 KGKAN
+1257 
-1262 ITTTVGN
+1262 
-1269 GLSVTAAYGDANI
+1269 
-1282 NTKVGNGV
+1282 
-1290 SVNVAWGKYNINTKV
+1290 
-1305 GDGLNVAV
+1305 
-1313 MKGKANANIH
+1313 
-1323 IGDGLNINA
+1323 
-1332 SYARNNVAIKVGN
+1332 
-1345 GDFYSL
+1345 
-1351 AVASSNTSS
+1351 
-1360 NKLSALFDNVKQT
+1360 
-1373 LLGVGGSQAIN
+1373 
-1384 YLVQGDEAS
+1384 
-1393 TSGTQKGRGAI
+1393 
-1404 ATPEIT
+1404 
-1410 KLDGFQMDAIEEVG
+1410 
-1424 SDLGDSL
+1424 
-1431 TGSVTKVDT
+1431 
-1440 PDLNE
+1440 
-1445 MDNDLNIDGAS
+1445 
-1456 DHAPNLIVNGDFEQG
+1456 
-1471 DRGWQSTHGV
+1471 
-1481 EASYSGS
+1481 
-1488 VYGVNGEGHGT
+1488 
-1499 RVTELDTHTNTSL
+1499 
-1512 YQDLTDLTEGE
+1512 
-1523 VIAVSFDF
+1523 
-1531 AKRAGLSNNEGIEV
+1531 
-1545 LWNGEVVF
+1545 
-1553 SSSGDASAWQQK
+1553 
-1565 TLKLTAHAGSNRIEF
+1565 
-1580 KGTGHNDGLGYI
+1580 
-1592 LDNVVAKSESSPQAN
+1592 
-1607 AVSEHAKQN
+1607 
-1616 QASQNALSDKERA
+1616 
-1629 EADRQRLEQ
+1629 
-1638 EKQKQLDAVAGSQSQ
+1638 
-1653 LESTDQQA
+1653 
-1661 IENNGQAQ
+1661 
-1669 RDAVKEES
+1669 
-1677 EAVTAELTTLAQGLD
+1677 
-1692 VLDGQATHTGKS
+1692 
-1704 GEQWR
+1704 
-1709 NDFAGGL
+1709 
-1716 LDGVQSQIDD
+1716 
-1726 AKQLASDKMAAAKQ
+1726 
-1740 TQSDNNSKV
+1740 
-1749 KDSIAKSEAGVAKGE
+1749 
-1764 QNRAGAEQDIAEA
+1764 
-1777 KADAETRKADAVAKS
+1777 
-1792 HDAKQAES
+1792 
-1800 DAHSAAN
+1800 
-1807 DAQSRGDRDAM
+1807 
-1818 NAENKANQA
+1818 
-1827 QNDAQGAKQNEGDRP
+1827 
-1842 DRQGVAGSGLSGNAH
+1842 
-1857 RVEGAGETGSHVNT
+1857 
-1871 DSQTNAD
+1871 
-1878 GRFSDGLTEQELEA
+1878 
-1892 LEGATN
+1892 
-1898 AVNRLQI
+1898 
-1905 NAGIRSKNSGS
+1905 
-1916 TITSMFMEANA
+1916 
-1927 DSIVVDTTASQDV
+1927 DSIVVPTTASQDV
-1940 VRKEV
+1940 VRKEI
-1945 RISGVNLVGL
+1945 RISGVNLEGL

-1972 KVANLYRWLDTDNDV
+1972 KVANLYRWLDTENDV

-2019 YIEHTDNQVPKDQAQ
+2019 YIEHTDNQVPKDQAE

-2065 FETPHAEKS
+2065 FEAPHAEKS

-2140 SIDAATFSNTGFWSS
+2140 SIDAATFSNKGFWSS
-2155 VYATGAQHD
+2155 VYATGAQND
-2164 VYVIAEGGVRLGN
+2164 VYVIAEGGMRLGN
-2177 YFWHVELPALR
+2177 YFWNVELPALR

-2211 LPADE
+2211 LPADQ

-2226 GVKVRFDALSS
+2226 AVKVRFDALSHE
-2237 ARQAELLAD
+2237 RQAELLAD
-2246 NPDDYRADTL
+2246 NPDGYKADTL

-2283 NLLVQEGDEGF
+2283 NLLVQEGEEGF

-2300 GSDDKSKTILL
+2300 GTDGKSKTILL
-2311 DNPEDAAQQK
+2311 DNPEDADQQK
-2321 AIERFILAN
+2321 SIERFILAN

-2365 AWTYNTNSELMSVTE
+2365 AWTYNTNVELMSVNE
-2380 LLDAAHVSGKVR
+2380 LLDAAHVNGKVR
-2392 GESYQKVIDA
+2392 GESYQQVIDA
-2402 LAEYH
+2402 LTEYH
-2407 ASTAEHADYE
+2407 ASTVEHADYE
-2417 LESVEQLVNLRK
+2417 LESVEKLLNLRK
-2429 KIEGYALGHPDSGRL
+2429 QIEGYVLGHPDSGRV

-2457 LEEVSVLAV
+2457 LEEVAVLAV

-2487 HLKQSKHLYLDG
+2487 NLKESKHLYLDG

-2504 TKGKGNLAKIDQL
+2504 TKGKGNLANIDKL

-2524 EKVKASV
+2524 EKVKAAV
-2531 NHEYGQAIADTIF
+2531 THEYGQVVADTIF
-2544 AGLSANELAK
+2544 AGLSANDLAK

-2560 ITGLNRIHQALEQ
+2560 IAGLNKVHQAIEQ

-2606 IDAQAAADFNKQNY
+2606 LEGQTAADFNKQNY

-2639 ATEYQPDLKLR
+2639 ATEDQPDLKLR

-2678 NDGETKLK
+2678 KDGETKLK

-2693 AAKGIDAAYKDAS
+2693 AAKGIDASYKDAS

-2720 VSTGIPAHVFQPFVD
+2720 ASTGIPAHVFQPFVD

-2750 FAQELQKQAQ
+2750 FAEELQKQAQ

-2766 LVAKRIDNV
+2766 LVEKRIDNV

-2786 IEAFKASQADEGR
+2786 IEAFKASQADKGR

-2815 EWNRLSHDPDA
+2815 EWNRLSNDPDA

-2884 KKQSH
+2884 KKQSY
-2889 QVNDDL
+2889 QVTDVL
-2895 DALSGSEKHKDKVA
+2895 DALSGNEKHKENVA

-2915 PPRDKVPL
+2915 PPRDKESL

-2936 ERDARRKIGDITQTL
+2936 EKDARRKIGDITQTL

-2956 EKGES
+2956 ENGES

-2974 GYYHQGTAS
+2974 GYYHQGAAS
-2983 SDDETST
+2983 SEGETSA

-3008 QASAIRSHYQKQGID
+3008 QASAIRNHYQKQGID

-3061 DPSNIIL
+3061 DPSNIII

-3121 TIAKA
+3121 AIAKA

-3139 LPQETP
+3139 LPKETP

-3152 EGLGEEGEKLRV
+3152 EGLGEEGEKLRA
-3164 KLSNSG
+3164 KLAIAG
-3170 FNVTGEQTFYGHE
+3170 YNVTGEQTFYGHE
-3183 ASNRLMSQYTGQ
+3183 ASNRLMGQYADQ
-3195 IVSDLLNT
+3195 IVSGLFNAEQAAVEAGEVLKGLEKDFKRYGDALKPDTSVPGKSKDIRTTKDFLNGYKNDHAKEIVDGFRSDMNIKQLVDLFVKGNWSAEQKGALAWEIESRALKVTFQNKSEKYNRLFREIASAGVVDAKATEQLAPQLMLLNLSNDGFGGRFDPLS
-3203 QHIKHNE
+3203 KLVLV
-3210 AKLNLEPHGKNYES
+3210 AKQLENDG
-3224 RDLILKPI
+3224 
-3232 SQPETVELG
+3232 QV
-3241 MPEVDQKVLADIAE
+3241 
-3255 RENVI
+3255 
-3260 IGVRPVDEKSK
+3260 GVARQLLE
-3271 SLIASKMYSSKG
+3271 KMYSAAAVLSNPTLYSDSEKANASK
-3283 LFVKAKSSDWG
+3283 LLSSLAAIHAKN
-3294 PMSGFIP
+3294 PMHDTSMKVWQEKLEGKQALTVNGVVEKIT
-3301 VDQSFAKAS
+3301 DAS
-3310 ARRDLETFN
+3310 ANGKPVL
-3319 RHAEQSIQS
+3319 
-3328 GNAVSADLYLNQV
+3328 
-3341 RVEELVSKYHSLTPL
+3341 L
-3356 ELDDQS
+3356 ELDAPGHAMAAWAKGSGDDRVYGFYDPNAGIVEFSSAEKFGDYLTRFFGKSDLNMAQS
-3362 GMYKTTATNGD
+3362 YKLGKNDAGEAIFNRVVVMDGNTLASYKPTFGDKTTMQGILDLPVFDATPIKKPTGGAASDLEALGD
-3373 QSVPFFL
+3373 K
-3380 NRVTVDGNE
+3380 T
-3389 LWQVHYI
+3389 
-3396 TNGELAPFKVIGDP
+3396 KV
-3410 VSKQPM
+3410 V
-3416 TADYDLLTVMYSY
+3416 
-3429 GDLGPQDKVKQ
+3429 
-3440 PLTWQQWKDSV
+3440 
-3451 TYEDLTPKYKELY
+3451 
-3464 SNEDLYNKKDGASL
+3464 
-3478 GNVSGR
+3478 
-3484 LKELKDRINVDLGRT
+3484 VDL
-3499 NGLEMVHHGADDA
+3499 A
-3512 NPYAVMADNFPAT
+3512 
-3525 FFVPKS
+3525 
-3531 LFAEDGLG
+3531 
-3539 EGKGSI
+3539 
-3545 QTYFNVNEQ
+3545 
-3554 GAVVIRNPQEF
+3554 
-3565 SDFQQVT
+3565 
-3572 INASFRASFNDKWNH
+3572 
-3587 GLDEPLFTTK
+3587 
-3597 RKLSHEFLN
+3597 
-3606 KRDQLLKK
+3606 
-3614 LSGGRLDAQD
+3614 
-3624 ETLVA
+3624 
-3629 LGNPDDVSG
+3629 
-3638 NKAIVAVDVSQIF
+3638 QIF
-3651 TRQELKER
+3651 TVQELKER
-3659 ANVFAKPIGASYQ
+3659 AKVFAKPIGASYQ

-3680 VHQTV
+3680 VHQAKG
-3685 SRDQIV
+3685 RDQIA
-3691 ASFELNKKV
+3691 ASFELNKKI
-3700 NAYIAEHP
+3700 NDYIAEHP

-3717 QLKEQITSALF
+3717 QLKEQVTSALF
-3728 IGKMQVAQVDID
+3728 IGKMQVAQAGID

-3758 EEANGEHR
+3758 EEANGKHV

-3783 PKQGYKGETPNDL
+3783 PKHGYKGETPSDL

-3804 DLGDHYADFKQ
+3804 DLGEHYADFKQ

-3849 LTGVESVQMA
+3849 LTGAESVQMA

-3867 KKVDPISGDSA
+3867 KKADPISGDSA

-3887 DKSYLSQLDSDRM
+3887 DQSYLSQLDSDRM

-3918 DRRYSGAGYDELTNK
+3918 DRRYSGKGYDELTNK
-3933 LAGATG
+3933 LASATG

-4018 KHLDATL
+4018 KHLDVAL

-4071 QSLPDDEKFVAIY
+4071 QNLPDGEKFVAIY

-4105 LDLPALRVSDSNQ
+4105 LDLPALKVSDSNQ
-4118 FRVEQ
+4118 FTVEH
-4123 DDMTLRVVYDDVAN
+4123 DDVSLRVVYDDVAN
-4137 KPKLTFKDSL
+4137 KPKITFKDSL
-4147 SGANTAIHNQNVN
+4147 SGANTALHNQNVN
-4160 DWERVAVTPTAD
+4160 DWERVVVTPTAD
-4172 GGETRFDGQI
+4172 GGESRFDGQI
-4182 IVQMENDSVVAN
+4182 IVQMENDAVAAK

-4204 ESSVVVQLDSDGN
+4204 ESSVVVQIDSDGN

-4234 QLVGHGRDDSDSNN
+4234 QLVGHGRDDSESNN
-4248 THLSG
+4248 TRLSG
-4253 YSAEDLAAKLANFQQ
+4253 YSADELAVKLAKFQQ
-4268 SFSQAE
+4268 SFNQAE
-4274 NINNTPDHISIVGC
+4274 NINNKPDHISIVGC

-4296 KGFGHQFINAMDVNG
+4296 KGFGHQFINAMDANG
-4311 LRVDVSARS
+4311 LRVDVSVRS
-4320 SELAVDATGRKHTKD
+4320 SELAVDEAGRKHTKD
-4335 ENGDWIQKAETNKV
+4335 ANGDWVQKAENNKV
-4349 SLSWN
+4349 SLSWD
-4354 EQGEVIAKE
+4354 EQGEVVAKD

-4380 GVSDVGEIAR
+4380 GVSDVDEPAR

-4407 VETETSSSAAN
+4407 AETETSSSSAN

-4446 GIKVGSGGFK
+4446 GIKVGTGGFK

-4471 GESKHSVDMGGY
+4471 GESKHSFDIGGY

-4503 QSNDLLVMMD
+4503 RSNDLIVMMD

-4542 EDQDWL
+4542 EGQDWL

-4570 DQSSSVDYTC
+4570 DQSSSVDYTS
-4580 LVELDSH
+4580 LVELDSQ

-4598 TEAALNKQ
+4598 AEAALNKQ
-4606 YNQWLSGNSDSS
+4606 YNQWLSGNGDSDTS
-4618 AGKLSRADKLRQ
+4618 KLSRADKLRQ

-4709 QMAGIG
+4709 QLAGVG

-4724 GVDYTTSGQIVS
+4724 GVDYTASGQIVS

-4745 AILTEMLEV
+4745 SILKEMLEV

-4780 DMGADGIQSF
+4780 NMGADGIKSF
-4790 AETHGLKDKA
+4790 AETHGLKEKA
-4800 PEEEEN
+4800 PEEEEDN
-4806 KSAVSVNGTSVNSAQ
+4806 SSVSVNGASVNSAQ
-4821 GATASDGNT
+4821 GATVADGST
-4830 ETAETQ
+4830 ETAETP

-4894 LQGDGDINLSLGN
+4894 LQGDGDINISLGN

-4952 SDMGVLMGR
+4952 NDMGVLMGR

-4993 VFGEGGEIDTGLG
+4993 VFGEGGEIDTGSG

-5021 GDGQDY
+5021 GDDQDY

-5086 ISKFSQFNGEEGR
+5086 ISKFSQFNGGEGR

-5123 GDVIDNLVEDISSED
+5123 GDVIDNLVEDIRSED

-5161 SILRDPVSE
+5161 SILRDPASDS
-5170 TDQAKFEHIG
+5170 DQAKFEHIG
-5180 SVTFNDYFD
+5180 SVTFSDYFN
-5189 GKRAQMIIAMGEKD
+5189 GNRAQVIIAMGEKD
-5203 ANGEREYTTLSESS
+5203 ATGEREYTTLSESA

-5248 ISTAWADVVHKK
+5248 ITTAWADVVHKK

>member
-20 DNGNNDIVAIGFGGE
+20 DDGNNSIVAIGFGGE

-50 GATVH
+50 GATVY

-73 DSTGHLSVKGAA
+73 DTTGHLSVKGAA

-109 DHLGHHGDV
+109 DHLGNHGDV
-118 SYGGAAAYNS
+118 NYGGAAAYNGIT
-128 VKRKGLSGNVTFKGA
+128 RKGLSGNVTFKGA

-153 NHGNLSF
+153 NQGNLSF

-174 DQYQGSRGDVS
+174 NRYQDSRGDVT

-221 GDITLQGAGASNR
+221 GDVTLQGAGASNR
-234 IERTRQAEDVYQQTH
+234 IERTRQAEDVYAQTR
-249 GNIRFEGVGGYNSFY
+249 GNIRFEGVGGYNSLY

-282 ITRKGSG
+282 IIRKGSG
-289 SSFDAQGME
+289 NDFAKEGMTN
-298 YAKAEDI
+298 AKADEI
-305 VLTTAKM
+305 VLTKAVM
-312 HGSWIGS
+312 SGSWIGQD
-319 GTHAVT
+319 HHVT
-325 AVKSEREPN
+325 AVKSASEPN
-334 TYLFAIAD
+334 TYLFAFAD
-342 GTYTKINKVRLSND
+342 STYTKINKVQLRND
-356 PKTGKLKY
+356 PQTGELKY
-364 YSEAWYK
+364 YSTAWYK
-371 QGNHLSGLAR
+371 EGNHLSNLANQDI
-381 SDVSSAGG
+381 SDNGG
-389 FEVNPINGGYTLSN
+389 FTAVNINGAYTLSDLK
-403 IAVEHQQSLT
+403 VEHQQSLT
-413 VHAMEKDLTEYEWVT
+413 VHAVEKDLTEYEWVT
-428 YANGALIDAKDVVL
+428 YANGALIDAKDVAL
-442 SDAKMGGHAISTDGT
+442 SEAKMGGTAISTDGT
-457 KVDVQAIKSNRKP
+457 TVDVQAVKSNRKP

-483 KIVVVELANDAETG
+483 KIVVVELANDPKTG
-497 VLKYQARSWYKEGDH
+497 ALKYQARSWYKEGNH
-512 TANLANEDI
+512 TADLANEDI

-536 LSALNYS
+536 LSDLHYS
-543 VNAIRSMSETVADI
+543 VNAVRSTSETVADI

-581 SGAGG
+581 NGAGG

-699 AMLGG
+699 VMLGG
-704 YNTHTQIGSGHGLW
+704 YNTHTQIGSGNGLW

-725 VMTQVGNGEVTSVL
+725 VMTQVGKGDVASVL

-746 TKVGEGELTAGML
+746 TKVGDGDLTAGML
-759 GGANVMT
+759 GGANVIT

-771 EQASNT
+771 NETSNT

-792 KGDTLAVMGGGA
+792 KGNALAVMGGGA
-804 NVLTHVGDGSTTG
+804 NVLTHVGDGTTTG

-832 DTTGIMLG
+832 DTTGIILG

-865 KVGDGTSIAAMIG
+865 KVGDGTSIAVMIG

-957 IFTHIGNG
+957 IFTHVGSG

-973 QANVMTKVG
+973 QANIMTKVG

-988 LMVGKANIYTHV
+988 MMVGKANIYTHV
-1000 GDGTSLGLFA
+1000 GDGTSLGIFA
-1010 GEMNVMTKVGNGTT
+1010 GEVNVMTKVGNGTT

-1125 GKANIVT
+1125 GKANIIT
-1132 KVGDGLGIN
+1132 KVGDGLGVN

-1154 DGDRYNFAKGEANIL
+1154 DGDRYNFAKGEANVI

-1211 DGRNVVLAKGEAN
+1211 NGRNVVLAKGEAN

-1234 FNALWSKGNVVT
+1234 FNALWSKGNIVT

-1262 ITTTVGN
+1262 ITTTVGD

-1282 NTKVGNGV
+1282 NTKVGDGV

-1323 IGDGLNINA
+1323 IGDGLGINA
-1332 SYARNNVAIKVGN
+1332 SYAQNNVAIKIGN

-1360 NKLSALFDNVKQT
+1360 NKLSALFDNIKQT
-1373 LLGVGGSQAIN
+1373 VLGVGGSQAIN

-1393 TSGTQKGRGAI
+1393 SSGTQKGRGAI

-1440 PDLNE
+1440 PDLNR
-1445 MDNDLNIDGAS
+1445 MQNALDVDGSS
-1456 DHAPNLIVNGDFEQG
+1456 DQTQAPNLIVNGDFEQG
-1471 DRGWQSTHGV
+1471 DQGWKSTHGV
-1481 EASYSGS
+1481 EASHSGN
-1488 VYGVNGEGHGT
+1488 VYGVNGEGHGA
-1499 RVTELDTHTNTSL
+1499 RVTELDTYTNTSL

-1580 KGTGHNDGLGYI
+1580 KGTGQNDGLGYI
-1592 LDNVVAKSESSPQAN
+1592 LDNVVAKSESSQQAN
-1607 AVSEHAKQN
+1607 AVSEHATQN

-1661 IENNGQAQ
+1661 LENNGQAQ

-1677 EAVTAELTTLAQGLD
+1677 EAVTAELTKLAQGLD
-1692 VLDGQATHTGKS
+1692 VLDGQATHTGES
-1704 GEQWR
+1704 GDQWR

-1716 LDGVQSQIDD
+1716 LDGVQRQLDD
-1726 AKQLASDKMAAAKQ
+1726 AKQLANDKIAAAKQ

-1749 KDSIAKSEAGVAKGE
+1749 KESVAKSEAGVAKGE
-1764 QNRAGAEQDIAEA
+1764 QNRAGAEQDIADA

-1792 HDAKQAES
+1792 NDAKQAES

-1827 QNDAQGAKQNEGDRP
+1827 QNDAKGTKQNEGDRP
-1842 DRQGVAGSGLSGNAH
+1842 DREGVTGSGLSGNAH
-1857 RVEGAGETGSHVNT
+1857 RVEGAGETGSHVTN

-1878 GRFSDGLTEQELEA
+1878 GRFSEGLSEQEQEA

-1905 NAGIRSKNSGS
+1905 NAGIRGKNSGS
-1916 TITSMFMEANA
+1916 TISSMFTETNS
-1927 DSIVVDTTASQDV
+1927 DSIVVPTAASQDV
-1940 VRKEV
+1940 VRKEI
-1945 RISGVNLVGL
+1945 RISGVNLEGL

-1960 DSAESLVAARAE
+1960 DSAESLVSARAE
-1972 KVANLYRWLDTDNDV
+1972 KVANLYRWLDTDNDA

-2002 ADVSDEVK
+2002 ADVSDEAK
-2010 QRMIQSMSG
+2010 ERMIQFVGG

-2034 ALATLFVESTLDY
+2034 ALATLFVEATLDY

-2065 FETPHAEKS
+2065 FEAPHGEKS
-2074 IVSFWSGKNFKQY
+2074 IVSFWSGRNFKEY
-2087 RDVLDNAQTDGKKVV
+2087 RNVLDNAQADGKKVV

-2112 AIDLNKHLMRWGG
+2112 AIDLNKQLMRWGG
-2125 LFLDP
+2125 MFLDP

-2155 VYATGAQHD
+2155 VYATGAQND
-2164 VYVIAEGGVRLGN
+2164 VYVIAEGGMRLGN
-2177 YFWHVELPALR
+2177 YFWNVELPALR

-2201 LDKPVSEYKD
+2201 LDKPVSAYKD
-2211 LPADE
+2211 IPVED

-2226 GVKVRFDALSS
+2226 AVKVRFDALSHEK
-2237 ARQAELLAD
+2237 QADLLAD
-2246 NPDDYRADTL
+2246 NPDGYKADTL

-2283 NLLVQEGDEGF
+2283 NLLVQEGEEGF

-2300 GSDDKSKTILL
+2300 GTDGKSKTILL

-2321 AIERFILAN
+2321 SIERFILAN

-2365 AWTYNTNSELMSVTE
+2365 AWTYNANVELMSVTE

-2392 GESYQKVIDA
+2392 GESYQQVIDA
-2402 LAEYH
+2402 LTEYH

-2417 LESVEQLVNLRK
+2417 LTSVEKLLNLRK
-2429 KIEGYALGHPDSGRL
+2429 QVEGYVLGHPDSGRVQ
-2444 EAMNSLL
+2444 AMNALL

-2457 LEEVSVLAV
+2457 LEAVSVLVV
-2466 SEQSIKAHDSFSRL
+2466 SEQSIKAHDSFSHL

-2487 HLKQSKHLYLDG
+2487 NLKESKHLYLDG

-2504 TKGKGNLAKIDQL
+2504 TKGKGNLANIDKL

-2524 EKVKASV
+2524 EKVKAAVS
-2531 NHEYGQAIADTIF
+2531 HEYGQVVADTIF
-2544 AGLSANELAK
+2544 AGLSANDLAK

-2560 ITGLNRIHQALEQ
+2560 IAGLNKVHQAIEQ

-2606 IDAQAAADFNKQNY
+2606 LEGQAAADFNKQNY

-2639 ATEYQPDLKLR
+2639 ATEDQPDLKLR

-2686 RFIEKLN
+2686 RFVEKLN
-2693 AAKGIDAAYKDAS
+2693 AAKGIDASYKDAS

-2720 VSTGIPAHVFQPFVD
+2720 ASTGIPAHVFQPFVD

-2750 FAQELQKQAQ
+2750 FAEELQKQAQ

-2766 LVAKRIDNV
+2766 LVEKRIDNV

-2786 IEAFKASQADEGR
+2786 IEAFKASKADEGR

-2815 EWNRLSHDPDA
+2815 EWHRLSNDPDA

-2889 QVNDDL
+2889 QATDLL
-2895 DALSGSEKHKDKVA
+2895 DALSGNEKHKENVA

-2915 PPRDKVPL
+2915 PPRDKESL

-2936 ERDARRKIGDITQTL
+2936 EKDARRKIGDITQTL

-2956 EKGES
+2956 ENGES

-2974 GYYHQGTAS
+2974 GYYHQGAAS
-2983 SDDETST
+2983 SEGETSA

-3008 QASAIRSHYQKQGID
+3008 QASAIRNHYQKQGID

-3061 DPSNIIL
+3061 DPSNIII

-3121 TIAKA
+3121 AIAKA

-3139 LPQETP
+3139 LPKETP

-3152 EGLGEEGEKLRV
+3152 EGLGEEGEKLRA
-3164 KLSNSG
+3164 KLAIAG
-3170 FNVTGEQTFYGHE
+3170 YNVTGEQTFYGHE
-3183 ASNRLMSQYTGQ
+3183 ASNRLMGQYADQ
-3195 IVSDLLNT
+3195 IVSGLFNAEQAAVEAGEVLKGLEKDFKRYGDALKPDTSVPGKAKDIRTTKDFLNGYKNDHAKDIVDGFRSDMSIKQLVDLFVKGNWSAEQKGALAWEIESRALKVTFQNKSEKYNRLFREIASAGVVDAKATEQLAPQLMLLNLANDGFGGRCDPLS
-3203 QHIKHNE
+3203 KLVLV
-3210 AKLNLEPHGKNYES
+3210 AKQLENDG
-3224 RDLILKPI
+3224 
-3232 SQPETVELG
+3232 QV
-3241 MPEVDQKVLADIAE
+3241 
-3255 RENVI
+3255 
-3260 IGVRPVDEKSK
+3260 GVARQLLE
-3271 SLIASKMYSSKG
+3271 KMYSAAAVLSNPTLYSDSEKANASK
-3283 LFVKAKSSDWG
+3283 LLSSLAAIHAKN
-3294 PMSGFIP
+3294 PMHDTSMKVWQEKLEGKQALTVNGVVEKIT
-3301 VDQSFAKAS
+3301 DAS
-3310 ARRDLETFN
+3310 ANGKPVL
-3319 RHAEQSIQS
+3319 
-3328 GNAVSADLYLNQV
+3328 
-3341 RVEELVSKYHSLTPL
+3341 L
-3356 ELDDQS
+3356 ELDAPGHAMAAWAKGS
-3362 GMYKTTATNGD
+3362 GDDRVYGFYDPNAGIVEFSSAEKFGDYLTRFFGKSDLNMAQGYKLGKNAAGEAIFNRVVVMDGNTLASYKPTFGDKTT
-3373 QSVPFFL
+3373 
-3380 NRVTVDGNE
+3380 
-3389 LWQVHYI
+3389 
-3396 TNGELAPFKVIGDP
+3396 
-3410 VSKQPM
+3410 M
-3416 TADYDLLTVMYSY
+3416 
-3429 GDLGPQDKVKQ
+3429 
-3440 PLTWQQWKDSV
+3440 
-3451 TYEDLTPKYKELY
+3451 
-3464 SNEDLYNKKDGASL
+3464 
-3478 GNVSGR
+3478 
-3484 LKELKDRINVDLGRT
+3484 
-3499 NGLEMVHHGADDA
+3499 
-3512 NPYAVMADNFPAT
+3512 
-3525 FFVPKS
+3525 
-3531 LFAEDGLG
+3531 
-3539 EGKGSI
+3539 
-3545 QTYFNVNEQ
+3545 
-3554 GAVVIRNPQEF
+3554 
-3565 SDFQQVT
+3565 
-3572 INASFRASFNDKWNH
+3572 
-3587 GLDEPLFTTK
+3587 
-3597 RKLSHEFLN
+3597 
-3606 KRDQLLKK
+3606 
-3614 LSGGRLDAQD
+3614 
-3624 ETLVA
+3624 
-3629 LGNPDDVSG
+3629 
-3638 NKAIVAVDVSQIF
+3638 
-3651 TRQELKER
+3651 
-3659 ANVFAKPIGASYQ
+3659 Q
-3672 GILDQLDL
+3672 GILDLP
-3680 VHQTV
+3680 V
-3685 SRDQIV
+3685 
-3691 ASFELNKKV
+3691 
-3700 NAYIAEHP
+3700 
-3708 TSGRNQALT
+3708 
-3717 QLKEQITSALF
+3717 
-3728 IGKMQVAQVDID
+3728 
-3740 AIAQT
+3740 
-3745 RPELAA
+3745 
-3751 RIFMVAI
+3751 
-3758 EEANGEHR
+3758 
-3766 GLTDMMVRWAN
+3766 
-3777 EDPYLA
+3777 
-3783 PKQGYKGETPNDL
+3783 
-3796 GFDAKYHV
+3796 FDATPIKKPGTSDV
-3804 DLGDHYADFKQ
+3804 DGNAKIVDV
-3815 WLETSQSNGLLSKA
+3815 T
-3829 TLDESTKT
+3829 
-3837 VHLGYSYQELQD
+3837 
-3849 LTGVESVQMA
+3849 
-3859 FYFLKEAA
+3859 KEALA
-3867 KKVDPISGDSA
+3867 DGK
-3878 EMILLKKFA
+3878 IL
-3887 DKSYLSQLDSDRM
+3887 
-3900 DQIEGI
+3900 
-3906 YRSSHETDVDAW
+3906 
-3918 DRRYSGAGYDELTNK
+3918 
-3933 LAGATG
+3933 
-3939 VDEQLSVLLDDR
+3939 
-3951 KGLLIGEVH
+3951 
-3960 GSDVNGLRF
+3960 
-3969 VNEQM
+3969 
-3974 DALKKQG
+3974 
-3981 VTVIGLEHLRSD
+3981 
-3993 LAQPLIDRYL
+3993 
-4003 ATGVMSSE
+4003 
-4011 LSAMLKT
+4011 
-4018 KHLDATL
+4018 
-4025 FENARANGM
+4025 
-4034 RIVALDA
+4034 
-4041 NSSARPNVQ
+4041 
-4050 GTEHGLM
+4050 
-4057 YRAGAANNIAVEVL
+4057 
-4071 QSLPDDEKFVAIY
+4071 
-4084 GKAHLQSHKGIEG
+4084 
-4097 FVPGITHR
+4097 
-4105 LDLPALRVSDSNQ
+4105 
-4118 FRVEQ
+4118 
-4123 DDMTLRVVYDDVAN
+4123 
-4137 KPKLTFKDSL
+4137 
-4147 SGANTAIHNQNVN
+4147 HNQNVN
-4160 DWERVAVTPTAD
+4160 DWERVVVTPTAD

-4182 IVQMENDSVVAN
+4182 IVQMENDAVAAK

-4234 QLVGHGRDDSDSNN
+4234 QLVGHGRDHSESNN
-4248 THLSG
+4248 TRLSG
-4253 YSAEDLAAKLANFQQ
+4253 YSADELAVKLASFQQ
-4268 SFSQAE
+4268 MFNQAE
-4274 NINNTPDHISIVGC
+4274 KIGSKPDHISIVGC

-4296 KGFGHQFINAMDVNG
+4296 KGFGHQFINAMDANG
-4311 LRVDVSARS
+4311 LRVDVSVRS
-4320 SELAVDATGRKHTKD
+4320 AKVYINEMGRKLYFDGKD
-4335 ENGDWIQKAETNKV
+4335 SWVNKAINSKV
-4349 SLSWN
+4349 LLSWN
-4354 EQGEVIAKE
+4354 EQGDVVAKD
-4363 ERIRNGIAE
+4363 ERIHNGIAE

-4380 GVSDVGEIAR
+4380 GISDVDEPAR

-4395 NNDVFDA
+4395 NKDVFDA

-4407 VETETSSSAAN
+4407 AETETSSSSAN

-4446 GIKVGSGGFK
+4446 GIKVGTGGFK

-4466 VHIGN
+4466 IHIGN
-4471 GESKHSVDMGGY
+4471 GESKHSFDIGGY

-4493 GNRNVSFNLG
+4493 GNRNVSFNKG
-4503 QSNDLLVMMD
+4503 RSNDLIVMMD

-4542 EDQDWL
+4542 EGKDWL

-4570 DQSSSVDYTC
+4570 DQSSSVDYTS
-4580 LVELDSH
+4580 LVELDSQ

-4598 TEAALNKQ
+4598 AEAALNKQ
-4606 YNQWLSGNSDSS
+4606 YNQWLSGNGNNDTS
-4618 AGKLSRADKLRQ
+4618 KLSRADKLRQ

-4709 QMAGIG
+4709 QLAGVG

-4724 GVDYTTSGQIVS
+4724 GVDYTASGHIVS

-4745 AILTEMLEV
+4745 AILKEMLEV

-4764 AFVDPAKLLD
+4764 AFVDPTKLVN
-4774 SLKSGI
+4774 SLEAGI
-4780 DMGADGIQSF
+4780 NMGADGIKSF
-4790 AETHGLKDKA
+4790 AETHGLKEKA
-4800 PEEEEN
+4800 PEEEES
-4806 KSAVSVNGTSVNSAQ
+4806 KPSVSLNGESLNSTQ
-4821 GATASDGNT
+4821 GATVADGST
-4830 ETAETQ
+4830 ETTETP

-4861 EMKSLVENLKE
+4861 EMKSLVANLKE

-4894 LQGDGDINLSLGN
+4894 LQGDGDINLALGN

-4952 SDMGVLMGR
+4952 NDMGVLMGR

-4993 VFGEGGEIDTGLG
+4993 VFGEGGEIDTGSG

-5021 GDGQDY
+5021 GDDQDY

-5033 NNQVELGAGNDF
+5033 NNQVELGAGDDF

-5086 ISKFSQFNGEEGR
+5086 ISKFSQFNGGDGR

-5123 GDVIDNLVEDISSED
+5123 GDVIDNLVEDIRSED

-5161 SILRDPVSE
+5161 SILRDPASDS
-5170 TDQAKFEHIG
+5170 DQAKFEHIG
-5180 SVTFNDYFD
+5180 SVTFSDYFN
-5189 GKRAQMIIAMGEKD
+5189 GNRAQVIIAMGEKD
-5203 ANGEREYTTLSESS
+5203 ATGEREYTTLSESA

-5248 ISTAWADVVHKK
+5248 ITTAWADVVHKK

>member
-20 DNGNNDIVAIGFGGE
+20 DDGNNSIVAIGFGGE

-50 GATVH
+50 GATVY

-73 DSTGHLSVKGAA
+73 DTTGHLSVKGAA

-109 DHLGHHGDV
+109 DHLGNHGDV
-118 SYGGAAAYNS
+118 SYGGAAAYNGIT
-128 VKRKGLSGNVTFKGA
+128 RKGLSGNVTFKGA

-153 NHGNLSF
+153 NQGNLSF

-174 DQYQGSRGDVS
+174 NRYQGSRGDVT

-234 IERTRQAEDVYQQTH
+234 IERTRQAEDVYAQTR
-249 GNIRFEGVGGYNSFY
+249 GNIRFEGVGGYNSLY

-298 YAKAEDI
+298 YAKAEEI
-305 VLTTAKM
+305 VLTVAQM
-312 HGSWIGS
+312 HGLSIDNGNKF
-319 GTHAVT
+319 HAVT

-342 GTYTKINKVRLSND
+342 GTYTKINKVRLYND
-356 PKTGKLKY
+356 PETGKLKY
-364 YSEAWYK
+364 YSEAWFK
-371 QGNHLSGLAR
+371 RGNHLAELAR

-413 VHAMEKDLTEYEWVT
+413 VHAVEKDLTEYEWVT
-428 YANGALIDAKDVVL
+428 YANGALIDAKDVAL
-442 SDAKMGGHAISTDGT
+442 SEAKMGGHAISTDGT
-457 KVDVQAIKSNRKP
+457 TVDVQAVKSNRKP

-483 KIVVVELANDAETG
+483 KIVVVELANDPKTG
-497 VLKYQARSWYKEGDH
+497 ALKYQARSWYKEGNH

-536 LSALNYS
+536 LSDLHYS
-543 VNAIRSMSETVADI
+543 VNAVRSTSETVADI

-570 DSGESSGDVHF
+570 DSGESSGDVRF
-581 SGAGG
+581 NGAGG

-613 SQFGNTEFNGGGA
+613 SQFGHTEFNGGGA

-699 AMLGG
+699 VMLGG
-704 YNTHTQIGSGHGLW
+704 YNTHTQIGSGNGLW

-725 VMTQVGNGEVTSVL
+725 VMTQVGKGDVASVL

-746 TKVGEGELTAGML
+746 TKVGDGDLTAGML
-759 GGANVMT
+759 GGANVIT

-771 EQASNT
+771 NETSNT

-792 KGDTLAVMGGGA
+792 KGNTLAVMGGGA
-804 NVLTHVGDGSTTG
+804 NVLTHVGDGTTTG

-865 KVGDGTSIAAMIG
+865 KVGDGTSIAVMIG

-957 IFTHIGNG
+957 IFTHVGSG

-973 QANVMTKVG
+973 QANIMTKVG

-1000 GDGTSLGLFA
+1000 GDGTSLGIFA
-1010 GEMNVMTKVGNGTT
+1010 GEVNVMTKVGNGTT

-1087 KGNILTKVGEGTTVG
+1087 KGNVLTKVGEGTTVG

-1125 GKANIVT
+1125 GKANIIT
-1132 KVGDGLGIN
+1132 KVGDGLGVN

-1154 DGDRYNFAKGEANIL
+1154 DGDRYNFAKGEANII

-1211 DGRNVVLAKGEAN
+1211 NGRNVVLAKGEAN

-1234 FNALWSKGNVVT
+1234 FNALWSKGNIVT

-1262 ITTTVGN
+1262 ITTTVGD

-1282 NTKVGNGV
+1282 NTKVGDGV

-1323 IGDGLNINA
+1323 VGDGLNINA
-1332 SYARNNVAIKVGN
+1332 SYAQNNVAIKVGN

-1360 NKLSALFDNVKQT
+1360 NKLSALFDNIKQT

-1393 TSGTQKGRGAI
+1393 SSGTQKGRGAI

-1410 KLDGFQMDAIEEVG
+1410 KLDGFQMEAIEEVG

-1440 PDLNE
+1440 PDLNK
-1445 MDNDLNIDGAS
+1445 MQNALDVDGSS
-1456 DHAPNLIVNGDFEQG
+1456 DQTQAQNLIVNGDFEQG
-1471 DRGWQSTHGV
+1471 DRGWKSTHGV
-1481 EASYSGS
+1481 EASYSGN
-1488 VYGVNGEGHGT
+1488 VYGVNGEGHGA
-1499 RVTELDTHTNTSL
+1499 RVTELDTYTNTSL

-1592 LDNVVAKSESSPQAN
+1592 LDNVVAKSESSQQAN
-1607 AVSEHAKQN
+1607 AVSEHATQN

-1661 IENNGQAQ
+1661 LENNGQAQ

-1677 EAVTAELTTLAQGLD
+1677 EAVTAELTKLAQGLD
-1692 VLDGQATHTGKS
+1692 VLDGQATHTGES
-1704 GEQWR
+1704 GDQWR

-1716 LDGVQSQIDD
+1716 LDGVQSQLDD
-1726 AKQLASDKMAAAKQ
+1726 AKQLANDKIAAAKQ

-1749 KDSIAKSEAGVAKGE
+1749 KESVAKSEAGVAQGE

-1792 HDAKQAES
+1792 NDAKQAES

-1827 QNDAQGAKQNEGDRP
+1827 QNDAKGTKQNEGDRP
-1842 DRQGVAGSGLSGNAH
+1842 DREGVAGSGLSGNAH
-1857 RVEGAGETGSHVNT
+1857 SVEGAGETGSHITT

-1878 GRFSDGLTEQELEA
+1878 GRFSEGLSEQEQEA

-1905 NAGIRSKNSGS
+1905 NAGIRGKNSGS
-1916 TITSMFMEANA
+1916 TITSMFTETNS
-1927 DSIVVDTTASQDV
+1927 DSIVVPTTASQDV
-1940 VRKEV
+1940 VRKEI
-1945 RISGVNLVGL
+1945 RISGVNLEGL

-2002 ADVSDEVK
+2002 VDVSDEVK

-2019 YIEHTDNQVPKDQAQ
+2019 YIEHTDNQVPKDQAE

-2065 FETPHAEKS
+2065 FEAPHAEKS

-2087 RDVLDNAQTDGKKVV
+2087 RDILDNAQTDGKKVV

-2155 VYATGAQHD
+2155 VYATGAQND

-2177 YFWHVELPALR
+2177 YFWNVELPALR

-2211 LPADE
+2211 LPADQ

-2226 GVKVRFDALSS
+2226 AVKVRFDALSHE
-2237 ARQAELLAD
+2237 RQAELLAD
-2246 NPDDYRADTL
+2246 NPDGYKADTL

-2283 NLLVQEGDEGF
+2283 NLLVQEGEEGF

-2300 GSDDKSKTILL
+2300 GIDGKSKTILL

-2321 AIERFILAN
+2321 SIERFILAN

-2349 SHHDGRTRILA
+2349 SHHDGRTRIIA

-2365 AWTYNTNSELMSVTE
+2365 AWTYNTNVELMSVTE
-2380 LLDAAHVSGKVR
+2380 LLDAAHVNGKVR
-2392 GESYQKVIDA
+2392 GDSYQQVIDA
-2402 LAEYH
+2402 LTEYH
-2407 ASTAEHADYE
+2407 ASTVEHADYE
-2417 LESVEQLVNLRK
+2417 LESVEKLLNLRK
-2429 KIEGYALGHPDSGRL
+2429 QIEGYVLGHPDSGRV

-2487 HLKQSKHLYLDG
+2487 NLKESKHLYLDG

-2504 TKGKGNLAKIDQL
+2504 TKGKGNLATIDQL

-2524 EKVKASV
+2524 EKVKAAV
-2531 NHEYGQAIADTIF
+2531 THEYGQVVADTIF
-2544 AGLSANELAK
+2544 ARLSANDLAK

-2560 ITGLNRIHQALEQ
+2560 IAGLNKVHQAIEQ

-2590 SALGHAAL
+2590 STLGHAAL

-2606 IDAQAAADFNKQNY
+2606 LEGQAAADFNKQNY

-2639 ATEYQPDLKLR
+2639 ATEDQPDLKLR

-2678 NDGETKLK
+2678 KDGETKLK

-2693 AAKGIDAAYKDAS
+2693 AAKGIDASYKDAS

-2720 VSTGIPAHVFQPFVD
+2720 ASTGIPAHVFQPFVD

-2750 FAQELQKQAQ
+2750 FAEELQKQAQ
-2760 ASGDPA
+2760 ASGDTA
-2766 LVAKRIDNV
+2766 LVEKRIDNV

-2815 EWNRLSHDPDA
+2815 EWNRLSNDPDA

-2889 QVNDDL
+2889 QVTDVL
-2895 DALSGSEKHKDKVA
+2895 DALSGNEKHKENVA

-2915 PPRDKVPL
+2915 PPRDKESL

-2936 ERDARRKIGDITQTL
+2936 EKDARRKIGEITQTL

-2956 EKGES
+2956 ENGES
-2961 QKVTLKGEAGRLT
+2961 QKVTLKGEVGRLT
-2974 GYYHQGTAS
+2974 GYYHQGAAS
-2983 SDDETST
+2983 SEGETSA

-3008 QASAIRSHYQKQGID
+3008 QASEIRNHYQKQGID

-3052 NYLVNDKGI
+3052 NYLVNDNGI
-3061 DPSNIIL
+3061 DPSNIII

-3121 TIAKA
+3121 AIAKA

-3139 LPQETP
+3139 LPKETP

-3152 EGLGEEGEKLRV
+3152 EGLGEEGEKLRA
-3164 KLSNSG
+3164 KLAIAG
-3170 FNVTGEQTFYGHE
+3170 YNVTGEQTFYGHE
-3183 ASNRLMSQYTGQ
+3183 ASNRLMGQYADQ
-3195 IVSDLLNT
+3195 IVSGLFNAEQAAVEAGEVLKGLEKDFKRYGDALKPDTSVPGKSKDIRTTKDFLNGYKNDHAKEIVDGFRSDMSIKQLVDLFVKGNWSAEQKGALAWEIESRALKVTFQNKSEKYNRLFREIASAGVVDAKATEQLAPQLMLLNLSNDGFGGRCDPLS
-3203 QHIKHNE
+3203 KLVLV
-3210 AKLNLEPHGKNYES
+3210 AKQLENDG
-3224 RDLILKPI
+3224 
-3232 SQPETVELG
+3232 QV
-3241 MPEVDQKVLADIAE
+3241 
-3255 RENVI
+3255 
-3260 IGVRPVDEKSK
+3260 GVARQLLE
-3271 SLIASKMYSSKG
+3271 KMYSAAAVLSNPTLYSDSEKANASK
-3283 LFVKAKSSDWG
+3283 LLSSLAAIHAKN
-3294 PMSGFIP
+3294 PMHDTSMKVWQEKLEGKQALTVNGVVEKIT
-3301 VDQSFAKAS
+3301 DAS
-3310 ARRDLETFN
+3310 ANGKPVL
-3319 RHAEQSIQS
+3319 
-3328 GNAVSADLYLNQV
+3328 
-3341 RVEELVSKYHSLTPL
+3341 L
-3356 ELDDQS
+3356 ELDAPGHAMAAWAKGSGDDRVYGFYDPNAGIVEFSSAEKFGDYLTRFFGKSDLNMAQS
-3362 GMYKTTATNGD
+3362 YKLGKNDAGEAIFNRVVVMDGNTLASYKPTFGDKTTMQGILDLPVFDATPIKKPTGGVA
-3373 QSVPFFL
+3373 S
-3380 NRVTVDGNE
+3380 
-3389 LWQVHYI
+3389 
-3396 TNGELAPFKVIGDP
+3396 
-3410 VSKQPM
+3410 
-3416 TADYDLLTVMYSY
+3416 DL
-3429 GDLGPQDKVKQ
+3429 
-3440 PLTWQQWKDSV
+3440 
-3451 TYEDLTPKYKELY
+3451 E
-3464 SNEDLYNKKDGASL
+3464 
-3478 GNVSGR
+3478 
-3484 LKELKDRINVDLGRT
+3484 
-3499 NGLEMVHHGADDA
+3499 
-3512 NPYAVMADNFPAT
+3512 
-3525 FFVPKS
+3525 
-3531 LFAEDGLG
+3531 
-3539 EGKGSI
+3539 
-3545 QTYFNVNEQ
+3545 
-3554 GAVVIRNPQEF
+3554 
-3565 SDFQQVT
+3565 
-3572 INASFRASFNDKWNH
+3572 
-3587 GLDEPLFTTK
+3587 
-3597 RKLSHEFLN
+3597 
-3606 KRDQLLKK
+3606 
-3614 LSGGRLDAQD
+3614 
-3624 ETLVA
+3624 A
-3629 LGNPDDVSG
+3629 LGNKTKV
-3638 NKAIVAVDVSQIF
+3638 VVDLAQIF
-3651 TRQELKER
+3651 TVQELKER
-3659 ANVFAKPIGASYQ
+3659 AKVFAKPIGASYQ

-3680 VHQTV
+3680 VHQAKG
-3685 SRDQIV
+3685 RAQIA
-3691 ASFELNKKV
+3691 ASFELNKKI
-3700 NAYIAEHP
+3700 NDYIAEHP

-3717 QLKEQITSALF
+3717 QLKEQVTSALF
-3728 IGKMQVAQVDID
+3728 IGKMQVAQAGID

-3758 EEANGEHR
+3758 EEANGKHV

-3783 PKQGYKGETPNDL
+3783 PKHGYKGETPSDL

-3804 DLGDHYADFKQ
+3804 DLGEHYADFKQ

-3849 LTGVESVQMA
+3849 LTGAESVQMA

-3867 KKVDPISGDSA
+3867 KKADPISGDSA

-3887 DKSYLSQLDSDRM
+3887 DQSYLSQLDSDRM

-3906 YRSSHETDVDAW
+3906 YRSSHETDIDAW
-3918 DRRYSGAGYDELTNK
+3918 DRRYSGTGYDELTNK
-3933 LAGATG
+3933 LASATG
-3939 VDEQLSVLLDDR
+3939 VDEQLAVLLDDR

-4018 KHLDATL
+4018 KHLDVTL

-4071 QSLPDDEKFVAIY
+4071 QNLPDGEKFVAIY

-4105 LDLPALRVSDSNQ
+4105 LDLPALKVSDSNQ
-4118 FRVEQ
+4118 FTVEQ
-4123 DDMTLRVVYDDVAN
+4123 DDVSLRVVYEDVAN
-4137 KPKLTFKDSL
+4137 KPKITFKDSL
-4147 SGANTAIHNQNVN
+4147 SGANTALHNQNVN
-4160 DWERVAVTPTAD
+4160 DWERVVVTPTAD
-4172 GGETRFDGQI
+4172 GGESRFDGQI
-4182 IVQMENDSVVAN
+4182 IVQMENDDVVAK

-4204 ESSVVVQLDSDGN
+4204 ESSVVVQIDSDGN

-4234 QLVGHGRDDSDSNN
+4234 QLVGHGRDDSESNN
-4248 THLSG
+4248 TRLSG
-4253 YSAEDLAAKLANFQQ
+4253 YSADELAVKLAKFQQ
-4268 SFSQAE
+4268 SFNQAE
-4274 NINNTPDHISIVGC
+4274 NINNKPDHISIVGC

-4296 KGFGHQFINAMDVNG
+4296 KGFGHQFINAMDANG
-4311 LRVDVSARS
+4311 LRVDVSVRS
-4320 SELAVDATGRKHTKD
+4320 SELAVDEAGRKHTKD
-4335 ENGDWIQKAETNKV
+4335 ANGDWVQKAENNKV
-4349 SLSWN
+4349 SLSWD
-4354 EQGEVIAKE
+4354 EQGEVVAKD

-4380 GVSDVGEIAR
+4380 GVSDVDEPAR

-4407 VETETSSSAAN
+4407 AETETSSSSAN

-4446 GIKVGSGGFK
+4446 GIKVGTGGFK

-4471 GESKHSVDMGGY
+4471 GESKHSFDIGGY

-4503 QSNDLLVMMD
+4503 RSNDLIVMMD

-4542 EDQDWL
+4542 EGQDWL

-4570 DQSSSVDYTC
+4570 DQSSSVDYTS
-4580 LVELDSH
+4580 LVELDSQ

-4598 TEAALNKQ
+4598 AEATLNKQ
-4606 YNQWLSGNSDSS
+4606 YNQWLSGNGNNDTS
-4618 AGKLSRADKLRQ
+4618 KLSRADKLRQ

-4709 QMAGIG
+4709 QLAGVG

-4724 GVDYTTSGQIVS
+4724 GVDYTASGQIVS

-4745 AILTEMLEV
+4745 AILKEMLDV

-4780 DMGADGIQSF
+4780 NMGADGIKSF
-4790 AETHGLKDKA
+4790 AETHGLKEKA
-4800 PEEEEN
+4800 PEEEEDN
-4806 KSAVSVNGTSVNSAQ
+4806 SSVSVNGANVNSAQ
-4821 GATASDGNT
+4821 GATVADGST
-4830 ETAETQ
+4830 ETAETP

-4894 LQGDGDINLSLGN
+4894 LQGDGDINISLGN

-4952 SDMGVLMGR
+4952 NDMGVLMGR

-4993 VFGEGGEIDTGLG
+4993 VFGEGGEIDTGSG

-5021 GDGQDY
+5021 GDDQDY

-5086 ISKFSQFNGEEGR
+5086 ISKFSQFNGGEGR

-5123 GDVIDNLVEDISSED
+5123 GDVIDNLVEDIRSED

-5161 SILRDPVSE
+5161 SILRDPASDS
-5170 TDQAKFEHIG
+5170 DQAKFEHIG
-5180 SVTFNDYFD
+5180 SVTFSDYFN
-5189 GKRAQMIIAMGEKD
+5189 GNRAQVIIAMGEKD
-5203 ANGEREYTTLSESS
+5203 ATGEREYTTLSESA

-5248 ISTAWADVVHKK
+5248 ITTAWADVVHKK

>member
-20 DNGNNDIVAIGFGGE
+20 DDGNNSIVAIGFGGE

-50 GATVH
+50 GATVY

-73 DSTGHLSVKGAA
+73 DTTGHLSVKGAA

-109 DHLGHHGDV
+109 DHLGNHGDV
-118 SYGGAAAYNS
+118 SYGGAAAYNGIT
-128 VKRKGLSGNVTFKGA
+128 RKGLSGNVTFKGA

-153 NHGNLSF
+153 NQGNLSF

-174 DQYQGSRGDVS
+174 NRYQGSRGDVT

-234 IERTRQAEDVYQQTH
+234 IERTRQAEDVYAQTR
-249 GNIRFEGVGGYNSFY
+249 GNIRFEGVGGYNSLY

-298 YAKAEDI
+298 YAKAEEI
-305 VLTTAKM
+305 VLTVAQM
-312 HGSWIGS
+312 HGLSIDNGNKF
-319 GTHAVT
+319 HAVT

-342 GTYTKINKVRLSND
+342 GTYTKINKVRLYND
-356 PKTGKLKY
+356 PETGKLKY
-364 YSEAWYK
+364 YSEAWFK
-371 QGNHLSGLAR
+371 RGNHLAELAR

-403 IAVEHQQSLT
+403 IAVEHQQSVT
-413 VHAMEKDLTEYEWVT
+413 VHAVEKNLTEYEWVT
-428 YANGALIDAKDVVL
+428 YANGAVIDAKEVSL
-442 SDAKMGGHAISTDGT
+442 SDAKMGGDAIYADGT
-457 KVDVQAIKSNRKP
+457 KVDVEAVKSNRKP

-478 LGPYT
+478 LGRHT
-483 KIVVVELANDAETG
+483 KIVVVELANDPKTG
-497 VLKYQARSWYKEGDH
+497 ALKYQARSWYKEGNH

-536 LSALNYS
+536 LSDLHYS
-543 VNAIRSMSETVADI
+543 VNAVRSTSETVADI

-570 DSGESSGDVHF
+570 DSGESSGDVRF
-581 SGAGG
+581 NGAGG

-699 AMLGG
+699 VMLGG
-704 YNTHTQIGSGHGLW
+704 YNTHTQIGSGNGLW

-725 VMTQVGNGEVTSVL
+725 VMTQVGKGDVASVL

-746 TKVGEGELTAGML
+746 TKVGDGDLTAGML
-759 GGANVMT
+759 GGANVIT

-771 EQASNT
+771 NETSNT

-792 KGDTLAVMGGGA
+792 KGNTLAVMGGGA
-804 NVLTHVGDGSTTG
+804 NVLTHVGDGTTTG

-865 KVGDGTSIAAMIG
+865 KVGDGTSIAVMIG

-957 IFTHIGNG
+957 IFTHVGSG

-1000 GDGTSLGLFA
+1000 GDGTSLGIFA
-1010 GEMNVMTKVGNGTT
+1010 GEVNVMTKVGNGTT

-1125 GKANIVT
+1125 GKANIIT
-1132 KVGDGLGIN
+1132 KVGDGLGVN

-1154 DGDRYNFAKGEANIL
+1154 DGDRYNFAKGEANII
-1169 TKVGDGQEV
+1169 TKAGDGQEV

-1211 DGRNVVLAKGEAN
+1211 NGRNVVLAKGEAN

-1234 FNALWSKGNVVT
+1234 FNALWSKGNIVT

-1262 ITTTVGN
+1262 ITTTVGD

-1282 NTKVGNGV
+1282 NTKVGDGV

-1323 IGDGLNINA
+1323 VGDGLNINA
-1332 SYARNNVAIKVGN
+1332 SYAQNNVAIKVGN

-1360 NKLSALFDNVKQT
+1360 NKLSALFDNIKQT

-1393 TSGTQKGRGAI
+1393 SSGTQKGRGAI

-1410 KLDGFQMDAIEEVG
+1410 KLDGFQMEAIEEVG

-1440 PDLNE
+1440 PDLNK
-1445 MDNDLNIDGAS
+1445 MQNALDVDGSS
-1456 DHAPNLIVNGDFEQG
+1456 DQTQAPNLIVNGDFEQG
-1471 DRGWQSTHGV
+1471 DRGWKSTHGV
-1481 EASYSGS
+1481 EASYSGN
-1488 VYGVNGEGHGT
+1488 VYGVNGEGHGA
-1499 RVTELDTHTNTSL
+1499 RVTELDTYTNTSL
-1512 YQDLTDLTEGE
+1512 YQELTDLTEGE

-1592 LDNVVAKSESSPQAN
+1592 LDNVVAKSESSQQAN
-1607 AVSEHAKQN
+1607 AVSEHATQN

-1661 IENNGQAQ
+1661 LENNGQAQ

-1677 EAVTAELTTLAQGLD
+1677 EAVTAELTKLAQGLD
-1692 VLDGQATHTGKS
+1692 VLDGQATHS
-1704 GEQWR
+1704 GESGDQWR

-1716 LDGVQSQIDD
+1716 LDGVQSQLDD
-1726 AKQLASDKMAAAKQ
+1726 AKQLANDKIAAAKQ
-1740 TQSDNNSKV
+1740 AQSDNNSKV
-1749 KDSIAKSEAGVAKGE
+1749 KESVAKSEAGVAKGE

-1792 HDAKQAES
+1792 NDAKQAES

-1827 QNDAQGAKQNEGDRP
+1827 QNDAKGTKQNEGDRP
-1842 DRQGVAGSGLSGNAH
+1842 DREGVAGSGLSGNAH
-1857 RVEGAGETGSHVNT
+1857 SVEGAGETGSHVTT

-1878 GRFSDGLTEQELEA
+1878 GRFSEGLSEQEQEA

-1905 NAGIRSKNSGS
+1905 NAGIRGKNSGS
-1916 TITSMFMEANA
+1916 TITSMFTETNS
-1927 DSIVVDTTASQDV
+1927 DSIVVPTTASQDV
-1940 VRKEV
+1940 VRKEI
-1945 RISGVNLVGL
+1945 RISGVNLEGL
-1955 GEASH
+1955 SGGQGNQTTGPHS
-1960 DSAESLVAARAE
+1960 SKS
-1972 KVANLYRWLDTDNDV
+1972 
-1987 ATDKYVPVPGFERVD
+1987 VPGFQSHFASTSIGIENELSGLVVVLPKNSAQTFGYVHDSQGNPLFMLTKDMNQGGYSNPAGITDINGLNNWQTHTIELVTYPSETSDTTAIESRKE
-2002 ADVSDEVK
+2002 AMLWLAKEFTGHINQSNHQSLPQLVSDDGRFTLVISNSKHLIAAGNGTAIEAQGQTIGMTPSGQQATMAISAKEFGSSSSLEV
-2010 QRMIQSMSG
+2010 RLLESAPWYQSGLRDEFLANSNEHKLDDPEAAQNVYAYLTSVYSKTADLAKEFGIYINDWDPASEGFSPNAQGLTDPKVKNAWEILPRTKPVKMLELLSADDSRYVRQQIIEKLKGSHSESLAKNVFEYFQYGGEVAGHGINNATTGSAQQPEPAILFEFRSVPSVLSEFVPKTESTAKVDVKALDHFDSASRKAIIVEVNALVSG
-2019 YIEHTDNQVPKDQAQ
+2019 SDDFDAWYQEYRASKGQPPVKNPKSSASANHKAEWLMTQYADKWAKITAPYIESNETSTSTQTTADSGEVLKGLQDDFKRYGDALKPDTSVPGKSKDIRTTKDFLNGYKNDHAKEIVDGFRSDMSIKQ
-2034 ALATLFVESTLDY
+2034 LVDLF
-2047 DWDKRVEFL
+2047 
-2056 TKLESYGYS
+2056 
-2065 FETPHAEKS
+2065 
-2074 IVSFWSGKNFKQY
+2074 
-2087 RDVLDNAQTDGKKVV
+2087 
-2102 YDIDVKGNAF
+2102 VKGN
-2112 AIDLNKHLMRWGG
+2112 WS
-2125 LFLDP
+2125 
-2130 DNAEQNQLKS
+2130 AEQKGALAWEIESRALKV
-2140 SIDAATFSNTGFWSS
+2140 TFQNKSEKYNRLFRE
-2155 VYATGAQHD
+2155 
-2164 VYVIAEGGVRLGN
+2164 IA
-2177 YFWHVELPALR
+2177 
-2188 QLQREGLVGEIRL
+2188 
-2201 LDKPVSEYKD
+2201 S
-2211 LPADE
+2211 
-2216 IGRRLTDAGV
+2216 AGV
-2226 GVKVRFDALSS
+2226 VDA
-2237 ARQAELLAD
+2237 
-2246 NPDDYRADTL
+2246 
-2256 VELDVKL
+2256 
-2263 SAIDSMLRESLPFY
+2263 
-2277 SLRTER
+2277 
-2283 NLLVQEGDEGF
+2283 
-2294 EVRSWP
+2294 
-2300 GSDDKSKTILL
+2300 
-2311 DNPEDAAQQK
+2311 K
-2321 AIERFILAN
+2321 A
-2330 FDNFEQM
+2330 
-2337 PDELFLVDNKVL
+2337 
-2349 SHHDGRTRILA
+2349 T
-2360 QKEDG
+2360 
-2365 AWTYNTNSELMSVTE
+2365 
-2380 LLDAAHVSGKVR
+2380 
-2392 GESYQKVIDA
+2392 
-2402 LAEYH
+2402 
-2407 ASTAEHADYE
+2407 
-2417 LESVEQLVNLRK
+2417 EQLAPQL
-2429 KIEGYALGHPDSGRL
+2429 
-2444 EAMNSLL
+2444 MLL
-2451 NQVNSR
+2451 N
-2457 LEEVSVLAV
+2457 
-2466 SEQSIKAHDSFSRL
+2466 
-2480 YDQLDNA
+2480 
-2487 HLKQSKHLYLDG
+2487 
-2499 NGDFV
+2499 
-2504 TKGKGNLAKIDQL
+2504 
-2517 GGSDAVL
+2517 
-2524 EKVKASV
+2524 
-2531 NHEYGQAIADTIF
+2531 
-2544 AGLSANELAK
+2544 LS
-2554 DGKGID
+2554 
-2560 ITGLNRIHQALEQ
+2560 
-2573 HMSPVSATMY
+2573 
-2583 IWKPSDH
+2583 
-2590 SALGHAAL
+2590 
-2598 QIGQGRTQ
+2598 
-2606 IDAQAAADFNKQNY
+2606 
-2620 VSWWPLG
+2620 
-2627 SKSSNIRNIFNV
+2627 
-2639 ATEYQPDLKLR
+2639 
-2650 WSDFSQ
+2650 
-2656 PAHQN
+2656 
-2661 DTLEHD
+2661 
-2667 MASEENDGFGL
+2667 NDGFGGRCDPL
-2678 NDGETKLK
+2678 SKL
-2686 RFIEKLN
+2686 
-2693 AAKGIDAAYKDAS
+2693 
-2706 EGYASVLLGNPDML
+2706 V
-2720 VSTGIPAHVFQPFVD
+2720 
-2735 QWNDTS
+2735 
-2741 YDMMDVANR
+2741 
-2750 FAQELQKQAQ
+2750 
-2760 ASGDPA
+2760 
-2766 LVAKRIDNV
+2766 LVAKQ
-2775 VRLFAERALEE
+2775 LENDGQVGVARQLLE
-2786 IEAFKASQADEGR
+2786 KMYSAAAVLSNPTLYSDSEKANASKLLSSLAAIHAKNPMHDTSMKVWQEK
-2799 VFRINLEGLDV
+2799 LEGKQALTVNGVVEKITDASANGKPVLLELDAPGHAM
-2810 AAMQA
+2810 AAWAKGSGDDRVYGFYDPNAGIVEFSSA
-2815 EWNRLSHDPDA
+2815 E
-2826 RYQLLTKNCSSTV
+2826 
-2839 AKVLKA
+2839 
-2845 GGADK
+2845 
-2850 LIGHTWRPKF
+2850 KF
-2860 GVWTPTELFNFG
+2860 GDYLTRFFGKSDLNMAQSYKLGKNDAGEAIFNRVVVMDGNTLASYKPTFGDNTTMQGILDLPVFDATPINKPEVTD
-2872 QALQEAQLEIAA
+2872 
-2884 KKQSH
+2884 
-2889 QVNDDL
+2889 VL
-2895 DALSGSEKHKDKVA
+2895 DALSGNEKHKENVA

-2915 PPRDKVPL
+2915 PPRDKESL

-2936 ERDARRKIGDITQTL
+2936 EKDARRKIGEITQTL

-2956 EKGES
+2956 ENGES

-2974 GYYHQGTAS
+2974 GYYHQGAVS
-2983 SDDETST
+2983 SEGETSA

-3008 QASAIRSHYQKQGID
+3008 QASEIRNHYQKQGID

-3061 DPSNIIL
+3061 DPSNIII

-3121 TIAKA
+3121 AIAKA

-3139 LPQETP
+3139 LPKETP

-3152 EGLGEEGEKLRV
+3152 EGLGEEGEKLRA
-3164 KLSNSG
+3164 KLAIAG
-3170 FNVTGEQTFYGHE
+3170 YNVTGEQTFYGHE
-3183 ASNRLMSQYTGQ
+3183 ASNRLMGQYADQ
-3195 IVSDLLNT
+3195 IVSGLFNAEQAAVEAGEVLKGLEKDFKRYGDALKPDTSVPGKSKDIRTTKDFLNGYKNDHAKEIVDGFRSDMSIKQLVDLFVKGSWSAEQKGALAWEIESRALKVTFQNKSEKYNRLFREIASAGVVDAKATEQLAPQLMLLNLSNDGFGGRCDPLS
-3203 QHIKHNE
+3203 KLVLV
-3210 AKLNLEPHGKNYES
+3210 AKQLENDG
-3224 RDLILKPI
+3224 
-3232 SQPETVELG
+3232 QV
-3241 MPEVDQKVLADIAE
+3241 
-3255 RENVI
+3255 
-3260 IGVRPVDEKSK
+3260 GVARQLLE
-3271 SLIASKMYSSKG
+3271 KMYSAAAVLSNPTLYSDSEKANASK
-3283 LFVKAKSSDWG
+3283 LLSSLAAIHAKN
-3294 PMSGFIP
+3294 PMHDTSMKVWQEKLEGKQALTVNGVVEKIT
-3301 VDQSFAKAS
+3301 DAS
-3310 ARRDLETFN
+3310 ANGKPVL
-3319 RHAEQSIQS
+3319 
-3328 GNAVSADLYLNQV
+3328 
-3341 RVEELVSKYHSLTPL
+3341 L
-3356 ELDDQS
+3356 ELDAPGHAMAAWAKGSGDDRVYGFYDPNAGIVEFSSAEKFGNYLTRFFGKSDLNMAQS
-3362 GMYKTTATNGD
+3362 YKLGKNDAGEAIFNRVVVMDGDTLASYKPTFGDKTT
-3373 QSVPFFL
+3373 
-3380 NRVTVDGNE
+3380 
-3389 LWQVHYI
+3389 
-3396 TNGELAPFKVIGDP
+3396 
-3410 VSKQPM
+3410 M
-3416 TADYDLLTVMYSY
+3416 
-3429 GDLGPQDKVKQ
+3429 
-3440 PLTWQQWKDSV
+3440 
-3451 TYEDLTPKYKELY
+3451 
-3464 SNEDLYNKKDGASL
+3464 
-3478 GNVSGR
+3478 
-3484 LKELKDRINVDLGRT
+3484 
-3499 NGLEMVHHGADDA
+3499 
-3512 NPYAVMADNFPAT
+3512 
-3525 FFVPKS
+3525 
-3531 LFAEDGLG
+3531 
-3539 EGKGSI
+3539 
-3545 QTYFNVNEQ
+3545 
-3554 GAVVIRNPQEF
+3554 
-3565 SDFQQVT
+3565 
-3572 INASFRASFNDKWNH
+3572 
-3587 GLDEPLFTTK
+3587 
-3597 RKLSHEFLN
+3597 
-3606 KRDQLLKK
+3606 
-3614 LSGGRLDAQD
+3614 
-3624 ETLVA
+3624 
-3629 LGNPDDVSG
+3629 
-3638 NKAIVAVDVSQIF
+3638 
-3651 TRQELKER
+3651 
-3659 ANVFAKPIGASYQ
+3659 Q
-3672 GILDQLDL
+3672 GILDLP
-3680 VHQTV
+3680 V
-3685 SRDQIV
+3685 
-3691 ASFELNKKV
+3691 
-3700 NAYIAEHP
+3700 
-3708 TSGRNQALT
+3708 
-3717 QLKEQITSALF
+3717 
-3728 IGKMQVAQVDID
+3728 
-3740 AIAQT
+3740 
-3745 RPELAA
+3745 
-3751 RIFMVAI
+3751 
-3758 EEANGEHR
+3758 
-3766 GLTDMMVRWAN
+3766 
-3777 EDPYLA
+3777 
-3783 PKQGYKGETPNDL
+3783 
-3796 GFDAKYHV
+3796 FDATPIKKPGALDV
-3804 DLGDHYADFKQ
+3804 DGNA
-3815 WLETSQSNGLLSKA
+3815 KA
-3829 TLDESTKT
+3829 VDDT
-3837 VHLGYSYQELQD
+3837 
-3849 LTGVESVQMA
+3849 
-3859 FYFLKEAA
+3859 KEA
-3867 KKVDPISGDSA
+3867 
-3878 EMILLKKFA
+3878 
-3887 DKSYLSQLDSDRM
+3887 
-3900 DQIEGI
+3900 
-3906 YRSSHETDVDAW
+3906 
-3918 DRRYSGAGYDELTNK
+3918 
-3933 LAGATG
+3933 LAG
-3939 VDEQLSVLLDDR
+3939 
-3951 KGLLIGEVH
+3951 
-3960 GSDVNGLRF
+3960 
-3969 VNEQM
+3969 
-3974 DALKKQG
+3974 
-3981 VTVIGLEHLRSD
+3981 
-3993 LAQPLIDRYL
+3993 
-4003 ATGVMSSE
+4003 
-4011 LSAMLKT
+4011 
-4018 KHLDATL
+4018 
-4025 FENARANGM
+4025 
-4034 RIVALDA
+4034 
-4041 NSSARPNVQ
+4041 
-4050 GTEHGLM
+4050 
-4057 YRAGAANNIAVEVL
+4057 
-4071 QSLPDDEKFVAIY
+4071 
-4084 GKAHLQSHKGIEG
+4084 GKIL
-4097 FVPGITHR
+4097 
-4105 LDLPALRVSDSNQ
+4105 
-4118 FRVEQ
+4118 
-4123 DDMTLRVVYDDVAN
+4123 
-4137 KPKLTFKDSL
+4137 
-4147 SGANTAIHNQNVN
+4147 HNQNVN
-4160 DWERVAVTPTAD
+4160 DWERVVVTPTAD
-4172 GGETRFDGQI
+4172 GGESRFDGQI
-4182 IVQMENDSVVAN
+4182 IVQMENDDVVAK

-4204 ESSVVVQLDSDGN
+4204 ESSVVVQIDSDGN

-4234 QLVGHGRDDSDSNN
+4234 QLVGHGRDDSESNN
-4248 THLSG
+4248 TRLSG
-4253 YSAEDLAAKLANFQQ
+4253 YSADELAVKLAKFQQ
-4268 SFSQAE
+4268 SFNQAE
-4274 NINNTPDHISIVGC
+4274 NINNKPDHISIVGC

-4296 KGFGHQFINAMDVNG
+4296 KGFGHQFINAMDANG
-4311 LRVDVSARS
+4311 LRVDVSVRS
-4320 SELAVDATGRKHTKD
+4320 SELAVDEAGRKHTKD
-4335 ENGDWIQKAETNKV
+4335 ANGDWVQKAENNKV
-4349 SLSWN
+4349 SLSWD
-4354 EQGEVIAKE
+4354 EQGEVVAKD

-4380 GVSDVGEIAR
+4380 GVSDVDEPAR

-4407 VETETSSSAAN
+4407 AETETSSSSAN

-4446 GIKVGSGGFK
+4446 GIKVGTGGFK

-4471 GESKHSVDMGGY
+4471 GESKHSFDIGGY

-4503 QSNDLLVMMD
+4503 RSNDLIVMMD

-4542 EDQDWL
+4542 EGQDWL

-4570 DQSSSVDYTC
+4570 DQSSSVDYTS
-4580 LVELDSH
+4580 LVELDSQ

-4598 TEAALNKQ
+4598 AEATLNKQ
-4606 YNQWLSGNSDSS
+4606 YNQWLSGNGNNDTS
-4618 AGKLSRADKLRQ
+4618 KLSRADKLRQ

-4709 QMAGIG
+4709 QLAGVG

-4724 GVDYTTSGQIVS
+4724 GVDYTASGQIVS

-4745 AILTEMLEV
+4745 AILKEMLEV

-4774 SLKSGI
+4774 SLKAGI
-4780 DMGADGIQSF
+4780 NMGADGIKSF
-4790 AETHGLKDKA
+4790 AETHGLKEKA
-4800 PEEEEN
+4800 PEEEEDN
-4806 KSAVSVNGTSVNSAQ
+4806 SSVSVNGANVNSAQ
-4821 GATASDGNT
+4821 GATVADGST
-4830 ETAETQ
+4830 ETAETP

-4894 LQGDGDINLSLGN
+4894 LQGDGDINISLGN

-4952 SDMGVLMGR
+4952 NDMGVLMGR
-4961 ENMMFGGD
+4961 EHMMFGGD

-4993 VFGEGGEIDTGLG
+4993 VFGEGGEIDTGSG

-5021 GDGQDY
+5021 GDDQDY

-5086 ISKFSQFNGEEGR
+5086 ISKFSQFNGGEGR

-5123 GDVIDNLVEDISSED
+5123 GDVIDNLVEDIRSED

-5161 SILRDPVSE
+5161 SILRDPASDS
-5170 TDQAKFEHIG
+5170 DQAKFEHIG
-5180 SVTFNDYFD
+5180 SVTFSDYFN
-5189 GKRAQMIIAMGEKD
+5189 GNRAQVIIAMGEKD
-5203 ANGEREYTTLSESS
+5203 ATGEREYTTLSESA

-5248 ISTAWADVVHKK
+5248 ITTAWADVVHKK

>member
-20 DNGNNDIVAIGFGGE
+20 DDGNNSIVAIGFGGE

-50 GATVH
+50 GATVY

-73 DSTGHLSVKGAA
+73 DTTGHLSVKGAA

-95 GNVSFAGAAGGVSI
+95 GNVSFAGAVGGVSI
-109 DHLGHHGDV
+109 DHLGNHGDV
-118 SYGGAAAYNS
+118 NYGGAAAYNGIT
-128 VKRKGLSGNVTFKGA
+128 RKGLSGNVTFKGA

-153 NHGNLSF
+153 NQGNLSF

-174 DQYQGSRGDVS
+174 NRYQDSRGDVT

-221 GDITLQGAGASNR
+221 GDVTLQGAGASNR
-234 IERTRQAEDVYQQTH
+234 IERTRQAEDVYAQTR
-249 GNIRFEGVGGYNSFY
+249 GNIRFEGVGGYNSLY

-282 ITRKGSG
+282 IIRKGSG
-289 SSFDAQGME
+289 NDFAKEGMTN
-298 YAKAEDI
+298 AKVDDI
-305 VLTTAKM
+305 VLTKAVM
-312 HGSWIGS
+312 SGSWIGQN
-319 GTHAVT
+319 HQVT
-325 AVKSEREPN
+325 AVKSASEPN
-334 TYLFAIAD
+334 TYLFAFAD
-342 GTYTKINKVRLSND
+342 STYTKINKVQLRND
-356 PKTGKLKY
+356 PQTGELRY
-364 YSEAWYK
+364 YSTAWYK
-371 QGNHLSGLAR
+371 EGNHLNNLANQ
-381 SDVSSAGG
+381 DITNNGG
-389 FEVNPINGGYTLSN
+389 FTAVNINGAYTLSDLK
-403 IAVEHQQSLT
+403 VEHQQSVT
-413 VHAMEKDLTEYEWVT
+413 VHAVEKSLTEYEWVT
-428 YANGALIDAKDVVL
+428 YANGAVIDAKDVSL
-442 SDAKMGGHAISTDGT
+442 SDAKMGGDAIYADGT
-457 KVDVQAIKSNRKP
+457 KVDVQAVKSNRKP
-470 NTYVYAKV
+470 NTYVYAKL
-478 LGPYT
+478 LGRHT
-483 KIVVVELANDAETG
+483 KIVVVELANDPQTG
-497 VLKYQARSWYKEGDH
+497 ALKYQARSWYKEGNH
-512 TANLANEDI
+512 TADLGNEDI

-536 LSALNYS
+536 LSDLHYS
-543 VNAIRSMSETVADI
+543 VNAVRSTSETVADI

-581 SGAGG
+581 NGAGG

-699 AMLGG
+699 VMLGG
-704 YNTHTQIGSGHGLW
+704 YNTHTQIGSGNGLW

-725 VMTQVGNGEVTSVL
+725 VMTQVGKGDVASVL

-746 TKVGEGELTAGML
+746 TKVGDGDLTAGML
-759 GGANVMT
+759 GGANVIT

-771 EQASNT
+771 NETSNT

-792 KGDTLAVMGGGA
+792 KGNALAVMGGGA
-804 NVLTHVGDGSTTG
+804 NVLTHVGDGTTTG

-865 KVGDGTSIAAMIG
+865 KVGDGTSIAVMIG

-957 IFTHIGNG
+957 IFTHVGSG

-973 QANVMTKVG
+973 QANIMTKVG
-982 NDLTAA
+982 DDLTAA

-1000 GDGTSLGLFA
+1000 GDGTSLGIFA
-1010 GEMNVMTKVGNGTT
+1010 GEVNVMTKVGNGTT

-1125 GKANIVT
+1125 GKANIIT
-1132 KVGDGLGIN
+1132 KVGDGLGVN

-1154 DGDRYNFAKGEANIL
+1154 DGDRYNFAKGEANVI

-1211 DGRNVVLAKGEAN
+1211 NGRNVVLAKGEAN

-1234 FNALWSKGNVVT
+1234 FNALWSKGNIVT

-1262 ITTTVGN
+1262 ITTTVGD

-1282 NTKVGNGV
+1282 NTKVGDGV

-1323 IGDGLNINA
+1323 IGDGLGINA
-1332 SYARNNVAIKVGN
+1332 SYAQNNVAIKIGN

-1360 NKLSALFDNVKQT
+1360 NKLSALFDNIKQT
-1373 LLGVGGSQAIN
+1373 VLGVGGSQAIN

-1393 TSGTQKGRGAI
+1393 SSGTQKGRGAI

-1440 PDLNE
+1440 PDLNK
-1445 MDNDLNIDGAS
+1445 MQNALNVDGSS
-1456 DHAPNLIVNGDFEQG
+1456 DQTQAPNLIVNGDFEQG
-1471 DRGWQSTHGV
+1471 DQGWKSTHGV
-1481 EASYSGS
+1481 EASHSGN
-1488 VYGVNGEGHGT
+1488 VYGVNGEGHGA
-1499 RVTELDTHTNTSL
+1499 RVTELDTYTNTSL

-1580 KGTGHNDGLGYI
+1580 KGTGQNDGLGYI
-1592 LDNVVAKSESSPQAN
+1592 LDNVVAKSESSQQAN
-1607 AVSEHAKQN
+1607 AVSEHATQN

-1653 LESTDQQA
+1653 LESTDQKA
-1661 IENNGQAQ
+1661 LENNGQAQ

-1677 EAVTAELTTLAQGLD
+1677 EAVTAELTKLAQGLD
-1692 VLDGQATHTGKS
+1692 VLDGQATHTGES
-1704 GEQWR
+1704 GDQWR

-1716 LDGVQSQIDD
+1716 LDGVQRQLDD
-1726 AKQLASDKMAAAKQ
+1726 AKQLANDKIAAAKQ

-1749 KDSIAKSEAGVAKGE
+1749 KESVAKSEAGVAKGE
-1764 QNRAGAEQDIAEA
+1764 QNRAGAEQDIADA
-1777 KADAETRKADAVAKS
+1777 KADAETRQADAMAKS
-1792 HDAKQAES
+1792 NDAKQAES

-1827 QNDAQGAKQNEGDRP
+1827 QNDAKGTKQNEGDRP
-1842 DRQGVAGSGLSGNAH
+1842 DREGVTGSGLSGNAH
-1857 RVEGAGETGSHVNT
+1857 RVEGAGETGSHVTN

-1878 GRFSDGLTEQELEA
+1878 GRFSEGLSEQEQEA

-1905 NAGIRSKNSGS
+1905 NAGIRGKNSGS
-1916 TITSMFMEANA
+1916 TISSMFTETNS
-1927 DSIVVDTTASQDV
+1927 DSIVVPTAASQDV
-1940 VRKEV
+1940 VRKEI
-1945 RISGVNLVGL
+1945 RISGVNLEGL
-1955 GEASH
+1955 SGGQGSQTTGQH
-1960 DSAESLVAARAE
+1960 SS
-1972 KVANLYRWLDTDNDV
+1972 KS
-1987 ATDKYVPVPGFERVD
+1987 VPGFQSHFASTSIGIENELSGLVVVLPKNSAQTFGYVHDSQGNPLFMLTKDMNQGGYSNPAGITDINGLNNWQTHTIELVTYPSETSDTTAIESRKEAMLWLAKEFTGHINQSNHQSLPQLVSED
-2002 ADVSDEVK
+2002 GRFTLVISNSKHLIAAGNGTAIEAQGQTIGMTPSGQQATMAISAKEFGSSSSLEVRLLESAPWYQSGLRDEFLANSNEHKLDDPEAAQNVYAYLTSVYSKTADLAKEYGIYINDWDPASEGFSPNAQGLTDPKVKNAWEILPRTKPVKMLELLSADDSRYVRQQIIEKLKGSHSESLAKNVFEYFQYGGEVAGHGINNATTGSA
-2010 QRMIQSMSG
+2010 QQPEPAILFEFRSVPSVLS
-2019 YIEHTDNQVPKDQAQ
+2019 EFVPK
-2034 ALATLFVESTLDY
+2034 TESTA
-2047 DWDKRVEFL
+2047 K
-2056 TKLESYGYS
+2056 
-2065 FETPHAEKS
+2065 
-2074 IVSFWSGKNFKQY
+2074 
-2087 RDVLDNAQTDGKKVV
+2087 
-2102 YDIDVKGNAF
+2102 IDVKALDHFDSASRKAIIVEVNA
-2112 AIDLNKHLMRWGG
+2112 
-2125 LFLDP
+2125 
-2130 DNAEQNQLKS
+2130 
-2140 SIDAATFSNTGFWSS
+2140 
-2155 VYATGAQHD
+2155 
-2164 VYVIAEGGVRLGN
+2164 
-2177 YFWHVELPALR
+2177 
-2188 QLQREGLVGEIRL
+2188 LV
-2201 LDKPVSEYKD
+2201 S
-2211 LPADE
+2211 
-2216 IGRRLTDAGV
+2216 
-2226 GVKVRFDALSS
+2226 
-2237 ARQAELLAD
+2237 
-2246 NPDDYRADTL
+2246 
-2256 VELDVKL
+2256 
-2263 SAIDSMLRESLPFY
+2263 
-2277 SLRTER
+2277 
-2283 NLLVQEGDEGF
+2283 
-2294 EVRSWP
+2294 
-2300 GSDDKSKTILL
+2300 GSDDFDAWYQEYRASKGQPPVKNPKSSASANHKAEWLMTQYADKWAKITAPYIESNEPSTSTQTTVDSGEVLKGL
-2311 DNPEDAAQQK
+2311 QEDFKRYGDALKPDTSVPGK
-2321 AIERFILAN
+2321 AKDIRTTKDFLNGYKNDHAKEIVDGFHSEMSIK
-2330 FDNFEQM
+2330 Q
-2337 PDELFLVDNKVL
+2337 LVDLFVKGNW
-2349 SHHDGRTRILA
+2349 SA
-2360 QKEDG
+2360 EQKG
-2365 AWTYNTNSELMSVTE
+2365 
-2380 LLDAAHVSGKVR
+2380 
-2392 GESYQKVIDA
+2392 A
-2402 LAEYH
+2402 LAWEIESRALKVTFQNKSEKYNRLFREI
-2407 ASTAEHADYE
+2407 ASAGVVDAKAT
-2417 LESVEQLVNLRK
+2417 EQLAPQL
-2429 KIEGYALGHPDSGRL
+2429 
-2444 EAMNSLL
+2444 MLL
-2451 NQVNSR
+2451 N
-2457 LEEVSVLAV
+2457 
-2466 SEQSIKAHDSFSRL
+2466 
-2480 YDQLDNA
+2480 
-2487 HLKQSKHLYLDG
+2487 
-2499 NGDFV
+2499 
-2504 TKGKGNLAKIDQL
+2504 
-2517 GGSDAVL
+2517 
-2524 EKVKASV
+2524 
-2531 NHEYGQAIADTIF
+2531 
-2544 AGLSANELAK
+2544 LS
-2554 DGKGID
+2554 
-2560 ITGLNRIHQALEQ
+2560 
-2573 HMSPVSATMY
+2573 
-2583 IWKPSDH
+2583 
-2590 SALGHAAL
+2590 
-2598 QIGQGRTQ
+2598 
-2606 IDAQAAADFNKQNY
+2606 
-2620 VSWWPLG
+2620 
-2627 SKSSNIRNIFNV
+2627 
-2639 ATEYQPDLKLR
+2639 
-2650 WSDFSQ
+2650 
-2656 PAHQN
+2656 
-2661 DTLEHD
+2661 
-2667 MASEENDGFGL
+2667 NDGFGGRCDPL
-2678 NDGETKLK
+2678 SKL
-2686 RFIEKLN
+2686 
-2693 AAKGIDAAYKDAS
+2693 
-2706 EGYASVLLGNPDML
+2706 V
-2720 VSTGIPAHVFQPFVD
+2720 
-2735 QWNDTS
+2735 
-2741 YDMMDVANR
+2741 
-2750 FAQELQKQAQ
+2750 
-2760 ASGDPA
+2760 
-2766 LVAKRIDNV
+2766 LVAKQ
-2775 VRLFAERALEE
+2775 LENDGQVGVARQLLE
-2786 IEAFKASQADEGR
+2786 KMYSAAAVLSNPTFYSDSEKANASKLLSSLAAIHAKNPMHDTSMKVWQEK
-2799 VFRINLEGLDV
+2799 LEGKQALTVNGVVEKITDASANGKPVLLELDAPGHAM
-2810 AAMQA
+2810 AAWAKGSGDDRVYGFYDPNAGIVEFSSA
-2815 EWNRLSHDPDA
+2815 E
-2826 RYQLLTKNCSSTV
+2826 
-2839 AKVLKA
+2839 
-2845 GGADK
+2845 
-2850 LIGHTWRPKF
+2850 KF
-2860 GVWTPTELFNFG
+2860 GDYLTRFFGKSDLNMAQGYKLGKNAAGEAIFNRVVVMDGNTLASYKPTFGDNTTMQGILDLPVFDATPINKPEVTD
-2872 QALQEAQLEIAA
+2872 
-2884 KKQSH
+2884 
-2889 QVNDDL
+2889 VL
-2895 DALSGSEKHKDKVA
+2895 DALSGNEKHKENVA

-2915 PPRDKVPL
+2915 PPRDKESL

-2936 ERDARRKIGDITQTL
+2936 EKDARRKIGDITQTL

-2956 EKGES
+2956 ENGES

-2974 GYYHQGTAS
+2974 GYYHQGAAS
-2983 SDDETST
+2983 SEGETSA

-3008 QASAIRSHYQKQGID
+3008 QASAIRNHYQKQGID

-3061 DPSNIIL
+3061 DPSNIII

-3121 TIAKA
+3121 AIAKA

-3139 LPQETP
+3139 LPKETP

-3152 EGLGEEGEKLRV
+3152 EGLGEEGEKLRA
-3164 KLSNSG
+3164 KLAIAG
-3170 FNVTGEQTFYGHE
+3170 YNVTGEQTFYGHE
-3183 ASNRLMSQYTGQ
+3183 ASNRLMGQYADQ
-3195 IVSDLLNT
+3195 IVSGLFNAEQAAVEAGEVLKGLEKDFKRYGDALKPDTSVPGKAKDIRTTKDFLNGYKNDHAKDIVDGFRSDMSIKQLVDLFVKGNWSAEQKGALAWEIESRALKVTFQNKSEKYNRLFREIASAGVVDAKATEQLAPQLMLLNLSNDGFGGRCDPLS
-3203 QHIKHNE
+3203 KLVLV
-3210 AKLNLEPHGKNYES
+3210 AKQLENDG
-3224 RDLILKPI
+3224 
-3232 SQPETVELG
+3232 QV
-3241 MPEVDQKVLADIAE
+3241 
-3255 RENVI
+3255 
-3260 IGVRPVDEKSK
+3260 GVARQLLE
-3271 SLIASKMYSSKG
+3271 KMYSAAAVLSNPTLYSDSEKANASK
-3283 LFVKAKSSDWG
+3283 LLSSLAAIHAKN
-3294 PMSGFIP
+3294 PMHDTSMKVWQEKLEGKQALTVNGVVEKIT
-3301 VDQSFAKAS
+3301 DAS
-3310 ARRDLETFN
+3310 ANGKPVL
-3319 RHAEQSIQS
+3319 
-3328 GNAVSADLYLNQV
+3328 
-3341 RVEELVSKYHSLTPL
+3341 L
-3356 ELDDQS
+3356 ELDAPKHAMAAWAKGS
-3362 GMYKTTATNGD
+3362 GDERVYGFYDPNAGIVEFSSAEKFSAYLTRFFGKSDLDMAQRYELGKNAAGEPIFNRVVVMDGNTLASYKPTFGDKTT
-3373 QSVPFFL
+3373 
-3380 NRVTVDGNE
+3380 
-3389 LWQVHYI
+3389 
-3396 TNGELAPFKVIGDP
+3396 
-3410 VSKQPM
+3410 M
-3416 TADYDLLTVMYSY
+3416 
-3429 GDLGPQDKVKQ
+3429 
-3440 PLTWQQWKDSV
+3440 
-3451 TYEDLTPKYKELY
+3451 
-3464 SNEDLYNKKDGASL
+3464 
-3478 GNVSGR
+3478 
-3484 LKELKDRINVDLGRT
+3484 
-3499 NGLEMVHHGADDA
+3499 
-3512 NPYAVMADNFPAT
+3512 
-3525 FFVPKS
+3525 
-3531 LFAEDGLG
+3531 
-3539 EGKGSI
+3539 
-3545 QTYFNVNEQ
+3545 
-3554 GAVVIRNPQEF
+3554 
-3565 SDFQQVT
+3565 
-3572 INASFRASFNDKWNH
+3572 
-3587 GLDEPLFTTK
+3587 
-3597 RKLSHEFLN
+3597 
-3606 KRDQLLKK
+3606 
-3614 LSGGRLDAQD
+3614 
-3624 ETLVA
+3624 
-3629 LGNPDDVSG
+3629 
-3638 NKAIVAVDVSQIF
+3638 
-3651 TRQELKER
+3651 
-3659 ANVFAKPIGASYQ
+3659 Q
-3672 GILDQLDL
+3672 GILDLP
-3680 VHQTV
+3680 V
-3685 SRDQIV
+3685 
-3691 ASFELNKKV
+3691 
-3700 NAYIAEHP
+3700 
-3708 TSGRNQALT
+3708 
-3717 QLKEQITSALF
+3717 
-3728 IGKMQVAQVDID
+3728 
-3740 AIAQT
+3740 
-3745 RPELAA
+3745 
-3751 RIFMVAI
+3751 
-3758 EEANGEHR
+3758 
-3766 GLTDMMVRWAN
+3766 
-3777 EDPYLA
+3777 
-3783 PKQGYKGETPNDL
+3783 
-3796 GFDAKYHV
+3796 FDATPIKKTGTSDV
-3804 DLGDHYADFKQ
+3804 DGNAKIVDV
-3815 WLETSQSNGLLSKA
+3815 T
-3829 TLDESTKT
+3829 
-3837 VHLGYSYQELQD
+3837 
-3849 LTGVESVQMA
+3849 
-3859 FYFLKEAA
+3859 KEALA
-3867 KKVDPISGDSA
+3867 DGK
-3878 EMILLKKFA
+3878 IL
-3887 DKSYLSQLDSDRM
+3887 
-3900 DQIEGI
+3900 
-3906 YRSSHETDVDAW
+3906 
-3918 DRRYSGAGYDELTNK
+3918 
-3933 LAGATG
+3933 
-3939 VDEQLSVLLDDR
+3939 
-3951 KGLLIGEVH
+3951 
-3960 GSDVNGLRF
+3960 
-3969 VNEQM
+3969 
-3974 DALKKQG
+3974 
-3981 VTVIGLEHLRSD
+3981 
-3993 LAQPLIDRYL
+3993 
-4003 ATGVMSSE
+4003 
-4011 LSAMLKT
+4011 
-4018 KHLDATL
+4018 
-4025 FENARANGM
+4025 
-4034 RIVALDA
+4034 
-4041 NSSARPNVQ
+4041 
-4050 GTEHGLM
+4050 
-4057 YRAGAANNIAVEVL
+4057 
-4071 QSLPDDEKFVAIY
+4071 
-4084 GKAHLQSHKGIEG
+4084 
-4097 FVPGITHR
+4097 
-4105 LDLPALRVSDSNQ
+4105 
-4118 FRVEQ
+4118 
-4123 DDMTLRVVYDDVAN
+4123 
-4137 KPKLTFKDSL
+4137 
-4147 SGANTAIHNQNVN
+4147 HNQNVN
-4160 DWERVAVTPTAD
+4160 DWERVVVTPTAD

-4182 IVQMENDSVVAN
+4182 IVQMENDAVAAK

-4234 QLVGHGRDDSDSNN
+4234 QLVGHGRDDSESNN
-4248 THLSG
+4248 TRLSG
-4253 YSAEDLAAKLANFQQ
+4253 YSADELAVKLAKFQQ
-4268 SFSQAE
+4268 SFNQAE
-4274 NINNTPDHISIVGC
+4274 NVSSKPDHISIVGC

-4296 KGFGHQFINAMDVNG
+4296 KGFGHQFINAMDANG
-4311 LRVDVSARS
+4311 LRLDVSVRS
-4320 SELAVDATGRKHTKD
+4320 SELAVDETGRKHTKD
-4335 ENGDWIQKAETNKV
+4335 ANGNWVQKAESNKV

-4354 EQGEVIAKE
+4354 EQGDVVAKD

-4380 GVSDVGEIAR
+4380 GISDVDEPAR

-4395 NNDVFDA
+4395 NKDVFDA

-4407 VETETSSSAAN
+4407 AETETSSSSAN

-4446 GIKVGSGGFK
+4446 GIKVGMGGFK

-4466 VHIGN
+4466 IHIGN
-4471 GESKHSVDMGGY
+4471 GESKHSVDIGGY

-4493 GNRNVSFNLG
+4493 GNRNVSFNKG
-4503 QSNDLLVMMD
+4503 RSNDLIVMMD

-4542 EDQDWL
+4542 EGKDWL

-4570 DQSSSVDYTC
+4570 DQSSSVDYTS
-4580 LVELDSH
+4580 LVELDSQ

-4598 TEAALNKQ
+4598 AEAALNKQ
-4606 YNQWLSGNSDSS
+4606 YNQWLSGNGNNDTS
-4618 AGKLSRADKLRQ
+4618 KLSRADKLRQ

-4643 QGADIQVTTG
+4643 HGADIQVTTG

-4709 QMAGIG
+4709 QLAGVG

-4724 GVDYTTSGQIVS
+4724 GVDYTASGHIVS

-4745 AILTEMLEV
+4745 AILKEMLEV

-4764 AFVDPAKLLD
+4764 AFVDPTKLLN
-4774 SLKSGI
+4774 SLEAGI
-4780 DMGADGIQSF
+4780 DMGADGIKSF
-4790 AETHGLKDKA
+4790 AETHGLKEKA
-4800 PEEEEN
+4800 PEEAES
-4806 KSAVSVNGTSVNSAQ
+4806 KPSVSLNGESLNSTQ
-4821 GATASDGNT
+4821 GATVADGST
-4830 ETAETQ
+4830 ETTETP

-4861 EMKSLVENLKE
+4861 EMKSLVANLKE

-4952 SDMGVLMGR
+4952 NDMGVLMGR

-4993 VFGEGGEIDTGLG
+4993 VFGEGGEIDTGSG

-5021 GDGQDY
+5021 GDDQDY

-5033 NNQVELGAGNDF
+5033 NNQVELGAGDDF

-5086 ISKFSQFNGEEGR
+5086 ISKFSQFNGGEGR

-5123 GDVIDNLVEDISSED
+5123 GDVIDNLVEDIRSED

-5161 SILRDPVSE
+5161 SILRDPASDS
-5170 TDQAKFEHIG
+5170 DQAKFEHIG
-5180 SVTFNDYFD
+5180 SVTFSDYFN
-5189 GKRAQMIIAMGEKD
+5189 GNRAQVIIAMGEKD
-5203 ANGEREYTTLSESS
+5203 ATGEREYTTLSESA

-5248 ISTAWADVVHKK
+5248 ITTAWADVVHKK

>member
-20 DNGNNDIVAIGFGGE
+20 DDGNNNIVAIGFGGQ

-50 GATVH
+50 GATVY

-62 VVGGSAYLRVE
+62 VVGGSAYLKVE
-73 DSTGHLSVKGAA
+73 DSTGHLTVKGAA

-109 DHLGHHGDV
+109 DHLGNHGDV
-118 SYGGAAAYNS
+118 SYGGAAAYNGIT
-128 VKRKGLSGNVTFKGA
+128 RKGLSGNVTFAGA
-143 GGYNALWHET
+143 GGFNALWHET
-153 NHGNLSF
+153 NQGNLSF
-160 AGAGAGNKLDRTWF
+160 TGAGAGNKLDRTWF
-174 DQYQGSRGDVS
+174 NRYQGSHGDVT

-234 IERTRQAEDVYQQTH
+234 IERTHQAEDVYTQTR
-249 GNIRFEGVGGYNSFY
+249 GNIRFEGVGGYNSLY

-282 ITRKGSG
+282 IIRKGSG
-289 SSFDAQGME
+289 NDFAKEGMTN
-298 YAKAEDI
+298 AKADEI
-305 VLTTAKM
+305 VLTKAVM
-312 HGSWIGS
+312 SGSWIGQD
-319 GTHAVT
+319 HHVT
-325 AVKSEREPN
+325 AVKSASEPN
-334 TYLFAIAD
+334 TYLFAFAD
-342 GTYTKINKVRLSND
+342 STYTKINKVQLRND
-356 PKTGKLKY
+356 PQTGELKY
-364 YSEAWYK
+364 YSTAWYK
-371 QGNHLSGLAR
+371 EGNHLSNLANQDI
-381 SDVSSAGG
+381 SDNGG
-389 FEVNPINGGYTLSN
+389 FTAVNINGAYTLSDLK
-403 IAVEHQQSLT
+403 VEYQQSVT
-413 VHAMEKDLTEYEWVT
+413 VHAVEKSLTEYEWVT
-428 YANGALIDAKDVVL
+428 YANGAVIDAKEVSL
-442 SDAKMGGHAISTDGT
+442 SDAKMGGHAIYADGT
-457 KVDVQAIKSNRKP
+457 KVDVKAVKSNRQP
-470 NTYVYAKV
+470 NTYIYAKV

-483 KIVVVELANDAETG
+483 KIVVVELANDPETG
-497 VLKYQARSWYKEGDH
+497 ALKYQARSWYKEGDH
-512 TANLANEDI
+512 TANIANQDI
-521 SSANGYHSMGKGGYS
+521 SSATGYNPMGKGGYS
-536 LSALNYS
+536 LSDLHYS
-543 VNAIRSMSETVADI
+543 VNAVRSTSETVADI
-557 DEYTDQTLFKPAT
+557 EEYTDQTLFKPAN
-570 DSGESSGDVHF
+570 DSGESSGDVRF
-581 SGAGG
+581 NGAGG

-596 GNVYFNGG
+596 GNVHFNGG

-652 QSKQGKMDVY
+652 QSQQGKMDVY
-662 AGGAVNVLVRIG
+662 AGGAVNVLVRLG

-689 VHKGNGNSRV
+689 VQKGSGDSRV
-699 AMLGG
+699 VMLGG
-704 YNTHTQIGSGHGLW
+704 YNTHTQIGSGNGLW

-725 VMTQVGNGEVTSVL
+725 VMTQVGKGDVAAVL

-746 TKVGEGELTAGML
+746 TKMGEGELTSGML
-759 GGANVMT
+759 GGANVIT
-766 HISGD
+766 HISND
-771 EQASNT
+771 DQLSNT

-792 KGDTLAVMGGGA
+792 KGNTLAVMGGGA
-804 NVLTHVGDGSTTG
+804 NVLTHVGDGTTTG

-865 KVGDGTSIAAMIG
+865 KVGDGTSIAVMIG

-951 MVGNAN
+951 MVGNVN
-957 IFTHIGNG
+957 IFTHIGHG

-973 QANVMTKVG
+973 QANIMTKVG

-988 LMVGKANIYTHV
+988 LMV
-1000 GDGTSLGLFA
+1000 
-1010 GEMNVMTKVGNGTT
+1010 
-1024 LAAMFGK
+1024 GK

-1102 LLISDI
+1102 LLISDV

-1125 GKANIVT
+1125 GKANLIT
-1132 KVGDGLGIN
+1132 KVGDGLGVN

-1154 DGDRYNFAKGEANIL
+1154 DGDRYNFAKGEANLI

-1178 SVVQGKANII
+1178 SVVQGEANII

-1211 DGRNVVLAKGEAN
+1211 NGQNVVLAKGEAN
-1224 IVTQVGDGDS
+1224 IVTQVGNGDS
-1234 FNALWSKGNVVT
+1234 FNALWSKGNIVT

-1257 KGKAN
+1257 KGQAN

-1282 NTKVGNGV
+1282 NTKVGDGV

-1323 IGDGLNINA
+1323 VGDGLNINA
-1332 SYARNNVAIKVGN
+1332 SYAQNNVAIKVGN

-1360 NKLSALFDNVKQT
+1360 NRLSALFDNIKQT
-1373 LLGVGGSQAIN
+1373 VLGVGGSQAIN

-1393 TSGTQKGRGAI
+1393 SSGTHKGRGAI

-1410 KLDGFQMDAIEEVG
+1410 KLDGFQMDAIKEVG

-1440 PDLNE
+1440 PDLNK
-1445 MDNDLNIDGAS
+1445 MQHALNVDDS
-1456 DHAPNLIVNGDFEQG
+1456 FVQAPNLIVNGDFELG
-1471 DRGWQSTHGV
+1471 EHGWQSTHGV
-1481 EASYSGS
+1481 EASYAGS
-1488 VYGVNGEGHGT
+1488 VYGVEGEGHGA
-1499 RVTELDTHTNTSL
+1499 RVTELDTYTNTSL
-1512 YQDLTDLTEGE
+1512 YQDLANLAQGE

-1553 SSSGDASAWQQK
+1553 SSSGDESAWQQK
-1565 TLKLTAHAGSNRIEF
+1565 TLKLTAQAGSNRIEF

-1592 LDNVVAKSESSPQAN
+1592 LDNVVATSESSQQAN
-1607 AVSEHAKQN
+1607 AIREHATQN
-1616 QASQNALSDKERA
+1616 PAAQNALSDKERA

-1661 IENNGQAQ
+1661 LENNGQAQ
-1669 RDAVKEES
+1669 RDAVQEES
-1677 EAVTAELTTLAQGLD
+1677 EAITAELTKLAQGLD
-1692 VLDGQATHTGKS
+1692 VLDGQATHTGES
-1704 GEQWR
+1704 GDQWR
-1709 NDFAGGL
+1709 NEFASGL
-1716 LDGVQSQIDD
+1716 LAGVQTQLDD
-1726 AKQLASDKMAAAKQ
+1726 AKQLANDKIAEAKQ
-1740 TQSDNNSKV
+1740 THADNQNKV
-1749 KDSIAKSEAGVAKGE
+1749 KDAVAKSEAGVAKGE
-1764 QNRAGAEQDIAEA
+1764 QNRAGAEQDIADA
-1777 KADAETRKADAVAKS
+1777 QADAEKRKADALAKGK
-1792 HDAKQAES
+1792 DAQQAES
-1800 DAHSAAN
+1800 DAHHAVN
-1807 DAQSRGDRDAM
+1807 NAQSRGDRDVQL
-1818 NAENKANQA
+1818 AENKANQA
-1827 QNDAQGAKQNEGDRP
+1827 QADAQGAKQNEGDRP
-1842 DRQGVAGSGLSGNAH
+1842 DRQGVTGSGLSGNAH
-1857 RVEGAGETGSHVNT
+1857 SVEGAGETDSHVNT

-1878 GRFSDGLTEQELEA
+1878 GRFSEGLTEQEQEA

-1905 NAGIRSKNSGS
+1905 NAGIRAKNSVS
-1916 TITSMFMEANA
+1916 SMTSMFSETNSK
-1927 DSIVVDTTASQDV
+1927 SIVVPTKVSPEP
-1940 VRKEV
+1940 VRQEVTRRDV
-1945 RISGVNLVGL
+1945 RISGVNL
-1955 GEASH
+1955 
-1960 DSAESLVAARAE
+1960 ESLSAVQGNQPTGQLAS
-1972 KVANLYRWLDTDNDV
+1972 KS
-1987 ATDKYVPVPGFERVD
+1987 VPGFKSHFASTSIGIENELSGLVVVLPKNSAQTFGYVHDSQGNPLFMLTKDMNQGGYSNPVGINDIQGVNNWQTHTIELVTYPSEISDTAAVESRKEAMLWLAKEFTD
-2002 ADVSDEVK
+2002 HINQSNHQSLPHLVSDDG
-2010 QRMIQSMSG
+2010 RF
-2019 YIEHTDNQVPKDQAQ
+2019 
-2034 ALATLFVESTLDY
+2034 TLVISN
-2047 DWDKRVEFL
+2047 
-2056 TKLESYGYS
+2056 S
-2065 FETPHAEKS
+2065 
-2074 IVSFWSGKNFKQY
+2074 
-2087 RDVLDNAQTDGKKVV
+2087 
-2102 YDIDVKGNAF
+2102 
-2112 AIDLNKHLMRWGG
+2112 KHLIAAGNG
-2125 LFLDP
+2125 T
-2130 DNAEQNQLKS
+2130 
-2140 SIDAATFSNTGFWSS
+2140 SIDAQGKTIGMTPSGQQATMAISAKEFGTSS
-2155 VYATGAQHD
+2155 SS
-2164 VYVIAEGGVRLGN
+2164 
-2177 YFWHVELPALR
+2177 
-2188 QLQREGLVGEIRL
+2188 EIRL
-2201 LDKPVSEYKD
+2201 LESAPWYQAGLRDEFLANAKNTTLDDPATAQNVYAYLTSVYSKTADLAKEYGIYINDWDPASEGFSPNAQGLTDPKVKNAWSILPRTKPVRMLELLSAEDSRYVRQQIAEKLKGTYSESLAKNVFEYFQYGGEVAGHGINNATTGSVQQPE
-2211 LPADE
+2211 PAILFEFRSVPSALSDFVPK
-2216 IGRRLTDAGV
+2216 TAST
-2226 GVKVRFDALSS
+2226 VKVDVKALDHFDSASRKAIITEVNALVSGSEDFDAWYQEYRASKGQPPVKNPKSS
-2237 ARQAELLAD
+2237 ASANHKAEWLMTQHAEQWAKITAPYTDNHGTLTSTKLASND
-2246 NPDDYRADTL
+2246 KE
-2256 VELDVKL
+2256 ELHALGETSNLENNKQQENVA
-2263 SAIDSMLRESLPFY
+2263 SIINTMLNDMLPFY
-2277 SLRTER
+2277 ALRTER

-2294 EVRSWP
+2294 EVRAWP
-2300 GSDDKSKTILL
+2300 GTEDKSKTIILE
-2311 DNPEDAAQQK
+2311 DPEDAAQHK

-2337 PDELFLVDNKVL
+2337 PDELFLVDNKVI
-2349 SHHDGRTRILA
+2349 SHHEGRTHVLA
-2360 QKEDG
+2360 QKVDG
-2365 AWTYNTNSELMSVTE
+2365 AWQYNATVELMSVSE
-2380 LLDAAHVSGKVR
+2380 LLDAANVTGKIR
-2392 GESYQKVIDA
+2392 GESYQQVIDA
-2402 LAEYH
+2402 LTDYH
-2407 ASTAEHADYE
+2407 ASITEHADYE
-2417 LESVEQLVNLRK
+2417 PESVEKLLNLRK
-2429 KIEGYALGHPDSGRL
+2429 KIEGYVLGHPDSGRV

-2451 NQVNSR
+2451 NQVNTR
-2457 LEEVSVLAV
+2457 LDEVSLLSVA
-2466 SEQSIKAHDSFSRL
+2466 EQTIQAQDSFSRL
-2480 YDQLDNA
+2480 YDQLEAAN
-2487 HLKQSKHLYLDG
+2487 LKESKHLYLDQ

-2504 TKGKGNLAKIDQL
+2504 TKGKGNLANIDLL
-2517 GGSDAVL
+2517 GSREAVL
-2524 EKVKASV
+2524 EKVKLTVS
-2531 NHEYGQAIADTIF
+2531 NEYGQTVADTIF
-2544 AGLSANELAK
+2544 AGLSAKDLAK

-2560 ITGLNRIHQALEQ
+2560 IAGLNKVHQAIEQ
-2573 HMSPVSATMY
+2573 HLSPVSATLY

-2606 IDAQAAADFNKQNY
+2606 LEGQAAADFNQQNY

-2627 SKSSNIRNIFNV
+2627 SKSSNISNILNV
-2639 ATEYQPDLKLR
+2639 ATKDQPDLKLR

-2667 MASEENDGFGL
+2667 VASEENDGFGL
-2678 NDGETKLK
+2678 HDGDIKLK

-2693 AAKGIDAAYKDAS
+2693 AAKGIDASFKEAS

-2720 VSTGIPAHVFQPFVD
+2720 ETTGIPAHVFQPFVE

-2750 FAQELQKQAQ
+2750 FAQELRLQAQ
-2760 ASGDPA
+2760 RSDDPE
-2766 LVAKRIDNV
+2766 LLEKRIGNV
-2775 VRLFAERALEE
+2775 VRQFAERALEE
-2786 IEAFKASQADEGR
+2786 IETFKASQADQGR

-2815 EWNRLSHDPDA
+2815 EWHRLSNDPYA

-2850 LIGHTWRPKF
+2850 LIGHTWLPKF

-2889 QVNDDL
+2889 QVTDVL
-2895 DALSGSEKHKDKVA
+2895 DALSGNEKPKENVA

-2915 PPRDKVPL
+2915 PPRDKESL

-2936 ERDARRKIGDITQTL
+2936 DKEARRKIGEITQTL

-2961 QKVTLKGEAGRLT
+2961 QKITLQGEAGRLT
-2974 GYYHQGTAS
+2974 GYYHQGTAPS
-2983 SDDETST
+2983 EGETSSP
-2990 TSGKVVLFLHGSG
+2990 SGKVVLFLHGSC

-3008 QASAIRSHYQKQGID
+3008 QASAIRNHYQKQGID

-3061 DPSNIIL
+3061 DPSNIII

-3121 TIAKA
+3121 AIAKA

-3133 EKNLKG
+3133 EKNLEG
-3139 LPQETP
+3139 LPKETS

-3152 EGLGEEGEKLRV
+3152 EGLGNEGEKLRT
-3164 KLSNSG
+3164 KLTASG
-3170 FNVTGEQTFYGHE
+3170 YNVTGEQAFYGHE
-3183 ASNRLMSQYTGQ
+3183 ASNRLMSQYADQ
-3195 IVSDLLNT
+3195 IVSGLSSSASVDEDLDQQGLDTTSTKDQGVSNKDDHL
-3203 QHIKHNE
+3203 QVVDSKE
-3210 AKLNLEPHGKNYES
+3210 A
-3224 RDLILKPI
+3224 
-3232 SQPETVELG
+3232 
-3241 MPEVDQKVLADIAE
+3241 LADGKI
-3255 RENVI
+3255 
-3260 IGVRPVDEKSK
+3260 
-3271 SLIASKMYSSKG
+3271 L
-3283 LFVKAKSSDWG
+3283 
-3294 PMSGFIP
+3294 
-3301 VDQSFAKAS
+3301 
-3310 ARRDLETFN
+3310 
-3319 RHAEQSIQS
+3319 H
-3328 GNAVSADLYLNQV
+3328 NQ
-3341 RVEELVSKYHSLTPL
+3341 
-3356 ELDDQS
+3356 
-3362 GMYKTTATNGD
+3362 
-3373 QSVPFFL
+3373 
-3380 NRVTVDGNE
+3380 
-3389 LWQVHYI
+3389 
-3396 TNGELAPFKVIGDP
+3396 
-3410 VSKQPM
+3410 
-3416 TADYDLLTVMYSY
+3416 
-3429 GDLGPQDKVKQ
+3429 
-3440 PLTWQQWKDSV
+3440 
-3451 TYEDLTPKYKELY
+3451 
-3464 SNEDLYNKKDGASL
+3464 
-3478 GNVSGR
+3478 
-3484 LKELKDRINVDLGRT
+3484 
-3499 NGLEMVHHGADDA
+3499 
-3512 NPYAVMADNFPAT
+3512 
-3525 FFVPKS
+3525 
-3531 LFAEDGLG
+3531 
-3539 EGKGSI
+3539 
-3545 QTYFNVNEQ
+3545 
-3554 GAVVIRNPQEF
+3554 
-3565 SDFQQVT
+3565 
-3572 INASFRASFNDKWNH
+3572 
-3587 GLDEPLFTTK
+3587 
-3597 RKLSHEFLN
+3597 
-3606 KRDQLLKK
+3606 
-3614 LSGGRLDAQD
+3614 
-3624 ETLVA
+3624 
-3629 LGNPDDVSG
+3629 
-3638 NKAIVAVDVSQIF
+3638 
-3651 TRQELKER
+3651 
-3659 ANVFAKPIGASYQ
+3659 
-3672 GILDQLDL
+3672 
-3680 VHQTV
+3680 
-3685 SRDQIV
+3685 
-3691 ASFELNKKV
+3691 
-3700 NAYIAEHP
+3700 
-3708 TSGRNQALT
+3708 
-3717 QLKEQITSALF
+3717 
-3728 IGKMQVAQVDID
+3728 
-3740 AIAQT
+3740 
-3745 RPELAA
+3745 
-3751 RIFMVAI
+3751 
-3758 EEANGEHR
+3758 
-3766 GLTDMMVRWAN
+3766 
-3777 EDPYLA
+3777 
-3783 PKQGYKGETPNDL
+3783 
-3796 GFDAKYHV
+3796 
-3804 DLGDHYADFKQ
+3804 
-3815 WLETSQSNGLLSKA
+3815 
-3829 TLDESTKT
+3829 
-3837 VHLGYSYQELQD
+3837 
-3849 LTGVESVQMA
+3849 
-3859 FYFLKEAA
+3859 
-3867 KKVDPISGDSA
+3867 
-3878 EMILLKKFA
+3878 
-3887 DKSYLSQLDSDRM
+3887 
-3900 DQIEGI
+3900 
-3906 YRSSHETDVDAW
+3906 
-3918 DRRYSGAGYDELTNK
+3918 
-3933 LAGATG
+3933 
-3939 VDEQLSVLLDDR
+3939 
-3951 KGLLIGEVH
+3951 
-3960 GSDVNGLRF
+3960 DVNGW
-3969 VNEQM
+3969 
-3974 DALKKQG
+3974 G
-3981 VTVIGLEHLRSD
+3981 
-3993 LAQPLIDRYL
+3993 P
-4003 ATGVMSSE
+4003 
-4011 LSAMLKT
+4011 
-4018 KHLDATL
+4018 
-4025 FENARANGM
+4025 
-4034 RIVALDA
+4034 
-4041 NSSARPNVQ
+4041 
-4050 GTEHGLM
+4050 
-4057 YRAGAANNIAVEVL
+4057 
-4071 QSLPDDEKFVAIY
+4071 
-4084 GKAHLQSHKGIEG
+4084 
-4097 FVPGITHR
+4097 IT
-4105 LDLPALRVSDSNQ
+4105 
-4118 FRVEQ
+4118 
-4123 DDMTLRVVYDDVAN
+4123 
-4137 KPKLTFKDSL
+4137 
-4147 SGANTAIHNQNVN
+4147 
-4160 DWERVAVTPTAD
+4160 VTPTTD

-4182 IVQMENDSVVAN
+4182 IVQMENDDVVAK

-4234 QLVGHGRDDSDSNN
+4234 QLVGHGRDDSESNN
-4248 THLSG
+4248 TRLSG
-4253 YSAEDLAAKLANFQQ
+4253 YSADELAVKLAKFQQ
-4268 SFSQAE
+4268 SFNQAE
-4274 NINNTPDHISIVGC
+4274 NINNKPDHISIVGC

-4296 KGFGHQFINAMDVNG
+4296 KGFGHQFINAMDANG
-4311 LRVDVSARS
+4311 LRVDVSVRS
-4320 SELAVDATGRKHTKD
+4320 SELAVDEAGRKHTKD
-4335 ENGDWIQKAETNKV
+4335 ANGDWVQKAENNKV
-4349 SLSWN
+4349 SLSWDA
-4354 EQGEVIAKE
+4354 QGEVVAKD

-4380 GVSDVGEIAR
+4380 GVSDVDEPAR

-4395 NNDVFDA
+4395 NSNVFDA

-4407 VETETSSSAAN
+4407 PETEVIANSSSSN
-4418 NKLSYSGNIQVN
+4418 QLSYSGNIQVN
-4430 VGDGEFT
+4430 VGEGEFT

-4446 GIKVGSGGFK
+4446 GIKVGTGGFK

-4466 VHIGN
+4466 VHIGD
-4471 GESKHSVDMGGY
+4471 GESKHSVDIGGY
-4483 QALEGAQMFI
+4483 QALEGAQMFL
-4493 GNRNVSFNLG
+4493 GNRNVSFNFG
-4503 QSNDLLVMMD
+4503 HSNDLILMMD

-4536 SIATSG
+4536 GIAMSG
-4542 EDQDWL
+4542 EGEDWL

-4570 DQSSSVDYTC
+4570 DQSSSVDYTT
-4580 LVELDSH
+4580 LVELDSQ
-4587 NERSSRGLKHD
+4587 NERDSRGLKHD
-4598 TEAALNKQ
+4598 VEATLNKQ
-4606 YNQWLSGNSDSS
+4606 YNQWLSGNGNSGTSQ
-4618 AGKLSRADKLRQ
+4618 LSRADKLRQ

-4681 FSATGQAKTT
+4681 FTATGQAKTT
-4691 FTYTPEDL
+4691 FTYTPQDL

-4709 QMAGIG
+4709 QLAGVG

-4724 GVDYTTSGQIVS
+4724 GVDYTASGQIVS
-4736 RNGEAVDGV
+4736 RNGQAVDGV
-4745 AILTEMLEV
+4745 VILKEMLEV

-4774 SLKSGI
+4774 SLKAGI
-4780 DMGADGIQSF
+4780 DMGADGIKSF
-4790 AETHGLKDKA
+4790 AETHGLKEKA
-4800 PEEEEN
+4800 PEEEKDN
-4806 KSAVSVNGTSVNSAQ
+4806 SSVSVNGANVNSAQ
-4821 GATASDGNT
+4821 GATMTDGNT

-4836 DRAFGFNSLNL
+4836 DRALGFNSLNL

-4861 EMKSLVENLKE
+4861 EMKSLVENLKQ

-4894 LQGDGDINLSLGN
+4894 LQGDGDINISLGN

-4952 SDMGVLMGR
+4952 HDMGVLMGR

-4993 VFGEGGEIDTGLG
+4993 VFGEGGEIDTGSG

-5021 GDGQDY
+5021 GDDQDY

-5054 INASAGNDVVK
+5054 INADAGNDVVK

-5074 GGEGEDHLIAAA
+5074 GGDGDDHLIATA
-5086 ISKFSQFNGEEGR
+5086 ISKFSQFNGGEGR

-5123 GDVIDNLVEDISSED
+5123 GDVIDNLVEDIRSED

-5161 SILRDPVSE
+5161 SILRDPSNDS
-5170 TDQAKFEHIG
+5170 DQSKFEHIG
-5180 SVTFNDYFD
+5180 SVTFSDYFN
-5189 GKRAQMIIAMGEKD
+5189 GNRAQVVIGMSDKD
-5203 ANGEREYTTLSESS
+5203 LSGEREYTMLSDSA
-5217 IDALVQAMSGFDPQA
+5217 IDALVQAMSGFEPQA

-5238 DNLDSKSRVA
+5238 DSLESKSQAA
-5248 ISTAWADVVHKK
+5248 ISMAWSDVVHKK
-5260 GITV
+5260 GLMV

>member
-20 DNGNNDIVAIGFGGE
+20 DDGNNSIVAIGFGGE

-50 GATVH
+50 GATVY

-73 DSTGHLSVKGAA
+73 DTTGHLSVKGAA

-109 DHLGHHGDV
+109 DHLGNHGDV
-118 SYGGAAAYNS
+118 NYGGAAAYNGIT
-128 VKRKGLSGNVTFKGA
+128 RKGLSGNVTFKGA

-153 NHGNLSF
+153 NQGNLSF

-174 DQYQGSRGDVS
+174 NRYQDSRGDVT

-221 GDITLQGAGASNR
+221 GDVTLQGAGASNR
-234 IERTRQAEDVYQQTH
+234 IERTRQAEDVYAQTR
-249 GNIRFEGVGGYNSFY
+249 GNIRFEGVGGYNSLY

-282 ITRKGSG
+282 IIRKGSG
-289 SSFDAQGME
+289 NDFAKEGMTN
-298 YAKAEDI
+298 AKADEI
-305 VLTTAKM
+305 VLTKAVM
-312 HGSWIGS
+312 SGSWIGQD
-319 GTHAVT
+319 HHVT
-325 AVKSEREPN
+325 AVKSASEPN
-334 TYLFAIAD
+334 TYLFAFAD
-342 GTYTKINKVRLSND
+342 STYTKINKVQLRND
-356 PKTGKLKY
+356 PQTGELKY
-364 YSEAWYK
+364 YSTAWYK
-371 QGNHLSGLAR
+371 EGNHLSNLANQDI
-381 SDVSSAGG
+381 SDNGG
-389 FEVNPINGGYTLSN
+389 FTAVNINGAYTLSDLK
-403 IAVEHQQSLT
+403 VEHQQSLT
-413 VHAMEKDLTEYEWVT
+413 VHAVEKDLTEYEWVT
-428 YANGALIDAKDVVL
+428 YANGALIDAKDVAL
-442 SDAKMGGHAISTDGT
+442 SEAKMGGTAISTDGT
-457 KVDVQAIKSNRKP
+457 TVDVQAVKSNRKP

-483 KIVVVELANDAETG
+483 KIVVVELANDPKTG
-497 VLKYQARSWYKEGDH
+497 ALKYQARSWYKEGNH
-512 TANLANEDI
+512 TADLANEDI

-536 LSALNYS
+536 LSDLHYS
-543 VNAIRSMSETVADI
+543 VNAVRSTSETVADI

-581 SGAGG
+581 NGAGG

-613 SQFGNTEFNGGGA
+613 SQFGHTEFNGGGA

-699 AMLGG
+699 VMLGG
-704 YNTHTQIGSGHGLW
+704 YNTHTQIGSGNGLG

-725 VMTQVGNGEVTSVL
+725 VMTQGGHGDVASVL

-746 TKVGEGELTAGML
+746 TKVGDGDLTAGML
-759 GGANVMT
+759 GGANVIT

-771 EQASNT
+771 NETSNT

-792 KGDTLAVMGGGA
+792 KGNALAVMGGGA
-804 NVLTHVGDGSTTG
+804 NVLTHVGDGTTTG

-865 KVGDGTSIAAMIG
+865 KVGDGTSIAVMIG

-957 IFTHIGNG
+957 IFTHVGSG

-973 QANVMTKVG
+973 QANIMTKVG

-1000 GDGTSLGLFA
+1000 GDGTSLGIFA
-1010 GEMNVMTKVGNGTT
+1010 GEVNVMTKVGNGTT

-1087 KGNILTKVGEGTTVG
+1087 KGNILTKVGDGTTVG

-1125 GKANIVT
+1125 GKANIIT
-1132 KVGDGLGIN
+1132 KVGDGLGVN

-1154 DGDRYNFAKGEANIL
+1154 DGDRYNFAKGEANVI

-1203 ANVITKVG
+1203 ANIITKVG
-1211 DGRNVVLAKGEAN
+1211 NGRNVVLAKGEAN

-1234 FNALWSKGNVVT
+1234 FNALWSKGNIVT

-1262 ITTTVGN
+1262 ITTTVGD

-1282 NTKVGNGV
+1282 NTKVGDGV

-1323 IGDGLNINA
+1323 IGDGLGINA
-1332 SYARNNVAIKVGN
+1332 SYAQNNVAIKIGN

-1351 AVASSNTSS
+1351 TVASSNTSS
-1360 NKLSALFDNVKQT
+1360 NKLSALFDNIKQT
-1373 LLGVGGSQAIN
+1373 VLGVGGSQAIN

-1393 TSGTQKGRGAI
+1393 SSGTQKGRGAI

-1431 TGSVTKVDT
+1431 TGNVTKVDT
-1440 PDLNE
+1440 PDLNK
-1445 MDNDLNIDGAS
+1445 MQNALNVDGSS
-1456 DHAPNLIVNGDFEQG
+1456 DQTQAPNLIVNGDFEQG
-1471 DRGWQSTHGV
+1471 DQGWKSTHGV
-1481 EASYSGS
+1481 EASHSGN
-1488 VYGVNGEGHGT
+1488 VYGVNGEGHGA
-1499 RVTELDTHTNTSL
+1499 RVTELDTYTNTSL

-1580 KGTGHNDGLGYI
+1580 KGTGQNDGLGYI
-1592 LDNVVAKSESSPQAN
+1592 LDNVVAKSESSQQAN
-1607 AVSEHAKQN
+1607 AVSEHATQN

-1661 IENNGQAQ
+1661 LENNGQAQ

-1677 EAVTAELTTLAQGLD
+1677 EAVTAELTKLAQGLY
-1692 VLDGQATHTGKS
+1692 VLDGQATHTGES
-1704 GEQWR
+1704 GDQWR

-1716 LDGVQSQIDD
+1716 LDGVQRQLDD
-1726 AKQLASDKMAAAKQ
+1726 AKQLANDKIAAAKQ

-1749 KDSIAKSEAGVAKGE
+1749 KESVAKSEAGVAKGE
-1764 QNRAGAEQDIAEA
+1764 QNRAGAEQDIADA

-1792 HDAKQAES
+1792 NDAKQAES

-1827 QNDAQGAKQNEGDRP
+1827 QNDAKGTKQNEGDRP
-1842 DRQGVAGSGLSGNAH
+1842 DREGVAGSGLSGNAH
-1857 RVEGAGETGSHVNT
+1857 RVEGAGETGSHVTN

-1878 GRFSDGLTEQELEA
+1878 GRFSEGLSEQEQEA

-1905 NAGIRSKNSGS
+1905 NAGIRGKNSGS
-1916 TITSMFMEANA
+1916 TISSMFTETNS
-1927 DSIVVDTTASQDV
+1927 DSIVVPTAASQDV
-1940 VRKEV
+1940 VRKEI
-1945 RISGVNLVGL
+1945 RISGVNLEGL
-1955 GEASH
+1955 SGGQGSQTTGQH
-1960 DSAESLVAARAE
+1960 SS
-1972 KVANLYRWLDTDNDV
+1972 KS
-1987 ATDKYVPVPGFERVD
+1987 VPGFQSHFASTSIGIENELSGLVVVLPKNSAQTFGYVHDSQGNPLFMLTKDMNQGGYSNPAGITDINGLNNWQTHTIELVTYPSETSDTTAIESRKEAMLWLAKEFTGHINQSNHQSLPQLVSEDGRFTLVISNSKHLIAAGNGTAIEAQGQTIGMTPSGQQATMAISAKEFGSSSSLEVRLLESAPWYQSELRDEFLANSNEHKLDDPEAAQNVYAYLTSVYSKTADLAKEYGIYINDWDPASEGFSPNAQGLTDPKVKNAWEILPRTKPVKMLELLSADDSRYVRQQIIEKLKGSHSESLAKNVFEYFQYGGEVAGHGINNATTGSAQQPEPAILFEFRSVPSVLSEFVPKTESTAKVD
-2002 ADVSDEVK
+2002 VKALDHFDSASRKAIIVEVNALVSGSDDFDAWYQEYRASKGQPPVKNPKSSASANHKAEWLMTQYADK
-2010 QRMIQSMSG
+2010 WAKITAP
-2019 YIEHTDNQVPKDQAQ
+2019 YIESNETSTSTQTTVDSGEVLKGLQEDFKRYGDALKPDTSVPGKSKDIRTTKDFLNGYKNDHAKEIVDGFRSDMSIKQ
-2034 ALATLFVESTLDY
+2034 LVDLF
-2047 DWDKRVEFL
+2047 
-2056 TKLESYGYS
+2056 
-2065 FETPHAEKS
+2065 
-2074 IVSFWSGKNFKQY
+2074 
-2087 RDVLDNAQTDGKKVV
+2087 
-2102 YDIDVKGNAF
+2102 VKGN
-2112 AIDLNKHLMRWGG
+2112 WS
-2125 LFLDP
+2125 
-2130 DNAEQNQLKS
+2130 AEQKGALAWEIESRALKV
-2140 SIDAATFSNTGFWSS
+2140 TFQNKSEKYNRLFRE
-2155 VYATGAQHD
+2155 
-2164 VYVIAEGGVRLGN
+2164 IA
-2177 YFWHVELPALR
+2177 
-2188 QLQREGLVGEIRL
+2188 
-2201 LDKPVSEYKD
+2201 S
-2211 LPADE
+2211 
-2216 IGRRLTDAGV
+2216 AGV
-2226 GVKVRFDALSS
+2226 VDA
-2237 ARQAELLAD
+2237 
-2246 NPDDYRADTL
+2246 
-2256 VELDVKL
+2256 
-2263 SAIDSMLRESLPFY
+2263 
-2277 SLRTER
+2277 
-2283 NLLVQEGDEGF
+2283 
-2294 EVRSWP
+2294 
-2300 GSDDKSKTILL
+2300 
-2311 DNPEDAAQQK
+2311 K
-2321 AIERFILAN
+2321 A
-2330 FDNFEQM
+2330 
-2337 PDELFLVDNKVL
+2337 
-2349 SHHDGRTRILA
+2349 T
-2360 QKEDG
+2360 
-2365 AWTYNTNSELMSVTE
+2365 
-2380 LLDAAHVSGKVR
+2380 
-2392 GESYQKVIDA
+2392 
-2402 LAEYH
+2402 
-2407 ASTAEHADYE
+2407 
-2417 LESVEQLVNLRK
+2417 EQLAPQL
-2429 KIEGYALGHPDSGRL
+2429 
-2444 EAMNSLL
+2444 MLL
-2451 NQVNSR
+2451 N
-2457 LEEVSVLAV
+2457 LA
-2466 SEQSIKAHDSFSRL
+2466 
-2480 YDQLDNA
+2480 
-2487 HLKQSKHLYLDG
+2487 
-2499 NGDFV
+2499 
-2504 TKGKGNLAKIDQL
+2504 
-2517 GGSDAVL
+2517 
-2524 EKVKASV
+2524 
-2531 NHEYGQAIADTIF
+2531 
-2544 AGLSANELAK
+2544 
-2554 DGKGID
+2554 
-2560 ITGLNRIHQALEQ
+2560 
-2573 HMSPVSATMY
+2573 
-2583 IWKPSDH
+2583 
-2590 SALGHAAL
+2590 
-2598 QIGQGRTQ
+2598 
-2606 IDAQAAADFNKQNY
+2606 
-2620 VSWWPLG
+2620 
-2627 SKSSNIRNIFNV
+2627 
-2639 ATEYQPDLKLR
+2639 
-2650 WSDFSQ
+2650 
-2656 PAHQN
+2656 
-2661 DTLEHD
+2661 
-2667 MASEENDGFGL
+2667 NDGFGGRCDPL
-2678 NDGETKLK
+2678 SKL
-2686 RFIEKLN
+2686 
-2693 AAKGIDAAYKDAS
+2693 
-2706 EGYASVLLGNPDML
+2706 V
-2720 VSTGIPAHVFQPFVD
+2720 
-2735 QWNDTS
+2735 
-2741 YDMMDVANR
+2741 
-2750 FAQELQKQAQ
+2750 
-2760 ASGDPA
+2760 
-2766 LVAKRIDNV
+2766 LVAKQ
-2775 VRLFAERALEE
+2775 LENDGQVGVARQLLE
-2786 IEAFKASQADEGR
+2786 KMYSAAAVLSNPTFYSDSEKANASKLLSSLAAIHAKNPMHDTSMKVWQEK
-2799 VFRINLEGLDV
+2799 LEGKQALTVNGVVEKITDASANGKPVLLELDAPGHAM
-2810 AAMQA
+2810 AAWAKGSGDDRVYGFYDPNAGIVEFSSA
-2815 EWNRLSHDPDA
+2815 E
-2826 RYQLLTKNCSSTV
+2826 
-2839 AKVLKA
+2839 
-2845 GGADK
+2845 
-2850 LIGHTWRPKF
+2850 KF
-2860 GVWTPTELFNFG
+2860 GDYLTRFFGKSDLNMAQGYKLGKNAAGEAIFNRVVVMDGNTLASYKPTFGDNTTMQGILDLPVFDATPINKPEVTD
-2872 QALQEAQLEIAA
+2872 
-2884 KKQSH
+2884 
-2889 QVNDDL
+2889 VL
-2895 DALSGSEKHKDKVA
+2895 DALSGNEKHKENVA

-2915 PPRDKVPL
+2915 PPRDKESL

-2936 ERDARRKIGDITQTL
+2936 EKDARRKIGDITQTL

-2956 EKGES
+2956 ENGES

-2974 GYYHQGTAS
+2974 GYYHQGAAS
-2983 SDDETST
+2983 SEGETSA

-3008 QASAIRSHYQKQGID
+3008 QASAIRNHYQKQGID

-3061 DPSNIIL
+3061 DPSNIII

-3121 TIAKA
+3121 AIAKA

-3139 LPQETP
+3139 LPKETA

-3152 EGLGEEGEKLRV
+3152 EGLGEEGEKLRA
-3164 KLSNSG
+3164 KLAIAG
-3170 FNVTGEQTFYGHE
+3170 YNVTGEQTFYGHE
-3183 ASNRLMSQYTGQ
+3183 ASNRLMGQYADQ
-3195 IVSDLLNT
+3195 IVSGLFNAEQAAVEAGEVLKGLEKDFKRYGDALKPDTSVPGKAKDIRTTKDFLNGYKNDHAKEIVDGFRSDMNIKQLVDLFVKGNWSAEQKGALAWEIESRALKVTFQNKSEKYNRLFREIASAGVVDAKATEQLAPQLMLLNLANDGFGGRCDPLS
-3203 QHIKHNE
+3203 KLVLV
-3210 AKLNLEPHGKNYES
+3210 AKQLENDG
-3224 RDLILKPI
+3224 
-3232 SQPETVELG
+3232 QV
-3241 MPEVDQKVLADIAE
+3241 
-3255 RENVI
+3255 
-3260 IGVRPVDEKSK
+3260 GVARQLLE
-3271 SLIASKMYSSKG
+3271 KMYSAAAVLSNPTLYSDSEKANASK
-3283 LFVKAKSSDWG
+3283 LLSSLAAIHAKN
-3294 PMSGFIP
+3294 PMHDTSMKVWQEKLEGKQALTVNGVVEKIT
-3301 VDQSFAKAS
+3301 DAS
-3310 ARRDLETFN
+3310 ANGKPVL
-3319 RHAEQSIQS
+3319 
-3328 GNAVSADLYLNQV
+3328 
-3341 RVEELVSKYHSLTPL
+3341 L
-3356 ELDDQS
+3356 ELDAPGHAMAAWAKGSGDDRVYGFYDPNAGIVEFSSAEKFGDYLTRFFGKSDLNMAQS
-3362 GMYKTTATNGD
+3362 YKLGKNDAGEAIFNRVVVMDGNTLASYKPTFGDKTT
-3373 QSVPFFL
+3373 
-3380 NRVTVDGNE
+3380 
-3389 LWQVHYI
+3389 
-3396 TNGELAPFKVIGDP
+3396 
-3410 VSKQPM
+3410 M
-3416 TADYDLLTVMYSY
+3416 
-3429 GDLGPQDKVKQ
+3429 
-3440 PLTWQQWKDSV
+3440 
-3451 TYEDLTPKYKELY
+3451 
-3464 SNEDLYNKKDGASL
+3464 
-3478 GNVSGR
+3478 
-3484 LKELKDRINVDLGRT
+3484 
-3499 NGLEMVHHGADDA
+3499 
-3512 NPYAVMADNFPAT
+3512 
-3525 FFVPKS
+3525 
-3531 LFAEDGLG
+3531 
-3539 EGKGSI
+3539 
-3545 QTYFNVNEQ
+3545 
-3554 GAVVIRNPQEF
+3554 
-3565 SDFQQVT
+3565 
-3572 INASFRASFNDKWNH
+3572 
-3587 GLDEPLFTTK
+3587 
-3597 RKLSHEFLN
+3597 
-3606 KRDQLLKK
+3606 
-3614 LSGGRLDAQD
+3614 
-3624 ETLVA
+3624 
-3629 LGNPDDVSG
+3629 
-3638 NKAIVAVDVSQIF
+3638 
-3651 TRQELKER
+3651 
-3659 ANVFAKPIGASYQ
+3659 Q
-3672 GILDQLDL
+3672 GILDLP
-3680 VHQTV
+3680 V
-3685 SRDQIV
+3685 
-3691 ASFELNKKV
+3691 
-3700 NAYIAEHP
+3700 
-3708 TSGRNQALT
+3708 
-3717 QLKEQITSALF
+3717 
-3728 IGKMQVAQVDID
+3728 
-3740 AIAQT
+3740 
-3745 RPELAA
+3745 
-3751 RIFMVAI
+3751 
-3758 EEANGEHR
+3758 
-3766 GLTDMMVRWAN
+3766 
-3777 EDPYLA
+3777 
-3783 PKQGYKGETPNDL
+3783 
-3796 GFDAKYHV
+3796 FDATPIKKPGTSDV
-3804 DLGDHYADFKQ
+3804 DGNAKIVDV
-3815 WLETSQSNGLLSKA
+3815 T
-3829 TLDESTKT
+3829 
-3837 VHLGYSYQELQD
+3837 
-3849 LTGVESVQMA
+3849 
-3859 FYFLKEAA
+3859 KEALA
-3867 KKVDPISGDSA
+3867 DGK
-3878 EMILLKKFA
+3878 IL
-3887 DKSYLSQLDSDRM
+3887 
-3900 DQIEGI
+3900 
-3906 YRSSHETDVDAW
+3906 
-3918 DRRYSGAGYDELTNK
+3918 
-3933 LAGATG
+3933 
-3939 VDEQLSVLLDDR
+3939 
-3951 KGLLIGEVH
+3951 
-3960 GSDVNGLRF
+3960 
-3969 VNEQM
+3969 
-3974 DALKKQG
+3974 
-3981 VTVIGLEHLRSD
+3981 
-3993 LAQPLIDRYL
+3993 
-4003 ATGVMSSE
+4003 
-4011 LSAMLKT
+4011 
-4018 KHLDATL
+4018 
-4025 FENARANGM
+4025 
-4034 RIVALDA
+4034 
-4041 NSSARPNVQ
+4041 
-4050 GTEHGLM
+4050 
-4057 YRAGAANNIAVEVL
+4057 
-4071 QSLPDDEKFVAIY
+4071 
-4084 GKAHLQSHKGIEG
+4084 
-4097 FVPGITHR
+4097 
-4105 LDLPALRVSDSNQ
+4105 
-4118 FRVEQ
+4118 
-4123 DDMTLRVVYDDVAN
+4123 
-4137 KPKLTFKDSL
+4137 
-4147 SGANTAIHNQNVN
+4147 HNQNVN
-4160 DWERVAVTPTAD
+4160 DWERVVVTPTAD

-4182 IVQMENDSVVAN
+4182 IVQMENDAVAAK

-4234 QLVGHGRDDSDSNN
+4234 QLVGHGRDDSESNN
-4248 THLSG
+4248 TRLSG
-4253 YSAEDLAAKLANFQQ
+4253 YSADELAVKLAKFQQ
-4268 SFSQAE
+4268 SFNQAE
-4274 NINNTPDHISIVGC
+4274 NVSSKPDHISIVGC

-4296 KGFGHQFINAMDVNG
+4296 KGFGHQFINAMDANG
-4311 LRVDVSARS
+4311 LRLDVSVRS
-4320 SELAVDATGRKHTKD
+4320 SELAVDETGRKHTKD
-4335 ENGDWIQKAETNKV
+4335 ANGHWVQKAESNKV

-4354 EQGEVIAKE
+4354 EQGDVVAKD

-4380 GVSDVGEIAR
+4380 GISDVDEPAR

-4395 NNDVFDA
+4395 NKDVFDA

-4407 VETETSSSAAN
+4407 AETETSSSSAN

-4446 GIKVGSGGFK
+4446 GIKVGTGGFK

-4466 VHIGN
+4466 IHIGN
-4471 GESKHSVDMGGY
+4471 GESKHSFDIGGY

-4493 GNRNVSFNLG
+4493 GNRNVSFNKG
-4503 QSNDLLVMMD
+4503 RSNDLIVMMD

-4542 EDQDWL
+4542 EGQDWL

-4570 DQSSSVDYTC
+4570 DQSSSVDYTS
-4580 LVELDSH
+4580 LVELDSQ

-4598 TEAALNKQ
+4598 AEAALNKQ
-4606 YNQWLSGNSDSS
+4606 YNQWLSGNSDSDTS
-4618 AGKLSRADKLRQ
+4618 KLSRADKLRQ

-4709 QMAGIG
+4709 QLAGVG

-4724 GVDYTTSGQIVS
+4724 GVDYTASGHIVS

-4745 AILTEMLEV
+4745 AILKEMLEV

-4764 AFVDPAKLLD
+4764 AFVDPTKLVN
-4774 SLKSGI
+4774 SLEAGI
-4780 DMGADGIQSF
+4780 NMGADGIKSF
-4790 AETHGLKDKA
+4790 AETHGLKEKA
-4800 PEEEEN
+4800 PEEEES
-4806 KSAVSVNGTSVNSAQ
+4806 KPSVSLNGESLNSTQ
-4821 GATASDGNT
+4821 GATVADSST
-4830 ETAETQ
+4830 ETTETP

-4861 EMKSLVENLKE
+4861 EMKSLVANLKE

-4952 SDMGVLMGR
+4952 NDMGVLMGR

-4993 VFGEGGEIDTGLG
+4993 VFGEGGEIDTGSG

-5021 GDGQDY
+5021 GDDQDY

-5033 NNQVELGAGNDF
+5033 NNQVELGAGDDF

-5086 ISKFSQFNGEEGR
+5086 ISKFSQFNGGEGR

-5123 GDVIDNLVEDISSED
+5123 GDVIDNLVEDIRSED

-5161 SILRDPVSE
+5161 SILRDPASDS
-5170 TDQAKFEHIG
+5170 DQAAFEHIG
-5180 SVTFNDYFD
+5180 SVTFSDYFN
-5189 GKRAQMIIAMGEKD
+5189 GNRAQVIIAMGEKD
-5203 ANGEREYTTLSESS
+5203 ATGAREYTTLSESA

-5248 ISTAWADVVHKK
+5248 ITTAWADVVHKK

>member
-20 DNGNNDIVAIGFGGE
+20 DDGNNNIVAIGFGGQ

-50 GATVH
+50 GATVY

-62 VVGGSAYLRVE
+62 VVGGSAYLKVE
-73 DSTGHLSVKGAA
+73 DSTGHLTVKGAA

-109 DHLGHHGDV
+109 DHLGNHGDV
-118 SYGGAAAYNS
+118 SYGGAAAYNGIT
-128 VKRKGLSGNVTFKGA
+128 RKGLSGNVTFAGA

-153 NHGNLSF
+153 NQGNLSF
-160 AGAGAGNKLDRTWF
+160 TGAGAGNKLDRTWF
-174 DQYQGSRGDVS
+174 NRYQGSHGDVT

-234 IERTRQAEDVYQQTH
+234 IERTHQAEDVYTQTR
-249 GNIRFEGVGGYNSFY
+249 GNIRFEGVGGYNSLY

-282 ITRKGSG
+282 IIRKGSG
-289 SSFDAQGME
+289 NDFAKEGMTN
-298 YAKAEDI
+298 AKADEI
-305 VLTTAKM
+305 VLTKAVM
-312 HGSWIGS
+312 SGSWIGQD
-319 GTHAVT
+319 HHVT
-325 AVKSEREPN
+325 AVKSASEPN
-334 TYLFAIAD
+334 TYLFAFAD
-342 GTYTKINKVRLSND
+342 STYTKINKVQLRND
-356 PKTGKLKY
+356 PQTGELKY
-364 YSEAWYK
+364 YSTAWYK
-371 QGNHLSGLAR
+371 EGNHLSNLANQDI
-381 SDVSSAGG
+381 SDNGG
-389 FEVNPINGGYTLSN
+389 FTAVNINGAYTLSDLK
-403 IAVEHQQSLT
+403 VEHQQSVT
-413 VHAMEKDLTEYEWVT
+413 VHAVEKSLTEYEWVT
-428 YANGALIDAKDVVL
+428 YANGAVIDAKEVSL
-442 SDAKMGGHAISTDGT
+442 SDAKMGGHAIYADGT
-457 KVDVQAIKSNRKP
+457 KVDVKAVKSNRQP
-470 NTYVYAKV
+470 NTYIYAKV

-483 KIVVVELANDAETG
+483 KIVVVELANDPETG
-497 VLKYQARSWYKEGDH
+497 ALKYQARSWYKEGDH
-512 TANLANEDI
+512 TANIANQDI
-521 SSANGYHSMGKGGYS
+521 SSATGYNPMGKGGYS
-536 LSALNYS
+536 LSDLHYS
-543 VNAIRSMSETVADI
+543 VNAVRSTSETVADI
-557 DEYTDQTLFKPAT
+557 EEYTDQTLFKPAN
-570 DSGESSGDVHF
+570 DSGESSGDVRF
-581 SGAGG
+581 NGAGG

-596 GNVYFNGG
+596 GNVHFNGG

-652 QSKQGKMDVY
+652 QSQQGKMDVY
-662 AGGAVNVLVRIG
+662 AGGAVNVLVRLG

-689 VHKGNGNSRV
+689 VQKGSGDSRV
-699 AMLGG
+699 VMLGG
-704 YNTHTQIGSGHGLW
+704 YNTHTQIGSGNGLW

-725 VMTQVGNGEVTSVL
+725 VMTQVGKGDVAAVL

-746 TKVGEGELTAGML
+746 TKMGEGELTSGML
-759 GGANVMT
+759 GGANVIT
-766 HISGD
+766 HISND
-771 EQASNT
+771 DQLSNT

-792 KGDTLAVMGGGA
+792 KGNTLAVMGGGA
-804 NVLTHVGDGSTTG
+804 NVLTHVGDGTTTG

-832 DTTGIMLG
+832 DTTGILLG

-865 KVGDGTSIAAMIG
+865 KVGDGTSIAVMIG

-957 IFTHIGNG
+957 IFTHVGSG

-973 QANVMTKVG
+973 QANIMTKVG

-988 LMVGKANIYTHV
+988 LMVGKANIMTHV

-1010 GEMNVMTKVGNGTT
+1010 GEVNVMTKVGNGTT

-1102 LLISDI
+1102 LLISDV

-1125 GKANIVT
+1125 GKANIIT
-1132 KVGDGLGIN
+1132 KVGDGLGVN

-1154 DGDRYNFAKGEANIL
+1154 DGDRYNFAKGEANLI
-1169 TKVGDGQEV
+1169 TKVGDGQEL

-1211 DGRNVVLAKGEAN
+1211 NGRNVVLAKGEAN

-1234 FNALWSKGNVVT
+1234 FNALWSKGNIVT
-1246 KVGDGMQVTAA
+1246 KAGDGMQVTAA
-1257 KGKAN
+1257 KGQAN

-1269 GLSVTAAYGDANI
+1269 GLNVTAAYGDANI
-1282 NTKVGNGV
+1282 NTKVGDGV

-1323 IGDGLNINA
+1323 VGDGLNINA
-1332 SYARNNVAIKVGN
+1332 SYAQNNVAIKVGN

-1360 NKLSALFDNVKQT
+1360 NKLSALFDNIKQT
-1373 LLGVGGSQAIN
+1373 VLGVGGSQAIN

-1393 TSGTQKGRGAI
+1393 SSGTHKGRGAI

-1410 KLDGFQMDAIEEVG
+1410 KLDGFQMDAIKEVG

-1440 PDLNE
+1440 PDLNK
-1445 MDNDLNIDGAS
+1445 MQHALNVDDS
-1456 DHAPNLIVNGDFEQG
+1456 SVQAPNLIVNGDFELG
-1471 DRGWQSTHGV
+1471 EHGWQSTHGV
-1481 EASYSGS
+1481 EASYAGS
-1488 VYGVNGEGHGT
+1488 VYGVEGEGHGA
-1499 RVTELDTHTNTSL
+1499 RVTELDTYTNTSL
-1512 YQDLTDLTEGE
+1512 YQDLANLAQGE

-1553 SSSGDASAWQQK
+1553 SSSGDESAWQQK
-1565 TLKLTAHAGSNRIEF
+1565 TLKLTAQAGSNRIEF

-1592 LDNVVAKSESSPQAN
+1592 LDNVVATSESSQQAN
-1607 AVSEHAKQN
+1607 AIREHATQN
-1616 QASQNALSDKERA
+1616 PATQNALSDKERA

-1661 IENNGQAQ
+1661 LENNGQAQ
-1669 RDAVKEES
+1669 RDAVQEES
-1677 EAVTAELTTLAQGLD
+1677 EAITAELTKLAQGLD
-1692 VLDGQATHTGKS
+1692 VLDSQATHTGES
-1704 GEQWR
+1704 GDQWR
-1709 NDFAGGL
+1709 NEFASGL
-1716 LDGVQSQIDD
+1716 LAGVQNQLDD
-1726 AKQLASDKMAAAKQ
+1726 AKQLANGKIAEAKQ
-1740 TQSDNNSKV
+1740 THADNQNKV
-1749 KDSIAKSEAGVAKGE
+1749 KDAVAKSEAGVAKGE
-1764 QNRAGAEQDIAEA
+1764 QNRAGAEQDIADA
-1777 KADAETRKADAVAKS
+1777 QADAEKRKADALAKGK
-1792 HDAKQAES
+1792 DAQQAES
-1800 DAHSAAN
+1800 DAHHAVN
-1807 DAQSRGDRDAM
+1807 NAQSRGDRDVQL
-1818 NAENKANQA
+1818 AENKANQVQA
-1827 QNDAQGAKQNEGDRP
+1827 DAQGAKQNEGDRP
-1842 DRQGVAGSGLSGNAH
+1842 DRQGVTGSGLSGNAH
-1857 RVEGAGETGSHVNT
+1857 SVEGAGETDSHVKT

-1878 GRFSDGLTEQELEA
+1878 GRFSEGLTEQEQEA

-1905 NAGIRSKNSGS
+1905 NAGIRAKNSGS
-1916 TITSMFMEANA
+1916 TITTMFTEANT
-1927 DSIVVDTTASQDV
+1927 DSIVVPTTKPQDV
-1940 VRKEV
+1940 VRKEI
-1945 RISGVNLVGL
+1945 RISGVNLEGL

-1960 DSAESLVAARAE
+1960 DSAVSLVAARAE
-1972 KVANLYRWLDTDNDV
+1972 KVANLYRWLDSDHPR
-1987 ATDKYVPVPGFERVD
+1987 ATEQYIPVPGFERVD
-2002 ADVSDEVK
+2002 VNVSDETK
-2010 QRMIQSMSG
+2010 QRLTQFVSG

-2034 ALATLFVESTLDY
+2034 ALATLFVEATLNY

-2056 TKLESYGYS
+2056 TKLESYGYC
-2065 FETPHAEKS
+2065 FEAPHGENS
-2074 IVSFWSGKNFKQY
+2074 LVSFWSGRNFKEY
-2087 RDVLDNAQTDGKKVV
+2087 RNVLDNAQPDGKKVV
-2102 YDIDVKGNAF
+2102 YDIDVQGNAF
-2112 AIDLNKHLMRWGG
+2112 AIKLNKQLMRWGDM
-2125 LFLDP
+2125 FLDL
-2130 DNAEQNQLKS
+2130 DNADQNHLQS
-2140 SIDAATFSNTGFWSS
+2140 SIEAAAYSNTGFWSS
-2155 VYATGAQHD
+2155 VYATGAKDD
-2164 VYVIAEGGVRLGN
+2164 VYVIAEGGMRLGN
-2177 YFWHVELPALR
+2177 YFWNVELPLLR

-2211 LPADE
+2211 VPVNE
-2216 IGRRLTDAGV
+2216 IGHKLTDAGV
-2226 GVKVRFDALSS
+2226 GVKVRFDALS
-2237 ARQAELLAD
+2237 AAQQAELLAI
-2246 NPDDYRADTL
+2246 NPKGYKADSL

-2263 SAIDSMLRESLPFY
+2263 SAIDSMLRDALPFY

-2294 EVRSWP
+2294 KVRAWP
-2300 GSDDKSKTILL
+2300 GSDGKSKTIVL
-2311 DNPEDAAQQK
+2311 DNPEDATQQK
-2321 AIERFILAN
+2321 TIERFILAN
-2330 FDNFEQM
+2330 FQNFEQM
-2337 PDELFLVDNKVL
+2337 PDELFLVDNKVI
-2349 SHHDGRTRILA
+2349 SHDKGITHVLA
-2360 QKEDG
+2360 QKVDG
-2365 AWTYNTNSELMSVTE
+2365 AWLYNAKVDLMSVTE
-2380 LLDAAHVSGKVR
+2380 LLDAANVTGKIR
-2392 GESYQKVIDA
+2392 GESYQQVIDA
-2402 LAEYH
+2402 LSEYH
-2407 ASTAEHADYE
+2407 SSVTEFSDYE
-2417 LESVEQLVNLRK
+2417 QESIEKLLSLRK
-2429 KIEGYALGHPDSGRL
+2429 KIEGYVLGHPDSGRIA
-2444 EAMNSLL
+2444 AMNSLL
-2451 NQVNSR
+2451 NQVNTR

-2466 SEQSIKAHDSFSRL
+2466 SEPNIKAQDSFSRL
-2480 YDQLDNA
+2480 YDQLETAN
-2487 HLKQSKHLYLDG
+2487 LKGTKHLYLDQ
-2499 NGDFV
+2499 NGEFV
-2504 TKGKGNLAKIDQL
+2504 TKGKGHLANIDLL
-2517 GGSDAVL
+2517 GSREAVL
-2524 EKVKASV
+2524 EKVKLTVS
-2531 NHEYGQAIADTIF
+2531 NEYGQTVADTIF
-2544 AGLSANELAK
+2544 AGLSAKDLAK

-2560 ITGLNRIHQALEQ
+2560 IAGLKKVHLAIEQ
-2573 HMSPVSATMY
+2573 HLSPVSATLFL
-2583 IWKPSDH
+2583 WKPSDH

-2598 QIGQGRTQ
+2598 QISQGRTQ
-2606 IDAQAAADFNKQNY
+2606 LEGQAAADFNQQNY

-2627 SKSSNIRNIFNV
+2627 SKSSNISNILNV
-2639 ATEYQPDLKLR
+2639 ATKDQPDLKLR
-2650 WSDFSQ
+2650 WKDFSQ
-2656 PAHQN
+2656 PAAHGES
-2661 DTLEHD
+2661 LAFD
-2667 MASEENDGFGL
+2667 MQTEENDDFGL
-2678 NDGETKLK
+2678 KSAEDKLK
-2686 RFIEKLN
+2686 DFIKQL
-2693 AAKGIDAAYKDAS
+2693 ASASGVDKKFKDISQAFTMM
-2706 EGYASVLLGNPDML
+2706 ALMNPDIL
-2720 VSTGIPAHVFQPFVD
+2720 ESANIPEHISKPFVD

-2741 YDMMDVANR
+2741 YDMQDVAQRFAKELQEQAKVAANSEQMEQQISEVVRR
-2750 FAQELQKQAQ
+2750 FAQDELDKIQT
-2760 ASGDPA
+2760 
-2766 LVAKRIDNV
+2766 
-2775 VRLFAERALEE
+2775 
-2786 IEAFKASQADEGR
+2786 FKETQADQGR

-2815 EWNRLSHDPDA
+2815 EWHRLSNDPDA

-2850 LIGHTWRPKF
+2850 LIGHTWLPKF

-2889 QVNDDL
+2889 QVTDVL
-2895 DALSGSEKHKDKVA
+2895 DALSG
-2909 IENDGT
+2909 N
-2915 PPRDKVPL
+2915 
-2923 SPLTRFLNNELYG
+2923 
-2936 ERDARRKIGDITQTL
+2936 
-2951 LDHAV
+2951 
-2956 EKGES
+2956 
-2961 QKVTLKGEAGRLT
+2961 
-2974 GYYHQGTAS
+2974 
-2983 SDDETST
+2983 
-2990 TSGKVVLFLHGSG
+2990 
-3003 SSAEE
+3003 
-3008 QASAIRSHYQKQGID
+3008 
-3023 MLAVNLRGYGESDG
+3023 
-3037 GPSEK
+3037 
-3042 GLYQDARTMF
+3042 
-3052 NYLVNDKGI
+3052 
-3061 DPSNIIL
+3061 
-3068 HGYSMGGPIAAD
+3068 
-3080 LARYAAQN
+3080 
-3088 GQAVSGLL
+3088 
-3096 LDRPMPS
+3096 
-3103 MTKAITAHEV
+3103 
-3113 ANPAGIVG
+3113 
-3121 TIAKA
+3121 
-3126 VNGQFSV
+3126 
-3133 EKNLKG
+3133 
-3139 LPQETP
+3139 
-3145 ILLLTDN
+3145 
-3152 EGLGEEGEKLRV
+3152 
-3164 KLSNSG
+3164 
-3170 FNVTGEQTFYGHE
+3170 
-3183 ASNRLMSQYTGQ
+3183 
-3195 IVSDLLNT
+3195 
-3203 QHIKHNE
+3203 
-3210 AKLNLEPHGKNYES
+3210 
-3224 RDLILKPI
+3224 
-3232 SQPETVELG
+3232 
-3241 MPEVDQKVLADIAE
+3241 
-3255 RENVI
+3255 
-3260 IGVRPVDEKSK
+3260 
-3271 SLIASKMYSSKG
+3271 
-3283 LFVKAKSSDWG
+3283 KAK
-3294 PMSGFIP
+3294 
-3301 VDQSFAKAS
+3301 
-3310 ARRDLETFN
+3310 
-3319 RHAEQSIQS
+3319 
-3328 GNAVSADLYLNQV
+3328 
-3341 RVEELVSKYHSLTPL
+3341 
-3356 ELDDQS
+3356 
-3362 GMYKTTATNGD
+3362 
-3373 QSVPFFL
+3373 
-3380 NRVTVDGNE
+3380 
-3389 LWQVHYI
+3389 
-3396 TNGELAPFKVIGDP
+3396 
-3410 VSKQPM
+3410 
-3416 TADYDLLTVMYSY
+3416 
-3429 GDLGPQDKVKQ
+3429 
-3440 PLTWQQWKDSV
+3440 
-3451 TYEDLTPKYKELY
+3451 
-3464 SNEDLYNKKDGASL
+3464 
-3478 GNVSGR
+3478 
-3484 LKELKDRINVDLGRT
+3484 
-3499 NGLEMVHHGADDA
+3499 
-3512 NPYAVMADNFPAT
+3512 
-3525 FFVPKS
+3525 
-3531 LFAEDGLG
+3531 
-3539 EGKGSI
+3539 
-3545 QTYFNVNEQ
+3545 
-3554 GAVVIRNPQEF
+3554 
-3565 SDFQQVT
+3565 
-3572 INASFRASFNDKWNH
+3572 
-3587 GLDEPLFTTK
+3587 
-3597 RKLSHEFLN
+3597 
-3606 KRDQLLKK
+3606 
-3614 LSGGRLDAQD
+3614 
-3624 ETLVA
+3624 
-3629 LGNPDDVSG
+3629 
-3638 NKAIVAVDVSQIF
+3638 VAVDLAQIF
-3651 TRQELKER
+3651 TVQELKER
-3659 ANVFAKPIGASYQ
+3659 AKVFAKPIGASYQ

-3680 VHQTV
+3680 VHQAKG
-3685 SRDQIV
+3685 RYQIA
-3691 ASFELNKKV
+3691 ASFELNKKI
-3700 NAYIAEHP
+3700 NDYIAEHP

-3717 QLKEQITSALF
+3717 QLKEQVTSALF
-3728 IGKMQVAQVDID
+3728 IGKMQVAQAGID

-3745 RPELAA
+3745 RPELAT

-3758 EEANGEHR
+3758 EEANGKHV
-3766 GLTDMMVRWAN
+3766 GLTDMMLRWAN

-3783 PKQGYKGETPNDL
+3783 PKHGYKGEMPSDL

-3804 DLGDHYADFKQ
+3804 DLGEHYADFKQ

-3849 LTGVESVQMA
+3849 LTGAESVQMA

-3867 KKVDPISGDSA
+3867 KKADPISGDSA

-3887 DKSYLSQLDSDRM
+3887 DQNYLSQLDSDRM

-3918 DRRYSGAGYDELTNK
+3918 DRRYSGKGYDELTNM
-3933 LAGATG
+3933 LASATG

-3974 DALKKQG
+3974 EALKKQG

-4018 KHLDATL
+4018 KHLDVTL
-4025 FENARANGM
+4025 FENARVNGM

-4071 QSLPDDEKFVAIY
+4071 QNLPDGEKFVAIY

-4105 LDLPALRVSDSNQ
+4105 LDLPALKVSDSNQ
-4118 FRVEQ
+4118 FTVEQ
-4123 DDMTLRVVYDDVAN
+4123 DDVSLRVVYDDVAN
-4137 KPKLTFKDSL
+4137 KPKITFKGSL
-4147 SGANTAIHNQNVN
+4147 SGANTALHNQNVN
-4160 DWERVAVTPTAD
+4160 DWERVVVTPIAD

-4182 IVQMENDSVVAN
+4182 IVQMENDPVVAK
-4194 AAANLAGKHP
+4194 AAANLAGKHA

-4234 QLVGHGRDDSDSNN
+4234 QLVGHGRDHSESNN
-4248 THLSG
+4248 TRLSG
-4253 YSAEDLAAKLANFQQ
+4253 YSADELAVKLAKFQQ
-4268 SFSQAE
+4268 SFNQAE
-4274 NINNTPDHISIVGC
+4274 NINNKPDHISIVGC

-4296 KGFGHQFINAMDVNG
+4296 KGFGHQFINAMDANG
-4311 LRVDVSARS
+4311 LRVDVSVRS
-4320 SELAVDATGRKHTKD
+4320 SELAVDEAGRKHTKD
-4335 ENGDWIQKAETNKV
+4335 ANGDWVQKAENNKV
-4349 SLSWN
+4349 SLSWDA
-4354 EQGEVIAKE
+4354 QGEVVAKDE
-4363 ERIRNGIAE
+4363 PIRNGIAE

-4380 GVSDVGEIAR
+4380 GVNNVDEPAR

-4395 NNDVFDA
+4395 NSDVFDA

-4407 VETETSSSAAN
+4407 PETEVIANSSSSN
-4418 NKLSYSGNIQVN
+4418 QLSYSGNIQVN
-4430 VGDGEFT
+4430 VGEGEFT

-4446 GIKVGSGGFK
+4446 GIKVGTGGFK

-4466 VHIGN
+4466 VHIGD
-4471 GESKHSVDMGGY
+4471 GESKHSVDIGGY
-4483 QALEGAQMFI
+4483 QALEGAQMFL
-4493 GNRNVSFNLG
+4493 GNRNVSFNFG
-4503 QSNDLLVMMD
+4503 HSNDLILMMD

-4536 SIATSG
+4536 GIAMSG
-4542 EDQDWL
+4542 EGEDWL

-4570 DQSSSVDYTC
+4570 DQSSSVDYTT
-4580 LVELDSH
+4580 LVELDSQ
-4587 NERSSRGLKHD
+4587 NERDSRGLKHD
-4598 TEAALNKQ
+4598 AEATLNKQ
-4606 YNQWLSGNSDSS
+4606 YNQWLSGNGNSGTSQ
-4618 AGKLSRADKLRQ
+4618 LSRADKLRQ

-4681 FSATGQAKTT
+4681 FTATGQAKTT
-4691 FTYTPEDL
+4691 FTYTPQDL

-4709 QMAGIG
+4709 QLAGVG

-4724 GVDYTTSGQIVS
+4724 GVDYTASGQIVS
-4736 RNGEAVDGV
+4736 RNGQAVDGV
-4745 AILTEMLEV
+4745 AILKEMLEV

-4774 SLKSGI
+4774 SLKAGI
-4780 DMGADGIQSF
+4780 DMGADGIKSF
-4790 AETHGLKDKA
+4790 AETHGLKEKA
-4800 PEEEEN
+4800 PEEEKDN
-4806 KSAVSVNGTSVNSAQ
+4806 SSVSVNGANVNSAQ
-4821 GATASDGNT
+4821 GATVADGNT

-4861 EMKSLVENLKE
+4861 EMKSLVENLKQ

-4894 LQGDGDINLSLGN
+4894 LQGDGDINISLGN

-4952 SDMGVLMGR
+4952 NDMGVLMGR

-4993 VFGEGGEIDTGLG
+4993 VFGEGGEIDTGSG

-5021 GDGQDY
+5021 GDDQDY

-5054 INASAGNDVVK
+5054 INAGAGNDVVK

-5074 GGEGEDHLIAAA
+5074 GGDGDDHLIAAA
-5086 ISKFSQFNGEEGR
+5086 ISKFSQFNGGEGR

-5123 GDVIDNLVEDISSED
+5123 GDVIDNLVEDIRSED

-5161 SILRDPVSE
+5161 SILRDPSNDS
-5170 TDQAKFEHIG
+5170 DQSKFEHIG
-5180 SVTFNDYFD
+5180 SVTFSDYFN
-5189 GKRAQMIIAMGEKD
+5189 GNRAQVVIGMSEKD
-5203 ANGEREYTTLSESS
+5203 LSGEREYTMLSDSA
-5217 IDALVQAMSGFDPQA
+5217 IDALVQAMSGFEPQA

-5238 DNLDSKSRVA
+5238 DSLESKSQAA
-5248 ISTAWADVVHKK
+5248 ISMAWSDVVHKK
-5260 GITV
+5260 GLMV

>member
-20 DNGNNDIVAIGFGGE
+20 DDGNNNIVAIGFGGQ

-50 GATVH
+50 GATVY

-62 VVGGSAYLRVE
+62 VVGGSAYLKVE
-73 DSTGHLSVKGAA
+73 DSTGHLTVKGAA

-109 DHLGHHGDV
+109 DHLGNHGDV
-118 SYGGAAAYNS
+118 SYGGAAAYNGIT
-128 VKRKGLSGNVTFKGA
+128 RKGLSGNVTFAGA

-153 NHGNLSF
+153 NQGNLSF
-160 AGAGAGNKLDRTWF
+160 TGAGAGNKLDRTWF
-174 DQYQGSRGDVS
+174 NRYQGSHGDVT
-185 FDGAGAA
+185 FDGTGAA

-234 IERTRQAEDVYQQTH
+234 IERTHQAEDVYTQTR
-249 GNIRFEGVGGYNSFY
+249 GNIRFEGVGGYNSLY

-282 ITRKGSG
+282 IIRKGSG
-289 SSFDAQGME
+289 NDFAKEGMTN
-298 YAKAEDI
+298 AKADEI
-305 VLTTAKM
+305 VLTKAVM
-312 HGSWIGS
+312 SGSWIGQD
-319 GTHAVT
+319 HHVT
-325 AVKSEREPN
+325 AVKSASEPN
-334 TYLFAIAD
+334 TYLFAFAD
-342 GTYTKINKVRLSND
+342 STYTKINKVQLRND
-356 PKTGKLKY
+356 PQTGELKY
-364 YSEAWYK
+364 YSTAWYK
-371 QGNHLSGLAR
+371 EGNHLSNLANQDI
-381 SDVSSAGG
+381 SDNGG
-389 FEVNPINGGYTLSN
+389 FTAVNINGAYTLSDLK
-403 IAVEHQQSLT
+403 VEHQQSVT
-413 VHAMEKDLTEYEWVT
+413 VHAVEKSLTEYEWVT
-428 YANGALIDAKDVVL
+428 YANGAVIDAKEVSL
-442 SDAKMGGHAISTDGT
+442 SDAKMGGHAIYADGT
-457 KVDVQAIKSNRKP
+457 KVDVKAVKSNRQP
-470 NTYVYAKV
+470 NTYIYAKV

-483 KIVVVELANDAETG
+483 KIVVVELANDPETG
-497 VLKYQARSWYKEGDH
+497 ALKYQARSWYKEGDH
-512 TANLANEDI
+512 TANIANQDI
-521 SSANGYHSMGKGGYS
+521 SSATGYNPMGKGGYS
-536 LSALNYS
+536 LSDLHYS
-543 VNAIRSMSETVADI
+543 VNAVRSTSETVADI
-557 DEYTDQTLFKPAT
+557 EEYTDQTLFKPAN
-570 DSGESSGDVHF
+570 DSGESSGDVRF
-581 SGAGG
+581 NGAGG

-596 GNVYFNGG
+596 GNVHFNGG

-652 QSKQGKMDVY
+652 QSQQGKMDVY
-662 AGGAVNVLVRIG
+662 AGGAVNVLVRLG

-689 VHKGNGNSRV
+689 VQKGSGDSRV
-699 AMLGG
+699 VMLGG
-704 YNTHTQIGSGHGLW
+704 YNTHTQIGSGNGLW

-725 VMTQVGNGEVTSVL
+725 VMTQVGQGDVAAVL

-746 TKVGEGELTAGML
+746 TKMGEGELTSGML
-759 GGANVMT
+759 GGANVIT
-766 HISGD
+766 HISND
-771 EQASNT
+771 DQLSNT

-792 KGDTLAVMGGGA
+792 KGNTLAVMGGGA
-804 NVLTHVGDGSTTG
+804 NVLTHVGDGTTTG

-865 KVGDGTSIAAMIG
+865 KVGDGTSIAVMIG

-957 IFTHIGNG
+957 IFTHVGSG

-973 QANVMTKVG
+973 QANIMTKVG

-988 LMVGKANIYTHV
+988 LMVGKANIMTHV

-1010 GEMNVMTKVGNGTT
+1010 GEVNVMTKVGNGTT

-1102 LLISDI
+1102 LLISDV
-1108 GNVMTHVGD
+1108 GNVMTQVGE

-1125 GKANIVT
+1125 GKANLIT
-1132 KVGDGLGIN
+1132 KVGDGLGVN

-1154 DGDRYNFAKGEANIL
+1154 DGDRYNFAKGEANLI

-1178 SVVQGKANII
+1178 SVVQGEANII

-1211 DGRNVVLAKGEAN
+1211 HGQNVVLAKGEAN

-1234 FNALWSKGNVVT
+1234 FNALWSKGNIVT

-1257 KGKAN
+1257 KGQAN

-1282 NTKVGNGV
+1282 NTKVGDGV

-1323 IGDGLNINA
+1323 VGDGLNINA
-1332 SYARNNVAIKVGN
+1332 SYAQNNVAIKVGN

-1360 NKLSALFDNVKQT
+1360 NKLSALFDNIKQT
-1373 LLGVGGSQAIN
+1373 VLGVGGSQAIN

-1393 TSGTQKGRGAI
+1393 SSGTHKGRGAI

-1410 KLDGFQMDAIEEVG
+1410 KLDGFQMDAIKEVG

-1440 PDLNE
+1440 PDLNK
-1445 MDNDLNIDGAS
+1445 MQHALNVDDS
-1456 DHAPNLIVNGDFEQG
+1456 SVQAPNLIVNGDFELG
-1471 DRGWQSTHGV
+1471 EHGWQSTHGV
-1481 EASYSGS
+1481 EASYAGS
-1488 VYGVNGEGHGT
+1488 VYGVEGEGHGA
-1499 RVTELDTHTNTSL
+1499 RVTELDTYTNTSL
-1512 YQDLTDLTEGE
+1512 YQDLANLAQGE

-1553 SSSGDASAWQQK
+1553 SSSGDESAWQQK
-1565 TLKLTAHAGSNRIEF
+1565 TLKLIAQAGSNRIEF

-1592 LDNVVAKSESSPQAN
+1592 LDNVVATSESSQQAN
-1607 AVSEHAKQN
+1607 AIREHATQN
-1616 QASQNALSDKERA
+1616 PAAQNALSDKERA

-1661 IENNGQAQ
+1661 LGNNGQAQ
-1669 RDAVKEES
+1669 RDAVQEES
-1677 EAVTAELTTLAQGLD
+1677 EAITAELTKLAQGLD
-1692 VLDGQATHTGKS
+1692 VLDGQATHS
-1704 GEQWR
+1704 GESGDQWR
-1709 NDFAGGL
+1709 NEFASGL
-1716 LDGVQSQIDD
+1716 LAGVQTQLDD
-1726 AKQLASDKMAAAKQ
+1726 AKQLANDKIAEAKQ
-1740 TQSDNNSKV
+1740 THADNQNKV
-1749 KDSIAKSEAGVAKGE
+1749 KDAVAKSEAGVAKGE
-1764 QNRAGAEQDIAEA
+1764 QNRAGAEQDIADA
-1777 KADAETRKADAVAKS
+1777 QADSEKRKADALAKGK
-1792 HDAKQAES
+1792 DAQQAES
-1800 DAHSAAN
+1800 DAHHAIN
-1807 DAQSRGDRDAM
+1807 NAQSRGDRDVEL
-1818 NAENKANQA
+1818 AENKANQA
-1827 QNDAQGAKQNEGDRP
+1827 QADAQGAKQNEGDRP
-1842 DRQGVAGSGLSGNAH
+1842 DRQGVTGSGLSGNAH
-1857 RVEGAGETGSHVNT
+1857 SVEGAGETDSHVNT

-1878 GRFSDGLTEQELEA
+1878 GRFSEGLTEQEQEA

-1905 NAGIRSKNSGS
+1905 NAGIRAKNSVS
-1916 TITSMFMEANA
+1916 SMTSMFSETNSK
-1927 DSIVVDTTASQDV
+1927 SIVVPTKVSPEPDRQDV
-1940 VRKEV
+1940 TRRDV
-1945 RISGVNLVGL
+1945 RISGVNL
-1955 GEASH
+1955 
-1960 DSAESLVAARAE
+1960 ESLSAVQGSQPTGQLAS
-1972 KVANLYRWLDTDNDV
+1972 KS
-1987 ATDKYVPVPGFERVD
+1987 VPGFKSHFASTSIGIENELSGLVVVLPKNSAQTFGYVHDSQGNPLFMLTKDMNQGGYSNPVGINDIQGVNNWQTHTIELVTYPSEISDTAAIESRKEAMLWLAKEFTD
-2002 ADVSDEVK
+2002 HINQSNHQSLPHLVSDDG
-2010 QRMIQSMSG
+2010 RF
-2019 YIEHTDNQVPKDQAQ
+2019 
-2034 ALATLFVESTLDY
+2034 TLVISN
-2047 DWDKRVEFL
+2047 
-2056 TKLESYGYS
+2056 S
-2065 FETPHAEKS
+2065 
-2074 IVSFWSGKNFKQY
+2074 
-2087 RDVLDNAQTDGKKVV
+2087 
-2102 YDIDVKGNAF
+2102 
-2112 AIDLNKHLMRWGG
+2112 KHLIAAGNG
-2125 LFLDP
+2125 T
-2130 DNAEQNQLKS
+2130 
-2140 SIDAATFSNTGFWSS
+2140 SIDAQGKTIGMTPSGQQATMAISAKEFGTSSSPEVRLLESAPWYQAGLRDEFLANAKNTTLDDPATAQNVYAYLTS
-2155 VYATGAQHD
+2155 VYSKTADLAKEYGIYINDWDPASEGFSPNAQGLTD
-2164 VYVIAEGGVRLGN
+2164 PKVKNAWSILPRTKPVRMLELLSAEDSRYVRQQIAEKLKGTYSESLAKNVFEYFQYGGEVAGHGIN
-2177 YFWHVELPALR
+2177 NATTGSVQQPEPAILFEFR
-2188 QLQREGLVGEIRL
+2188 SVPSALSDFVP
-2201 LDKPVSEYKD
+2201 KTAS
-2211 LPADE
+2211 
-2216 IGRRLTDAGV
+2216 T
-2226 GVKVRFDALSS
+2226 VKVDVKALDHFDSASRKAIITEVNALVSGSEDFDAWYQEYRASKGQPPVKNPKSS
-2237 ARQAELLAD
+2237 ASANHKAEWLMTQHAEQWAKITAPYTDNHETLTSTKLASND
-2246 NPDDYRADTL
+2246 KEELHTL
-2256 VELDVKL
+2256 GGTSNLEHNKQQENVA
-2263 SAIDSMLRESLPFY
+2263 SIINTMLNDMLPFY
-2277 SLRTER
+2277 ALRTER

-2294 EVRSWP
+2294 EVRAWP
-2300 GSDDKSKTILL
+2300 GTEDKSKTIILE
-2311 DNPEDAAQQK
+2311 DPEDAAQHK

-2337 PDELFLVDNKVL
+2337 PDELFLVDNKVI
-2349 SHHDGRTRILA
+2349 SHHEGRTHVLA
-2360 QKEDG
+2360 QKVDG
-2365 AWTYNTNSELMSVTE
+2365 AWQYNATVELMSVTE
-2380 LLDAAHVSGKVR
+2380 LLDVANVTGKIR
-2392 GESYQKVIDA
+2392 GESYQQVIDA
-2402 LAEYH
+2402 LTDYH
-2407 ASTAEHADYE
+2407 ASITEHADYE
-2417 LESVEQLVNLRK
+2417 PESVEKLLNLRK
-2429 KIEGYALGHPDSGRL
+2429 KIEGYVLGHPDSGRV

-2451 NQVNSR
+2451 NQVNTR
-2457 LEEVSVLAV
+2457 LDEVSLLSVA
-2466 SEQSIKAHDSFSRL
+2466 EQTIQAQDSFSRL
-2480 YDQLDNA
+2480 YDQLEAAN
-2487 HLKQSKHLYLDG
+2487 LKESKHLYLDQ

-2504 TKGKGNLAKIDQL
+2504 TKGKGNLANIDLL
-2517 GGSDAVL
+2517 GSREAVL
-2524 EKVKASV
+2524 EKVKLTVS
-2531 NHEYGQAIADTIF
+2531 NEYGQTVADTIF
-2544 AGLSANELAK
+2544 AGLSAKDLAK

-2560 ITGLNRIHQALEQ
+2560 IAGLNKVHQAIEQ
-2573 HMSPVSATMY
+2573 HLSPVSATLY

-2606 IDAQAAADFNKQNY
+2606 LEGQAAADFNQQNY

-2627 SKSSNIRNIFNV
+2627 SKSSNISNILNV
-2639 ATEYQPDLKLR
+2639 ATKDQPDLKLR

-2667 MASEENDGFGL
+2667 VASEENDGFGL
-2678 NDGETKLK
+2678 HDGDIKLK

-2693 AAKGIDAAYKDAS
+2693 AAKGIDASFKEAS

-2720 VSTGIPAHVFQPFVD
+2720 ETTGIPAHVFQPFVE

-2750 FAQELQKQAQ
+2750 FAQELRLQAQ
-2760 ASGDPA
+2760 RSDDPE
-2766 LVAKRIDNV
+2766 LLEKRIGNV
-2775 VRLFAERALEE
+2775 VRQFAERALEE
-2786 IEAFKASQADEGR
+2786 IETFKASQADQGR

-2815 EWNRLSHDPDA
+2815 EWHRLSNDPDA

-2850 LIGHTWRPKF
+2850 LIGHTWLPKF

-2889 QVNDDL
+2889 QVTDVL
-2895 DALSGSEKHKDKVA
+2895 DALSGNEKPKENVA

-2915 PPRDKVPL
+2915 PPRDKESL

-2936 ERDARRKIGDITQTL
+2936 DKEARRKIGEITQTL

-2961 QKVTLKGEAGRLT
+2961 QKITLQGEAGRLT
-2974 GYYHQGTAS
+2974 GYYHQGTAPREG
-2983 SDDETST
+2983 ETST

-3008 QASAIRSHYQKQGID
+3008 QASAIRNHYQKQGID

-3061 DPSNIIL
+3061 DPSNIII

-3121 TIAKA
+3121 AIAKA

-3133 EKNLKG
+3133 EKNLEG
-3139 LPQETP
+3139 LPKETS

-3152 EGLGEEGEKLRV
+3152 EGLGNEGEKLRT
-3164 KLSNSG
+3164 KLTASG
-3170 FNVTGEQTFYGHE
+3170 YNVTGEQTFYGHE
-3183 ASNRLMSQYTGQ
+3183 ASNRLMSQYADQ
-3195 IVSDLLNT
+3195 IVSGLSSSASVDEDLDQQGLDTTSTKDQGISNKNDHL
-3203 QHIKHNE
+3203 QVVDSKE
-3210 AKLNLEPHGKNYES
+3210 A
-3224 RDLILKPI
+3224 
-3232 SQPETVELG
+3232 
-3241 MPEVDQKVLADIAE
+3241 LADGKILH
-3255 RENVI
+3255 NQDVN
-3260 IGVRPVDEKSK
+3260 S
-3271 SLIASKMYSSKG
+3271 
-3283 LFVKAKSSDWG
+3283 WG
-3294 PMSGFIP
+3294 P
-3301 VDQSFAKAS
+3301 
-3310 ARRDLETFN
+3310 
-3319 RHAEQSIQS
+3319 
-3328 GNAVSADLYLNQV
+3328 
-3341 RVEELVSKYHSLTPL
+3341 
-3356 ELDDQS
+3356 
-3362 GMYKTTATNGD
+3362 
-3373 QSVPFFL
+3373 
-3380 NRVTVDGNE
+3380 
-3389 LWQVHYI
+3389 I
-3396 TNGELAPFKVIGDP
+3396 T
-3410 VSKQPM
+3410 
-3416 TADYDLLTVMYSY
+3416 
-3429 GDLGPQDKVKQ
+3429 
-3440 PLTWQQWKDSV
+3440 
-3451 TYEDLTPKYKELY
+3451 
-3464 SNEDLYNKKDGASL
+3464 
-3478 GNVSGR
+3478 
-3484 LKELKDRINVDLGRT
+3484 
-3499 NGLEMVHHGADDA
+3499 
-3512 NPYAVMADNFPAT
+3512 
-3525 FFVPKS
+3525 
-3531 LFAEDGLG
+3531 
-3539 EGKGSI
+3539 
-3545 QTYFNVNEQ
+3545 
-3554 GAVVIRNPQEF
+3554 
-3565 SDFQQVT
+3565 
-3572 INASFRASFNDKWNH
+3572 
-3587 GLDEPLFTTK
+3587 
-3597 RKLSHEFLN
+3597 
-3606 KRDQLLKK
+3606 
-3614 LSGGRLDAQD
+3614 
-3624 ETLVA
+3624 
-3629 LGNPDDVSG
+3629 
-3638 NKAIVAVDVSQIF
+3638 
-3651 TRQELKER
+3651 
-3659 ANVFAKPIGASYQ
+3659 
-3672 GILDQLDL
+3672 
-3680 VHQTV
+3680 
-3685 SRDQIV
+3685 
-3691 ASFELNKKV
+3691 
-3700 NAYIAEHP
+3700 
-3708 TSGRNQALT
+3708 
-3717 QLKEQITSALF
+3717 
-3728 IGKMQVAQVDID
+3728 
-3740 AIAQT
+3740 
-3745 RPELAA
+3745 
-3751 RIFMVAI
+3751 
-3758 EEANGEHR
+3758 
-3766 GLTDMMVRWAN
+3766 
-3777 EDPYLA
+3777 
-3783 PKQGYKGETPNDL
+3783 
-3796 GFDAKYHV
+3796 
-3804 DLGDHYADFKQ
+3804 
-3815 WLETSQSNGLLSKA
+3815 
-3829 TLDESTKT
+3829 
-3837 VHLGYSYQELQD
+3837 
-3849 LTGVESVQMA
+3849 
-3859 FYFLKEAA
+3859 
-3867 KKVDPISGDSA
+3867 
-3878 EMILLKKFA
+3878 
-3887 DKSYLSQLDSDRM
+3887 
-3900 DQIEGI
+3900 
-3906 YRSSHETDVDAW
+3906 
-3918 DRRYSGAGYDELTNK
+3918 
-3933 LAGATG
+3933 
-3939 VDEQLSVLLDDR
+3939 
-3951 KGLLIGEVH
+3951 
-3960 GSDVNGLRF
+3960 
-3969 VNEQM
+3969 
-3974 DALKKQG
+3974 
-3981 VTVIGLEHLRSD
+3981 
-3993 LAQPLIDRYL
+3993 
-4003 ATGVMSSE
+4003 
-4011 LSAMLKT
+4011 
-4018 KHLDATL
+4018 
-4025 FENARANGM
+4025 
-4034 RIVALDA
+4034 
-4041 NSSARPNVQ
+4041 
-4050 GTEHGLM
+4050 
-4057 YRAGAANNIAVEVL
+4057 
-4071 QSLPDDEKFVAIY
+4071 
-4084 GKAHLQSHKGIEG
+4084 
-4097 FVPGITHR
+4097 
-4105 LDLPALRVSDSNQ
+4105 
-4118 FRVEQ
+4118 
-4123 DDMTLRVVYDDVAN
+4123 
-4137 KPKLTFKDSL
+4137 
-4147 SGANTAIHNQNVN
+4147 
-4160 DWERVAVTPTAD
+4160 VTPTTD

-4182 IVQMENDSVVAN
+4182 IVQMENDPVVAK
-4194 AAANLAGKHP
+4194 AAANLAGKHA
-4204 ESSVVVQLDSDGN
+4204 ESSVVVQLDSDGY
-4217 YRVVYGDPSKLD
+4217 YRVLYGDPSKLD

-4234 QLVGHGRDDSDSNN
+4234 QLVGHGRDHSESNN
-4248 THLSG
+4248 TRLSG
-4253 YSAEDLAAKLANFQQ
+4253 YSADELAVKLAKFQQ
-4268 SFSQAE
+4268 SFNQAE
-4274 NINNTPDHISIVGC
+4274 NINNKPDHISIVGC

-4296 KGFGHQFINAMDVNG
+4296 KGFGHQFINAMDANG
-4311 LRVDVSARS
+4311 LRVDVSVRS
-4320 SELAVDATGRKHTKD
+4320 SELAVDEAGRKHTKD
-4335 ENGDWIQKAETNKV
+4335 ANGDWVQKAENNKV
-4349 SLSWN
+4349 SLSWDA
-4354 EQGEVIAKE
+4354 QGEVVAKD

-4380 GVSDVGEIAR
+4380 GVSDVDEPAR

-4395 NNDVFDA
+4395 NSDVFDA

-4407 VETETSSSAAN
+4407 PETEVIANSSSSN
-4418 NKLSYSGNIQVN
+4418 QLSYSGNIQVN
-4430 VGDGEFT
+4430 VGEGEFT

-4446 GIKVGSGGFK
+4446 GIKVGTGGFK

-4466 VHIGN
+4466 VHIGD
-4471 GESKHSVDMGGY
+4471 GESKHSVDIGGY
-4483 QALEGAQMFI
+4483 QALEGVQMFL
-4493 GNRNVSFNLG
+4493 GNRNVSFNFG
-4503 QSNDLLVMMD
+4503 HSNDLILMMD

-4536 SIATSG
+4536 GIATSG
-4542 EDQDWL
+4542 EGEDWL

-4555 TLSGAKKFVKDMSGL
+4555 TLSGAKKFVKDISGL
-4570 DQSSSVDYTC
+4570 DQSSSVDYTH
-4580 LVELDSH
+4580 LVQLNSQ
-4587 NERSSRGLKHD
+4587 NERDSRGLKHD
-4598 TEAALNKQ
+4598 AEATLNKQ
-4606 YNQWLSGNSDSS
+4606 YNQWLSGNGNSGTSQ
-4618 AGKLSRADKLRQ
+4618 LSRADKLRQ

-4681 FSATGQAKTT
+4681 FTATGQAKTT
-4691 FTYTPEDL
+4691 FTYTPQDL

-4709 QMAGIG
+4709 QLAGVG

-4724 GVDYTTSGQIVS
+4724 GVDYTASGQIIS
-4736 RNGEAVDGV
+4736 RNGQAVDGV
-4745 AILTEMLEV
+4745 AILKEMLEV

-4774 SLKSGI
+4774 SLKAGI
-4780 DMGADGIQSF
+4780 DMGADGIKSF
-4790 AETHGLKDKA
+4790 AETHGLKEKA
-4800 PEEEEN
+4800 PEEEKEN
-4806 KSAVSVNGTSVNSAQ
+4806 SSVSVNGANVNSAQ
-4821 GATASDGNT
+4821 GATVADGNT

-4836 DRAFGFNSLNL
+4836 GRAFGLNSLNL

-4861 EMKSLVENLKE
+4861 EMKSLVENLKQ

-4894 LQGDGDINLSLGN
+4894 LQGDGDINISLGN

-4952 SDMGVLMGR
+4952 NDMGVLMGR

-4993 VFGEGGEIDTGLG
+4993 VFGEGGEIDTGSG

-5021 GDGQDY
+5021 GDDQDY

-5054 INASAGNDVVK
+5054 INAGAGNDVVK

-5074 GGEGEDHLIAAA
+5074 GGDGDDHLIATA
-5086 ISKFSQFNGEEGR
+5086 ISKFSQFNGGEGR

-5123 GDVIDNLVEDISSED
+5123 GDVIDNLVEDIRSED

-5161 SILRDPVSE
+5161 SILRDPSNDS
-5170 TDQAKFEHIG
+5170 DQSKFEHIG
-5180 SVTFNDYFD
+5180 SVTFSDYFN
-5189 GKRAQMIIAMGEKD
+5189 GNRAQVVIGMSEKD
-5203 ANGEREYTTLSESS
+5203 LSGEREYTMLSDSA
-5217 IDALVQAMSGFDPQA
+5217 IDALVQAMSGFEPQA

-5238 DNLDSKSRVA
+5238 DSLESKSQSA
-5248 ISTAWADVVHKK
+5248 ISMAWSDVVHKK
-5260 GITV
+5260 GLMV